1 MANNCSLKFNE
12 TKVYTNLK
20 AEVGNDDVLFNSLMS
35 AVIDGSRPSGFN
47 KEFETY
53 YVNNYGSIPNTND
66 ESKEVA
72 TAIQNFYK
80 NRNFN
85 VNEHTTDSAFISD
98 VKSKGYTSTAA
109 KTCGIRTT
117 GNLML
122 AFYHNDLIKGRLEE
136 HAEDRKDNLA
146 NRVIN
151 RMFGAVAKNILET
164 RKIEATKEE
173 IAKVRKQLM
182 NTKSNDFIKIEEE
195 VSKYTPQLRNQFAT
209 LKDMLSDKVK
219 YFTEVFQGDDRLGEI
234 RFKKDDEISQQE
246 VNWNESYSIEDDEAL
261 NLDDAADNGSNSEKD
276 TTTARWEDNGT
287 KSDFMKDFSFAVRS
301 YLSTIPKLSS
311 TEVSADGKYQYD
323 KSNPLGMVD
332 YMDFKSVDNAIKG
345 DIETTNID
353 AFLKKLEDVAESNKE
368 YAGLAYLAN
377 DLRKKPDFAYKVFQV
392 YRRRTMRKQQA
403 RIDDNTVIPV
413 RSNTRADKLETLR
426 INYLNDIKSTA
437 LNIMIEDTK
446 DILESIKTKI
456 KDYKALQKTKGFDL
470 NKEALSADIINAIA
484 SRLKQYYPSLDKAA
498 IERFAR
504 LNGKVDGKAP
514 NIANNLTQ
522 LYGYLENTAKYAN
535 ETLTNKKYLDNKFKE
550 ANKIEDKKARKEAL
564 DSVREA
570 YKQGYLSTNTKTY
583 ALELAK
589 ALAPYS
595 VVNIDSNSTNALGN
609 QSADQI
615 NDSMIT
621 NFLNAIKATLTE
633 EQKDGTKVST
643 ELINYGKY
651 KFQGVQYNLS
661 GILMEHRNENGA
673 IINYGLFYKDK
684 DGNIQITNYARD
696 MVNISLFD
704 GAGNPNTKDNVL
716 YSGMS
721 KGDYVYTGFA
731 QYFNAEQNPNMLM
744 GDYFMRI
751 PSDAPKNFVVHAP
764 RYKVDGLFS
773 KMHAIRNAKGE
784 VIGKEV
790 SVDDINEN
798 HPIVQQF
805 KNIFK
810 QELLDMA
817 NFINIV
823 FEVKENIE
831 TLEDGTV
838 VDQRG
843 RIVFNNDNTPMF
855 KKGWGLDAESARRVF
870 ANYHIGKGHKHFIEK
885 KGDGWAFNGLLFKDD
900 RFVLTDYKTGTT
912 TKYGDSLLKY
922 LFPSLYGGA
931 RDGFIPFTINANG
944 EVELNLTADQEAMIT
959 RMVKGFVTDY
969 SNNAIARMSEYKDL
983 DINNLINE
991 KNSIDFAL
999 NHRLM
1004 YIAFNDVFEGDTKF
1018 YKDTQ
1023 TFLKRSKESQASGV
1037 PYGFVD
1043 TSLDLR
1049 ENSTIVQGA
1058 FLNTPEVQARLK
1070 AIGLDVQQKTKF
1082 NGITIKNTV
1091 RTSEECK
1098 VAKTYPDGRI
1108 EGEDGILVKDLV
1120 KNAKLTLEQARDLMG
1135 GPILYKP
1142 DGTPELNKDKSCRR
1156 SGGFSNTTVNDAQS
1170 YITFEEWIRRI
1181 AGRGQL
1187 NDYLPLIEAI
1197 QDESKEIPADL
1208 LKKFVQVQK
1217 NFYYDQYYDEKL
1229 NTIAPR
1235 QIKNAE
1241 FVLVPRFIRGTQLE
1255 QVYNAMKDNNIDQL
1269 NTEETSKAG
1278 KARVLTIFD
1287 EKTGEVTEEHLKD
1300 FNNKAEDY
1308 RDEYDYNHLY
1318 TQQETPQHMNAKNK
1332 AGIQI
1337 MKKILDNIAR
1347 NSPLYAYKEDFFN
1360 MYVANIK
1367 DSFNNLVDELKIPID
1382 KDGNIKFDESGNITG
1397 LDMQVFFD
1405 KLKDECMRLGLDSNM
1420 MDFVTLNASMP
1431 IAPNGCPNPVMPTY
1445 LSNVINKL
1453 ESISQAMF
1461 NSAITRQELPGFHA
1475 AQITNVGFKATKD
1488 QVSYS
1493 KELKYHPNGERYIE
1507 IMLPK
1512 SNFGFAKNAD
1522 GTYKDVDEVRDKDGN
1537 LIGGLLKQLQDAH
1550 LDTLIGYRIP
1560 TEGKQSVCVMK
1571 VVGFL
1576 DDAQGSTIVVPDDWV
1591 SQTGSD
1597 FDIDSVYGI
1606 QYNTYIGRD
1615 GNIKRATWK
1624 DTVTENDW
1632 LNYIRRETGLKL
1644 SGIDNET
1651 FENIKTE
1658 AKASTKAE
1666 ARDARK
1672 AEIEEIKNKFDEIES
1687 EAYFNLDDNT
1697 KEVIKL
1703 IHEKINEAYGAKP
1716 SKAKYQEQLEV
1727 EIATLSD
1734 RLEDFKDTY
1743 IEEELDAIKDY
1754 IEAKNQI
1761 LNNVINGF
1769 ELSDD
1774 FDYNAIKS
1782 EKIKSAI
1789 KAYKDEQ
1796 LRLAKQVAKGS
1807 RLLQFEAYKKKFDS
1821 DVIGNNSRQARNNR
1835 LLDDMIHI
1843 LRANESLEENLSRSN
1858 FESIIAARD
1867 KVMNP
1872 IVKEVRESRSPYDFL
1887 DQAAYQEDVMSGAKL
1902 KAFSVTRDTFCSVC
1916 NTVRP
1921 RIADNYVVKIAYSK
1935 DKYNLKELKKRFEKV
1950 EETDEGYVVTHNTLG
1965 WTNDNKNVDGYI
1977 LTAYSSQT
1985 TAHILDA
1992 VKEGAIPN
2000 VNDFTFAVY
2009 KTLVDIGSNYDTAV
2023 GFIMQPAI
2031 TRIVNAYNANKSI
2044 YSDKHNKPI
2053 EEAIASLGKEILNA
2067 YHIKTDKMNLDDI
2080 VARVNALLG
2089 VKYSLDKH
2097 NDITLSP
2104 DELAKRLLNNDSRPV
2119 KENKYIKHNTY
2130 SGLIDYNDNSVF
2142 VFGSNPL
2149 GINGNPSK
2157 GTGGAALVALNQ
2169 GRVQQGEIMDN
2180 TISNN
2185 GRAYGL
2191 TTVKAPNAR
2200 NNKGNQL
2207 SIEEITNNIKKLY
2220 QYANN
2225 NKDKTFKV
2233 AYTDGKLLNGH
2244 SIEELVNA
2252 FINAGEIPN
2261 NVLFSDTLN
2270 KYFVKQTNINKE
2282 NINNIATDWT
2292 VLFAYNDLAKLSNKI
2307 GDTARVCNP
2316 DRFGAKQ
2323 SIFATRKVFN
2333 DIADLIEDENPA
2345 LVVGTSSIVNS
2356 IYAGYDPNKGL
2367 RSYITSDAK
2376 SAYPSLNAF
2385 LKYAS
2390 APSILVNRML
2400 FDTEQDNFRIANRAI
2415 EVINGSNNVTEKD
2428 YKGFTQYILNTA
2440 YKQTD
2445 AVVCNYTYDIEKK
2458 QTVVNKEVDETDEA
2472 LRIMGYGCTPD
2483 FTFNVKDVTNPT
2495 QEEVDTWS
2503 KLSPA
2508 QKISWLKANSVDAGI
2523 FNYINT
2529 NLFNEYEMNRDGQSR
2544 QTIRFN
2550 EDAIDSETAYN
2561 LFDTAFSSDNPL
2573 VKLAAM
2579 DMIKYAFVAEGFKI
2593 GRGAINKCIKND
2605 ALRDENTFVQ
2615 YNGSRT
2621 SVVAQ
2626 IKAQI
2631 DNAVARTDLIEQYL
2645 RTDPG
2650 VTNVPHKFMNK
2661 KYSSMFKTVTR
2672 GMYEFSLNDKNNA
2685 IEFGFARESNSK
2697 VVPIQFND
2705 YIYITKKEGNE
2716 SVTKLYKIVSPAP
2729 GIGFAYPLNSLE
2741 AGEDREVSINNA
2753 NNSVPL
2759 PSYYEAVIENLMSDD
2774 TDYTLEQLNEL
2785 YKKHIA
2791 TTKVNKVKAVTHFD
2805 IMADANND
2813 NGGAKDA
2820 INKIIKTF
2828 NNYEGNRIFIQ
2839 NMYLYGK
2846 TKYDSFTPPIH
2857 VEGETISNDGESIS
2871 INGNFLFRRATKVSI
2886 ESHNIRTGEHIEE
2899 KPQMVEI
2906 VRETPM
2912 ASSREEV
2919 TLGSASSKLEQ
2930 SLRTT
2935 TDSFEKNIVKE
2946 LNRRSGLGDIEAGKL
2961 MRQLRGEGFEQST
2974 KGYKEFKDSVF
2985 YSGYAY
2991 LKHKVNSTLGK
3002 FNQFYRDENGNYFA
3016 INSPEVIE
3024 AIKNNPDLQRQFL
3037 EALADANAIIDK
3049 FGIINQIKADEI
3061 ENPTLKFYIEEM
3073 QKMIKELSNT
3083 SVIDDAEVKFG
3094 IDYLQKLSNDPNIQ
3108 NGIVS
3113 IWDGFHSSGWLDA
3126 WFGDLQEQGNSLVQ
3140 VVTRKVMADIHAK
3153 ESQSKDFA
3161 VAFGKHFEDIKAR
3174 AAKVGASVDLNKIF
3188 DKNGNIVRNYT
3199 DKFVEDIKEL
3209 KRNVAKARVNVQEN
3223 PMEYIQAKHKLD
3235 KFLLDHV
3242 NREYVDSYYQKLYN
3256 EDEFIINN
3264 HPQIYS
3270 EYVKLRETIRQ
3281 INSRR
3286 IDGVLSKE
3294 FEDKLVEL
3302 RTKIDDLT
3310 SQFIGNDYKPAY
3322 EYGFPGIERAPDD
3335 SIIVINQE
3343 LYDNAR
3349 KQSLN
3354 DAIQLDQYLRR
3365 IKDIKEEYT
3374 AKEEKEGFRDM
3385 LDKMLNIIDNA
3396 EVRDSNG
3403 KVTTPASQLDTNKEY
3418 KKAKEWIANNAH
3430 WSVDDILKV
3439 QIEDAYKK
3447 LGITSGKAS
3456 KARKL
3461 IKEKLTKGEQI
3472 YDEFGNID
3480 ASKFTNTEIAK
3491 IKEDVER
3498 NYGTT
3503 NTSLFSDR
3511 NLINS
3516 AELTNEAAPSEFF
3529 KMLNSG
3535 GRSNPEYQKIITKI
3549 NDITRKYYNSAAKIV
3564 ETSKM
3569 SIEDLKTLA
3578 DLYDELDK
3586 TKKKIKTKYG
3596 YDVYEAY
3603 SEYAKE
3609 NVNEKAY
3616 YDEEGEAK
3624 KRTEPEFYTLW
3635 KRVNIRYEVLRDEK
3649 GKIVID
3655 ETTGKAVYDLTKAP
3669 KPNHWLYTT
3678 IAPND
3683 AYWKDLNKRDPKE
3696 AARQKKEVEDKTKAQ
3711 EFLSNTLET
3720 INTPQYY
3727 KAKNAALAKGI
3738 DYYKEWYDNNHVYN
3752 PFTHA
3757 YEALP
3762 IWNRTRVIPS
3772 IDNGEYS
3779 PNWTQTTLT
3788 PKAHYKN
3795 PNYIESYTDNENYK
3809 TVETDDKNG
3818 TTHVPGYDNNLG
3830 LNEYEQEAKQYI
3842 QDTLMQFAK
3851 TETAKRAIAS
3861 GMAPHRVKKAEHDAK
3876 WAAKQAKEFI
3886 GFSDMLP
3893 SGKDSWYEKIDYSE
3907 DRTID
3912 MPMLMTQLKNKE
3924 SVDLDNIRSTKP
3936 KRETYTSDEAYEKD
3950 LEAYQKRMDEAT
3962 KKNEEIHQKLLDRD
3976 YIGAIQDFISAAGH
3990 YNAIQDNKQ
3999 LLFYTHR
4006 MLSKMKAYDTNLGWN
4021 NLRKDSQTSTSDE
4034 TSYIEKAD
4042 TRLQEQFDNWVRR
4055 LVYDQYKIPQNKL
4068 TRNASMLQSFTSAK
4082 FMMLNFT
4089 GAIGNITI
4097 GESAIAG
4104 EYIAKEYF
4112 TPTGWLKGKN
4122 MWRQAV
4128 PSFIRGMA
4136 NEDSTTLADALVK
4149 FMNIVDFDEVNNR
4162 PTVHLDADTI
4172 LNKIRDFMYSPN
4184 SMGEH
4189 FMQNGAMFSMFFDNR
4204 MVKVPD
4210 AESNGRLGY
4219 EAMTWEQY
4227 KNKFHEYAMKNIIGG
4242 NEELL
4247 NKYETFKKNI
4257 LADDNKKKEYIW
4269 NRRDINTEFANLYLT
4284 KEQKK
4289 QFIAER
4295 KKLEKEA
4302 KVKFEELPTVMDQ
4315 LDLKDGRLAFK
4326 EGSILAE
4333 LQAKSQDKEVG
4344 DGYMFLGYMKGK
4356 VISVNK
4362 KIHGVYD
4369 KLGAAQL
4376 EKQWWGSLAMQYH
4389 KHIYPGVMKH
4399 YRRKGY
4405 FNEERGTKEVG
4416 CAPAL
4421 FDFLTTPI
4429 RQLRYE
4435 KEMSD
4440 GQVEALESLQVLLK
4454 GYAEFAMNLQTNW
4467 QLMPKW
4473 QRASI
4478 ERAAGDVVGALGGV
4492 CTALAVRCIWDD
4504 DDLKNSL
4511 WGNLMLYE
4519 ADDLTTQSMM
4529 YNMLFLPQ
4537 QFDQLWSSPIA
4548 GVTAG
4553 KDIMSACNNIAAYVM
4568 DDDYD
4573 PNYTSGRYAG
4583 QNKILVKL
4591 GRQIPIYRSLNNL
4604 ATLDKAN
4611 SYYKTGD
4618 NLLTLINVKDWA
4630 NDIRGTSSLER

>member
-20 AEVGNDDVLFNSLMS
+20 AEVGNNDVLFNSLMS

-53 YVNNYGSIPNTND
+53 YANNYGSIPNTND

-151 RMFGAVAKNILET
+151 RMLGAVAKNILEA
-164 RKIEATKEE
+164 RKVEATKEE

-182 NTKSNDFIKIEEE
+182 NTKSNDFVKLENE

-209 LKDMLSDKVK
+209 LNDMLSDKVK
-219 YFTEVFQGDDRLGEI
+219 YFTQVIQTDDRLGEI
-234 RFKKDDEISQQE
+234 RFKKDDDLSQQE
-246 VNWNESYSIEDDEAL
+246 ADWSESFDIEDDDDL
-261 NLDDAADNGSNSEKD
+261 NLNNAADNASNNEKD

-332 YMDFKSVDNAIKG
+332 YMDFKVVNSAIRG

-353 AFLKKLEDVAESNKE
+353 AFLKKLEDIAESNKE

-377 DLRKKPDFAYKVFQV
+377 DLKKKPDFAYKLFQV
-392 YRRRTMRKQQA
+392 YRRRTIRKQQV
-403 RIDDNTVIPV
+403 RIDDNSVSPT
-413 RSNTRADKLETLR
+413 RSNNRADKLETLR

-437 LNIMIEDTK
+437 LNIMIEDTN
-446 DILESIKTKI
+446 DILGAIKTKI
-456 KDYKALQKTKGFDL
+456 DDYKKLQKTKGFDL
-470 NKEALSADIINAIA
+470 NKQALSADIINAIA

-514 NIANNLTQ
+514 NISNNLTQ

-535 ETLTNKKYLDNKFKE
+535 ETLRNKQYLDNRFKE
-550 ANKIEDKKARKEAL
+550 ANKIKDKKAKKEAL

-570 YKQGYLSTNTKTY
+570 YKQGYLSTNTKAY

-589 ALAPYS
+589 SLAPYS

-621 NFLNAIKATLTE
+621 NFLNAVKATLTE
-633 EQKDGTKVST
+633 QQKDGSKVST
-643 ELINYGKY
+643 ELINYGNY

-673 IINYGLFYKDK
+673 VINYGLFYKDK

-696 MVNISLFD
+696 IVNISLFD

-773 KMHAIRNAKGE
+773 KMRAIKNAKGE

-817 NFINIV
+817 NFINIA
-823 FEVKENIE
+823 FEVKENTE
-831 TLEDGTV
+831 TLEDGTN

-843 RIVFNNDNTPMF
+843 RIVFNNDNTPIF

-900 RFVLTDYKTGTT
+900 RFVLTDYKTGKT
-912 TKYGDSLLKY
+912 TKYGDKLLEY

-931 RDGFIPFTINANG
+931 RDGFIPFTTNANG
-944 EVELNLTADQEAMIT
+944 EVELNLSADQEVMIT

-969 SNNAIARMSEYKDL
+969 SNDAITRMSEYKDL

-1004 YIAFNDVFEGDTKF
+1004 YIAFNDIFEGDTKF

-1049 ENSTIVQGA
+1049 ENSAIVQGA

-1070 AIGLDVQQKTKF
+1070 DIGLDVQQKTKF

-1098 VAKTYPDGRI
+1098 VAKTYPDGKV

-1120 KNAKLTLEQARDLMG
+1120 KNAKLTLDQARDLMG
-1135 GPILYKP
+1135 GPIVYDNNGKP
-1142 DGTPELNKDKSCRR
+1142 KLNDDGSYRR
-1156 SGGFSNTTVNDAQS
+1156 SGGFSNTTINDAQS

-1217 NFYYDQYYDEKL
+1217 NFYYDQYYDKDL

-1241 FVLVPRFIRGTQLE
+1241 FVLVPRFIKGTQLE
-1255 QVYNAMKDNNIDQL
+1255 QVYEAMKANNIDQL

-1308 RDEYDYNHLY
+1308 REEYDYNHLY

-1337 MKKILDNIAR
+1337 MKKILDNIDS
-1347 NSPLYAYKEDFFN
+1347 NSPLHAYKEDFFN

-1367 DSFNNLVDELKIPID
+1367 DSFNKLVDELKIPLD
-1382 KDGNIKFDESGNITG
+1382 KDGNIKFDGAGNITG
-1397 LDMQVFFD
+1397 VDMQVFFD

-1431 IAPNGCPNPVMPTY
+1431 IAANGCPNPVMPTY
-1445 LSNVINKL
+1445 LSNVVNKL

-1475 AQITNVGFKATKD
+1475 AQITNVGFNSKKYTKENPFNLDGIDKTKFDVEVYDREKTPGYKSKALRIYIKGKKKGWFELVKDKEDNNYSVHFKTTTEKIGKVEQDGKVVNPSTKEERDELYTALRNAIPNGANVSTWGSISDGGVYALNKLGKGWKKVGERTIKHKKDDKDIVIPVYQKNGLTTSKTLRYHPATK
-1488 QVSYS
+1488 
-1493 KELKYHPNGERYIE
+1493 EHPEGERYIE
-1507 IMLPK
+1507 IMLPA

-1522 GTYKDVDEVRDKDGN
+1522 GTYKKSKEE
-1537 LIGGLLKQLQDAH
+1537 LLKELQAAG

-1576 DDAQGSTIVVPDDWV
+1576 DDAQGSTIVIPDDWV

-1606 QYNTYIGRD
+1606 QYNTYID
-1615 GNIKRATWK
+1615 KHGNIRKQDYSEKLDIYDYANYVNRHLEKADKIKDKSVKEAFEKLNKEIDEQFEKSRKELANEEEQAFNALSK
-1624 DTVTENDW
+1624 DTQELVRAAHNAFEPQAVRNPETNKLTKDSY
-1632 LNYIRRETGLKL
+1632 LKQLQFVADYIRT
-1644 SGIDNET
+1644 N
-1651 FENIKTE
+1651 KT
-1658 AKASTKAE
+1658 T
-1666 ARDARK
+1666 
-1672 AEIEEIKNKFDEIES
+1672 
-1687 EAYFNLDDNT
+1687 LDDADKNFIS
-1697 KEVIKL
+1697 V
-1703 IHEKINEAYGAKP
+1703 HEDMVDSISNEYIDKKTFK
-1716 SKAKYQEQLEV
+1716 SDKAKEILQARIDKFNKAAKKLGIMSYKQYLAQNV
-1727 EIATLSD
+1727 E
-1734 RLEDFKDTY
+1734 
-1743 IEEELDAIKDY
+1743 DANTR
-1754 IEAKNQI
+1754 E
-1761 LNNVINGF
+1761 
-1769 ELSDD
+1769 
-1774 FDYNAIKS
+1774 
-1782 EKIKSAI
+1782 
-1789 KAYKDEQ
+1789 
-1796 LRLAKQVAKGS
+1796 
-1807 RLLQFEAYKKKFDS
+1807 
-1821 DVIGNNSRQARNNR
+1821 ARNNR

-1843 LRANESLEENLSRSN
+1843 LQANQSLEENLSRSN

-1872 IVKEVRESRSPYDFL
+1872 IVKEVREARSPYDFL

-1916 NTVRP
+1916 NTVHP
-1921 RIADNYVVKIAYSK
+1921 HITDKYTIKVAYSK
-1935 DKYNLKELKKRFEKV
+1935 DKYNLEELQKRFEKV

-2009 KTLVDIGSNYDTAV
+2009 KTLADIGSNYDTAV

-2031 TRIVNAYNANKSI
+2031 TTIVNAYNANKSI

-2053 EEAIASLGKEILNA
+2053 EEAIKSTGRAILET
-2067 YHIKTDKMNLDDI
+2067 YHINTDKMNLGEI
-2080 VARVNALLG
+2080 VDRVNGLLG
-2089 VKYSLDKH
+2089 TKYSLDKH

-2104 DELAKRLLNNDSRPV
+2104 DELAKRLLNDKNRPV
-2119 KENKYIKHNTY
+2119 K
-2130 SGLIDYNDNSVF
+2130 GSV
-2142 VFGSNPL
+2142 
-2149 GINGNPSK
+2149 
-2157 GTGGAALVALNQ
+2157 
-2169 GRVQQGEIMDN
+2169 
-2180 TISNN
+2180 
-2185 GRAYGL
+2185 
-2191 TTVKAPNAR
+2191 
-2200 NNKGNQL
+2200 
-2207 SIEEITNNIKKLY
+2207 Y
-2220 QYANN
+2220 Q
-2225 NKDKTFKV
+2225 
-2233 AYTDGKLLNGH
+2233 H
-2244 SIEELVNA
+2244 
-2252 FINAGEIPN
+2252 
-2261 NVLFSDTLN
+2261 
-2270 KYFVKQTNINKE
+2270 
-2282 NINNIATDWT
+2282 DWA
-2292 VLFAYNDLAKLSNKI
+2292 VLFAYKDIAKLADKI
-2307 GDTARVCNP
+2307 GSTARVCNP

-2356 IYAGYDPNKGL
+2356 IYAGYDPTKGL
-2367 RSYITSDAK
+2367 RNYITSDAK

-2445 AVVCNYTYDIEKK
+2445 AVVNNYTYDVEKK
-2458 QTVVNKEVDETDEA
+2458 ETKVNKEVDETDEA

-2495 QEEVDTWS
+2495 QEEVDAWS

-2550 EDAIDSETAYN
+2550 EDAVDNETAYN
-2561 LFDTAFSSDNPL
+2561 LFDTAFNSDNPL

-2579 DMIKYAFVAEGFKI
+2579 DMVKYAFVAEGFKI
-2593 GRGAINKCIKND
+2593 GRGAINKCIKNT

-2615 YNGSRT
+2615 YNGART
-2621 SVVAQ
+2621 SIIAQ

-2631 DNAVARTDLIEQYL
+2631 DDVVSRTKLVEQYL
-2645 RTDPG
+2645 RSDPG

-2661 KYSSMFKTVTR
+2661 KYSSMFETVTR
-2672 GMYEFSLNDKNNA
+2672 GMYEFSLDDKDNA
-2685 IEFGFARESNSK
+2685 IEFGFARESNAEF
-2697 VVPIQFND
+2697 VPIQFNN

-2716 SVTKLYKIVSPAP
+2716 NVTRLYKIVSPDLGS

-2741 AGEDREVSINNA
+2741 SGEDREVSINNA
-2753 NNSVPL
+2753 NNTVPL
-2759 PSYYEAVIENLMSDD
+2759 PSYYEAVIDNLMNSEVA
-2774 TDYTLEQLNEL
+2774 DYTLDELNEL
-2785 YKKHIA
+2785 YKNHIA

-2820 INKIIKTF
+2820 IDKIIKTF
-2828 NNYEGNRIFIQ
+2828 NDYEGNRIFIQ

-2857 VEGETISNDGESIS
+2857 VEGETISDGGEPIS
-2871 INGNFLFRRATKVSI
+2871 VNGNFLFRRATKVSI

-2899 KPQMVEI
+2899 KPQLVEI

-3002 FNQFYRDENGNYFA
+3002 FSQFYRDENGNYYA

-3024 AIKNNPDLQRQFL
+3024 AIKNNPALQRQFL
-3037 EALADANAIIDK
+3037 ESLADANAIIDK

-3073 QKMIKELSNT
+3073 QKMIKELSNS

-3108 NGIVS
+3108 NGLVS
-3113 IWDGFHSSGWLDA
+3113 IFDGFHSSGWFDA
-3126 WFGDLQEQGNSLVQ
+3126 WVGDLQEQGNSLVQ
-3140 VVTRKVMADIHAK
+3140 VVTRKVMADIRAK
-3153 ESQSKDFA
+3153 ESQAKDFA
-3161 VAFGKHFEDIKAR
+3161 VSFGKHFEDIKAR

-3270 EYVKLRETIRQ
+3270 EYIKLREGIRQ

-3302 RTKIDDLT
+3302 RNKINDLT

-3322 EYGFPGIERAPDD
+3322 EYGFPGTEQAPDG
-3335 SIIVINQE
+3335 SIIVTNQE
-3343 LYDNAR
+3343 VYDNAR

-3354 DAIQLDQYLRR
+3354 DAVQLDQYLRR

-3403 KVTTPASQLDTNKEY
+3403 KVTTPASQLETNKEY

-3430 WSVDDILKV
+3430 WSVDDVLKV
-3439 QIEDAYKK
+3439 RIEDAYKK

-3456 KARKL
+3456 KARAL
-3461 IKEKLTKGEQI
+3461 IKDKLAKGEQI

-3480 ASKFTNTEIAK
+3480 ASKFTNVEIAA
-3491 IKEDVER
+3491 IREDVER
-3498 NYGTT
+3498 NYGTSS
-3503 NTSLFSDR
+3503 TSLFSDR

-3516 AELTNEAAPSEFF
+3516 AEPTSEAAPSEFF
-3529 KMLNSG
+3529 KMLNSNG
-3535 GRSNPEYQKIITKI
+3535 MTNPEYQEIITKI
-3549 NDITRKYYNSAAKIV
+3549 NNITRKYYDSAAKIV

-3569 SIEDLKTLA
+3569 SIKDLKALG

-3586 TKKKIKTKYG
+3586 TKKKKGKGSY
-3596 YDVYEAY
+3596 YAY
-3603 SEYAKE
+3603 QTYSKYAKE

-3616 YDEEGEAK
+3616 YSEEDEAK

-3635 KRVNIRYEVLRDEK
+3635 KRVNDRYEVLRDKK

-3655 ETTGKAVYDLTKAP
+3655 EATGKAVYDLTKAP
-3669 KPNHWLYTT
+3669 TPNHWLYTT

-3683 AYWKDLNKRDPKE
+3683 AYWEDLNKRDPKE
-3696 AARQKKEVEDKTKAQ
+3696 AARQKKEVEDKTNAQ

-3727 KAKNAALAKGI
+3727 KAKNAALAKGKA
-3738 DYYKEWYDNNHVYN
+3738 YYKEWYDNNHVYN

-3795 PNYIESYTDNENYK
+3795 PNYIEGYTDNENYK

-3818 TTHVPGYDNNLG
+3818 TTHVPGYDNDLG

-3842 QDTLMQFAK
+3842 QDTLMSFAK

-3893 SGKDSWYEKIDYSE
+3893 SGKDTWYEKIDYSE

-3924 SVDLDNIRSTKP
+3924 SIDLDNIRSTKP
-3936 KRETYTSDEAYEKD
+3936 KRETYASDEAYEKD
-3950 LEAYQKRMDEAT
+3950 LEAYQKRIDEAT

-4006 MLSKMKAYDTNLGWN
+4006 MLGKMKAYDTNLGWN

-4082 FMMLNFT
+4082 FMMLNIT
-4089 GAIGNITI
+4089 GGIGNITV

-4122 MWRQAV
+4122 MWRQAI

-4162 PTVHLDADTI
+4162 PTVHLDADTV

-4242 NEELL
+4242 NDELL
-4247 NKYETFKKNI
+4247 NKYEEFKKNI

-4302 KVKFEELPTVMDQ
+4302 KAKFEELPTIMDQ
-4315 LDLKDGRLAFK
+4315 VDLKDGRLAFK

-4333 LQAKSQDKEVG
+4333 LQDKSKDKEVG

-4478 ERAAGDVVGALGGV
+4478 ERAAGDVVGALGGI

-4511 WGNLMLYE
+4511 WANLMLYE

-4553 KDIMSACNNIAAYVM
+4553 KDIMAACNNIAAYVM

-4583 QNKILVKL
+4583 QNKIIVKL
-4591 GRQIPIYRSLNNL
+4591 GRQIPIYRSINNL

>member
-35 AVIDGSRPSGFN
+35 AVIDGSRPSDFN

-53 YVNNYGSIPNTND
+53 YANNYGSIPNTND

-151 RMFGAVAKNILET
+151 RMLGAVATNILEA
-164 RKIEATKEE
+164 RKVEATKEE

-182 NTKSNDFIKIEEE
+182 NTKSNDFVKLEDE
-195 VSKYTPQLRNQFAT
+195 VSKTTPQLRNQFAT

-219 YFTEVFQGDDRLGEI
+219 YFTQVIQTDDRLGEI
-234 RFKKDDEISQQE
+234 RFKKDDDLSQQE
-246 VNWNESYSIEDDEAL
+246 ADWSESFDIEDDDDL
-261 NLDDAADNGSNSEKD
+261 NLNNAADNASNNEKD

-311 TEVSADGKYQYD
+311 TEVSANGKYQYD

-332 YMDFKSVDNAIKG
+332 YMDFKVVNSAIRG

-353 AFLKKLEDVAESNKE
+353 AFLKKLEDIAKSNKE

-377 DLRKKPDFAYKVFQV
+377 DLKKKPDFAYKLFQV
-392 YRRRTMRKQQA
+392 YRRRTIRKQQV
-403 RIDDNTVIPV
+403 RIDNNSVSPT
-413 RSNTRADKLETLR
+413 RSNNRADKLETLR

-437 LNIMIEDTK
+437 LNIMIEDTN
-446 DILESIKTKI
+446 DILGAIKTKI
-456 KDYKALQKTKGFDL
+456 DDYKTLQKTKGFDL
-470 NKEALSADIINAIA
+470 NKQALSADIINAIA

-504 LNGKVDGKAP
+504 LNGKVDGKTP

-535 ETLTNKKYLDNKFKE
+535 ETLNNKRNLDNRFKE
-550 ANKIEDKKARKEAL
+550 ANKIKDKKAKKEAL

-570 YKQGYLSTNTKTY
+570 YKQGYLSTNTKAY

-589 ALAPYS
+589 SLAPYS

-621 NFLNAIKATLTE
+621 NFLNAVKATLTE
-633 EQKDGTKVST
+633 QQKDGSKVST

-661 GILMEHRNENGA
+661 GILMEHRDENGSV
-673 IINYGLFYKDK
+673 INYGLFYKDK

-731 QYFNAEQNPNMLM
+731 QYFNAEQNPKMLM

-773 KMHAIRNAKGE
+773 KMHAIKNAKGE
-784 VIGKEV
+784 VIAKEV

-805 KNIFK
+805 RNIFK
-810 QELLDMA
+810 QELLDMV

-823 FEVKENIE
+823 FEVKENTE

-912 TKYGDSLLKY
+912 TKYGDDLLKY

-931 RDGFIPFTINANG
+931 RDGFIPFTTNSNG
-944 EVELNLTADQEAMIT
+944 EVELNLSADQEAMIT

-969 SNNAIARMSEYKDL
+969 SNNAITRMSEYKDL

-1004 YIAFNDVFEGDTKF
+1004 YIAFNDIFEGDTKF
-1018 YKDTQ
+1018 YEDTQ

-1058 FLNTPEVQARLK
+1058 FLNTPEVQTRLK

-1098 VAKTYPDGRI
+1098 VAKTYPDGKV

-1120 KNAKLTLEQARDLMG
+1120 KNAKLTLDQARDLMG
-1135 GPILYKP
+1135 GPIMYDNNGKP
-1142 DGTPELNKDKSCRR
+1142 KLNADGSYRR
-1156 SGGFSNTTVNDAQS
+1156 SGGFSNTTINNAQS

-1217 NFYYDQYYDEKL
+1217 NFYYDQYYDDKL

-1255 QVYNAMKDNNIDQL
+1255 QVYEAMKANKIDQL

-1287 EKTGEVTEEHLKD
+1287 EKTDEVTEEHLKD

-1308 RDEYDYNHLY
+1308 REEYDYNHLY

-1337 MKKILDNIAR
+1337 MKKILDNIDS
-1347 NSPLYAYKEDFFN
+1347 NSPLHAYKEDFFN

-1367 DSFNNLVDELKIPID
+1367 DSFNKLVDELKISLD
-1382 KDGNIKFDESGNITG
+1382 EDGNIKFDESGNITG
-1397 LDMQVFFD
+1397 VDMQVFFD

-1431 IAPNGCPNPVMPTY
+1431 IAANGCPNPVMPTY
-1445 LSNVINKL
+1445 LSNVVNKL

-1507 IMLPK
+1507 IMLPA

-1522 GTYKDVDEVRDKDGN
+1522 GTYKKSKEE
-1537 LIGGLLKQLQDAH
+1537 LLKELQDAG

-1632 LNYIRRETGLKL
+1632 LNYVRRETGLRL
-1644 SGIDNET
+1644 SGIDNEK
-1651 FENIKTE
+1651 FENIKAD

-1672 AEIEEIKNKFDEIES
+1672 AEIAEIKNRFDEIES
-1687 EAYFNLDDNT
+1687 EAYFNLDDDT

-1703 IHEKINEAYGAKP
+1703 IHEKINEAYGPKP
-1716 SKAKYQEQLEV
+1716 YKAKYQEQLEV
-1727 EIATLSD
+1727 EISTLTG
-1734 RLEDFKDTY
+1734 RLEEFKDIY

-1754 IEAKNQI
+1754 IEAKKQI

-1796 LRLAKQVAKGS
+1796 LRLAKQIARSS

-1821 DVIGNNSRQARNNR
+1821 DVIGNNTREARNNR

-1843 LRANESLEENLSRSN
+1843 LQANESLEENLSRSN

-1872 IVKEVRESRSPYDFL
+1872 VVKEVREARSPYDFL

-1916 NTVRP
+1916 NTVHP
-1921 RIADNYVVKIAYSK
+1921 HITDKYTIKVAYSK
-1935 DKYNLKELKKRFEKV
+1935 DKYNLEELQKRFEKV

-1992 VKEGAIPN
+1992 VKEGTIPN

-2009 KTLVDIGSNYDTAV
+2009 KTLADIGSNYDTAV

-2031 TRIVNAYNANKSI
+2031 TKIVNAYNANKSI

-2053 EEAIASLGKEILNA
+2053 EEAIRSLGKEILNT
-2067 YHIKTDKMNLDDI
+2067 YHINTDKMNLGEI
-2080 VARVNALLG
+2080 VARVNGLLG
-2089 VKYSLDKH
+2089 TKYSLDKH

-2104 DELAKRLLNNDSRPV
+2104 DELAKRLLNDKNRPV
-2119 KENKYIKHNTY
+2119 K
-2130 SGLIDYNDNSVF
+2130 
-2142 VFGSNPL
+2142 GS
-2149 GINGNPSK
+2149 I
-2157 GTGGAALVALNQ
+2157 
-2169 GRVQQGEIMDN
+2169 
-2180 TISNN
+2180 
-2185 GRAYGL
+2185 
-2191 TTVKAPNAR
+2191 
-2200 NNKGNQL
+2200 
-2207 SIEEITNNIKKLY
+2207 Y
-2220 QYANN
+2220 Q
-2225 NKDKTFKV
+2225 
-2233 AYTDGKLLNGH
+2233 H
-2244 SIEELVNA
+2244 
-2252 FINAGEIPN
+2252 
-2261 NVLFSDTLN
+2261 
-2270 KYFVKQTNINKE
+2270 
-2282 NINNIATDWT
+2282 DWG
-2292 VLFAYNDLAKLSNKI
+2292 VLFAYNDLAKLSDKI
-2307 GDTARVCNP
+2307 GSTARVCNP

-2356 IYAGYDPNKGL
+2356 IYAGYDPTKGL
-2367 RSYITSDAK
+2367 RSYITSNAK

-2428 YKGFTQYILNTA
+2428 YKGFTQYILNAA

-2445 AVVCNYTYDIEKK
+2445 AVVNNYTYDVEKK
-2458 QTVVNKEVDETDEA
+2458 QTVVNKEFDETDEA

-2495 QEEVDTWS
+2495 QEEVNAWS

-2550 EDAIDSETAYN
+2550 EDAVDNETAYN

-2579 DMIKYAFVAEGFKI
+2579 DMVKYAFVAEGFKI
-2593 GRGAINKCIKND
+2593 GRGAINKCIKNT

-2621 SVVAQ
+2621 SIIAQ
-2626 IKAQI
+2626 IKAQV
-2631 DNAVARTDLIEQYL
+2631 DNAVSRTDLIEQYL
-2645 RTDPG
+2645 RSDPG
-2650 VTNVPHKFMNK
+2650 VSNVPHKFMNK
-2661 KYSSMFKTVTR
+2661 KYSSMFETVTR
-2672 GMYEFSLNDKNNA
+2672 GMYEFSLDDKDNA
-2685 IEFGFARESNSK
+2685 IEFGFARESNAEF
-2697 VVPIQFND
+2697 VPIQFNN

-2716 SVTKLYKIVSPAP
+2716 SVTRLYKIVSPDLGS
-2729 GIGFAYPLNSLE
+2729 GIGFAYPLNGLE

-2759 PSYYEAVIENLMSDD
+2759 PSYYEAVIDNLMNSEVA
-2774 TDYTLEQLNEL
+2774 DYTLDELNEL
-2785 YKKHIA
+2785 YKKHVA

-2805 IMADANND
+2805 IMSDANND

-2857 VEGETISNDGESIS
+2857 VEGETISNGGEPIS

-2899 KPQMVEI
+2899 KPQLVEI

-3002 FNQFYRDENGNYFA
+3002 FSQFYRDENGNYFA
-3016 INSPEVIE
+3016 INSPEVINV
-3024 AIKNNPDLQRQFL
+3024 IKNNPALQRQFL
-3037 EALADANAIIDK
+3037 ETLADANAIVDK

-3061 ENPTLKFYIEEM
+3061 ENPTLKFYIDEM
-3073 QKMIKELSNT
+3073 QKMIKELSN
-3083 SVIDDAEVKFG
+3083 SSIIDDAEVKFG
-3094 IDYLQKLSNDPNIQ
+3094 LDYLQKLSNDPNIQ
-3108 NGIVS
+3108 NGLIS
-3113 IWDGFHSSGWLDA
+3113 IYDGFHSSGWLDA

-3140 VVTRKVMADIHAK
+3140 VVTRKVMADIRAK
-3153 ESQSKDFA
+3153 ESQAKDFA
-3161 VAFGKHFEDIKAR
+3161 IAFGKHFEDIKAR
-3174 AAKVGASVDLNKIF
+3174 AAKVGASVDINKIF

-3270 EYVKLRETIRQ
+3270 EYVKLREAIRQ

-3286 IDGVLSKE
+3286 IDGALSKE

-3302 RTKIDDLT
+3302 RTKINDLT
-3310 SQFIGNDYKPAY
+3310 SQFIGNEYKPDFR
-3322 EYGFPGIERAPDD
+3322 EGFPGTSKAPDE
-3335 SIIVINQE
+3335 SIIITNQE
-3343 LYDNAR
+3343 VYDNAR
-3349 KQSLN
+3349 KLSLN
-3354 DAIQLDQYLRR
+3354 DAVQLNQYLRR

-3430 WSVDDILKV
+3430 WSVDDVLKV
-3439 QIEDAYKK
+3439 RIEDAYKK

-3456 KARKL
+3456 KARAL
-3461 IKEKLTKGEQI
+3461 IKDKLAKGEQI

-3480 ASKFTNTEIAK
+3480 ASKFTNVEIAA
-3491 IKEDVER
+3491 IKEDVEK
-3498 NYGTT
+3498 NYGTSS
-3503 NTSLFSDR
+3503 TSLFSDR

-3516 AELTNEAAPSEFF
+3516 AEPTNEAAPSEFF

-3535 GRSNPEYQKIITKI
+3535 GMSNPEYQKIITDI
-3549 NDITRKYYNSAAKIV
+3549 NNITRKYYNSAAKIV

-3569 SIEDLKTLA
+3569 SIEDLKALG

-3586 TKKKIKTKYG
+3586 TKKKKGKGSY
-3596 YDVYEAY
+3596 YAY
-3603 SEYAKE
+3603 QTYSKYAKE
-3609 NVNEKAY
+3609 NVNKQAY
-3616 YDEEGEAK
+3616 YSEEDEAK

-3635 KRVNIRYEVLRDEK
+3635 KRVNARYEVLRDKK

-3683 AYWKDLNKRDPKE
+3683 AYWEDLNKDNPKE

-3738 DYYKEWYDNNHVYN
+3738 AYYKEWYDNNHVYN

-3795 PNYIESYTDNENYK
+3795 PNYIEGYTDNENYK

-3842 QDTLMQFAK
+3842 QDTLMSFAK

-3861 GMAPHRVKKAEHDAK
+3861 GMAPHRAKKAEHDAK

-3936 KRETYTSDEAYEKD
+3936 KRETYASDEAYEKD
-3950 LEAYQKRMDEAT
+3950 LEAYQKRIDEAT

-4006 MLSKMKAYDTNLGWN
+4006 MLGKMKAYDTNLGWN
-4021 NLRKDSQTSTSDE
+4021 NLRKDSRTSTSDE

-4068 TRNASMLQSFTSAK
+4068 TRTANMLQSFTSAK
-4082 FMMLNFT
+4082 FMMLNIT
-4089 GAIGNITI
+4089 GGIGNITV

-4112 TPTGWLKGKN
+4112 TPIGWLKGKN
-4122 MWRQAV
+4122 MWRHAI

-4162 PTVHLDADTI
+4162 PTVHLDADTV

-4189 FMQNGAMFSMFFDNR
+4189 FIQNGAMFSMFFDNR

-4227 KNKFHEYAMKNIIGG
+4227 KNKFHEYAMRNIIGG

-4247 NKYETFKKNI
+4247 NKYETFKKDI
-4257 LADDNKKKEYIW
+4257 LADDNKKKEYVW

-4289 QFIAER
+4289 QFITER

-4315 LDLKDGRLAFK
+4315 VDLKDGRLAFK

-4333 LQAKSQDKEVG
+4333 LQAKSKDKEVG

-4405 FNEERGTKEVG
+4405 FNEERGTKEIG

-4421 FDFLTTPI
+4421 FDFLTTHI
-4429 RQLRYE
+4429 RKLRYE

-4440 GQVEALESLQVLLK
+4440 GQVEVLESLQVLLK

-4478 ERAAGDVVGALGGV
+4478 ERAAGDVVGALGGI

-4504 DDLKNSL
+4504 NDLKNSL

-4519 ADDLTTQSMM
+4519 ADELTTQSMM

-4548 GVTAG
+4548 GLTAG
-4553 KDIMSACNNIAAYVM
+4553 KDIMAACNNIAAYVM

-4583 QNKILVKL
+4583 QNKIIVKL

-4618 NLLTLINVKDWA
+4618 NLLTLINIKDWA

>member
-53 YVNNYGSIPNTND
+53 YANNYGSIPNTND

-151 RMFGAVAKNILET
+151 RMLGAVAKNILEA
-164 RKIEATKEE
+164 RKVEATKEE

-182 NTKSNDFIKIEEE
+182 NTKSNDFVKLENE

-209 LKDMLSDKVK
+209 LNDMLSNKVK
-219 YFTEVFQGDDRLGEI
+219 YFTQVIQTDDRLGEI
-234 RFKKDDEISQQE
+234 RFKKDDDLSQQE
-246 VNWNESYSIEDDEAL
+246 ADWSESFDIEDDDDL
-261 NLDDAADNGSNSEKD
+261 NLNNAADNASNNEKD

-332 YMDFKSVDNAIKG
+332 YMDFKVVNSAIRG

-353 AFLKKLEDVAESNKE
+353 AFLKKLEDIAESNKE

-377 DLRKKPDFAYKVFQV
+377 DLKKKPDFAYKLFQV
-392 YRRRTMRKQQA
+392 YRRRTIRKQQV
-403 RIDDNTVIPV
+403 RIDDNAVSPT
-413 RSNTRADKLETLR
+413 RSNNRADKLETLR

-437 LNIMIEDTK
+437 LNIMIEDTN
-446 DILESIKTKI
+446 DILGAIKTKI
-456 KDYKALQKTKGFDL
+456 DDYKKLQKTKGFDL

-535 ETLTNKKYLDNKFKE
+535 ETLNNKRNLDNRFKE
-550 ANKIEDKKARKEAL
+550 ANKIKDKKAKKEAL

-570 YKQGYLSTNTKTY
+570 YKQGYLSTNTKAY

-589 ALAPYS
+589 SLAPYS

-621 NFLNAIKATLTE
+621 NFLNAVKATLTE
-633 EQKDGTKVST
+633 QQKDGTKVST

-661 GILMEHRNENGA
+661 GILMEHRDENGA
-673 IINYGLFYKDK
+673 VINYGLFYKDK

-731 QYFNAEQNPNMLM
+731 QYFNAEQNPKMLM

-773 KMHAIRNAKGE
+773 KMHAIRNPKGE

-823 FEVKENIE
+823 FEVKENTE

-838 VDQRG
+838 VEQRG

-900 RFVLTDYKTGTT
+900 RFVLTDYKTGET
-912 TKYGDSLLKY
+912 TKYGDDLLKY

-931 RDGFIPFTINANG
+931 RDGFIAFTTNANG

-969 SNNAIARMSEYKDL
+969 SNNAITRMSEYKDL

-1004 YIAFNDVFEGDTKF
+1004 YIAFNDIFEGDTKF

-1098 VAKTYPDGRI
+1098 VAKTYPDGKV

-1135 GPILYKP
+1135 GPIMYDNNGKP
-1142 DGTPELNKDKSCRR
+1142 KLNADGSYRR
-1156 SGGFSNTTVNDAQS
+1156 SGGFSNTTINDAQS

-1229 NTIAPR
+1229 NIIAPR

-1241 FVLVPRFIRGTQLE
+1241 FVLIPRFIKGTQLE
-1255 QVYNAMKDNNIDQL
+1255 QVYEAMKANNIDQL

-1308 RDEYDYNHLY
+1308 REEYDYNHLY

-1337 MKKILDNIAR
+1337 MKKILDNIDS
-1347 NSPLYAYKEDFFN
+1347 NSTLHAYKEDFFN

-1367 DSFNNLVDELKIPID
+1367 DSFNKLVDELKIPLD
-1382 KDGNIKFDESGNITG
+1382 EDGNIKFDESGNITG
-1397 LDMQVFFD
+1397 VDMQVFFD

-1431 IAPNGCPNPVMPTY
+1431 IAANGCPNPVMPTY
-1445 LSNVINKL
+1445 LSNVVNKL

-1461 NSAITRQELPGFHA
+1461 NSAITRQELSGFHA

-1512 SNFGFAKNAD
+1512 SNFGFTKNAD

-1537 LIGGLLKQLQDAH
+1537 LIGGLLKQLQDAG

-1606 QYNTYIGRD
+1606 QYNTTINANGDIQKVLY
-1615 GNIKRATWK
+1615 
-1624 DTVTENDW
+1624 NDLAGKSYDNYVKSQ
-1632 LNYIRRETGLKL
+1632 LN
-1644 SGIDNET
+1644 S
-1651 FENIKTE
+1651 E
-1658 AKASTKAE
+1658 AKAKL
-1666 ARDARK
+1666 
-1672 AEIEEIKNKFDEIES
+1672 NK
-1687 EAYFNLDDNT
+1687 
-1697 KEVIKL
+1697 
-1703 IHEKINEAYGAKP
+1703 
-1716 SKAKYQEQLEV
+1716 
-1727 EIATLSD
+1727 
-1734 RLEDFKDTY
+1734 
-1743 IEEELDAIKDY
+1743 AIKDGVNETTALSNVATEY
-1754 IEAKNQI
+1754 GLQSREEFSKDKN
-1761 LNNVINGF
+1761 L
-1769 ELSDD
+1769 
-1774 FDYNAIKS
+1774 A
-1782 EKIKSAI
+1782 
-1789 KAYKDEQ
+1789 DENT
-1796 LRLAKQVAKGS
+1796 R
-1807 RLLQFEAYKKKFDS
+1807 E
-1821 DVIGNNSRQARNNR
+1821 ARNNR

-1843 LRANESLEENLSRSN
+1843 LQANESLEENLSRSN

-1872 IVKEVRESRSPYDFL
+1872 IVKEVREARSPYDFL

-1916 NTVRP
+1916 NTVHP
-1921 RIADNYVVKIAYSK
+1921 HITDKYTIKVAYSK
-1935 DKYNLKELKKRFEKV
+1935 DKYNLEELQKRFEKV

-2009 KTLVDIGSNYDTAV
+2009 KTLADIGSNYDTAV

-2031 TRIVNAYNANKSI
+2031 TKIVNAYNANKSI

-2053 EEAIASLGKEILNA
+2053 EEAIKSTGKEILNT
-2067 YHIKTDKMNLDDI
+2067 YHINTDKMNLGEI
-2080 VARVNALLG
+2080 VARVNGLLG
-2089 VKYSLDKH
+2089 TKYSLDKH

-2104 DELAKRLLNNDSRPV
+2104 DELAKRLLNDKSRPV
-2119 KENKYIKHNTY
+2119 K
-2130 SGLIDYNDNSVF
+2130 
-2142 VFGSNPL
+2142 GS
-2149 GINGNPSK
+2149 I
-2157 GTGGAALVALNQ
+2157 
-2169 GRVQQGEIMDN
+2169 
-2180 TISNN
+2180 
-2185 GRAYGL
+2185 
-2191 TTVKAPNAR
+2191 
-2200 NNKGNQL
+2200 
-2207 SIEEITNNIKKLY
+2207 Y
-2220 QYANN
+2220 Q
-2225 NKDKTFKV
+2225 
-2233 AYTDGKLLNGH
+2233 H
-2244 SIEELVNA
+2244 
-2252 FINAGEIPN
+2252 
-2261 NVLFSDTLN
+2261 
-2270 KYFVKQTNINKE
+2270 
-2282 NINNIATDWT
+2282 DWA
-2292 VLFAYNDLAKLSNKI
+2292 VLFAYNDLAKLSDKI
-2307 GDTARVCNP
+2307 GATARVCNP

-2356 IYAGYDPNKGL
+2356 IYAGYDPTKGL
-2367 RSYITSDAK
+2367 RSYITSNAK

-2390 APSILVNRML
+2390 APSILINRML

-2428 YKGFTQYILNTA
+2428 YKGFTQYILNAA

-2445 AVVCNYTYDIEKK
+2445 AVVNNYTYDVEKK

-2483 FTFNVKDVTNPT
+2483 FTFIVKDVTNPT
-2495 QEEVDTWS
+2495 QEEVNAWS

-2544 QTIRFN
+2544 QTIHFN
-2550 EDAIDSETAYN
+2550 EDAVDNETAYN

-2579 DMIKYAFVAEGFKI
+2579 DMVKYAFVAEGFKI
-2593 GRGAINKCIKND
+2593 GRGAINKCIKNT

-2621 SVVAQ
+2621 SIIAQ
-2626 IKAQI
+2626 IKAQV
-2631 DNAVARTDLIEQYL
+2631 DNAVARTDLVEQYL

-2661 KYSSMFKTVTR
+2661 KYSSMFETVTR
-2672 GMYEFSLNDKNNA
+2672 GMYEFSLDDKDNA
-2685 IEFGFARESNSK
+2685 IEFGFARESNAEF
-2697 VVPIQFND
+2697 VPIQFNN

-2716 SVTKLYKIVSPAP
+2716 SVTRLYKIVSPDLGS
-2729 GIGFAYPLNSLE
+2729 GIGFAYPLNGLE

-2759 PSYYEAVIENLMSDD
+2759 PSYYEAVIDNLMNSEVA
-2774 TDYTLEQLNEL
+2774 DYTLDELNEL
-2785 YKKHIA
+2785 YKKHVA

-2805 IMADANND
+2805 IISDANND

-2820 INKIIKTF
+2820 IDKIIKTF
-2828 NNYEGNRIFIQ
+2828 NNFEGNRIFIQ

-2857 VEGETISNDGESIS
+2857 VEGETISNGGEPIS

-2899 KPQMVEI
+2899 KPQLVEI

-3002 FNQFYRDENGNYFA
+3002 FSQFYRDENGNYFA
-3016 INSPEVIE
+3016 INSPEVIN
-3024 AIKNNPDLQRQFL
+3024 AIKNNPALQRQFL

-3073 QKMIKELSNT
+3073 QKMIKELNNS

-3108 NGIVS
+3108 NGLVS
-3113 IWDGFHSSGWLDA
+3113 IFDGFHSSGWFDA
-3126 WFGDLQEQGNSLVQ
+3126 WVGDLQEQGNSLVQ
-3140 VVTRKVMADIHAK
+3140 VVTRKVIADIRAK
-3153 ESQSKDFA
+3153 ESQAKDFA

-3188 DKNGNIVRNYT
+3188 DKNGNIVHDYT

-3270 EYVKLRETIRQ
+3270 EYIKLQEAIRQ

-3302 RTKIDDLT
+3302 RTKINDLT
-3310 SQFIGNDYKPAY
+3310 SQFIGNEYKPAY
-3322 EYGFPGIERAPDD
+3322 EYGLPGTEQAPDG
-3335 SIIVINQE
+3335 SIIVTNQE
-3343 LYDNAR
+3343 VYDNAR

-3354 DAIQLDQYLRR
+3354 DAVQLDQYLRR

-3374 AKEEKEGFRDM
+3374 AKEEKDGFRDM

-3396 EVRDSNG
+3396 EIRDSNG
-3403 KVTTPASQLDTNKEY
+3403 KVTTPTSQLETNKEY

-3430 WSVDDILKV
+3430 YSVDDVLKV
-3439 QIEDAYKK
+3439 RIEDAYKK
-3447 LGITSGKAS
+3447 LGIASGKAS
-3456 KARKL
+3456 KARAL
-3461 IKEKLTKGEQI
+3461 IKEKLAKGEQI

-3480 ASKFTNTEIAK
+3480 ASKFTNTEIAA

-3498 NYGTT
+3498 NYGTS

-3516 AELTNEAAPSEFF
+3516 AEPTNEAAPSEFF

-3535 GRSNPEYQKIITKI
+3535 GMSNPEYQEIITKI
-3549 NDITRKYYNSAAKIV
+3549 NNITRKYYNSAAKIV

-3569 SIEDLKTLA
+3569 SIEDLKALGN
-3578 DLYDELDK
+3578 LYDELDK
-3586 TKKKIKTKYG
+3586 TKKKKGKG
-3596 YDVYEAY
+3596 SYDAYQAY
-3603 SEYAKE
+3603 SKYAKE
-3609 NVNEKAY
+3609 NVNEQAY
-3616 YDEEGEAK
+3616 YSEEDEAK

-3635 KRVNIRYEVLRDEK
+3635 KRVNARYEVLRDKK

-3669 KPNHWLYTT
+3669 TPNHWLYTT

-3683 AYWKDLNKRDPKE
+3683 AYWEDLNKRDPKE

-3738 DYYKEWYDNNHVYN
+3738 AYYKEWYDNNHVYN

-3795 PNYIESYTDNENYK
+3795 PNYIEGYTDNENYK

-3818 TTHVPGYDNNLG
+3818 TTHVLGYDNNLG

-3842 QDTLMQFAK
+3842 QDTLMSFAK

-3861 GMAPHRVKKAEHDAK
+3861 GMAPHRAKKVEHDAK

-3936 KRETYTSDEAYEKD
+3936 KRETYASDEAYEKD
-3950 LEAYQKRMDEAT
+3950 LEAYQKRIDEAT

-4006 MLSKMKAYDTNLGWN
+4006 MLGKMKAYDTNLGWN

-4068 TRNASMLQSFTSAK
+4068 TRTASMLQSFTSAK
-4082 FMMLNFT
+4082 FMMLNIT
-4089 GAIGNITI
+4089 GGIGNITV

-4122 MWRQAV
+4122 MWRHAI

-4162 PTVHLDADTI
+4162 PTVHLDADTV

-4189 FMQNGAMFSMFFDNR
+4189 FMQNGTMFSMFFDNR

-4227 KNKFHEYAMKNIIGG
+4227 KNKFHEYAMRNIIGG
-4242 NEELL
+4242 NEELI
-4247 NKYETFKKNI
+4247 NKYETFKKDI
-4257 LADDNKKKEYIW
+4257 LANDNKKKEYVW

-4289 QFIAER
+4289 QFITER

-4315 LDLKDGRLAFK
+4315 VDLKDGRLTFK

-4333 LQAKSQDKEVG
+4333 LQAKSKDKEVG

-4389 KHIYPGVMKH
+4389 KHIYSGVMKH

-4405 FNEERGTKEVG
+4405 FNEERGTKEIG

-4429 RQLRYE
+4429 KKLRYE

-4440 GQVEALESLQVLLK
+4440 GQVETLESLQVLLK

-4478 ERAAGDVVGALGGV
+4478 ERAAGDVVGALGGI

-4519 ADDLTTQSMM
+4519 ADELTTQSMM

-4553 KDIMSACNNIAAYVM
+4553 KDIMAACNNIAAYVM

-4583 QNKILVKL
+4583 QNKIIVKL
-4591 GRQIPIYRSLNNL
+4591 GRQIPIYRSINNL

-4618 NLLTLINVKDWA
+4618 NLLTLINIKDWA

>member
-53 YVNNYGSIPNTND
+53 YANNYGSIPNTND

-109 KTCGIRTT
+109 KICGIRTT

-151 RMFGAVAKNILET
+151 RMLGAVATNILEA
-164 RKIEATKEE
+164 RKVEATKEE

-182 NTKSNDFIKIEEE
+182 NTKSNDFVKLEDE
-195 VSKYTPQLRNQFAT
+195 VSKTTPQLRNQFAT

-219 YFTEVFQGDDRLGEI
+219 YFTQVIQTDDRLGEI
-234 RFKKDDEISQQE
+234 RFKKDDDLSQQE
-246 VNWNESYSIEDDEAL
+246 ADWSESFDIEDDDDL
-261 NLDDAADNGSNSEKD
+261 NLNNAADNASNNEKD

-332 YMDFKSVDNAIKG
+332 YMDFKVVNSAIRG

-353 AFLKKLEDVAESNKE
+353 AFLKKLEDIAKSNKE

-377 DLRKKPDFAYKVFQV
+377 DLKKKPDFAYKLFQV
-392 YRRRTMRKQQA
+392 YRRRTIRKQQV
-403 RIDDNTVIPV
+403 RIDDNSVSPT
-413 RSNTRADKLETLR
+413 RSNNRADKLETLR

-437 LNIMIEDTK
+437 LNIMIEDTN
-446 DILESIKTKI
+446 DILGAIKTKI
-456 KDYKALQKTKGFDL
+456 DDYKTLQKTKGFDL
-470 NKEALSADIINAIA
+470 NKQALSADIINAIA

-504 LNGKVDGKAP
+504 LNGKVDGKTP

-535 ETLTNKKYLDNKFKE
+535 ETLNNKRNLDNRFKE
-550 ANKIEDKKARKEAL
+550 ANKIKDKKAKKEAL

-570 YKQGYLSTNTKTY
+570 YKQGYLSTNTKAY

-589 ALAPYS
+589 SLAPYS

-621 NFLNAIKATLTE
+621 NFLNAVKATLTE
-633 EQKDGTKVST
+633 QQKDGTKVST

-673 IINYGLFYKDK
+673 VINYGLFYKDK

-731 QYFNAEQNPNMLM
+731 QYFNAEQNPKMLM

-773 KMHAIRNAKGE
+773 KMHAIKNAKGE
-784 VIGKEV
+784 VIAKEV

-805 KNIFK
+805 RNIFK
-810 QELLDMA
+810 QELLDMV

-823 FEVKENIE
+823 FEVKENTE

-900 RFVLTDYKTGTT
+900 RFVLTDYKTGKT
-912 TKYGDSLLKY
+912 TKYGDKLLEY

-931 RDGFIPFTINANG
+931 RDGFISFTTNANG
-944 EVELNLTADQEAMIT
+944 EVELNLSADQEAMIT

-969 SNNAIARMSEYKDL
+969 SNNAITRMSEYKDL

-1004 YIAFNDVFEGDTKF
+1004 YIAFNDIFEGDTKF

-1049 ENSTIVQGA
+1049 ENSTIIQGA

-1098 VAKTYPDGRI
+1098 VAKTYPDGKV

-1120 KNAKLTLEQARDLMG
+1120 KNAKLTLDQARDLMG
-1135 GPILYKP
+1135 GPIMYDNNGKP
-1142 DGTPELNKDKSCRR
+1142 KLNNDGSYRR
-1156 SGGFSNTTVNDAQS
+1156 SGGFSNTTINDAQS

-1217 NFYYDQYYDEKL
+1217 NFYYDQYYDDKL

-1255 QVYNAMKDNNIDQL
+1255 QVYEAMKANKIDQL

-1308 RDEYDYNHLY
+1308 REEYDYNHLY

-1337 MKKILDNIAR
+1337 MKKILDNIDS
-1347 NSPLYAYKEDFFN
+1347 NSPLHAYKEDFFN

-1367 DSFNNLVDELKIPID
+1367 DSFNKLVDELKISLD
-1382 KDGNIKFDESGNITG
+1382 EDGNIKFDESGNITG
-1397 LDMQVFFD
+1397 VDMQVFFD

-1431 IAPNGCPNPVMPTY
+1431 ISANGCPNPVIPTY
-1445 LSNVINKL
+1445 LSNVVNKL

-1507 IMLPK
+1507 IMLPA

-1522 GTYKDVDEVRDKDGN
+1522 GTYKKSKEE
-1537 LIGGLLKQLQDAH
+1537 LLKELQDTG

-1571 VVGFL
+1571 VVGFI

-1606 QYNTYIGRD
+1606 QYNTTINANGDIQKVLY
-1615 GNIKRATWK
+1615 
-1624 DTVTENDW
+1624 NDLAGKSYDNYVKSQ
-1632 LNYIRRETGLKL
+1632 LN
-1644 SGIDNET
+1644 S
-1651 FENIKTE
+1651 E
-1658 AKASTKAE
+1658 AKA
-1666 ARDARK
+1666 
-1672 AEIEEIKNKFDEIES
+1672 
-1687 EAYFNLDDNT
+1687 
-1697 KEVIKL
+1697 KL
-1703 IHEKINEAYGAKP
+1703 KK
-1716 SKAKYQEQLEV
+1716 
-1727 EIATLSD
+1727 
-1734 RLEDFKDTY
+1734 
-1743 IEEELDAIKDY
+1743 AIKDGVNETTALSNVATEY
-1754 IEAKNQI
+1754 GLQSREEFSKDKN
-1761 LNNVINGF
+1761 L
-1769 ELSDD
+1769 
-1774 FDYNAIKS
+1774 A
-1782 EKIKSAI
+1782 
-1789 KAYKDEQ
+1789 DENT
-1796 LRLAKQVAKGS
+1796 R
-1807 RLLQFEAYKKKFDS
+1807 E
-1821 DVIGNNSRQARNNR
+1821 ARNNR

-1843 LRANESLEENLSRSN
+1843 LQANESLEENLSRSN

-1872 IVKEVRESRSPYDFL
+1872 VVKEVREARSPYDFL

-1916 NTVRP
+1916 NTVHP
-1921 RIADNYVVKIAYSK
+1921 HITDKYTIKVAYSK
-1935 DKYNLKELKKRFEKV
+1935 DKYNLEELQKRFEKV

-2009 KTLVDIGSNYDTAV
+2009 KTLADIGSNYDTAV

-2031 TRIVNAYNANKSI
+2031 TKIVNAYNANKSI

-2053 EEAIASLGKEILNA
+2053 EEAIRSLGKEILNT
-2067 YHIKTDKMNLDDI
+2067 YHINTDKMNLGEI
-2080 VARVNALLG
+2080 VARVNGLLG
-2089 VKYSLDKH
+2089 TKYSLDKH
-2097 NDITLSP
+2097 NDIILSP
-2104 DELAKRLLNNDSRPV
+2104 DELAKRLLNDKNRPV
-2119 KENKYIKHNTY
+2119 K
-2130 SGLIDYNDNSVF
+2130 V
-2142 VFGSNPL
+2142 
-2149 GINGNPSK
+2149 
-2157 GTGGAALVALNQ
+2157 
-2169 GRVQQGEIMDN
+2169 
-2180 TISNN
+2180 
-2185 GRAYGL
+2185 
-2191 TTVKAPNAR
+2191 
-2200 NNKGNQL
+2200 
-2207 SIEEITNNIKKLY
+2207 SIY
-2220 QYANN
+2220 Q
-2225 NKDKTFKV
+2225 
-2233 AYTDGKLLNGH
+2233 H
-2244 SIEELVNA
+2244 
-2252 FINAGEIPN
+2252 
-2261 NVLFSDTLN
+2261 
-2270 KYFVKQTNINKE
+2270 
-2282 NINNIATDWT
+2282 DWG
-2292 VLFAYNDLAKLSNKI
+2292 VLFAYKDLAKLSDKI
-2307 GDTARVCNP
+2307 GSTARVCNP

-2356 IYAGYDPNKGL
+2356 IYAGYDPTKGL
-2367 RSYITSDAK
+2367 RSYITSNAK
-2376 SAYPSLNAF
+2376 SVYPSLNAF

-2428 YKGFTQYILNTA
+2428 YKGFTQYILNAA

-2445 AVVCNYTYDIEKK
+2445 AVVNNYTYDVEKK
-2458 QTVVNKEVDETDEA
+2458 QTIVNKEFDKTDEA

-2495 QEEVDTWS
+2495 QEEVNAWS

-2508 QKISWLKANSVDAGI
+2508 QKISWLKSNSVDAGI

-2550 EDAIDSETAYN
+2550 EDAVDNETAYN

-2579 DMIKYAFVAEGFKI
+2579 DMVKYAFVVEGFKI
-2593 GRGAINKCIKND
+2593 GRGAINKCIKNT

-2615 YNGSRT
+2615 FNGART
-2621 SVVAQ
+2621 SIIAQ
-2626 IKAQI
+2626 IKAQV
-2631 DNAVARTDLIEQYL
+2631 DNAVSRTDLVEQYL
-2645 RTDPG
+2645 RSDPG
-2650 VTNVPHKFMNK
+2650 VSNVPHKFMNK
-2661 KYSSMFKTVTR
+2661 KYSSMFETVTR
-2672 GMYEFSLNDKNNA
+2672 GMYEFSLDDKDNA
-2685 IEFGFARESNSK
+2685 IEFGFARESNAEF
-2697 VVPIQFND
+2697 VPIQFNN

-2716 SVTKLYKIVSPAP
+2716 SITRLYKIVSPDLGS

-2759 PSYYEAVIENLMSDD
+2759 PSYYEAVINNLMNSEVA
-2774 TDYTLEQLNEL
+2774 DYTLDELNEL
-2785 YKKHIA
+2785 YKKHVA

-2805 IMADANND
+2805 IMSDANND

-2828 NNYEGNRIFIQ
+2828 NDYEGNRIFIQ

-2857 VEGETISNDGESIS
+2857 VEGETISNGGEPIS

-2899 KPQMVEI
+2899 KPQLVEI

-2961 MRQLRGEGFEQST
+2961 MRQLRGEGFEQSN

-3002 FNQFYRDENGNYFA
+3002 FSQFYRDENGNYFA
-3016 INSPEVIE
+3016 INSPEVINV
-3024 AIKNNPDLQRQFL
+3024 IKNNPALQRQFL
-3037 EALADANAIIDK
+3037 ETLADANAIVDK

-3061 ENPTLKFYIEEM
+3061 ENPTLKFYIDEM
-3073 QKMIKELSNT
+3073 QKMIKELSN
-3083 SVIDDAEVKFG
+3083 SSIIDDAEVKFG
-3094 IDYLQKLSNDPNIQ
+3094 LDYLQKLSNDPNIQ
-3108 NGIVS
+3108 NGLIS
-3113 IWDGFHSSGWLDA
+3113 IYDGFHSSGWLDA

-3140 VVTRKVMADIHAK
+3140 VVTRKVMADIRAK
-3153 ESQSKDFA
+3153 ESQAKDFA
-3161 VAFGKHFEDIKAR
+3161 IAFGKHFEDIKAR
-3174 AAKVGASVDLNKIF
+3174 AAKVGASVDIDKIF

-3270 EYVKLRETIRQ
+3270 EYVKLREAIRQ

-3294 FEDKLVEL
+3294 FEDKLVKL
-3302 RTKIDDLT
+3302 RTKINDLT
-3310 SQFIGNDYKPAY
+3310 SQFIGNEYKPDFR
-3322 EYGFPGIERAPDD
+3322 EGFPGTSKAPDE
-3335 SIIVINQE
+3335 SIIITNQE
-3343 LYDNAR
+3343 VYDNAR
-3349 KQSLN
+3349 KLSLN
-3354 DAIQLDQYLRR
+3354 DAVQLNQYLRR

-3430 WSVDDILKV
+3430 WSVDDVLKV
-3439 QIEDAYKK
+3439 RIEDAYKK

-3456 KARKL
+3456 KARAL
-3461 IKEKLTKGEQI
+3461 IKDKLAKGEQI

-3480 ASKFTNTEIAK
+3480 ASKFTNVEIAA
-3491 IKEDVER
+3491 IKEDVEK
-3498 NYGTT
+3498 NYGTSS
-3503 NTSLFSDR
+3503 TSLFSDR

-3516 AELTNEAAPSEFF
+3516 AEPTNEAAPSEFF

-3535 GRSNPEYQKIITKI
+3535 GMSNPEYQKIITDI
-3549 NDITRKYYNSAAKIV
+3549 NNITRKYYNSAAKIV

-3569 SIEDLKTLA
+3569 SIEDLKALG

-3586 TKKKIKTKYG
+3586 TKKKKGKGSY
-3596 YDVYEAY
+3596 YAY
-3603 SEYAKE
+3603 QTYSKYAKE
-3609 NVNEKAY
+3609 NVNKQAY
-3616 YDEEGEAK
+3616 YSEEDEAK

-3635 KRVNIRYEVLRDEK
+3635 KRVNARYEVLRDKK

-3683 AYWKDLNKRDPKE
+3683 AYWEDLNKDNPKE

-3738 DYYKEWYDNNHVYN
+3738 AYYKEWYDNNHVYN

-3795 PNYIESYTDNENYK
+3795 PNYIEGYTDNENYK

-3842 QDTLMQFAK
+3842 QDTLMSFAK

-3861 GMAPHRVKKAEHDAK
+3861 GMAPHRAKKAEHDAK

-3936 KRETYTSDEAYEKD
+3936 KRETYASDEAYEKD
-3950 LEAYQKRMDEAT
+3950 LEAYQKRIDEAT

-4006 MLSKMKAYDTNLGWN
+4006 MLGKMKAYDTNLGWN

-4068 TRNASMLQSFTSAK
+4068 TRTASMLQSFTSAK
-4082 FMMLNFT
+4082 FMMLNIT
-4089 GAIGNITI
+4089 GGIGNITV

-4122 MWRQAV
+4122 MWRHAI

-4162 PTVHLDADTI
+4162 PTVHLDADTV

-4227 KNKFHEYAMKNIIGG
+4227 KNKFHEYAMRNIIGG

-4247 NKYETFKKNI
+4247 NKYETFKKDI
-4257 LADDNKKKEYIW
+4257 LADDNKKKEYVW

-4289 QFIAER
+4289 QFITER

-4315 LDLKDGRLAFK
+4315 VDLKDGRLAFK

-4333 LQAKSQDKEVG
+4333 LQAKSKDKEVG

-4405 FNEERGTKEVG
+4405 FNEERGTKEIG

-4429 RQLRYE
+4429 RKLRYE

-4440 GQVEALESLQVLLK
+4440 GQVEVLESLQVLLK

-4478 ERAAGDVVGALGGV
+4478 ERAASDVVGALGGI

-4519 ADDLTTQSMM
+4519 ADELTTQSMM

-4553 KDIMSACNNIAAYVM
+4553 KDIMAACNNIAAYVM

-4583 QNKILVKL
+4583 QNKIIVKL

-4618 NLLTLINVKDWA
+4618 NLLTLINIKDWA

>member
-53 YVNNYGSIPNTND
+53 YANNYGYIPNTND
-66 ESKEVA
+66 ESKEVV

-151 RMFGAVAKNILET
+151 RMLGAVATNILEA
-164 RKIEATKEE
+164 RKVEATKEE

-182 NTKSNDFIKIEEE
+182 NTKSNDFVKLEDE
-195 VSKYTPQLRNQFAT
+195 VSKTTPQLRNQFAT

-219 YFTEVFQGDDRLGEI
+219 YFTQVIQTDDRLGEI
-234 RFKKDDEISQQE
+234 RFKKDDDLSQQE
-246 VNWNESYSIEDDEAL
+246 ADWSESFDIEDDDDL
-261 NLDDAADNGSNSEKD
+261 NLNNAADNASNNEKD

-332 YMDFKSVDNAIKG
+332 YMDFKVVNSAIRG

-353 AFLKKLEDVAESNKE
+353 AFLKKLEDIAKSNKE

-377 DLRKKPDFAYKVFQV
+377 DLKKKPDFAYKLFQV
-392 YRRRTMRKQQA
+392 YRRRTIRKQQV
-403 RIDDNTVIPV
+403 RIDDNSVSPT
-413 RSNTRADKLETLR
+413 RSNNRADKLETLR

-437 LNIMIEDTK
+437 LNIMIEDTN
-446 DILESIKTKI
+446 DILGAIKTKI
-456 KDYKALQKTKGFDL
+456 DDYKTLQKTKGFDL
-470 NKEALSADIINAIA
+470 NKQALSADIINAIA

-504 LNGKVDGKAP
+504 LNGKVDGKTP

-535 ETLTNKKYLDNKFKE
+535 ETLNNKRNLDNRFKE
-550 ANKIEDKKARKEAL
+550 ANKIKDKKAKKEAL

-570 YKQGYLSTNTKTY
+570 YKQGYLSTNTKAY

-589 ALAPYS
+589 SLAPYS

-621 NFLNAIKATLTE
+621 NFLNAVKATLTE
-633 EQKDGTKVST
+633 QQKDGSKVST

-661 GILMEHRNENGA
+661 GILMEHRDENGA
-673 IINYGLFYKDK
+673 VINYGLFYKDK

-721 KGDYVYTGFA
+721 KRDYVYTGFA
-731 QYFNAEQNPNMLM
+731 QYFNAEQNPKMLM

-773 KMHAIRNAKGE
+773 KMHAIKNAKGE
-784 VIGKEV
+784 VIAKEV

-805 KNIFK
+805 RNIFK
-810 QELLDMA
+810 QELLDMV

-823 FEVKENIE
+823 FEVKENTE
-831 TLEDGTV
+831 TFKDGTV

-912 TKYGDSLLKY
+912 TKYGDDLLKY

-931 RDGFIPFTINANG
+931 RDGFIPFTTNANG

-969 SNNAIARMSEYKDL
+969 SNNAITRMSEYKDL

-1004 YIAFNDVFEGDTKF
+1004 YIAFNDIFEGDTKF

-1049 ENSTIVQGA
+1049 ENSTIIQGA
-1058 FLNTPEVQARLK
+1058 FLNTPEVQSRLK

-1098 VAKTYPDGRI
+1098 VAKTYPDGKV

-1120 KNAKLTLEQARDLMG
+1120 KNAKLTLDQARDLMG
-1135 GPILYKP
+1135 GPIMYDNNNGKP
-1142 DGTPELNKDKSCRR
+1142 KLNADGSYRR
-1156 SGGFSNTTVNDAQS
+1156 SGGFSNTTINDAQS

-1217 NFYYDQYYDEKL
+1217 NFYYDQYYDDKL

-1255 QVYNAMKDNNIDQL
+1255 QVYEAMKANKIDQL

-1308 RDEYDYNHLY
+1308 REEYDYNHLY

-1337 MKKILDNIAR
+1337 MKKILDNIDS
-1347 NSPLYAYKEDFFN
+1347 NSPLHAYKEDFFN

-1367 DSFNNLVDELKIPID
+1367 DSFNKLVDELKISLD
-1382 KDGNIKFDESGNITG
+1382 ENGNIKFDESGNITG
-1397 LDMQVFFD
+1397 VDMQVFFD

-1431 IAPNGCPNPVMPTY
+1431 IAANGCPNPVMPTY
-1445 LSNVINKL
+1445 LSNVVNKL

-1507 IMLPK
+1507 IMLPA

-1522 GTYKDVDEVRDKDGN
+1522 GTYKKSKEE
-1537 LIGGLLKQLQDAH
+1537 LLKELQDAG

-1632 LNYIRRETGLKL
+1632 LNYVRRETGLRL
-1644 SGIDNET
+1644 SGIDNEK
-1651 FENIKTE
+1651 FENIKAD

-1666 ARDARK
+1666 ARDARN
-1672 AEIEEIKNKFDEIES
+1672 AEIAEIKNRFDEIES
-1687 EAYFNLDDNT
+1687 EAYFNLDDDT

-1703 IHEKINEAYGAKP
+1703 IHEKINEAYGPKP
-1716 SKAKYQEQLEV
+1716 SKAKYQEQLEI
-1727 EIATLSD
+1727 EISTLTG
-1734 RLEDFKDTY
+1734 RLEEFKDIY
-1743 IEEELDAIKDY
+1743 IEEELNAIKDY
-1754 IEAKNQI
+1754 IEAKKQI

-1796 LRLAKQVAKGS
+1796 LRLAKQIARSS

-1821 DVIGNNSRQARNNR
+1821 DVIGNNTREARNNR

-1843 LRANESLEENLSRSN
+1843 LQANESLEENLSRSN

-1872 IVKEVRESRSPYDFL
+1872 VVKEVREARSPYDFL

-1916 NTVRP
+1916 NTVHP
-1921 RIADNYVVKIAYSK
+1921 HITDKYTIKVAYSK
-1935 DKYNLKELKKRFEKV
+1935 DKYNLEELQKRFEKV

-1965 WTNDNKNVDGYI
+1965 WTNDNKNVDGRI
-1977 LTAYSSQT
+1977 LTAYTSQT

-2009 KTLVDIGSNYDTAV
+2009 KTLADIGSNYDTAV

-2031 TRIVNAYNANKSI
+2031 TKIVNAYNANKSI

-2053 EEAIASLGKEILNA
+2053 EEAIRSLGKEILNT
-2067 YHIKTDKMNLDDI
+2067 YHINTDKMNLGEI
-2080 VARVNALLG
+2080 IARVNGLLG
-2089 VKYSLDKH
+2089 TKYSLDKH

-2104 DELAKRLLNNDSRPV
+2104 DELAKRLLNDKNRPV
-2119 KENKYIKHNTY
+2119 K
-2130 SGLIDYNDNSVF
+2130 
-2142 VFGSNPL
+2142 GS
-2149 GINGNPSK
+2149 I
-2157 GTGGAALVALNQ
+2157 
-2169 GRVQQGEIMDN
+2169 
-2180 TISNN
+2180 
-2185 GRAYGL
+2185 
-2191 TTVKAPNAR
+2191 
-2200 NNKGNQL
+2200 
-2207 SIEEITNNIKKLY
+2207 Y
-2220 QYANN
+2220 Q
-2225 NKDKTFKV
+2225 
-2233 AYTDGKLLNGH
+2233 H
-2244 SIEELVNA
+2244 
-2252 FINAGEIPN
+2252 
-2261 NVLFSDTLN
+2261 
-2270 KYFVKQTNINKE
+2270 
-2282 NINNIATDWT
+2282 DWG
-2292 VLFAYNDLAKLSNKI
+2292 VLFAYNDLAKLSDKI
-2307 GDTARVCNP
+2307 GSTARVCNP

-2356 IYAGYDPNKGL
+2356 IYAGYDPTKGL
-2367 RSYITSDAK
+2367 RSYITSNAK

-2428 YKGFTQYILNTA
+2428 YKGFTQYILNAA

-2445 AVVCNYTYDIEKK
+2445 AVVNNYTYDVEKK
-2458 QTVVNKEVDETDEA
+2458 QTVVNKEFDETDEA

-2495 QEEVDTWS
+2495 QEEVNAWS

-2550 EDAIDSETAYN
+2550 EDAVDNETAYN

-2579 DMIKYAFVAEGFKI
+2579 DMVKYAFVAEGFKI
-2593 GRGAINKCIKND
+2593 GRGAINKCIKNT

-2615 YNGSRT
+2615 FNGART
-2621 SVVAQ
+2621 SIIAQ
-2626 IKAQI
+2626 IKAQV
-2631 DNAVARTDLIEQYL
+2631 DNAVSRTDLVEQYL
-2645 RTDPG
+2645 RSDPG
-2650 VTNVPHKFMNK
+2650 VSNVPHKFMNK
-2661 KYSSMFKTVTR
+2661 KYSSMFETVTR
-2672 GMYEFSLNDKNNA
+2672 GMYEFSLDDKDNA
-2685 IEFGFARESNSK
+2685 IEFGFARESNAEF
-2697 VVPIQFND
+2697 VPIQFNN

-2716 SVTKLYKIVSPAP
+2716 SVTRLYKIVSPDLGS
-2729 GIGFAYPLNSLE
+2729 GIGFAYPLNGLE

-2759 PSYYEAVIENLMSDD
+2759 PSYYEAVIDNLMNSEVA
-2774 TDYTLEQLNEL
+2774 DYTLDELNEL
-2785 YKKHIA
+2785 YKKHVA

-2805 IMADANND
+2805 IMSDANND

-2857 VEGETISNDGESIS
+2857 VEGETISNGGEPIS

-2899 KPQMVEI
+2899 KPQLVEI

-3002 FNQFYRDENGNYFA
+3002 FSQFYRDENGNYFA
-3016 INSPEVIE
+3016 INSPEVINV
-3024 AIKNNPDLQRQFL
+3024 IKNNPALQRQFL
-3037 EALADANAIIDK
+3037 ETLADANAIVDK

-3061 ENPTLKFYIEEM
+3061 ENPTLKFYIDEM
-3073 QKMIKELSNT
+3073 QKMIKELSN
-3083 SVIDDAEVKFG
+3083 SSIIDDAEVKFG
-3094 IDYLQKLSNDPNIQ
+3094 LDYLQKLSNDPNIQ
-3108 NGIVS
+3108 NGLIS
-3113 IWDGFHSSGWLDA
+3113 IYDGFHSSGWLDA

-3140 VVTRKVMADIHAK
+3140 VVTRKVMADIRAK
-3153 ESQSKDFA
+3153 ESQAKDFA
-3161 VAFGKHFEDIKAR
+3161 IAFGKHFEDIKAR
-3174 AAKVGASVDLNKIF
+3174 AAKVGASVDINKIF

-3270 EYVKLRETIRQ
+3270 EYVKLREAIRQ

-3286 IDGVLSKE
+3286 IDGVLNKE

-3302 RTKIDDLT
+3302 RTKINDLT
-3310 SQFIGNDYKPAY
+3310 SQFIGNEYKPDFR
-3322 EYGFPGIERAPDD
+3322 EGFPGTSKAPDE
-3335 SIIVINQE
+3335 SIIITNQE
-3343 LYDNAR
+3343 VYDNVR
-3349 KQSLN
+3349 KLSLN
-3354 DAIQLDQYLRR
+3354 DAVQLNQYLRR

-3403 KVTTPASQLDTNKEY
+3403 KVTTPASQLETNKEY

-3430 WSVDDILKV
+3430 WSVDDVLKV

-3456 KARKL
+3456 KARAL
-3461 IKEKLTKGEQI
+3461 IKDKLAKGEQI

-3480 ASKFTNTEIAK
+3480 ASKFTNVEIAA
-3491 IKEDVER
+3491 IKEDVEK
-3498 NYGTT
+3498 NYGTSS
-3503 NTSLFSDR
+3503 TSLFSDR

-3516 AELTNEAAPSEFF
+3516 AEPTNEAAPSEFF

-3535 GRSNPEYQKIITKI
+3535 GMSNPEYQKIITDI
-3549 NDITRKYYNSAAKIV
+3549 NNITRKYYNSAAKIV

-3569 SIEDLKTLA
+3569 SIEDLKALG

-3586 TKKKIKTKYG
+3586 TKKKKGKGSY
-3596 YDVYEAY
+3596 YAY
-3603 SEYAKE
+3603 QTYSKYAKE
-3609 NVNEKAY
+3609 NVNKQAY
-3616 YDEEGEAK
+3616 YSEEDEAK

-3635 KRVNIRYEVLRDEK
+3635 KRVNARYEVLRDKK

-3683 AYWKDLNKRDPKE
+3683 AYWEDLNKRDPKE

-3738 DYYKEWYDNNHVYN
+3738 AYYKEWYDNNHVYN

-3795 PNYIESYTDNENYK
+3795 PNYIEGYTDNENYK

-3842 QDTLMQFAK
+3842 QDTLMSFAK

-3861 GMAPHRVKKAEHDAK
+3861 GMAPHRAKKAEHDAK

-3893 SGKDSWYEKIDYSE
+3893 SGKDSWYEKINYSE

-3912 MPMLMTQLKNKE
+3912 MSMLMTQLKNKE

-3936 KRETYTSDEAYEKD
+3936 KRETYASDEAYEKD
-3950 LEAYQKRMDEAT
+3950 LEAYQKRIDEAT

-4006 MLSKMKAYDTNLGWN
+4006 MLGKMKAYDTNLGWN

-4068 TRNASMLQSFTSAK
+4068 TRTASMLQSFTSAK
-4082 FMMLNFT
+4082 FMMLNIT
-4089 GAIGNITI
+4089 GGIGNITV

-4122 MWRQAV
+4122 MWRHAI

-4162 PTVHLDADTI
+4162 PTVHLDADTV

-4227 KNKFHEYAMKNIIGG
+4227 KNKFHEYAMRNIIGG

-4247 NKYETFKKNI
+4247 NKYETFKKDI
-4257 LADDNKKKEYIW
+4257 LADDNKKKEYVW
-4269 NRRDINTEFANLYLT
+4269 NRRDINSEFANLYLT

-4289 QFIAER
+4289 QFITER

-4315 LDLKDGRLAFK
+4315 VDLKDGRLAFK

-4333 LQAKSQDKEVG
+4333 LQAKSKDKEVG

-4405 FNEERGTKEVG
+4405 FNEERGTKEIG

-4429 RQLRYE
+4429 RKLRYE

-4440 GQVEALESLQVLLK
+4440 GQVEVLESLQVLLK

-4478 ERAAGDVVGALGGV
+4478 ERAAGDVVGALGGI

-4519 ADDLTTQSMM
+4519 ADELTTQSMM

-4553 KDIMSACNNIAAYVM
+4553 KDIMAACNNIAAYVM

-4583 QNKILVKL
+4583 QNKIIVKL

>member
-20 AEVGNDDVLFNSLMS
+20 AEVGNNDVLFNSLMS

-53 YVNNYGSIPNTND
+53 YANNYGSIPNTND

-151 RMFGAVAKNILET
+151 RMLGAVAKNILEA
-164 RKIEATKEE
+164 RKVEATKEE
-173 IAKVRKQLM
+173 ITKVRKQLM
-182 NTKSNDFIKIEEE
+182 NTKSNDFVKLENE

-209 LKDMLSDKVK
+209 LNDMLSDKVK
-219 YFTEVFQGDDRLGEI
+219 YFTQVIQTDDRLGEI
-234 RFKKDDEISQQE
+234 RFKKDDDLSQQE
-246 VNWNESYSIEDDEAL
+246 ADWSESFDIEDDDDL
-261 NLDDAADNGSNSEKD
+261 NLNNAADNASNNEKD

-332 YMDFKSVDNAIKG
+332 YMDFKVVNSAIRG

-353 AFLKKLEDVAESNKE
+353 AFLKKLEDIAESNKE
-368 YAGLAYLAN
+368 YAGLAYLSN
-377 DLRKKPDFAYKVFQV
+377 DLKKKPDFAYKLFQV
-392 YRRRTMRKQQA
+392 YRRRTIRKQQV
-403 RIDDNTVIPV
+403 RIDDNSVSPT
-413 RSNTRADKLETLR
+413 RSNNRADKLETLR
-426 INYLNDIKSTA
+426 INYINDIKSTA
-437 LNIMIEDTK
+437 LNIMIEDTN
-446 DILESIKTKI
+446 DILGAIKTKI
-456 KDYKALQKTKGFDL
+456 DDYKKLQKTKGFDL
-470 NKEALSADIINAIA
+470 NKQALSADIINAIA
-484 SRLKQYYPSLDKAA
+484 NRLKQYYPSLDKTA

-535 ETLTNKKYLDNKFKE
+535 ETLRNKQYLDNRFKE
-550 ANKIEDKKARKEAL
+550 ANKIKDKKAKKEAL

-589 ALAPYS
+589 SLAPYS

-621 NFLNAIKATLTE
+621 NFLNAVKATLTE
-633 EQKDGTKVST
+633 QQKDGSKVST

-661 GILMEHRNENGA
+661 DILMEHRNENGA

-773 KMHAIRNAKGE
+773 KMHAIKNAKGE

-823 FEVKENIE
+823 FEVKENTE
-831 TLEDGTV
+831 TLEDGTN

-912 TKYGDSLLKY
+912 TKYGDKLLNY

-931 RDGFIPFTINANG
+931 RDGFIPFTTNANG

-969 SNNAIARMSEYKDL
+969 SNDAITRMSEYKDL

-1004 YIAFNDVFEGDTKF
+1004 YIAFNDIFEGDTKF

-1049 ENSTIVQGA
+1049 ENSAIVQGA

-1070 AIGLDVQQKTKF
+1070 DIGLDVQQKTKF

-1091 RTSEECK
+1091 KTSEECK
-1098 VAKTYPDGRI
+1098 VAKVYPDGRV

-1120 KNAKLTLEQARDLMG
+1120 KNAKLTLDQARDLMG
-1135 GPILYKP
+1135 GPIIYDNNGKP
-1142 DGTPELNKDKSCRR
+1142 KLNDDGSYRR
-1156 SGGFSNTTVNDAQS
+1156 SGGFSNTTINDAQS

-1217 NFYYDQYYDEKL
+1217 NFYYDQYYDKDL
-1229 NTIAPR
+1229 NTIVPR

-1241 FVLVPRFIRGTQLE
+1241 FVLVPRFIKGTQLE
-1255 QVYNAMKDNNIDQL
+1255 QVYKVMKDNNIDQL

-1287 EKTGEVTEEHLKD
+1287 EKTGEVTDEHLKD

-1308 RDEYDYNHLY
+1308 REEYDYNHLY

-1337 MKKILDNIAR
+1337 MKKILDNIDR
-1347 NSPLYAYKEDFFN
+1347 NSPLYDYKEDFFN

-1367 DSFNNLVDELKIPID
+1367 DSFNKLVDELKIPLD
-1382 KDGNIKFDESGNITG
+1382 KDGNIEFDAAGNITG
-1397 LDMQVFFD
+1397 VDMQVFFD

-1420 MDFVTLNASMP
+1420 MDFVTLNASAP
-1431 IAPNGCPNPVMPTY
+1431 IAANGCPNPVMPTY

-1493 KELKYHPNGERYIE
+1493 KQLKYHPNGERYIE

-1537 LIGGLLKQLQDAH
+1537 LIGGLLKQLQDAG

-1606 QYNTYIGRD
+1606 QYNTTINAD
-1615 GNIKRATWK
+1615 GNIQK
-1624 DTVTENDW
+1624 VIYNDLAGKSYDDYVKSQ
-1632 LNYIRRETGLKL
+1632 LN
-1644 SGIDNET
+1644 
-1651 FENIKTE
+1651 TE
-1658 AKASTKAE
+1658 AK
-1666 ARDARK
+1666 
-1672 AEIEEIKNKFDEIES
+1672 
-1687 EAYFNLDDNT
+1687 
-1697 KEVIKL
+1697 VKL
-1703 IHEKINEAYGAKP
+1703 KK
-1716 SKAKYQEQLEV
+1716 
-1727 EIATLSD
+1727 
-1734 RLEDFKDTY
+1734 
-1743 IEEELDAIKDY
+1743 AIKEGVNETTALSNVATEY
-1754 IEAKNQI
+1754 GLQSREEFSKGKN
-1761 LNNVINGF
+1761 L
-1769 ELSDD
+1769 
-1774 FDYNAIKS
+1774 A
-1782 EKIKSAI
+1782 
-1789 KAYKDEQ
+1789 DE
-1796 LRLAKQVAKGS
+1796 
-1807 RLLQFEAYKKKFDS
+1807 
-1821 DVIGNNSRQARNNR
+1821 NSRQARNNR

-1843 LRANESLEENLSRSN
+1843 LQSNESLEENLSRSN

-1872 IVKEVRESRSPYDFL
+1872 IVKEVREARSPYDFL

-1916 NTVRP
+1916 NTVHP
-1921 RIADNYVVKIAYSK
+1921 HITDKYTIKVAYSK
-1935 DKYNLKELKKRFEKV
+1935 DKYNLEELQKRFEKV

-1965 WTNDNKNVDGYI
+1965 WTKDNKNVDGYI

-2009 KTLVDIGSNYDTAV
+2009 KTLADIGSNYDTAV

-2031 TRIVNAYNANKSI
+2031 TIIVNAYNANKSI

-2053 EEAIASLGKEILNA
+2053 EEAIKSMGRAILET
-2067 YHIKTDKMNLDDI
+2067 YHIKTDKMNLGEIID
-2080 VARVNALLG
+2080 RVNALLG
-2089 VKYSLDKH
+2089 TKYSLNKH

-2104 DELAKRLLNNDSRPV
+2104 DELAKRLLNDKNRPV
-2119 KENKYIKHNTY
+2119 K
-2130 SGLIDYNDNSVF
+2130 GSV
-2142 VFGSNPL
+2142 
-2149 GINGNPSK
+2149 
-2157 GTGGAALVALNQ
+2157 
-2169 GRVQQGEIMDN
+2169 
-2180 TISNN
+2180 
-2185 GRAYGL
+2185 
-2191 TTVKAPNAR
+2191 
-2200 NNKGNQL
+2200 
-2207 SIEEITNNIKKLY
+2207 Y
-2220 QYANN
+2220 Q
-2225 NKDKTFKV
+2225 
-2233 AYTDGKLLNGH
+2233 H
-2244 SIEELVNA
+2244 
-2252 FINAGEIPN
+2252 
-2261 NVLFSDTLN
+2261 
-2270 KYFVKQTNINKE
+2270 
-2282 NINNIATDWT
+2282 DWA
-2292 VLFAYNDLAKLSNKI
+2292 VLFAYNDIAKLADKI
-2307 GDTARVCNP
+2307 GSTARVCNP

-2333 DIADLIEDENPA
+2333 DIADLIEDEHPA

-2356 IYAGYDPNKGL
+2356 IYAGYDPTKGL

-2445 AVVCNYTYDIEKK
+2445 AVVNNYTYDVEKK
-2458 QTVVNKEVDETDEA
+2458 ETKVNKEFDETDEA

-2495 QEEVDTWS
+2495 QEEVDAWS

-2508 QKISWLKANSVDAGI
+2508 QKISWLKANSIDAGI
-2523 FNYINT
+2523 FNYIST

-2550 EDAIDSETAYN
+2550 EDAVDNETAYN
-2561 LFDTAFSSDNPL
+2561 LFDTAFNSDNPL

-2579 DMIKYAFVAEGFKI
+2579 DMVKYAFVAEGFKI
-2593 GRGAINKCIKND
+2593 GRGAINKCIKNTT
-2605 ALRDENTFVQ
+2605 LRDENTFVQ

-2621 SVVAQ
+2621 SIIAQ
-2626 IKAQI
+2626 IKAQV
-2631 DNAVARTDLIEQYL
+2631 DNAVARTDLVEQYL
-2645 RTDPG
+2645 RSDPG

-2672 GMYEFSLNDKNNA
+2672 GMYEFSLDDKDNA

-2697 VVPIQFND
+2697 FVPIQFNN
-2705 YIYITKKEGNE
+2705 YIYITNKEGNE
-2716 SVTKLYKIVSPAP
+2716 TVTRLYKIVSPDLGS
-2729 GIGFAYPLNSLE
+2729 GIGFAYPLNGLE
-2741 AGEDREVSINNA
+2741 AGENRELSINNA
-2753 NNSVPL
+2753 NNTVPL
-2759 PSYYEAVIENLMSDD
+2759 PSYYEAVIDNLMNSEVA
-2774 TDYTLEQLNEL
+2774 DYTLDELNEL
-2785 YKKHIA
+2785 YKNHIA

-2820 INKIIKTF
+2820 IDKIIKTF
-2828 NNYEGNRIFIQ
+2828 NDYEGNRIFIQ

-2857 VEGETISNDGESIS
+2857 VEGETISDGGEPIS
-2871 INGNFLFRRATKVSI
+2871 VNGNFLFRRATKVSI

-2899 KPQMVEI
+2899 KPQLVEI
-2906 VRETPM
+2906 VKEAPM

-3002 FNQFYRDENGNYFA
+3002 FSQFYRDENGNYYA

-3024 AIKNNPDLQRQFL
+3024 AIKNNPALQRQFL
-3037 EALADANAIIDK
+3037 ESLADANAIIDK

-3073 QKMIKELSNT
+3073 QKMIKELSNS

-3108 NGIVS
+3108 NGLVS
-3113 IWDGFHSSGWLDA
+3113 IFDGFHSSGWFDA
-3126 WFGDLQEQGNSLVQ
+3126 WVGDLQEQGNSLVQ
-3140 VVTRKVMADIHAK
+3140 VVTRKVMADIRAK
-3153 ESQSKDFA
+3153 ESQAKDFA
-3161 VAFGKHFEDIKAR
+3161 VSFGKHFEDIKAR

-3270 EYVKLRETIRQ
+3270 EYIKLREGIRQ

-3302 RTKIDDLT
+3302 RNKINDLT

-3322 EYGFPGIERAPDD
+3322 EYGFPGTERAPDD
-3335 SIIVINQE
+3335 SIIVTNQE
-3343 LYDNAR
+3343 VYDNAR

-3354 DAIQLDQYLRR
+3354 DAVQLDQYLRR

-3430 WSVDDILKV
+3430 WSVDDVLKV
-3439 QIEDAYKK
+3439 RIEDAYKK

-3456 KARKL
+3456 KARAL
-3461 IKEKLTKGEQI
+3461 IKDKLAKGEQI

-3480 ASKFTNTEIAK
+3480 ASKFTNVEIAA

-3498 NYGTT
+3498 NYGTS

-3516 AELTNEAAPSEFF
+3516 AEPTNEAAPSEFF

-3535 GRSNPEYQKIITKI
+3535 GMTNPEYQKIITNI
-3549 NDITRKYYNSAAKIV
+3549 NNITRKYYNSAAKVV

-3569 SIEDLKTLA
+3569 SIEDLKALG

-3586 TKKKIKTKYG
+3586 TKKKKGKGSY
-3596 YDVYEAY
+3596 YAY
-3603 SEYAKE
+3603 QTYSKYAKE

-3635 KRVNIRYEVLRDEK
+3635 KRVNARYEVLRDKK

-3655 ETTGKAVYDLTKAP
+3655 EATGKAVYDLTKAP

-3683 AYWKDLNKRDPKE
+3683 AYWEDLNKRDPKE
-3696 AARQKKEVEDKTKAQ
+3696 AARKKKEVEDKTNAQ
-3711 EFLSNTLET
+3711 EFLSNTIET

-3727 KAKNAALAKGI
+3727 KAKNAALAKGKA
-3738 DYYKEWYDNNHVYN
+3738 YYKEWYDNNHVYN

-3795 PNYIESYTDNENYK
+3795 PNYIEGYTDNENYK

-3818 TTHVPGYDNNLG
+3818 TNHVPGYDNDLG

-3842 QDTLMQFAK
+3842 QDTLMSFAK

-3861 GMAPHRVKKAEHDAK
+3861 GMAPHRAKKAEHDAK

-3893 SGKDSWYEKIDYSE
+3893 SGKDTWYEKIDYSE

-3936 KRETYTSDEAYEKD
+3936 KRETYASDEAYEKD
-3950 LEAYQKRMDEAT
+3950 LEAYQKRIDEAT

-4006 MLSKMKAYDTNLGWN
+4006 MLGKMKAYDTNLGWN

-4082 FMMLNFT
+4082 FMMLNIT
-4089 GAIGNITI
+4089 GGIGNITV

-4122 MWRQAV
+4122 MWRQAI

-4136 NEDSTTLADALVK
+4136 NEDSTTLADAIVK

-4162 PTVHLDADTI
+4162 PTVHLDADSV

-4204 MVKVPD
+4204 MIKVPD

-4242 NEELL
+4242 NDELL
-4247 NKYETFKKNI
+4247 NKYEEFKKNI

-4289 QFIAER
+4289 QFISER
-4295 KKLEKEA
+4295 NKLEKEA
-4302 KVKFEELPTVMDQ
+4302 KVKFEELPTIMDQ

-4478 ERAAGDVVGALGGV
+4478 ERAAGDVVGALGGI

-4511 WGNLMLYE
+4511 WANLMLYE

-4553 KDIMSACNNIAAYVM
+4553 KDIMAACNNIAAYVM

>member
-53 YVNNYGSIPNTND
+53 YANNYGSIPNTND

-151 RMFGAVAKNILET
+151 RMLGAVATNILEA
-164 RKIEATKEE
+164 RKVEATKEE

-182 NTKSNDFIKIEEE
+182 NTKSNDFVKLEDE
-195 VSKYTPQLRNQFAT
+195 VSKTTPQLRNQFAT

-219 YFTEVFQGDDRLGEI
+219 YFTQVIQTDDRLGEI
-234 RFKKDDEISQQE
+234 RFKKDDDLSQQE
-246 VNWNESYSIEDDEAL
+246 ADWSESFDIEDDDDL
-261 NLDDAADNGSNSEKD
+261 NLNNAADNASNNEKD

-332 YMDFKSVDNAIKG
+332 YMDFKVVNSAIRG

-353 AFLKKLEDVAESNKE
+353 AFLKKLEDIAESNKE

-377 DLRKKPDFAYKVFQV
+377 DLKKKPDFAYKLFQV
-392 YRRRTMRKQQA
+392 YRRRTIRKQQV
-403 RIDDNTVIPV
+403 RIDDNSVSPT
-413 RSNTRADKLETLR
+413 RSNNRADKLETLR

-437 LNIMIEDTK
+437 LNIMIEDTN
-446 DILESIKTKI
+446 DILGAIKTKI
-456 KDYKALQKTKGFDL
+456 DDYKKLQKTKGFDL
-470 NKEALSADIINAIA
+470 NKQALSADIINAIA
-484 SRLKQYYPSLDKAA
+484 TRLKQYYPSLDKAA

-535 ETLTNKKYLDNKFKE
+535 ETLNNKRNLDNRFKE
-550 ANKIEDKKARKEAL
+550 ANKIKDKKAKKEAL

-570 YKQGYLSTNTKTY
+570 YKQGYLSTNTKAY

-589 ALAPYS
+589 SLAPYS

-621 NFLNAIKATLTE
+621 NFLNAVKATLTE
-633 EQKDGTKVST
+633 QQKDGTKVST

-661 GILMEHRNENGA
+661 GILMEHRDENGA
-673 IINYGLFYKDK
+673 VINYGLFYKDK

-731 QYFNAEQNPNMLM
+731 QYFNAEQNPKMLM

-773 KMHAIRNAKGE
+773 KMHAIRNPKGE

-823 FEVKENIE
+823 FEVKENTE

-900 RFVLTDYKTGTT
+900 RFVLTDYKTGNT
-912 TKYGDSLLKY
+912 TKYGDDLLKY
-922 LFPSLYGGA
+922 VFPSLYGGA
-931 RDGFIPFTINANG
+931 RDGFIPFTTNANG
-944 EVELNLTADQEAMIT
+944 EVELNLSADQEAMIT

-969 SNNAIARMSEYKDL
+969 SNNAITRMSEYKDL

-1004 YIAFNDVFEGDTKF
+1004 YIAFNDIFEGDTKF

-1058 FLNTPEVQARLK
+1058 FLNTPEVQSRLK

-1098 VAKTYPDGRI
+1098 VAKVYPDGRV

-1120 KNAKLTLEQARDLMG
+1120 KNAKLTLDQARDLMG
-1135 GPILYKP
+1135 GPIMYDNNGKP
-1142 DGTPELNKDKSCRR
+1142 KLNDDGSYRR
-1156 SGGFSNTTVNDAQS
+1156 SGGFSNTTINDAQS

-1241 FVLVPRFIRGTQLE
+1241 FVLVPRFIKGTQLE
-1255 QVYNAMKDNNIDQL
+1255 QVYEAMKANKIDQL

-1308 RDEYDYNHLY
+1308 REEYDYNHLY

-1337 MKKILDNIAR
+1337 MKKILDNIDS
-1347 NSPLYAYKEDFFN
+1347 NSPLHAYKEDFFN

-1367 DSFNNLVDELKIPID
+1367 DSFNKLVDELKIPLD
-1382 KDGNIKFDESGNITG
+1382 EDGNIKFDESGNITG
-1397 LDMQVFFD
+1397 VDMQVFFD

-1431 IAPNGCPNPVMPTY
+1431 IAANGCPNPVMPTY

-1475 AQITNVGFKATKD
+1475 AQITNIGFKATKD

-1507 IMLPK
+1507 IMLPA

-1522 GTYKDVDEVRDKDGN
+1522 GTYKKSKEE
-1537 LIGGLLKQLQDAH
+1537 LLKELQDAG

-1571 VVGFL
+1571 VVGFI

-1632 LNYIRRETGLKL
+1632 LNYVRRETGLRL
-1644 SGIDNET
+1644 SGIDNEK
-1651 FENIKTE
+1651 FENIKAD

-1672 AEIEEIKNKFDEIES
+1672 AEIAEIKNRFDEIES
-1687 EAYFNLDDNT
+1687 EAYFNLDDDT

-1703 IHEKINEAYGAKP
+1703 IHEKINEAYGPKP

-1727 EIATLSD
+1727 EISTLTG
-1734 RLEDFKDTY
+1734 RLEEFKDIY

-1754 IEAKNQI
+1754 IEAKKQI

-1796 LRLAKQVAKGS
+1796 LRLAKQIARRS

-1821 DVIGNNSRQARNNR
+1821 DVIGNNTREARNNR

-1843 LRANESLEENLSRSN
+1843 LQANESLEENLSRSN

-1872 IVKEVRESRSPYDFL
+1872 VVKEVREARSPYDFL

-1916 NTVRP
+1916 NTVHP
-1921 RIADNYVVKIAYSK
+1921 HITDKYTIKIAYSK
-1935 DKYNLKELKKRFEKV
+1935 DKYNLEELQKRFEKV

-2009 KTLVDIGSNYDTAV
+2009 KTLADIGSNYDTAV

-2053 EEAIASLGKEILNA
+2053 EEAIRSLGKEILNA
-2067 YHIKTDKMNLDDI
+2067 YHINTDKMNLGEI
-2080 VARVNALLG
+2080 VARVNGLLG
-2089 VKYSLDKH
+2089 TKYSLDKH

-2104 DELAKRLLNNDSRPV
+2104 DELAKRLLNDKNRPV
-2119 KENKYIKHNTY
+2119 K
-2130 SGLIDYNDNSVF
+2130 
-2142 VFGSNPL
+2142 GS
-2149 GINGNPSK
+2149 I
-2157 GTGGAALVALNQ
+2157 
-2169 GRVQQGEIMDN
+2169 
-2180 TISNN
+2180 
-2185 GRAYGL
+2185 
-2191 TTVKAPNAR
+2191 
-2200 NNKGNQL
+2200 
-2207 SIEEITNNIKKLY
+2207 Y
-2220 QYANN
+2220 Q
-2225 NKDKTFKV
+2225 
-2233 AYTDGKLLNGH
+2233 H
-2244 SIEELVNA
+2244 
-2252 FINAGEIPN
+2252 
-2261 NVLFSDTLN
+2261 
-2270 KYFVKQTNINKE
+2270 
-2282 NINNIATDWT
+2282 DWA
-2292 VLFAYNDLAKLSNKI
+2292 VLFAYNDLAKLSDKI
-2307 GDTARVCNP
+2307 GATARVCNP

-2356 IYAGYDPNKGL
+2356 IYAGYDPTKGL
-2367 RSYITSDAK
+2367 RSYITSNAK

-2445 AVVCNYTYDIEKK
+2445 AVVNNYTYDVEKK
-2458 QTVVNKEVDETDEA
+2458 QTVVNKEFDETDEA

-2550 EDAIDSETAYN
+2550 EDAVDNETAYN
-2561 LFDTAFSSDNPL
+2561 LFDTAFNSDNPL

-2579 DMIKYAFVAEGFKI
+2579 DMVKYAFVAEGFKI
-2593 GRGAINKCIKND
+2593 GRGAINKCIKNT

-2621 SVVAQ
+2621 SIIAQ
-2626 IKAQI
+2626 IKAQV
-2631 DNAVARTDLIEQYL
+2631 DNAVARTDLVEQYL
-2645 RTDPG
+2645 RSDPG
-2650 VTNVPHKFMNK
+2650 VSNVPHKFMSK
-2661 KYSSMFKTVTR
+2661 KYSSMFETVTR
-2672 GMYEFSLNDKNNA
+2672 GMYEFSLDDKDNA
-2685 IEFGFARESNSK
+2685 IEFGFARESNAEF
-2697 VVPIQFND
+2697 VPIQFNN

-2716 SVTKLYKIVSPAP
+2716 SVTRLYKIVSPDLGS
-2729 GIGFAYPLNSLE
+2729 GIGFAYPLNGLE

-2759 PSYYEAVIENLMSDD
+2759 PSYYEAVIDNLMNSEVA
-2774 TDYTLEQLNEL
+2774 DYTLDELNEL
-2785 YKKHIA
+2785 YKKHVA

-2805 IMADANND
+2805 IMSDANND

-2820 INKIIKTF
+2820 IDKIIKTF
-2828 NNYEGNRIFIQ
+2828 NDYEGNRIFIQ
-2839 NMYLYGK
+2839 NMYLYDK

-2857 VEGETISNDGESIS
+2857 VEGETISNGGEPIS

-2899 KPQMVEI
+2899 KPQLVEI

-3002 FNQFYRDENGNYFA
+3002 FSQFYRDENGNYFA
-3016 INSPEVIE
+3016 INSPEVINV
-3024 AIKNNPDLQRQFL
+3024 IKNNPALQRQFL
-3037 EALADANAIIDK
+3037 ETLADANAIVDK

-3061 ENPTLKFYIEEM
+3061 ENPTLKFYIDEM
-3073 QKMIKELSNT
+3073 QKMIKELSNS

-3108 NGIVS
+3108 NGLIS
-3113 IWDGFHSSGWLDA
+3113 IYDGFHSSGWLDA

-3140 VVTRKVMADIHAK
+3140 VVTRKVMADIRAK
-3153 ESQSKDFA
+3153 ESQAKDFA

-3223 PMEYIQAKHKLD
+3223 PMEYIQTKHKLD

-3242 NREYVDSYYQKLYN
+3242 NREYVDSYYQKLYD

-3270 EYVKLRETIRQ
+3270 EYIKLREAIRQ

-3302 RTKIDDLT
+3302 RTKINDLT
-3310 SQFIGNDYKPAY
+3310 SQFIGNEYKPTY
-3322 EYGFPGIERAPDD
+3322 EYGFPGTERAPDD
-3335 SIIVINQE
+3335 SIIVTNQE
-3343 LYDNAR
+3343 VYDNAR

-3354 DAIQLDQYLRR
+3354 DAVQLDQYLRR

-3396 EVRDSNG
+3396 EIRDSNG
-3403 KVTTPASQLDTNKEY
+3403 KVTTPASQLNTNKEY

-3430 WSVDDILKV
+3430 WSVDDVLKV
-3439 QIEDAYKK
+3439 RIEDAYKK
-3447 LGITSGKAS
+3447 LGITNFKAS
-3456 KARKL
+3456 KARAFIKDKL
-3461 IKEKLTKGEQI
+3461 AKGEQI

-3480 ASKFTNTEIAK
+3480 ASKFTNTEIAA
-3491 IKEDVER
+3491 IKKDVER

-3516 AELTNEAAPSEFF
+3516 AEPTNEAAPSEFF

-3535 GRSNPEYQKIITKI
+3535 GMTNPEYQEIITKI
-3549 NDITRKYYNSAAKIV
+3549 NNITRKYYNSAAKIV

-3569 SIEDLKTLA
+3569 SIEDLKALG

-3586 TKKKIKTKYG
+3586 TKKHKGKG
-3596 YDVYEAY
+3596 SYDAYQVY
-3603 SEYAKE
+3603 SKYAKE
-3609 NVNEKAY
+3609 NVNEQAY
-3616 YDEEGEAK
+3616 YSEEDEAK

-3635 KRVNIRYEVLRDEK
+3635 KRVNARYEVLRDKK

-3683 AYWKDLNKRDPKE
+3683 AYWEDLNKDNPKE

-3738 DYYKEWYDNNHVYN
+3738 AYYKEWYDSNHVYN

-3795 PNYIESYTDNENYK
+3795 PNYIEGYTDNENYK

-3842 QDTLMQFAK
+3842 QDTLMSFAK

-3861 GMAPHRVKKAEHDAK
+3861 GMAPHRAKKAEHDAK

-3950 LEAYQKRMDEAT
+3950 LEAYQKRIDEAT

-4006 MLSKMKAYDTNLGWN
+4006 MLGKMKAYDTNLGWN

-4068 TRNASMLQSFTSAK
+4068 TRTASMLQSFTSAK
-4082 FMMLNFT
+4082 FMMLNIT
-4089 GAIGNITI
+4089 GGIGNITV

-4122 MWRQAV
+4122 MWRHAI

-4162 PTVHLDADTI
+4162 PTIHLDADTV

-4189 FMQNGAMFSMFFDNR
+4189 FMQNGTMFSMFFDNR

-4227 KNKFHEYAMKNIIGG
+4227 KNKFHEYAMRNIIGG
-4242 NEELL
+4242 NEELI
-4247 NKYETFKKNI
+4247 NKYETFKKDI
-4257 LADDNKKKEYIW
+4257 LADDNKKKEYVW

-4289 QFIAER
+4289 QFITER

-4315 LDLKDGRLAFK
+4315 VDLKDGRLTFK

-4333 LQAKSQDKEVG
+4333 LQAKSKDKEVG

-4405 FNEERGTKEVG
+4405 FNEERGTKEIG

-4429 RQLRYE
+4429 RKLRYE

-4440 GQVEALESLQVLLK
+4440 GQVEVLESLQVLLK
-4454 GYAEFAMNLQTNW
+4454 DYTEFAMNLQTNW

-4478 ERAAGDVVGALGGV
+4478 ERAAGDVVGALSGI

-4519 ADDLTTQSMM
+4519 ADELTTQSMM

-4553 KDIMSACNNIAAYVM
+4553 KDIMAACNNIAAYIM

-4583 QNKILVKL
+4583 QNKIIVKL

>member
-53 YVNNYGSIPNTND
+53 YANNYGSIPNTND

-151 RMFGAVAKNILET
+151 RMLGAVATNILEA
-164 RKIEATKEE
+164 RKVEATKEE

-182 NTKSNDFIKIEEE
+182 NTKSNDFVKLEDE
-195 VSKYTPQLRNQFAT
+195 VSKTTPQLRNQFAT

-219 YFTEVFQGDDRLGEI
+219 YFTQVIQTDDRLGEI
-234 RFKKDDEISQQE
+234 RFKKDDDLSQQE
-246 VNWNESYSIEDDEAL
+246 ADWSESFDIEDDDDL
-261 NLDDAADNGSNSEKD
+261 NLNNAADNASNNEKD

-287 KSDFMKDFSFAVRS
+287 KSDFMKDFSFAIRS

-311 TEVSADGKYQYD
+311 TEVSANGKYQYD

-332 YMDFKSVDNAIKG
+332 YMDFKVVNSAIRG

-353 AFLKKLEDVAESNKE
+353 AFLKKLEDIAKSNKE

-377 DLRKKPDFAYKVFQV
+377 DLKKKPDFAYKLFQV
-392 YRRRTMRKQQA
+392 YRRRTIRKQQV
-403 RIDDNTVIPV
+403 RIDNNSVSPT
-413 RSNTRADKLETLR
+413 RSNNRADKLETLR

-437 LNIMIEDTK
+437 LNIMIEDTN
-446 DILESIKTKI
+446 DILGAIKTKI
-456 KDYKALQKTKGFDL
+456 DDYKTLQKTKGFDL
-470 NKEALSADIINAIA
+470 NKQALSADIINAIA

-504 LNGKVDGKAP
+504 LNGKVDGKTP

-535 ETLTNKKYLDNKFKE
+535 ETLNNKRNLDNRFKE
-550 ANKIEDKKARKEAL
+550 ANKIKDKKAKKEAL

-570 YKQGYLSTNTKTY
+570 YKQGYLSTNTKAY

-589 ALAPYS
+589 SLAPYS

-621 NFLNAIKATLTE
+621 NFLNAVKATLTE
-633 EQKDGTKVST
+633 QQKDGSKVST

-661 GILMEHRNENGA
+661 GILMEHRDENGSV
-673 IINYGLFYKDK
+673 INYGLFYKDK

-731 QYFNAEQNPNMLM
+731 QYFNAEQNPKMLM

-773 KMHAIRNAKGE
+773 KMHAIKNAKGE
-784 VIGKEV
+784 VIAKEV

-805 KNIFK
+805 RNIFK
-810 QELLDMA
+810 QELLDMV

-823 FEVKENIE
+823 FEVKENTE

-912 TKYGDSLLKY
+912 TKYGDDLLKY

-931 RDGFIPFTINANG
+931 RDGFIPFTTNSNG
-944 EVELNLTADQEAMIT
+944 EVELNLSADQEAMIT

-969 SNNAIARMSEYKDL
+969 SNNAITRMSEYKDL

-1004 YIAFNDVFEGDTKF
+1004 YIAFNDIFEGDTKF

-1058 FLNTPEVQARLK
+1058 FLNTPEVQSRLK

-1098 VAKTYPDGRI
+1098 VAKTYPDGKV

-1120 KNAKLTLEQARDLMG
+1120 KNAKLTLDQARDLMG
-1135 GPILYKP
+1135 GPIMYDNNGKP
-1142 DGTPELNKDKSCRR
+1142 KLNADGSYRR
-1156 SGGFSNTTVNDAQS
+1156 SGGFSNTTINDAQS

-1217 NFYYDQYYDEKL
+1217 NFYYDQYYDDKL

-1255 QVYNAMKDNNIDQL
+1255 QVYEAMKANKIDQL

-1308 RDEYDYNHLY
+1308 REEYDYNHLY

-1337 MKKILDNIAR
+1337 MKKILDNIDS
-1347 NSPLYAYKEDFFN
+1347 NSPLHAYKEDFFN

-1367 DSFNNLVDELKIPID
+1367 DSFNKLVDELKISLD
-1382 KDGNIKFDESGNITG
+1382 EDGNIKFDESGNITG
-1397 LDMQVFFD
+1397 VDMQVFFN

-1431 IAPNGCPNPVMPTY
+1431 IAANGCPNPVMPTY
-1445 LSNVINKL
+1445 LSNVVNKL

-1507 IMLPK
+1507 IMLPA

-1522 GTYKDVDEVRDKDGN
+1522 GTYKKSKEE
-1537 LIGGLLKQLQDAH
+1537 LLKELQDAG

-1606 QYNTYIGRD
+1606 QYNTTINANGDIQKVLY
-1615 GNIKRATWK
+1615 
-1624 DTVTENDW
+1624 NDLAGKSYDNYVKSQ
-1632 LNYIRRETGLKL
+1632 LN
-1644 SGIDNET
+1644 S
-1651 FENIKTE
+1651 E
-1658 AKASTKAE
+1658 AKA
-1666 ARDARK
+1666 
-1672 AEIEEIKNKFDEIES
+1672 
-1687 EAYFNLDDNT
+1687 
-1697 KEVIKL
+1697 KL
-1703 IHEKINEAYGAKP
+1703 KK
-1716 SKAKYQEQLEV
+1716 
-1727 EIATLSD
+1727 
-1734 RLEDFKDTY
+1734 
-1743 IEEELDAIKDY
+1743 AIKDGVNETTALSNVATEY
-1754 IEAKNQI
+1754 GLQSREEFSKDKN
-1761 LNNVINGF
+1761 L
-1769 ELSDD
+1769 
-1774 FDYNAIKS
+1774 A
-1782 EKIKSAI
+1782 
-1789 KAYKDEQ
+1789 DENT
-1796 LRLAKQVAKGS
+1796 R
-1807 RLLQFEAYKKKFDS
+1807 E
-1821 DVIGNNSRQARNNR
+1821 ARNNR

-1843 LRANESLEENLSRSN
+1843 LQANESLEENLSRSN

-1872 IVKEVRESRSPYDFL
+1872 IVKEVREARSPYDFL

-1916 NTVRP
+1916 NTVHP
-1921 RIADNYVVKIAYSK
+1921 HITDKYTIKVAYSK
-1935 DKYNLKELKKRFEKV
+1935 DKYNLEELQKRFEKV

-2009 KTLVDIGSNYDTAV
+2009 KTLADIGSNYDTAV

-2031 TRIVNAYNANKSI
+2031 AKIVNAYNANKSI

-2053 EEAIASLGKEILNA
+2053 EEAIRSLGKEILNT
-2067 YHIKTDKMNLDDI
+2067 YHINTDKMNLGEI
-2080 VARVNALLG
+2080 VARVNGLLG
-2089 VKYSLDKH
+2089 TKYSLDKH

-2104 DELAKRLLNNDSRPV
+2104 DELAKRLLNDKNRPV
-2119 KENKYIKHNTY
+2119 K
-2130 SGLIDYNDNSVF
+2130 
-2142 VFGSNPL
+2142 GS
-2149 GINGNPSK
+2149 I
-2157 GTGGAALVALNQ
+2157 
-2169 GRVQQGEIMDN
+2169 
-2180 TISNN
+2180 
-2185 GRAYGL
+2185 
-2191 TTVKAPNAR
+2191 
-2200 NNKGNQL
+2200 
-2207 SIEEITNNIKKLY
+2207 Y
-2220 QYANN
+2220 Q
-2225 NKDKTFKV
+2225 
-2233 AYTDGKLLNGH
+2233 H
-2244 SIEELVNA
+2244 
-2252 FINAGEIPN
+2252 
-2261 NVLFSDTLN
+2261 
-2270 KYFVKQTNINKE
+2270 
-2282 NINNIATDWT
+2282 DWG
-2292 VLFAYNDLAKLSNKI
+2292 VLFAYNDLAKLSDKI
-2307 GDTARVCNP
+2307 GSTARVCNP

-2356 IYAGYDPNKGL
+2356 IYAGYDPTKGL
-2367 RSYITSDAK
+2367 RSYITSNAK

-2428 YKGFTQYILNTA
+2428 YKGFTQYILNAA

-2445 AVVCNYTYDIEKK
+2445 AVVNNYTYDVEKK
-2458 QTVVNKEVDETDEA
+2458 QTIVNKEFDETDEA

-2495 QEEVDTWS
+2495 QEEVNAWS

-2508 QKISWLKANSVDAGI
+2508 QKISWLKSNSVDAGI

-2550 EDAIDSETAYN
+2550 EDAVDNETAYN

-2579 DMIKYAFVAEGFKI
+2579 DMVKYAFVAEGFKI
-2593 GRGAINKCIKND
+2593 GRGAINKCIKNT

-2615 YNGSRT
+2615 FNGART
-2621 SVVAQ
+2621 SIIAQ
-2626 IKAQI
+2626 IKAQV
-2631 DNAVARTDLIEQYL
+2631 DNAVSRTDLVEQYL
-2645 RTDPG
+2645 RSDPG
-2650 VTNVPHKFMNK
+2650 VSNVPHKFMNK
-2661 KYSSMFKTVTR
+2661 KYSSMFETVTR
-2672 GMYEFSLNDKNNA
+2672 GMYEFSLDDKDNA
-2685 IEFGFARESNSK
+2685 IEFGFARESNAEF
-2697 VVPIQFND
+2697 VPIQFNN

-2716 SVTKLYKIVSPAP
+2716 SVTRLYKIVSPDLGS

-2759 PSYYEAVIENLMSDD
+2759 PSYYEAVIDNLMNSEVA
-2774 TDYTLEQLNEL
+2774 DYTLDELNEL
-2785 YKKHIA
+2785 YKKHVA

-2805 IMADANND
+2805 IMSDANND

-2857 VEGETISNDGESIS
+2857 VEGETISNGGEPIS

-2899 KPQMVEI
+2899 KPQLVEI

-3002 FNQFYRDENGNYFA
+3002 FSQFYRDENGNYFA
-3016 INSPEVIE
+3016 INSPEVINV
-3024 AIKNNPDLQRQFL
+3024 IKNNPALQRQFL
-3037 EALADANAIIDK
+3037 ETLADANAIVDK

-3061 ENPTLKFYIEEM
+3061 ENPTLKFYIDEM
-3073 QKMIKELSNT
+3073 QKMIKELSN
-3083 SVIDDAEVKFG
+3083 SSIIDDAEVKFG
-3094 IDYLQKLSNDPNIQ
+3094 LDYLQKLSNDPNIQ
-3108 NGIVS
+3108 NGLIS
-3113 IWDGFHSSGWLDA
+3113 IYDGFHSSGWLDA

-3140 VVTRKVMADIHAK
+3140 VVTRKVMADIRAK
-3153 ESQSKDFA
+3153 ESQAKDFA
-3161 VAFGKHFEDIKAR
+3161 IAFGKHFEDIKAR
-3174 AAKVGASVDLNKIF
+3174 AAKVGASVDINKIF

-3270 EYVKLRETIRQ
+3270 EYIKLREAIRQ

-3302 RTKIDDLT
+3302 RTKINDLT
-3310 SQFIGNDYKPAY
+3310 SQFIGNEYKPDFR
-3322 EYGFPGIERAPDD
+3322 EGFPGTSKAPDE
-3335 SIIVINQE
+3335 SIIITNQE
-3343 LYDNAR
+3343 VYDNAR
-3349 KQSLN
+3349 KLSLN
-3354 DAIQLDQYLRR
+3354 DAVQLNQYLRR

-3430 WSVDDILKV
+3430 WSVDDVLKV
-3439 QIEDAYKK
+3439 RIEDAYKK

-3456 KARKL
+3456 KARAL
-3461 IKEKLTKGEQI
+3461 IKDKLAKGEQI

-3480 ASKFTNTEIAK
+3480 ASKFTNVEIAA
-3491 IKEDVER
+3491 IKEDVEK
-3498 NYGTT
+3498 NYGTSS
-3503 NTSLFSDR
+3503 TSLFSDR

-3516 AELTNEAAPSEFF
+3516 AEPTNEAAPSEFF

-3535 GRSNPEYQKIITKI
+3535 GMSNPEYQKIITDI
-3549 NDITRKYYNSAAKIV
+3549 NNITRKYYNSAAKIV

-3569 SIEDLKTLA
+3569 SIEDLKALG

-3586 TKKKIKTKYG
+3586 TKKKKGKGSY
-3596 YDVYEAY
+3596 YAY
-3603 SEYAKE
+3603 QTYSKYAKE
-3609 NVNEKAY
+3609 NVNKQAY
-3616 YDEEGEAK
+3616 YSEEDEAK

-3635 KRVNIRYEVLRDEK
+3635 KRVNARYEVLRDKK

-3669 KPNHWLYTT
+3669 TPNHWLYTT

-3683 AYWKDLNKRDPKE
+3683 AYWEDLNKRDPKE

-3738 DYYKEWYDNNHVYN
+3738 VYYKEWYDNNHVYN

-3795 PNYIESYTDNENYK
+3795 PNYIEGYTDNENYK

-3842 QDTLMQFAK
+3842 QDTLMSFAK

-3861 GMAPHRVKKAEHDAK
+3861 GMAPHRAKKAEHDAK

-3936 KRETYTSDEAYEKD
+3936 KRETYASDEAYEKD
-3950 LEAYQKRMDEAT
+3950 LEAYQKRIDEAT

-4006 MLSKMKAYDTNLGWN
+4006 MLGKMKAYDTNLGWN

-4068 TRNASMLQSFTSAK
+4068 TRTASMLQSFTSAK
-4082 FMMLNFT
+4082 FMMLNIT
-4089 GAIGNITI
+4089 GGIGNITV

-4122 MWRQAV
+4122 MWRHAI

-4162 PTVHLDADTI
+4162 PTVHLDADTV

-4189 FMQNGAMFSMFFDNR
+4189 FMQNGAMFSIFFDNR

-4247 NKYETFKKNI
+4247 NKYETFKKDI
-4257 LADDNKKKEYIW
+4257 LADDNKKKEYVW

-4289 QFIAER
+4289 QFITER

-4315 LDLKDGRLAFK
+4315 VDLKDGRLAFK

-4333 LQAKSQDKEVG
+4333 LQAKSKDKEVG

-4405 FNEERGTKEVG
+4405 FNEERGTKEIG

-4429 RQLRYE
+4429 RKLRYE

-4440 GQVEALESLQVLLK
+4440 GQVEVLESLQVLLK

-4478 ERAAGDVVGALGGV
+4478 ERAAGDVVGALGGI

-4519 ADDLTTQSMM
+4519 ADELTTQSMM

-4553 KDIMSACNNIAAYVM
+4553 KDIMAACNNIAAYVM

>member
-53 YVNNYGSIPNTND
+53 YANNYGSIPNTND

-72 TAIQNFYK
+72 TAIKNFYK

-85 VNEHTTDSAFISD
+85 VNEHTADSAFISD

-151 RMFGAVAKNILET
+151 RMLGAVATNILEA
-164 RKIEATKEE
+164 RKVEATKEE

-182 NTKSNDFIKIEEE
+182 NTKSNDFVKLEDE
-195 VSKYTPQLRNQFAT
+195 VSKTTPQLRNQFAT

-219 YFTEVFQGDDRLGEI
+219 YFTQVIQTDDRLGEI
-234 RFKKDDEISQQE
+234 RFKKDDDLSQQE
-246 VNWNESYSIEDDEAL
+246 ADWSESFDIEDDDDL
-261 NLDDAADNGSNSEKD
+261 NLNNAADNASNNEKD
-276 TTTARWEDNGT
+276 TTTASWEDNGT

-332 YMDFKSVDNAIKG
+332 YMDFKVVNSAIRG

-353 AFLKKLEDVAESNKE
+353 AFLKKLEDIAKSNKE

-377 DLRKKPDFAYKVFQV
+377 DLKKKPDFAYKLFQV
-392 YRRRTMRKQQA
+392 YRRRTIRKQQV
-403 RIDDNTVIPV
+403 RIDDNSVSPT
-413 RSNTRADKLETLR
+413 RSNNRADKLETLR

-437 LNIMIEDTK
+437 LNIMIEDTN
-446 DILESIKTKI
+446 DILGAIKTKI
-456 KDYKALQKTKGFDL
+456 DDYKTLQKTKGFDL
-470 NKEALSADIINAIA
+470 NKQALSADIINAIA

-504 LNGKVDGKAP
+504 LNGKVDGKTP

-535 ETLTNKKYLDNKFKE
+535 ETLNNKRNLDNRFKE
-550 ANKIEDKKARKEAL
+550 ANKIKDKKAKKEAL

-570 YKQGYLSTNTKTY
+570 YKQGYLSTNTKAY

-589 ALAPYS
+589 SLAPYS

-621 NFLNAIKATLTE
+621 NFLNAVKATLTE
-633 EQKDGTKVST
+633 QQKDGSKVST

-661 GILMEHRNENGA
+661 GILMEHRDENGA
-673 IINYGLFYKDK
+673 VINYGLFYKDK

-731 QYFNAEQNPNMLM
+731 QYFNTEQNPKMLM

-773 KMHAIRNAKGE
+773 KMHAIKNAKGE
-784 VIGKEV
+784 VIAKEV

-805 KNIFK
+805 RNIFK
-810 QELLDMA
+810 QELLDMV

-823 FEVKENIE
+823 FEVKENTE
-831 TLEDGTV
+831 TLKDGTV

-912 TKYGDSLLKY
+912 TKYGDDLLKY

-931 RDGFIPFTINANG
+931 RDGFIPFTTNANG

-969 SNNAIARMSEYKDL
+969 SNNAITRMSEYKDL

-1004 YIAFNDVFEGDTKF
+1004 YIAFNDIFEGDTKF

-1049 ENSTIVQGA
+1049 ENSTIIQGA
-1058 FLNTPEVQARLK
+1058 FLNTPEVQSRLK

-1098 VAKTYPDGRI
+1098 VAKTYPDGKV
-1108 EGEDGILVKDLV
+1108 EGEDGILIKDLV
-1120 KNAKLTLEQARDLMG
+1120 KNAKLTLDQARDLMG
-1135 GPILYKP
+1135 GPIMYDNNGKP
-1142 DGTPELNKDKSCRR
+1142 KLNADGSYRR
-1156 SGGFSNTTVNDAQS
+1156 SGGFSNTTINDAQS

-1217 NFYYDQYYDEKL
+1217 NFYYDQYYDDKL

-1255 QVYNAMKDNNIDQL
+1255 QVYEAMKANKIDQL

-1308 RDEYDYNHLY
+1308 REEYDYNHLY

-1337 MKKILDNIAR
+1337 MKKILDNIDS
-1347 NSPLYAYKEDFFN
+1347 NSPLHAYKEDFFN

-1367 DSFNNLVDELKIPID
+1367 DSFNKLVDELKISLD
-1382 KDGNIKFDESGNITG
+1382 EDGNIKFDESGNITG
-1397 LDMQVFFD
+1397 VDMQVFFD

-1431 IAPNGCPNPVMPTY
+1431 IAANGCPNPVMPTY
-1445 LSNVINKL
+1445 LSNVVNKL

-1507 IMLPK
+1507 IMLPA

-1522 GTYKDVDEVRDKDGN
+1522 GTYKKSKEE
-1537 LIGGLLKQLQDAH
+1537 LLKELQDAG

-1632 LNYIRRETGLKL
+1632 LNYVRRETGLRL
-1644 SGIDNET
+1644 SGIDNEK
-1651 FENIKTE
+1651 FENIKAD

-1672 AEIEEIKNKFDEIES
+1672 AEIAEIKNRFDEIES
-1687 EAYFNLDDNT
+1687 EAYFNLDDDT

-1703 IHEKINEAYGAKP
+1703 IHEKINEAYGPKP

-1727 EIATLSD
+1727 EISTLTG
-1734 RLEDFKDTY
+1734 RLEEFKDIY

-1754 IEAKNQI
+1754 IEAKKQI

-1796 LRLAKQVAKGS
+1796 LRLAKQIARSS

-1821 DVIGNNSRQARNNR
+1821 DVIGNNTREARNNR

-1843 LRANESLEENLSRSN
+1843 LQANESLEENLSRSN

-1872 IVKEVRESRSPYDFL
+1872 VVKEVREARSPYDFF

-1916 NTVRP
+1916 NTVHP
-1921 RIADNYVVKIAYSK
+1921 HITDKYTIKVAYSK
-1935 DKYNLKELKKRFEKV
+1935 DKYNLEELQKRFEKV

-2009 KTLVDIGSNYDTAV
+2009 KTLADIGSNYDTAV

-2031 TRIVNAYNANKSI
+2031 TKIVNAYNANKSI

-2053 EEAIASLGKEILNA
+2053 EEAIKSTGKEILNT
-2067 YHIKTDKMNLDDI
+2067 YHINTDKMNLGEI
-2080 VARVNALLG
+2080 VARVNGLLG
-2089 VKYSLDKH
+2089 TKYSLDKH
-2097 NDITLSP
+2097 NDIILSP
-2104 DELAKRLLNNDSRPV
+2104 DELAKRLLNDKNRPV
-2119 KENKYIKHNTY
+2119 K
-2130 SGLIDYNDNSVF
+2130 V
-2142 VFGSNPL
+2142 
-2149 GINGNPSK
+2149 
-2157 GTGGAALVALNQ
+2157 
-2169 GRVQQGEIMDN
+2169 
-2180 TISNN
+2180 
-2185 GRAYGL
+2185 
-2191 TTVKAPNAR
+2191 
-2200 NNKGNQL
+2200 
-2207 SIEEITNNIKKLY
+2207 SIY
-2220 QYANN
+2220 Q
-2225 NKDKTFKV
+2225 
-2233 AYTDGKLLNGH
+2233 H
-2244 SIEELVNA
+2244 
-2252 FINAGEIPN
+2252 
-2261 NVLFSDTLN
+2261 
-2270 KYFVKQTNINKE
+2270 
-2282 NINNIATDWT
+2282 DWG
-2292 VLFAYNDLAKLSNKI
+2292 VLFAYNDLAKLSDKI
-2307 GDTARVCNP
+2307 GSTARVCNP

-2356 IYAGYDPNKGL
+2356 IYAGYDPTKGL
-2367 RSYITSDAK
+2367 RSYITSNAK

-2428 YKGFTQYILNTA
+2428 YKGFTQYILNSA

-2445 AVVCNYTYDIEKK
+2445 AVVNNYTYDVEKK
-2458 QTVVNKEVDETDEA
+2458 QTIVNKEFDETDEA

-2495 QEEVDTWS
+2495 QEEVNAWS

-2550 EDAIDSETAYN
+2550 EDAVDNETAYN

-2579 DMIKYAFVAEGFKI
+2579 DMVKYAFVAEGFKI
-2593 GRGAINKCIKND
+2593 GRGAINKCIKNT

-2615 YNGSRT
+2615 FNGART
-2621 SVVAQ
+2621 SIIAQ
-2626 IKAQI
+2626 IKAQV
-2631 DNAVARTDLIEQYL
+2631 DNAVSRTDLVEQYL
-2645 RTDPG
+2645 RSDPG
-2650 VTNVPHKFMNK
+2650 VSNVPHKFMNK
-2661 KYSSMFKTVTR
+2661 KYSSMFETVTR
-2672 GMYEFSLNDKNNA
+2672 GMYEFSLDDKDNA
-2685 IEFGFARESNSK
+2685 IEFGFARESNAEF
-2697 VVPIQFND
+2697 VPIQFNN

-2716 SVTKLYKIVSPAP
+2716 SVTRLYKIVSPDLGS

-2759 PSYYEAVIENLMSDD
+2759 PSYYEAVIDNLMTSEVA
-2774 TDYTLEQLNEL
+2774 DYTLDELNEL
-2785 YKKHIA
+2785 YKKHVA

-2805 IMADANND
+2805 IMSDANND

-2820 INKIIKTF
+2820 IDKIIKTF
-2828 NNYEGNRIFIQ
+2828 NDYEGNRIFIQ
-2839 NMYLYGK
+2839 NMYLYDK

-2857 VEGETISNDGESIS
+2857 VEGETISNGGEPIS

-2899 KPQMVEI
+2899 KPQLVEI

-3002 FNQFYRDENGNYFA
+3002 FSQFYRDENGNYFA
-3016 INSPEVIE
+3016 INSPEVINV
-3024 AIKNNPDLQRQFL
+3024 IKNNPALQRQFL
-3037 EALADANAIIDK
+3037 ETLADANAIVDK

-3061 ENPTLKFYIEEM
+3061 ENPTLKFYIDEM
-3073 QKMIKELSNT
+3073 QKMIKELSN
-3083 SVIDDAEVKFG
+3083 SSIIDDAEVKFG
-3094 IDYLQKLSNDPNIQ
+3094 LDYLQKLSNDPNIQ
-3108 NGIVS
+3108 NGLIN
-3113 IWDGFHSSGWLDA
+3113 IYDGFHSSGWLDA

-3140 VVTRKVMADIHAK
+3140 VVTRKVMADIRAK
-3153 ESQSKDFA
+3153 ESQAKDFA

-3270 EYVKLRETIRQ
+3270 EYVKLREAIRQ

-3286 IDGVLSKE
+3286 IDGILSKE

-3302 RTKIDDLT
+3302 RTKINDLT
-3310 SQFIGNDYKPAY
+3310 SQFIGNEYKPAY
-3322 EYGFPGIERAPDD
+3322 EYGFPGTEQAPDG
-3335 SIIVINQE
+3335 SIIVTNQE
-3343 LYDNAR
+3343 VYDNAR

-3354 DAIQLDQYLRR
+3354 DAVQLDQYLRR

-3396 EVRDSNG
+3396 EIRDSNG
-3403 KVTTPASQLDTNKEY
+3403 KVTTPTSQLETNKEY

-3430 WSVDDILKV
+3430 WSVDDVLKV
-3439 QIEDAYKK
+3439 RIEDAYKK

-3456 KARKL
+3456 KARAL
-3461 IKEKLTKGEQI
+3461 IKEKLAKGEQI

-3480 ASKFTNTEIAK
+3480 ASKFTNTEIAA

-3498 NYGTT
+3498 NYGTS

-3516 AELTNEAAPSEFF
+3516 AEPTNEAAPSEFF

-3535 GRSNPEYQKIITKI
+3535 GMTNPEYQEIITKI
-3549 NDITRKYYNSAAKIV
+3549 NNITRKYYNSAAKIV

-3569 SIEDLKTLA
+3569 SIEDLKALG

-3586 TKKKIKTKYG
+3586 TKKHKGKG
-3596 YDVYEAY
+3596 SYDAYQAY
-3603 SEYAKE
+3603 SKYAKE
-3609 NVNEKAY
+3609 NVNEQAY
-3616 YDEEGEAK
+3616 YSEEDEAK

-3635 KRVNIRYEVLRDEK
+3635 KRVNARYEVLRDKK

-3669 KPNHWLYTT
+3669 TPNHWLYTT

-3683 AYWKDLNKRDPKE
+3683 AYWEDLNKDNTKE

-3738 DYYKEWYDNNHVYN
+3738 AYYKEWYDNNHVYN

-3795 PNYIESYTDNENYK
+3795 PNYIEGYTDNENYK

-3842 QDTLMQFAK
+3842 QDTLMSFAK

-3861 GMAPHRVKKAEHDAK
+3861 GMAPHRAKKAEHDVK

-3950 LEAYQKRMDEAT
+3950 LEAYQKRIDEAT

-4006 MLSKMKAYDTNLGWN
+4006 MLGKMKAYDTNLGWN

-4034 TSYIEKAD
+4034 TSYIEKVD

-4068 TRNASMLQSFTSAK
+4068 TRTASMLQSFTSAK
-4082 FMMLNFT
+4082 FMMLNIT
-4089 GAIGNITI
+4089 GGIGNITV

-4112 TPTGWLKGKN
+4112 TSTGWLKGKN
-4122 MWRQAV
+4122 MWRHAI

-4162 PTVHLDADTI
+4162 PTVHLDADTV

-4189 FMQNGAMFSMFFDNR
+4189 FMQNGTMFSMFFDNR

-4247 NKYETFKKNI
+4247 NKYETFKKDI
-4257 LADDNKKKEYIW
+4257 LADDNKKKEYVW

-4289 QFIAER
+4289 QFITER

-4315 LDLKDGRLAFK
+4315 VDLKDGRLAFK

-4333 LQAKSQDKEVG
+4333 LQAKSKDKEVG

-4405 FNEERGTKEVG
+4405 FNEERGTKEIG

-4440 GQVEALESLQVLLK
+4440 GQVEVLESLQVLLK

-4478 ERAAGDVVGALGGV
+4478 ERAAGDVVGALGGI

-4519 ADDLTTQSMM
+4519 ADELTTQSMM

-4553 KDIMSACNNIAAYVM
+4553 KDIMAACNNIAAYIM

-4583 QNKILVKL
+4583 QNKIIVKL

>member
-53 YVNNYGSIPNTND
+53 YANNYGSIPNTND

-109 KTCGIRTT
+109 KTCGIRIT

-151 RMFGAVAKNILET
+151 RMLGAVATNILEA
-164 RKIEATKEE
+164 RKVEATKEE

-182 NTKSNDFIKIEEE
+182 NTKSNDFVKLEDE
-195 VSKYTPQLRNQFAT
+195 VSKTTPQLRNQFAT

-219 YFTEVFQGDDRLGEI
+219 YFTQVIQTDDRLGEI
-234 RFKKDDEISQQE
+234 RFKKDDDLSQQE
-246 VNWNESYSIEDDEAL
+246 ADWSESFDIEDDDDL
-261 NLDDAADNGSNSEKD
+261 NLNNAADNASNNEKD

-311 TEVSADGKYQYD
+311 TEVSVDGKYQYD

-332 YMDFKSVDNAIKG
+332 YMDFKVVNSVIRG

-353 AFLKKLEDVAESNKE
+353 AFLKKLEDIAESNKE
-368 YAGLAYLAN
+368 YAGLSYLAN
-377 DLRKKPDFAYKVFQV
+377 DLKKKPDFAYKLFQV
-392 YRRRTMRKQQA
+392 YRRRTIRKQQV
-403 RIDDNTVIPV
+403 RIDDNSVSPT
-413 RSNTRADKLETLR
+413 RSNNRADKLETLR

-437 LNIMIEDTK
+437 LNIMIEDTN
-446 DILESIKTKI
+446 DILGAIKTKI
-456 KDYKALQKTKGFDL
+456 DDYKTLQKTKGFDL
-470 NKEALSADIINAIA
+470 NKQALSADIINAIA

-504 LNGKVDGKAP
+504 LNGKVDGKTP

-535 ETLTNKKYLDNKFKE
+535 ETLNNKRNLDNRFKE
-550 ANKIEDKKARKEAL
+550 ANKIKDKKAKKEAL

-570 YKQGYLSTNTKTY
+570 YKQGYLSTNTKAY

-589 ALAPYS
+589 SLAPYS

-621 NFLNAIKATLTE
+621 NFLNALKATLTE
-633 EQKDGTKVST
+633 QQKDGSKIST

-696 MVNISLFD
+696 IVNISLFD

-773 KMHAIRNAKGE
+773 KMHAIKNAKGE
-784 VIGKEV
+784 VIAKEV

-805 KNIFK
+805 RNIFK
-810 QELLDMA
+810 QELLDMV

-823 FEVKENIE
+823 FEVKENTE
-831 TLEDGTV
+831 TLKDGTV

-900 RFVLTDYKTGTT
+900 RFVLTDYKTGKT
-912 TKYGDSLLKY
+912 TKYGNKLLEY

-931 RDGFIPFTINANG
+931 RDGFIPFTTNANG

-969 SNNAIARMSEYKDL
+969 SNNAITRMSEYKDL

-1004 YIAFNDVFEGDTKF
+1004 YIAFNDIFEGDTKF

-1049 ENSTIVQGA
+1049 ENSAIVQGA
-1058 FLNTPEVQARLK
+1058 FLNTPEVQSRLK

-1098 VAKTYPDGRI
+1098 VAKTYPDGKV

-1120 KNAKLTLEQARDLMG
+1120 KNAKLTLDQARDLMG
-1135 GPILYKP
+1135 GPIVYDNNGKP
-1142 DGTPELNKDKSCRR
+1142 KLNNDGSYRR

-1217 NFYYDQYYDEKL
+1217 NFYYDQYYDKDL

-1255 QVYNAMKDNNIDQL
+1255 QVYGAMKANKIDQL

-1308 RDEYDYNHLY
+1308 REEYDYNHLY

-1337 MKKILDNIAR
+1337 MKKILDNIDS
-1347 NSPLYAYKEDFFN
+1347 NSPLHSYKEDFFN

-1367 DSFNNLVDELKIPID
+1367 DSFNKLVDELKIPLD
-1382 KDGNIKFDESGNITG
+1382 EDGNIKFDEAGNITG
-1397 LDMQVFFD
+1397 VDMQVFFD

-1431 IAPNGCPNPVMPTY
+1431 IATNGCPNPVMPTY
-1445 LSNVINKL
+1445 LSNVVNKL

-1507 IMLPK
+1507 IMLPA

-1522 GTYKDVDEVRDKDGN
+1522 GTYKKSKEE
-1537 LIGGLLKQLQDAH
+1537 LLKELQDAG

-1606 QYNTYIGRD
+1606 QYSTTINADGDIQKIIYNDLAGKSYDDYI
-1615 GNIKRATWK
+1615 KSQ
-1624 DTVTENDW
+1624 
-1632 LNYIRRETGLKL
+1632 LN
-1644 SGIDNET
+1644 
-1651 FENIKTE
+1651 TE
-1658 AKASTKAE
+1658 AKA
-1666 ARDARK
+1666 
-1672 AEIEEIKNKFDEIES
+1672 
-1687 EAYFNLDDNT
+1687 
-1697 KEVIKL
+1697 KL
-1703 IHEKINEAYGAKP
+1703 KK
-1716 SKAKYQEQLEV
+1716 
-1727 EIATLSD
+1727 
-1734 RLEDFKDTY
+1734 
-1743 IEEELDAIKDY
+1743 AIKEEVNETTALSNVATEY
-1754 IEAKNQI
+1754 GLQSREEFSKGKN
-1761 LNNVINGF
+1761 L
-1769 ELSDD
+1769 
-1774 FDYNAIKS
+1774 A
-1782 EKIKSAI
+1782 
-1789 KAYKDEQ
+1789 DENT
-1796 LRLAKQVAKGS
+1796 R
-1807 RLLQFEAYKKKFDS
+1807 E
-1821 DVIGNNSRQARNNR
+1821 ARNNR

-1843 LRANESLEENLSRSN
+1843 LQANESLEENLSRSN

-1872 IVKEVRESRSPYDFL
+1872 VVKEVREARSPYDFL

-1916 NTVRP
+1916 NTVHP
-1921 RIADNYVVKIAYSK
+1921 HITDKYTIKVAYSK
-1935 DKYNLKELKKRFEKV
+1935 DKYNLEELQKRFEKV

-2009 KTLVDIGSNYDTAV
+2009 KTLADIGSNYDTVV

-2031 TRIVNAYNANKSI
+2031 TKIVNAYNANKSI

-2053 EEAIASLGKEILNA
+2053 EEAIKSTGKEILNT
-2067 YHIKTDKMNLDDI
+2067 YHINTDKMNLGEI
-2080 VARVNALLG
+2080 VARVNGLLG
-2089 VKYSLDKH
+2089 TKYSLDKH

-2104 DELAKRLLNNDSRPV
+2104 DELAKRLLNDKNRPV
-2119 KENKYIKHNTY
+2119 K
-2130 SGLIDYNDNSVF
+2130 
-2142 VFGSNPL
+2142 GS
-2149 GINGNPSK
+2149 I
-2157 GTGGAALVALNQ
+2157 
-2169 GRVQQGEIMDN
+2169 
-2180 TISNN
+2180 
-2185 GRAYGL
+2185 
-2191 TTVKAPNAR
+2191 
-2200 NNKGNQL
+2200 
-2207 SIEEITNNIKKLY
+2207 Y
-2220 QYANN
+2220 Q
-2225 NKDKTFKV
+2225 
-2233 AYTDGKLLNGH
+2233 H
-2244 SIEELVNA
+2244 
-2252 FINAGEIPN
+2252 
-2261 NVLFSDTLN
+2261 
-2270 KYFVKQTNINKE
+2270 
-2282 NINNIATDWT
+2282 DWA
-2292 VLFAYNDLAKLSNKI
+2292 VLFAYNDLAKLSDKI
-2307 GDTARVCNP
+2307 GATARVCNP

-2333 DIADLIEDENPA
+2333 DIADLIEDENPT
-2345 LVVGTSSIVNS
+2345 LVVGTSSIVSS
-2356 IYAGYDPNKGL
+2356 IYAGYDPTKGL

-2376 SAYPSLNAF
+2376 SAYPSLNSF

-2445 AVVCNYTYDIEKK
+2445 AVVNNYTYNVEKK
-2458 QTVVNKEVDETDEA
+2458 ETKVNKEVDDTDEA

-2483 FTFNVKDVTNPT
+2483 FTFNVKDITNPT

-2544 QTIRFN
+2544 QTIHFN
-2550 EDAIDSETAYN
+2550 EDAVDNETAYN
-2561 LFDTAFSSDNPL
+2561 LFDTAFNSDNPL

-2579 DMIKYAFVAEGFKI
+2579 DMVKYAFVAEGFKI
-2593 GRGAINKCIKND
+2593 GRGAINKCIKNT

-2621 SVVAQ
+2621 SIIAQ

-2631 DNAVARTDLIEQYL
+2631 DDVVARTELVEQYL
-2645 RTDPG
+2645 RSDPG

-2672 GMYEFSLNDKNNA
+2672 GMYEFSLDDKDNA
-2685 IEFGFARESNSK
+2685 IEFGFARESNAK
-2697 VVPIQFND
+2697 FVPIQFNN

-2716 SVTKLYKIVSPAP
+2716 NVTRLYKIVSPDLGS

-2741 AGEDREVSINNA
+2741 SGEDREVSINNA

-2759 PSYYEAVIENLMSDD
+2759 PSYYEAVIDNLMNSEVA
-2774 TDYTLEQLNEL
+2774 DYTLDELNEL
-2785 YKKHIA
+2785 YKKHVA

-2805 IMADANND
+2805 IMSDANND

-2820 INKIIKTF
+2820 IDKIIKTF
-2828 NNYEGNRIFIQ
+2828 NDYEGNRIFIQ

-2846 TKYDSFTPPIH
+2846 TKYDSFTSPIH
-2857 VEGETISNDGESIS
+2857 VEGETISNGGEPIS

-2899 KPQMVEI
+2899 KPQLVEI

-2912 ASSREEV
+2912 ASSRGEV
-2919 TLGSASSKLEQ
+2919 TLDSASSKLEQ

-2946 LNRRSGLGDIEAGKL
+2946 LNRRNGLGDIEAGKL
-2961 MRQLRGEGFEQST
+2961 MSQLRGEGFEQST

-3002 FNQFYRDENGNYFA
+3002 FSQFYRDENGNYYA

-3024 AIKNNPDLQRQFL
+3024 AIKNNPALQRQFL
-3037 EALADANAIIDK
+3037 ESLADANAIIDK

-3073 QKMIKELSNT
+3073 QKMIKELSNS

-3108 NGIVS
+3108 NGLVS
-3113 IWDGFHSSGWLDA
+3113 IFDGFHSSGWFDA
-3126 WFGDLQEQGNSLVQ
+3126 WVGDLQEQGNSLVQ
-3140 VVTRKVMADIHAK
+3140 VVTRKVMADIRAK
-3153 ESQSKDFA
+3153 ESQAKDFA
-3161 VAFGKHFEDIKAR
+3161 VAFEKHFEDIKAR

-3270 EYVKLRETIRQ
+3270 EYVKLREGIRQ

-3302 RTKIDDLT
+3302 RTKINDLT

-3322 EYGFPGIERAPDD
+3322 EYGFPGTEQAPDG
-3335 SIIVINQE
+3335 SIVVTNQE
-3343 LYDNAR
+3343 VYDNAR

-3354 DAIQLDQYLRR
+3354 DAVQLDQYLRR
-3365 IKDIKEEYT
+3365 IKDIKEEYN

-3403 KVTTPASQLDTNKEY
+3403 KVTTPASQLETNKEY

-3430 WSVDDILKV
+3430 WSVDDVLKV
-3439 QIEDAYKK
+3439 RIEDAYKK
-3447 LGITSGKAS
+3447 LGITSSKVS
-3456 KARKL
+3456 KARAL
-3461 IKEKLTKGEQI
+3461 IKDKLAKGEQI
-3472 YDEFGNID
+3472 YDAFGNID
-3480 ASKFTNTEIAK
+3480 ASKFTNVEIAT

-3498 NYGTT
+3498 NYGTS

-3516 AELTNEAAPSEFF
+3516 AEPTNEAAPSEFF
-3529 KMLNSG
+3529 KMLNSDG
-3535 GRSNPEYQKIITKI
+3535 MTNPEYQKIITNI
-3549 NDITRKYYNSAAKIV
+3549 NNITRKYYNSATKIV

-3569 SIEDLKTLA
+3569 SIEDLKALG

-3586 TKKKIKTKYG
+3586 TKKKKGKGSY
-3596 YDVYEAY
+3596 YAY
-3603 SEYAKE
+3603 QTYSKYAKE

-3635 KRVNIRYEVLRDEK
+3635 KRVNARYEVLRDKK

-3655 ETTGKAVYDLTKAP
+3655 EATGKAVYDLTKAP

-3683 AYWKDLNKRDPKE
+3683 AYWEDLNKRDPKE
-3696 AARQKKEVEDKTKAQ
+3696 AARQKKEVEDKTNAQ

-3727 KAKNAALAKGI
+3727 KAKNAALAKGNA
-3738 DYYKEWYDNNHVYN
+3738 YYKEWYDNNHVYN

-3795 PNYIESYTDNENYK
+3795 PNYIEGYTDNENYK

-3818 TTHVPGYDNNLG
+3818 TTHVPGYDNDLG

-3842 QDTLMQFAK
+3842 QDTLMSFAK

-3861 GMAPHRVKKAEHDAK
+3861 GMAPHRAKKAEHDAK

-3893 SGKDSWYEKIDYSE
+3893 SGKDTWYEKIDYSE

-3924 SVDLDNIRSTKP
+3924 SVDLNNIRSTKP
-3936 KRETYTSDEAYEKD
+3936 KRETYASDEAYEKD
-3950 LEAYQKRMDEAT
+3950 LEAYQKRIDEAT
-3962 KKNEEIHQKLLDRD
+3962 KKNEEIHQKLLDKD

-4006 MLSKMKAYDTNLGWN
+4006 MLGKMKAYDTNLGWN

-4082 FMMLNFT
+4082 FMMLNIT
-4089 GAIGNITI
+4089 GGIGNITV

-4122 MWRQAV
+4122 MWRQAI

-4162 PTVHLDADTI
+4162 PTVHLDADTV

-4184 SMGEH
+4184 SIGEH

-4210 AESNGRLGY
+4210 AESNGKLGY

-4242 NEELL
+4242 NNELL
-4247 NKYETFKKNI
+4247 NKYEEFKKNI

-4289 QFIAER
+4289 QFIVER

-4302 KVKFEELPTVMDQ
+4302 KAKFEELPTIMDQ
-4315 LDLKDGRLAFK
+4315 VDLKDGRLAFK

-4478 ERAAGDVVGALGGV
+4478 ERAAGDVVGALGGI

-4519 ADDLTTQSMM
+4519 ADELTTQSMM

-4553 KDIMSACNNIAAYVM
+4553 KDIMAACNNIAAYVM

-4583 QNKILVKL
+4583 QNKIIVKL

-4618 NLLTLINVKDWA
+4618 NLLTLINIKDWA

>member
-53 YVNNYGSIPNTND
+53 YANNYGSIPNTND

-151 RMFGAVAKNILET
+151 RMLGAVATNILEA
-164 RKIEATKEE
+164 RKVEATKEE

-182 NTKSNDFIKIEEE
+182 NTKSNDFVKLENE

-209 LKDMLSDKVK
+209 LNDMLSDKVK
-219 YFTEVFQGDDRLGEI
+219 YFTQVIQTDDRLGEI
-234 RFKKDDEISQQE
+234 RFKKDDDLSQQE
-246 VNWNESYSIEDDEAL
+246 ADWSESFDIEDDDDL
-261 NLDDAADNGSNSEKD
+261 NLNNAADNASNNEKD

-332 YMDFKSVDNAIKG
+332 YMDFKVVNSAIRG

-353 AFLKKLEDVAESNKE
+353 AFLKKLEDIAESNKE

-377 DLRKKPDFAYKVFQV
+377 DLKKKPDFAYKLFQV
-392 YRRRTMRKQQA
+392 YRRRTIRKQQV
-403 RIDDNTVIPV
+403 RIDDNSVSPT
-413 RSNTRADKLETLR
+413 RSNNRADKLETLR

-437 LNIMIEDTK
+437 LNIMIEDTN
-446 DILESIKTKI
+446 DILGVIKTKI
-456 KDYKALQKTKGFDL
+456 DDYKTLQKTKGFDL
-470 NKEALSADIINAIA
+470 NKQALSADIINAIA

-504 LNGKVDGKAP
+504 LNGKVNGKAP

-535 ETLTNKKYLDNKFKE
+535 ETLNNKRNLDNRFKE
-550 ANKIEDKKARKEAL
+550 ANKIKDKKAKKEAL

-570 YKQGYLSTNTKTY
+570 YKQGYLSTNTKAY

-589 ALAPYS
+589 SLAPYS

-621 NFLNAIKATLTE
+621 NFLNAVKATLTE
-633 EQKDGTKVST
+633 QQKDGTKVST

-661 GILMEHRNENGA
+661 GILMEHRDENGA
-673 IINYGLFYKDK
+673 VINYGLFYKDK
-684 DGNIQITNYARD
+684 DDNIQITNYARD

-731 QYFNAEQNPNMLM
+731 QYFNAEQNPKMLM

-773 KMHAIRNAKGE
+773 KMHAIKNPKGE

-823 FEVKENIE
+823 FEVKENTE

-912 TKYGDSLLKY
+912 TKYGDDLLKY

-931 RDGFIPFTINANG
+931 RVGFIPFTTNSNG
-944 EVELNLTADQEAMIT
+944 EVELNLSADQEAMIT

-969 SNNAIARMSEYKDL
+969 SNNAITRMSEYKDL

-1004 YIAFNDVFEGDTKF
+1004 YIAFNDIFEGDTKF

-1098 VAKTYPDGRI
+1098 IDTEDTTGKLTDK
-1108 EGEDGILVKDLV
+1108 DGILVRDLV
-1120 KNAKLTLEQARDLMG
+1120 NNAKLTVKQARNLM
-1135 GPILYKP
+1135 K
-1142 DGTPELNKDKSCRR
+1142 
-1156 SGGFSNTTVNDAQS
+1156 GFSGTTVNDAQS

-1255 QVYNAMKDNNIDQL
+1255 QVYKAMKANKIDQL

-1308 RDEYDYNHLY
+1308 REEYDYNHLY

-1337 MKKILDNIAR
+1337 MKKILDNIDS
-1347 NSPLYAYKEDFFN
+1347 NSPLHDYKEDFFN

-1367 DSFNNLVDELKIPID
+1367 DSFNNLVDELKIPLD
-1382 KDGNIKFDESGNITG
+1382 EDGNIKFDEAGNITG
-1397 LDMQVFFD
+1397 VDMQVFFD

-1431 IAPNGCPNPVMPTY
+1431 IAANGCPNPVMPTY
-1445 LSNVINKL
+1445 LSNVVNKL

-1507 IMLPK
+1507 IMLPT
-1512 SNFGFAKNAD
+1512 SNFGFSKNAD
-1522 GTYKDVDEVRDKDGN
+1522 GTYKNSKEE
-1537 LIGGLLKQLQDAH
+1537 LLKELQDAG

-1606 QYNTYIGRD
+1606 QYNTYID
-1615 GNIKRATWK
+1615 KHGNI
-1624 DTVTENDW
+1624 
-1632 LNYIRRETGLKL
+1632 
-1644 SGIDNET
+1644 
-1651 FENIKTE
+1651 
-1658 AKASTKAE
+1658 
-1666 ARDARK
+1666 RK
-1672 AEIEEIKNKFDEIES
+1672 QDYS
-1687 EAYFNLDDNT
+1687 
-1697 KEVIKL
+1697 
-1703 IHEKINEAYGAKP
+1703 
-1716 SKAKYQEQLEV
+1716 
-1727 EIATLSD
+1727 
-1734 RLEDFKDTY
+1734 
-1743 IEEELDAIKDY
+1743 EELDIYDYANYVNRHLEKADKIKDKSVK
-1754 IEAKNQI
+1754 EAFEK
-1761 LNNVINGF
+1761 LNKEIDEQF
-1769 ELSDD
+1769 EKSRKELAEEETQDYDVLSDETKELVKAAHKD
-1774 FDYNAIKS
+1774 FESQAVKNPETGKLT
-1782 EKIKSAI
+1782 
-1789 KAYKDEQ
+1789 KDSY
-1796 LRLAKQVAKGS
+1796 LKQ
-1807 RLLQFEAYKKKFDS
+1807 LQFVVDYIRTNKTNLDAADDNFISVHEDMVDSISNEYIDKKTFKSDKAKEILQARIDKFNKAAKKLGIMSYKQYLAQNVEDA
-1821 DVIGNNSRQARNNR
+1821 NSREARNNR

-1843 LRANESLEENLSRSN
+1843 LQANESLEENLSRSN

-1872 IVKEVRESRSPYDFL
+1872 IVKEVREARSPYDFL

-1916 NTVRP
+1916 NTVHP
-1921 RIADNYVVKIAYSK
+1921 HITDKYTVKVAYSK
-1935 DKYNLKELKKRFEKV
+1935 DKYNLEELQKRFEKV

-2009 KTLVDIGSNYDTAV
+2009 KTLADIGSNYDTAV

-2031 TRIVNAYNANKSI
+2031 TKIVNAYNANKSI

-2053 EEAIASLGKEILNA
+2053 EETIRSLGKEILNT
-2067 YHIKTDKMNLDDI
+2067 YHINTDKMNLGEI
-2080 VARVNALLG
+2080 VARVNGLLG
-2089 VKYSLDKH
+2089 TKYSLDKH

-2104 DELAKRLLNNDSRPV
+2104 DELAKRLLNDKNRPV
-2119 KENKYIKHNTY
+2119 K
-2130 SGLIDYNDNSVF
+2130 
-2142 VFGSNPL
+2142 GS
-2149 GINGNPSK
+2149 I
-2157 GTGGAALVALNQ
+2157 
-2169 GRVQQGEIMDN
+2169 
-2180 TISNN
+2180 
-2185 GRAYGL
+2185 
-2191 TTVKAPNAR
+2191 
-2200 NNKGNQL
+2200 
-2207 SIEEITNNIKKLY
+2207 Y
-2220 QYANN
+2220 Q
-2225 NKDKTFKV
+2225 
-2233 AYTDGKLLNGH
+2233 H
-2244 SIEELVNA
+2244 
-2252 FINAGEIPN
+2252 
-2261 NVLFSDTLN
+2261 
-2270 KYFVKQTNINKE
+2270 
-2282 NINNIATDWT
+2282 DWA
-2292 VLFAYNDLAKLSNKI
+2292 VLFAYNDLAKLSDKI
-2307 GDTARVCNP
+2307 GATARVCNP

-2356 IYAGYDPNKGL
+2356 IYAGYDPTKGL
-2367 RSYITSDAK
+2367 RSYITSNAK
-2376 SAYPSLNAF
+2376 SVYPSLNAF

-2428 YKGFTQYILNTA
+2428 YKGFTQYILNAA

-2445 AVVCNYTYDIEKK
+2445 AVVNNYTYDVEKK
-2458 QTVVNKEVDETDEA
+2458 QTVVNKEFDETDEA

-2483 FTFNVKDVTNPT
+2483 FTFNVKDITNPT
-2495 QEEVDTWS
+2495 QEEVNAWS

-2550 EDAIDSETAYN
+2550 EDAVDNETAYN

-2579 DMIKYAFVAEGFKI
+2579 DMVKYAFVVEGFKI
-2593 GRGAINKCIKND
+2593 GRGAINKCIKNT

-2621 SVVAQ
+2621 SIIAQ
-2626 IKAQI
+2626 IKAQV
-2631 DNAVARTDLIEQYL
+2631 DNVVARTDLIEQYL
-2645 RTDPG
+2645 RSDPG
-2650 VTNVPHKFMNK
+2650 VSNVPHKFMNK
-2661 KYSSMFKTVTR
+2661 KYSSMFETVTR
-2672 GMYEFSLNDKNNA
+2672 GMYEFSLDDKDNA
-2685 IEFGFARESNSK
+2685 IEFGFARESNAEF
-2697 VVPIQFND
+2697 VPIQFNN

-2716 SVTKLYKIVSPAP
+2716 SVTRLYKIVSPDLGS

-2759 PSYYEAVIENLMSDD
+2759 PSYYEAVIDNLMNSEVA
-2774 TDYTLEQLNEL
+2774 DYTLDELNEL
-2785 YKKHIA
+2785 YKKHVA
-2791 TTKVNKVKAVTHFD
+2791 TTKINKVKAVTHFD
-2805 IMADANND
+2805 IMSDVNND

-2820 INKIIKTF
+2820 IDKIIKTF
-2828 NNYEGNRIFIQ
+2828 NDYEGNRIFIQ
-2839 NMYLYGK
+2839 NMYLYDK

-2857 VEGETISNDGESIS
+2857 VEGETISNGGEPIS

-2899 KPQMVEI
+2899 KPQLVEI

-3002 FNQFYRDENGNYFA
+3002 FSQFYRDENGNYFA
-3016 INSPEVIE
+3016 INSPEVINV
-3024 AIKNNPDLQRQFL
+3024 IKNNPALQRQFL
-3037 EALADANAIIDK
+3037 ETLADANAIVDK

-3061 ENPTLKFYIEEM
+3061 ENPTLKFYIDEM
-3073 QKMIKELSNT
+3073 QKMIKELSN
-3083 SVIDDAEVKFG
+3083 SSIIDDAEVKFG
-3094 IDYLQKLSNDPNIQ
+3094 LDYLQKLSNDPNIQ
-3108 NGIVS
+3108 NGLIS
-3113 IWDGFHSSGWLDA
+3113 IYDGFHSSGWLDA

-3140 VVTRKVMADIHAK
+3140 VVTRKVMADIRAK
-3153 ESQSKDFA
+3153 ESQAKDFA

-3270 EYVKLRETIRQ
+3270 EYVKLREAIRQ

-3286 IDGVLSKE
+3286 IDGILSKE

-3302 RTKIDDLT
+3302 RTKINDLT
-3310 SQFIGNDYKPAY
+3310 SQFIGNEYKPAY
-3322 EYGFPGIERAPDD
+3322 EYGFPGTEQAPDG
-3335 SIIVINQE
+3335 SIIVTNQE
-3343 LYDNAR
+3343 VYDNAR

-3354 DAIQLDQYLRR
+3354 DAVQLDQYLRR

-3374 AKEEKEGFRDM
+3374 TKEEKEGFRDM

-3430 WSVDDILKV
+3430 WSVDDVLKV
-3439 QIEDAYKK
+3439 RIEDAYKK
-3447 LGITSGKAS
+3447 LGITNFKAS
-3456 KARKL
+3456 KARAFIKDKL
-3461 IKEKLTKGEQI
+3461 AKGEQI

-3480 ASKFTNTEIAK
+3480 ASKFTNTEIAA

-3516 AELTNEAAPSEFF
+3516 AEPTNEAAPSEFF

-3535 GRSNPEYQKIITKI
+3535 GMTNPEYQEIITKI
-3549 NDITRKYYNSAAKIV
+3549 NNITRKYYNSAAKIV

-3569 SIEDLKTLA
+3569 SIEDLKALG

-3586 TKKKIKTKYG
+3586 TKKHKGKG
-3596 YDVYEAY
+3596 SYDAYQAY
-3603 SEYAKE
+3603 SKYAKE
-3609 NVNEKAY
+3609 NVNEQAY
-3616 YDEEGEAK
+3616 YSEEDEAK

-3635 KRVNIRYEVLRDEK
+3635 KRVNARYEVLRDKK

-3669 KPNHWLYTT
+3669 TPNHWLYTT

-3683 AYWKDLNKRDPKE
+3683 AYWEDLNKRDPKE

-3738 DYYKEWYDNNHVYN
+3738 AYYKEWYDNNHVYN

-3795 PNYIESYTDNENYK
+3795 PNYIEGYTDNENYK

-3842 QDTLMQFAK
+3842 QDTLMSFAK

-3861 GMAPHRVKKAEHDAK
+3861 GMAPHRAKKSEHDAK

-3936 KRETYTSDEAYEKD
+3936 KRETYASNEAYEKD
-3950 LEAYQKRMDEAT
+3950 LEAYQKRIDEAT

-3976 YIGAIQDFISAAGH
+3976 YISAIQDFISAAGH

-4006 MLSKMKAYDTNLGWN
+4006 MLGKMKAYDTNLGWN

-4068 TRNASMLQSFTSAK
+4068 TRTASMLQSFTSAK
-4082 FMMLNFT
+4082 FMMLNIT
-4089 GAIGNITI
+4089 GGIGNITV

-4122 MWRQAV
+4122 MWRHAI

-4162 PTVHLDADTI
+4162 PTVHLDADTV

-4189 FMQNGAMFSMFFDNR
+4189 FMQNGTMFSMFFDNR

-4227 KNKFHEYAMKNIIGG
+4227 KNKFHEYAMRNIIGG

-4247 NKYETFKKNI
+4247 NKYETFKKDI
-4257 LADDNKKKEYIW
+4257 LADDNKKKEYVW

-4289 QFIAER
+4289 QFITER

-4315 LDLKDGRLAFK
+4315 VDLKDGRLAFK

-4333 LQAKSQDKEVG
+4333 LQAKSKDKEVG

-4405 FNEERGTKEVG
+4405 FNEERGTKEIG

-4440 GQVEALESLQVLLK
+4440 GQVEVLESLQVLLK

-4478 ERAAGDVVGALGGV
+4478 ERAAGDVVGALGGI

-4519 ADDLTTQSMM
+4519 ADELTTQSMM

-4553 KDIMSACNNIAAYVM
+4553 KDIMAACNNIAAYVM

-4583 QNKILVKL
+4583 QNKIIVKL

>member
-12 TKVYTNLK
+12 TKVYTNLR

-72 TAIQNFYK
+72 IAIQNFYK

-109 KTCGIRTT
+109 KTCGIRIA

-151 RMFGAVAKNILET
+151 RMLGAVATNILEA
-164 RKIEATKEE
+164 RKVEATKEE

-182 NTKSNDFIKIEEE
+182 NVNSNDFIKIEEE
-195 VSKYTPQLRNQFAT
+195 VSKATPQLRNQFAT

-219 YFTEVFQGDDRLGEI
+219 YFTQVIQTDQRLGEI
-234 RFKKDDEISQQE
+234 RFKKDDDLSQQE
-246 VNWNESYSIEDDEAL
+246 VDWNESFDIEDDDDL
-261 NLDDAADNGSNSEKD
+261 NLNNAADNGSNNEKD

-311 TEVSADGKYQYD
+311 AEVSADGKYQYD

-332 YMDFKSVDNAIKG
+332 YMDFKVVNSAIRG

-353 AFLKKLEDVAESNKE
+353 AFLKKLEDIAESNKE

-377 DLRKKPDFAYKVFQV
+377 DLKKKPDFVYKVFQV
-392 YRRRTMRKQQA
+392 YRRRTIRKQQV
-403 RIDDNTVIPV
+403 RIDDTSVAPT

-437 LNIMIEDTK
+437 LNIMIEDTN
-446 DILESIKTKI
+446 DILRGIKTKI
-456 KDYKALQKTKGFDL
+456 DDYKKLQKTKGFDL
-470 NKEALSADIINAIA
+470 NKQALSADIINAIA

-514 NIANNLTQ
+514 NIGNNLTQ
-522 LYGYLENTAKYAN
+522 LYGYIENTAKYAN
-535 ETLTNKKYLDNKFKE
+535 ETLANKKYLDNRFKE
-550 ANKIEDKKARKEAL
+550 ANKIEDKKAKKEAL

-589 ALAPYS
+589 VLAPYS

-621 NFLNAIKATLTE
+621 NFLNAVKATLTE

-643 ELINYGKY
+643 EIINYGKY

-684 DGNIQITNYARD
+684 EGNIQITNYARD
-696 MVNISLFD
+696 MINISLFD

-773 KMHAIRNAKGE
+773 KMYAIRNAKGE

-798 HPIVQQF
+798 HSIVQQF
-805 KNIFK
+805 RNIFK

-823 FEVKENIE
+823 FEVKENTE

-885 KGDGWAFNGLLFKDD
+885 EGDGWTFNGLLFKDD

-912 TKYGDSLLKY
+912 TKYGDKLLKY

-931 RDGFIPFTINANG
+931 RDGFIPFTTNANG
-944 EVELNLTADQEAMIT
+944 EVELNLSADQEAMIT

-969 SNNAIARMSEYKDL
+969 SNNAITRMSEYKDL

-1049 ENSTIVQGA
+1049 ENSAIVQGA
-1058 FLNTPEVQARLK
+1058 FLNTPEIQARLK
-1070 AIGLDVQQKTKF
+1070 VIGLDVQQKTKF

-1098 VAKTYPDGRI
+1098 VAKVYPDGRV

-1255 QVYNAMKDNNIDQL
+1255 QVYKAMKDNNIDQL

-1300 FNNKAEDY
+1300 FNNKAKDY
-1308 RDEYDYNHLY
+1308 REEYDYNHLY

-1337 MKKILDNIAR
+1337 MKKILDNID
-1347 NSPLYAYKEDFFN
+1347 SKSSLYKYKEDFFN

-1367 DSFNNLVDELKIPID
+1367 DSFNKLVDELKIPLD

-1397 LDMQVFFD
+1397 VDMQVFFD

-1431 IAPNGCPNPVMPTY
+1431 IAANGCPNPVMPTY

-1475 AQITNVGFKATKD
+1475 AQITNVGFNSKKYTKENPFNLDGIDKNKFNVEVYDREKTPGYKSKALRIYIKGKKKGWFELVKDKEDNNYSVHFKTTTEKIGKVEQDGKVVNPSTKEERD
-1488 QVSYS
+1488 ELYTALRNAIPNGANVSTWGSISDGGVYALNKLGKGWKKVGERTIKHKKDDKDIVIPIYQKNGLTTS
-1493 KELKYHPNGERYIE
+1493 KTLRYHPKTKEHPEGERYIE
-1507 IMLPK
+1507 IMIPA
-1512 SNFGFAKNAD
+1512 SNFGFDKNAD
-1522 GTYKDVDEVRDKDGN
+1522 GTYKKSKEE
-1537 LIGGLLKQLQDAH
+1537 LLKELQDAH

-1606 QYNTYIGRD
+1606 QYNTTINAD
-1615 GNIKRATWK
+1615 GNIQK
-1624 DTVTENDW
+1624 VLYNDLAGKSYDDYVKSQ
-1632 LNYIRRETGLKL
+1632 LNSEAKTKLKKAIKE
-1644 SGIDNET
+1644 GVNET
-1651 FENIKTE
+1651 T
-1658 AKASTKAE
+1658 A
-1666 ARDARK
+1666 
-1672 AEIEEIKNKFDEIES
+1672 
-1687 EAYFNLDDNT
+1687 
-1697 KEVIKL
+1697 
-1703 IHEKINEAYGAKP
+1703 
-1716 SKAKYQEQLEV
+1716 
-1727 EIATLSD
+1727 
-1734 RLEDFKDTY
+1734 
-1743 IEEELDAIKDY
+1743 
-1754 IEAKNQI
+1754 
-1761 LNNVINGF
+1761 LNNVATEYGLQSREEFSKGKN
-1769 ELSDD
+1769 L
-1774 FDYNAIKS
+1774 A
-1782 EKIKSAI
+1782 
-1789 KAYKDEQ
+1789 DE
-1796 LRLAKQVAKGS
+1796 
-1807 RLLQFEAYKKKFDS
+1807 
-1821 DVIGNNSRQARNNR
+1821 NSRESRNNR

-1843 LRANESLEENLSRSN
+1843 LQDNESLEENLSRSN

-1872 IVKEVRESRSPYDFL
+1872 IVKQIRDDRSPYDFL
-1887 DQAAYQEDVMSGAKL
+1887 DQAAYQEDVISGLKL

-1935 DKYNLKELKKRFEKV
+1935 DKYNLEELKKRFEKV
-1950 EETDEGYVVTHNTLG
+1950 DETDDSYVVTHNTLG
-1965 WTNDNKNVDGYI
+1965 WTKDNKNVDGYI
-1977 LTAYSSQT
+1977 LTSYSSQT

-2009 KTLVDIGSNYDTAV
+2009 KTLADIGSNYDTAV

-2067 YHIKTDKMNLDDI
+2067 YHIKTDKMNLGDI
-2080 VARVNALLG
+2080 ITRVNALLG

-2104 DELAKRLLNNDSRPV
+2104 DELAKRLLNDNSRPV
-2119 KENKYIKHNTY
+2119 K
-2130 SGLIDYNDNSVF
+2130 GSV
-2142 VFGSNPL
+2142 
-2149 GINGNPSK
+2149 
-2157 GTGGAALVALNQ
+2157 
-2169 GRVQQGEIMDN
+2169 
-2180 TISNN
+2180 
-2185 GRAYGL
+2185 
-2191 TTVKAPNAR
+2191 
-2200 NNKGNQL
+2200 
-2207 SIEEITNNIKKLY
+2207 Y
-2220 QYANN
+2220 Q
-2225 NKDKTFKV
+2225 
-2233 AYTDGKLLNGH
+2233 H
-2244 SIEELVNA
+2244 
-2252 FINAGEIPN
+2252 
-2261 NVLFSDTLN
+2261 
-2270 KYFVKQTNINKE
+2270 
-2282 NINNIATDWT
+2282 DWS
-2292 VLFAYNDLAKLSNKI
+2292 VLFAYNDLSKLSNKI

-2333 DIADLIEDENPA
+2333 DIADLIEDEHPA
-2345 LVVGTSSIVNS
+2345 LVVGSSSIVSS

-2367 RSYITSDAK
+2367 RSYITSNAK

-2445 AVVCNYTYDIEKK
+2445 AVVCNYTYDVEKK
-2458 QTVVNKEVDETDEA
+2458 QTVVNKEVEEEDEA

-2495 QEEVDTWS
+2495 QEEVDAWS

-2550 EDAIDSETAYN
+2550 EDAIDNETAYN
-2561 LFDTAFSSDNPL
+2561 LFDTAFNSNNPL

-2593 GRGAINKCIKND
+2593 GRGAINKCIKNT

-2621 SVVAQ
+2621 SIVAQ
-2626 IKAQI
+2626 IKAQV

-2661 KYSSMFKTVTR
+2661 KYSSIFKTVTR
-2672 GMYEFSLNDKNNA
+2672 GMYEFGLEDKDNA
-2685 IEFGFARESNSK
+2685 IKFGFARESNSK
-2697 VVPIQFND
+2697 LVPIKFND

-2716 SVTKLYKIVSPAP
+2716 SVTRLYKIVSPAP

-2741 AGEDREVSINNA
+2741 PGEDREVSINNA

-2759 PSYYEAVIENLMSDD
+2759 PSYYEAVISNLMNSDVA
-2774 TDYTLEQLNEL
+2774 DYTLPELNEL
-2785 YKKHIA
+2785 YKNHIA

-2805 IMADANND
+2805 IMQDANND

-2820 INKIIKTF
+2820 INKIIKIF

-2857 VEGETISNDGESIS
+2857 IEGETISNGGEPIS

-2899 KPQMVEI
+2899 KPQLVEI

-2946 LNRRSGLGDIEAGKL
+2946 LNRRSSLGDIEAGKL

-2991 LKHKVNSTLGK
+2991 LKHKVNNTLGK

-3024 AIKNNPDLQRQFL
+3024 AIKNNPALQRQFL

-3049 FGIINQIKADEI
+3049 FGIINQIKSDEI

-3073 QKMIKELSNT
+3073 QKMIKELSNS

-3108 NGIVS
+3108 NGITS
-3113 IWDGFHSSGWLDA
+3113 IFDGFHSSGWFDA
-3126 WFGDLQEQGNSLVQ
+3126 WVGDLQEQGNSLVQ
-3140 VVTRKVMADIHAK
+3140 VVTRKVMADIRAK
-3153 ESQSKDFA
+3153 ESQAKDFA
-3161 VAFGKHFEDIKAR
+3161 VAFGKHFEEIKAR

-3270 EYVKLRETIRQ
+3270 EYVKLREAIRQ
-3281 INSRR
+3281 INSHR

-3322 EYGFPGIERAPDD
+3322 EYGFPGTEQAPDG
-3335 SIIVINQE
+3335 SIIVRNQE
-3343 LYDNAR
+3343 VYDNAR

-3354 DAIQLDQYLRR
+3354 DAIQLDQYLKR

-3403 KVTTPASQLDTNKEY
+3403 KVTTPASQLETNKEY
-3418 KKAKEWIANNAH
+3418 KKAKEWIANNAY
-3430 WSVDDILKV
+3430 WSVDDTIKV

-3447 LGITSGKAS
+3447 LGITSNKAS
-3456 KARKL
+3456 KARKI
-3461 IKEKLTKGEQI
+3461 IKEKLAKGEQI

-3480 ASKFTNTEIAK
+3480 ASKFTNVEIAA

-3516 AELTNEAAPSEFF
+3516 AEPTNEAAPSEFF

-3535 GRSNPEYQKIITKI
+3535 GMTNPEYQKIITKI
-3549 NDITRKYYNSAAKIV
+3549 NNITRKYYNSAAKIV

-3569 SIEDLKTLA
+3569 SIEDLKALG

-3603 SEYAKE
+3603 SKYAKE
-3609 NVNEKAY
+3609 NVNEQAY
-3616 YDEEGEAK
+3616 YSEEDEAK

-3635 KRVNIRYEVLRDEK
+3635 KRVNSRYEVLRDEK
-3649 GKIVID
+3649 GKIIID

-3683 AYWKDLNKRDPKE
+3683 AYWEDLNKRDHKE

-3795 PNYIESYTDNENYK
+3795 PNYIEGYTDNENYK

-3842 QDTLMQFAK
+3842 QDTIMQFAK

-3861 GMAPHRVKKAEHDAK
+3861 GMAPHRAKKAEHDAK

-4006 MLSKMKAYDTNLGWN
+4006 ILGKMKAYDTNLGWN

-4055 LVYDQYKIPQNKL
+4055 LVYDQYKIPQNNL
-4068 TRNASMLQSFTSAK
+4068 TKNASMLQSFTSAK

-4257 LADDNKKKEYIW
+4257 LVDDNKKKEYIW

-4284 KEQKK
+4284 KKQKK
-4289 QFIAER
+4289 QFITER

-4326 EGSILAE
+4326 DGSILAE

-4568 DDDYD
+4568 DDDYE

-4630 NDIRGTSSLER
+4630 NDIRGTSSLEH

>member
-53 YVNNYGSIPNTND
+53 YANNYGSIPNTND

-72 TAIQNFYK
+72 TAIKNFYK

-109 KTCGIRTT
+109 KTCGIRIT

-136 HAEDRKDNLA
+136 HAEGRKDNLA

-151 RMFGAVAKNILET
+151 RMLGAVATNILEA
-164 RKIEATKEE
+164 RKVEATKEE

-182 NTKSNDFIKIEEE
+182 NTKSNDFVKLEDE
-195 VSKYTPQLRNQFAT
+195 VSKTTPQLRNQFAT

-219 YFTEVFQGDDRLGEI
+219 YFTQVIQTDDRLGEI
-234 RFKKDDEISQQE
+234 RFKKDDDLSQQE
-246 VNWNESYSIEDDEAL
+246 ADWSESFDIEDDDDL
-261 NLDDAADNGSNSEKD
+261 NLNNAADNASNNEKD

-332 YMDFKSVDNAIKG
+332 YMDFKVVNSAIRG

-353 AFLKKLEDVAESNKE
+353 AFLKKLEDIAESNKE
-368 YAGLAYLAN
+368 YAGLTYLAN
-377 DLRKKPDFAYKVFQV
+377 DLKKKPDFAYKLFQV
-392 YRRRTMRKQQA
+392 YRRRTIRKQQV
-403 RIDDNTVIPV
+403 RIDDNSVSPT
-413 RSNTRADKLETLR
+413 RSNNRADKLETLR

-437 LNIMIEDTK
+437 LNIMIEDTN
-446 DILESIKTKI
+446 DILGAIKTKI
-456 KDYKALQKTKGFDL
+456 DDYKTLQKTKGFDL
-470 NKEALSADIINAIA
+470 NKQALSADIINAIA

-535 ETLTNKKYLDNKFKE
+535 ETLNNKRNLDNRFKE
-550 ANKIEDKKARKEAL
+550 ANKIKDKKAKKEAL

-570 YKQGYLSTNTKTY
+570 YKQGYLSTNTKAY

-589 ALAPYS
+589 SLAPYS

-621 NFLNAIKATLTE
+621 NFLNAVKATLTE
-633 EQKDGTKVST
+633 QQKDGTKVST

-661 GILMEHRNENGA
+661 GILMEHRDDNGA
-673 IINYGLFYKDK
+673 VINYGLFYKDK

-731 QYFNAEQNPNMLM
+731 QYFNAEQNPKMLM

-773 KMHAIRNAKGE
+773 KMHAIRNPKGE

-805 KNIFK
+805 RNIFK

-823 FEVKENIE
+823 FEVKENTE

-855 KKGWGLDAESARRVF
+855 KKGWGLDVESARRVF

-912 TKYGDSLLKY
+912 TKYGDDLLKY

-931 RDGFIPFTINANG
+931 RDGFIPFTTNSNG
-944 EVELNLTADQEAMIT
+944 EVELNLSADQEAMIT

-969 SNNAIARMSEYKDL
+969 SNNAITRMSEYKDL

-1004 YIAFNDVFEGDTKF
+1004 YIAFNDIFEGDTKF

-1098 VAKTYPDGRI
+1098 VAKIYPDGKV

-1135 GPILYKP
+1135 GPIMYDNNGKP
-1142 DGTPELNKDKSCRR
+1142 KLNNDGSYRR
-1156 SGGFSNTTVNDAQS
+1156 SGGFSNTTINDAQS

-1255 QVYNAMKDNNIDQL
+1255 QVYKAMKANKIDQL

-1278 KARVLTIFD
+1278 KTRVLTIFD

-1308 RDEYDYNHLY
+1308 REEYDYNHLY

-1337 MKKILDNIAR
+1337 MKKILDNIDS
-1347 NSPLYAYKEDFFN
+1347 NSPLHAYKEDFFN

-1367 DSFNNLVDELKIPID
+1367 DSFNNLVDELKIPLD
-1382 KDGNIKFDESGNITG
+1382 EDGNIKFDEAGNITG
-1397 LDMQVFFD
+1397 VDMQVFFD

-1431 IAPNGCPNPVMPTY
+1431 IAANGCPNPVMPTY
-1445 LSNVINKL
+1445 LSNVVNKL

-1507 IMLPK
+1507 IMLPA
-1512 SNFGFAKNAD
+1512 SNFGFSKNAD
-1522 GTYKDVDEVRDKDGN
+1522 GTYKNSKEE
-1537 LIGGLLKQLQDAH
+1537 LLKELQDAG

-1606 QYNTYIGRD
+1606 QYNTTINANGDIQKVLY
-1615 GNIKRATWK
+1615 
-1624 DTVTENDW
+1624 NDLAGKSYDNYVKSQ
-1632 LNYIRRETGLKL
+1632 LN
-1644 SGIDNET
+1644 S
-1651 FENIKTE
+1651 E
-1658 AKASTKAE
+1658 AKAKL
-1666 ARDARK
+1666 
-1672 AEIEEIKNKFDEIES
+1672 NK
-1687 EAYFNLDDNT
+1687 
-1697 KEVIKL
+1697 
-1703 IHEKINEAYGAKP
+1703 
-1716 SKAKYQEQLEV
+1716 
-1727 EIATLSD
+1727 
-1734 RLEDFKDTY
+1734 
-1743 IEEELDAIKDY
+1743 AIKDGVNETTALSNVATEY
-1754 IEAKNQI
+1754 GLQSREEFSKDKN
-1761 LNNVINGF
+1761 L
-1769 ELSDD
+1769 
-1774 FDYNAIKS
+1774 A
-1782 EKIKSAI
+1782 
-1789 KAYKDEQ
+1789 DENT
-1796 LRLAKQVAKGS
+1796 R
-1807 RLLQFEAYKKKFDS
+1807 E
-1821 DVIGNNSRQARNNR
+1821 ARNNR

-1843 LRANESLEENLSRSN
+1843 LQANESLEENLSRSN

-1872 IVKEVRESRSPYDFL
+1872 VVKEVREARSPYDFL

-1916 NTVRP
+1916 NTVHP
-1921 RIADNYVVKIAYSK
+1921 HITDKYTVKVAYSK
-1935 DKYNLKELKKRFEKV
+1935 DKYNLEELQKRFEKV

-2009 KTLVDIGSNYDTAV
+2009 KTLADIGSNYDTAV

-2031 TRIVNAYNANKSI
+2031 TKIVNAYNANKSI

-2053 EEAIASLGKEILNA
+2053 EEAIKSTGKEILNT
-2067 YHIKTDKMNLDDI
+2067 YHINTDKMNLGEI
-2080 VARVNALLG
+2080 VARVNGLLG
-2089 VKYSLDKH
+2089 TKYSLDKH

-2104 DELAKRLLNNDSRPV
+2104 DELAKRLLNDKNRPV
-2119 KENKYIKHNTY
+2119 K
-2130 SGLIDYNDNSVF
+2130 
-2142 VFGSNPL
+2142 GS
-2149 GINGNPSK
+2149 I
-2157 GTGGAALVALNQ
+2157 
-2169 GRVQQGEIMDN
+2169 
-2180 TISNN
+2180 
-2185 GRAYGL
+2185 
-2191 TTVKAPNAR
+2191 
-2200 NNKGNQL
+2200 
-2207 SIEEITNNIKKLY
+2207 Y
-2220 QYANN
+2220 Q
-2225 NKDKTFKV
+2225 
-2233 AYTDGKLLNGH
+2233 H
-2244 SIEELVNA
+2244 
-2252 FINAGEIPN
+2252 
-2261 NVLFSDTLN
+2261 
-2270 KYFVKQTNINKE
+2270 
-2282 NINNIATDWT
+2282 DWA
-2292 VLFAYNDLAKLSNKI
+2292 VLFAYNDLAKLSDKI
-2307 GDTARVCNP
+2307 GSTARVCNP

-2356 IYAGYDPNKGL
+2356 IYAGYDPTKGL
-2367 RSYITSDAK
+2367 RSYITSNAK
-2376 SAYPSLNAF
+2376 SVYPSLNAF

-2428 YKGFTQYILNTA
+2428 YKGFTQYILNAA

-2445 AVVCNYTYDIEKK
+2445 AVVNNYTYDVEKK
-2458 QTVVNKEVDETDEA
+2458 QTVVNKEFDETDEA

-2495 QEEVDTWS
+2495 QEEVNVWS

-2550 EDAIDSETAYN
+2550 EDAVDNETAYN

-2579 DMIKYAFVAEGFKI
+2579 DMVKYAFVAEGFKI
-2593 GRGAINKCIKND
+2593 GRGAINKCIKNT

-2615 YNGSRT
+2615 FNGART
-2621 SVVAQ
+2621 SIIAQ
-2626 IKAQI
+2626 IKAQV
-2631 DNAVARTDLIEQYL
+2631 DNVVSRTDLIEQYL
-2645 RTDPG
+2645 RSDPG
-2650 VTNVPHKFMNK
+2650 VSNVPHKFMNK
-2661 KYSSMFKTVTR
+2661 KYSSIFETVTR
-2672 GMYEFSLNDKNNA
+2672 GMYEFSLDDKDNA
-2685 IEFGFARESNSK
+2685 IEFGFARESNAEF
-2697 VVPIQFND
+2697 VPIQFNN

-2716 SVTKLYKIVSPAP
+2716 SVTRLYKIVSPDLGS
-2729 GIGFAYPLNSLE
+2729 GIGFAYPLNGLE

-2759 PSYYEAVIENLMSDD
+2759 PSYYEAVIDNLMNSEVA
-2774 TDYTLEQLNEL
+2774 DYTLDELNEL
-2785 YKKHIA
+2785 YKKHVA
-2791 TTKVNKVKAVTHFD
+2791 TTKINKVKAVTHFD
-2805 IMADANND
+2805 IMSDVNND

-2820 INKIIKTF
+2820 IDKIIKTF
-2828 NNYEGNRIFIQ
+2828 NDYEGNRIFIQ
-2839 NMYLYGK
+2839 NMYLYDK

-2857 VEGETISNDGESIS
+2857 VEGETISNGGEPIS

-2899 KPQMVEI
+2899 KPQLVEI

-3002 FNQFYRDENGNYFA
+3002 FSQFYRDENGNYFA
-3016 INSPEVIE
+3016 INSPEVINV
-3024 AIKNNPDLQRQFL
+3024 IKNNPALQRQFL
-3037 EALADANAIIDK
+3037 ETLADANAIVDK

-3061 ENPTLKFYIEEM
+3061 ENPTLKFYIDEM
-3073 QKMIKELSNT
+3073 QKMIKELSN
-3083 SVIDDAEVKFG
+3083 SSIIDDAEVKFG
-3094 IDYLQKLSNDPNIQ
+3094 LDYLQKLSNDPNIQ
-3108 NGIVS
+3108 NGLIS
-3113 IWDGFHSSGWLDA
+3113 IYDGFHSSGWLDA

-3140 VVTRKVMADIHAK
+3140 VVTRKVMADIRAK
-3153 ESQSKDFA
+3153 ESQAKDFA

-3242 NREYVDSYYQKLYN
+3242 NREYVDSYYQKLYD

-3270 EYVKLRETIRQ
+3270 EYIKLREAIRQ

-3302 RTKIDDLT
+3302 RTKINDLT
-3310 SQFIGNDYKPAY
+3310 SQFIGNEYKPAY
-3322 EYGFPGIERAPDD
+3322 EYGFPGTERAPDD
-3335 SIIVINQE
+3335 SIIVTNQE
-3343 LYDNAR
+3343 VYDNAR

-3354 DAIQLDQYLRR
+3354 DAVQLDQYLRR

-3430 WSVDDILKV
+3430 WSVDDVLKV
-3439 QIEDAYKK
+3439 RIEDAYKK
-3447 LGITSGKAS
+3447 LGITNFKAS
-3456 KARKL
+3456 KARAFIKDKL
-3461 IKEKLTKGEQI
+3461 AKGEQI

-3480 ASKFTNTEIAK
+3480 ASKFTNTEIAA

-3516 AELTNEAAPSEFF
+3516 AEPTNEAAPSEFF

-3535 GRSNPEYQKIITKI
+3535 GMTNPEYQEIITKI
-3549 NDITRKYYNSAAKIV
+3549 NNITRKYYNSAAKIV

-3569 SIEDLKTLA
+3569 SIEDLKALG

-3586 TKKKIKTKYG
+3586 TKKHKGKG
-3596 YDVYEAY
+3596 SYDAYQAY
-3603 SEYAKE
+3603 SKYAKE
-3609 NVNEKAY
+3609 NVNEQAY
-3616 YDEEGEAK
+3616 YSEEDEAK

-3635 KRVNIRYEVLRDEK
+3635 KRVNARYEVLRDKK

-3683 AYWKDLNKRDPKE
+3683 AYWEDLNKRDPKE

-3738 DYYKEWYDNNHVYN
+3738 AYYKEWYNNNHVYN

-3795 PNYIESYTDNENYK
+3795 PNYIEGYTDNENYK

-3842 QDTLMQFAK
+3842 QDTLMSFAK

-3861 GMAPHRVKKAEHDAK
+3861 GMAPHRAKKAEHDAK

-3950 LEAYQKRMDEAT
+3950 LEAYQKRIDEAT

-4006 MLSKMKAYDTNLGWN
+4006 MLGKMKAYDTNLGWN
-4021 NLRKDSQTSTSDE
+4021 NLRKDSQTSTSNE

-4068 TRNASMLQSFTSAK
+4068 TRTASMLQSFTSAK
-4082 FMMLNFT
+4082 FMMLNIT
-4089 GAIGNITI
+4089 GGIGNITV

-4122 MWRQAV
+4122 MWRHAI

-4162 PTVHLDADTI
+4162 PTVHLDADTV

-4227 KNKFHEYAMKNIIGG
+4227 KNKFHEYAMRNIIGG

-4247 NKYETFKKNI
+4247 NKYETFKKDI
-4257 LADDNKKKEYIW
+4257 LADDNKKKEYVW

-4289 QFIAER
+4289 QFITER

-4315 LDLKDGRLAFK
+4315 VDLKDGRLAFK

-4333 LQAKSQDKEVG
+4333 LQAKSKDKEVG

-4405 FNEERGTKEVG
+4405 FNEERGTKEIG

-4429 RQLRYE
+4429 RKLRYE

-4440 GQVEALESLQVLLK
+4440 GQVEVLESLQVLLK

-4478 ERAAGDVVGALGGV
+4478 ERAAGDVVGALGGI

-4519 ADDLTTQSMM
+4519 ADELTTQSMM

-4553 KDIMSACNNIAAYVM
+4553 KDIMAACNNIAAYVM

-4583 QNKILVKL
+4583 QNKIIVKL

>member
-35 AVIDGSRPSGFN
+35 TVIDGSRPSGFN

-53 YVNNYGSIPNTND
+53 YANNYGSIPNTND

-151 RMFGAVAKNILET
+151 RMLGAVAKNILEA
-164 RKIEATKEE
+164 RKVEATKEE

-182 NTKSNDFIKIEEE
+182 NTKSNDFVKLENE

-209 LKDMLSDKVK
+209 LNDMLSDKVK
-219 YFTEVFQGDDRLGEI
+219 YFTQVIQTDDRLGEI
-234 RFKKDDEISQQE
+234 RFKKDDDLSQQE
-246 VNWNESYSIEDDEAL
+246 ADWSESFDIEDDDDL
-261 NLDDAADNGSNSEKD
+261 NLNNAADNASNNEKD

-332 YMDFKSVDNAIKG
+332 YMDFKVVNSAIRG

-353 AFLKKLEDVAESNKE
+353 AFLKKLEDIAESNKE

-377 DLRKKPDFAYKVFQV
+377 DLKKKPDFAYKLFQV
-392 YRRRTMRKQQA
+392 YRRRTIRKQQV
-403 RIDDNTVIPV
+403 RIDDTAVSPT
-413 RSNTRADKLETLR
+413 RSNNRADKLETLR

-437 LNIMIEDTK
+437 LNIMIEDTN
-446 DILESIKTKI
+446 DILRAIKTKI
-456 KDYKALQKTKGFDL
+456 DDYKTLQKTKGFDL
-470 NKEALSADIINAIA
+470 NKQALSADIINAIA
-484 SRLKQYYPSLDKAA
+484 TRLKQYYPSLDKAA

-504 LNGKVDGKAP
+504 LNGKVDGKSP

-522 LYGYLENTAKYAN
+522 LYGYLENTAKHAN
-535 ETLTNKKYLDNKFKE
+535 VTLNNKRNLDNRFKE
-550 ANKIEDKKARKEAL
+550 AIKIKDKKDRKEAL

-570 YKQGYLSTNTKTY
+570 YKQGYLSTSTKTY

-589 ALAPYS
+589 SLAPYS

-621 NFLNAIKATLTE
+621 NFLNAVKATLTE
-633 EQKDGTKVST
+633 QQKDGTKVST

-673 IINYGLFYKDK
+673 VINYGLFYKDK

-731 QYFNAEQNPNMLM
+731 QYFNAEQNPKMLM

-773 KMHAIRNAKGE
+773 KMHAIKNAKGE

-790 SVDDINEN
+790 NVDDINEN

-823 FEVKENIE
+823 FEVKENTE
-831 TLEDGTV
+831 TLEDGTN

-843 RIVFNNDNTPMF
+843 RIVFNNDNTPIF

-900 RFVLTDYKTGTT
+900 RFVLTDYKTGKT
-912 TKYGDSLLKY
+912 TKYGDKLLEY

-931 RDGFIPFTINANG
+931 RDGFIPFTTNANG
-944 EVELNLTADQEAMIT
+944 EVELNLSADQEVMIT

-969 SNNAIARMSEYKDL
+969 SNDAITRMSEYKDL

-1004 YIAFNDVFEGDTKF
+1004 YIAFNDIFEGDTKF

-1049 ENSTIVQGA
+1049 ENSAIVQGA

-1070 AIGLDVQQKTKF
+1070 DIGLDVQQKTKF

-1098 VAKTYPDGRI
+1098 VAKTYPDGKV

-1120 KNAKLTLEQARDLMG
+1120 KNAKLTLDQARDLMG
-1135 GPILYKP
+1135 GPIVYDNNGKP
-1142 DGTPELNKDKSCRR
+1142 KLNDDGSYRR
-1156 SGGFSNTTVNDAQS
+1156 SGGFSNTTINDAQS

-1217 NFYYDQYYDEKL
+1217 NFYYDQYYDKDL

-1241 FVLVPRFIRGTQLE
+1241 FVLVPRFIKGTQLE
-1255 QVYNAMKDNNIDQL
+1255 QVYEAMKANNIDQL

-1308 RDEYDYNHLY
+1308 REEYDYNHLY

-1337 MKKILDNIAR
+1337 MKKILDNIDS
-1347 NSPLYAYKEDFFN
+1347 NSPLHAYKEDFFN

-1367 DSFNNLVDELKIPID
+1367 DSFNKLVDELKIPLD
-1382 KDGNIKFDESGNITG
+1382 KDGNIKFDGAGNITG
-1397 LDMQVFFD
+1397 VDMQVFFD

-1431 IAPNGCPNPVMPTY
+1431 IAANGCPNPVMPTY
-1445 LSNVINKL
+1445 LSNVVNKL

-1475 AQITNVGFKATKD
+1475 AQITNVGFNSKKYTKENPFNLDGIDKTKFDVEVYDREKTPGYKSKALRIYIKGKKKGWFELVKDKEDNNYSVHFKTTTEKIGKVEQDGKVVNPSTKEERDELYTALRNAIPNGANVSTWGSISDGGVYALNKLGKGWKKVGERTIKHKKDDKDIVIPVYQKNGLTTSKTLRYHPATK
-1488 QVSYS
+1488 
-1493 KELKYHPNGERYIE
+1493 EHPEGERYIE
-1507 IMLPK
+1507 IMLPA

-1522 GTYKDVDEVRDKDGN
+1522 GTYKKSKEE
-1537 LIGGLLKQLQDAH
+1537 LLKELQAAG

-1606 QYNTYIGRD
+1606 QYNTYID
-1615 GNIKRATWK
+1615 KHGNIRKQDYSEKLDIYDYANYVNRHLEKADKIKDKSVKEAFEKLNKEIDEQFEKSRKELSEEEEQAFNALSEDTQNLVRAAHKAFEPQAVRNPETNKLTK
-1624 DTVTENDW
+1624 DSYLKQLQFVAD
-1632 LNYIRRETGLKL
+1632 YIRT
-1644 SGIDNET
+1644 N
-1651 FENIKTE
+1651 KT
-1658 AKASTKAE
+1658 T
-1666 ARDARK
+1666 
-1672 AEIEEIKNKFDEIES
+1672 
-1687 EAYFNLDDNT
+1687 LDDADKNFIS
-1697 KEVIKL
+1697 V
-1703 IHEKINEAYGAKP
+1703 HEDMVDSISNEYIDKKTFK
-1716 SKAKYQEQLEV
+1716 SDKAK
-1727 EIATLSD
+1727 EILQARIDKFNKAAKKLGIMSYKQY
-1734 RLEDFKDTY
+1734 LAQNIEDANTR
-1743 IEEELDAIKDY
+1743 E
-1754 IEAKNQI
+1754 
-1761 LNNVINGF
+1761 
-1769 ELSDD
+1769 
-1774 FDYNAIKS
+1774 
-1782 EKIKSAI
+1782 
-1789 KAYKDEQ
+1789 
-1796 LRLAKQVAKGS
+1796 
-1807 RLLQFEAYKKKFDS
+1807 
-1821 DVIGNNSRQARNNR
+1821 ARNNR

-1843 LRANESLEENLSRSN
+1843 LKANESLEENLSRSN

-1872 IVKEVRESRSPYDFL
+1872 IVKEVREARSPYDFL

-1916 NTVRP
+1916 NTVHP
-1921 RIADNYVVKIAYSK
+1921 HITDKYTIKVSYSK
-1935 DKYNLKELKKRFEKV
+1935 DKYNLEELQKRFEKV
-1950 EETDEGYVVTHNTLG
+1950 EETNEGYVVTHNTLG

-2009 KTLVDIGSNYDTAV
+2009 KTLADIGSNYDTAV

-2031 TRIVNAYNANKSI
+2031 TTIVNAYNANKSI

-2053 EEAIASLGKEILNA
+2053 EEAIKSTGRAILETYHINSDKMSLGEIV
-2067 YHIKTDKMNLDDI
+2067 D
-2080 VARVNALLG
+2080 RVNGLLG
-2089 VKYSLDKH
+2089 TKYSLDKH

-2104 DELAKRLLNNDSRPV
+2104 DELAKRLLNDKNRPV
-2119 KENKYIKHNTY
+2119 K
-2130 SGLIDYNDNSVF
+2130 GSV
-2142 VFGSNPL
+2142 
-2149 GINGNPSK
+2149 
-2157 GTGGAALVALNQ
+2157 
-2169 GRVQQGEIMDN
+2169 
-2180 TISNN
+2180 
-2185 GRAYGL
+2185 
-2191 TTVKAPNAR
+2191 
-2200 NNKGNQL
+2200 
-2207 SIEEITNNIKKLY
+2207 Y
-2220 QYANN
+2220 Q
-2225 NKDKTFKV
+2225 
-2233 AYTDGKLLNGH
+2233 H
-2244 SIEELVNA
+2244 
-2252 FINAGEIPN
+2252 
-2261 NVLFSDTLN
+2261 
-2270 KYFVKQTNINKE
+2270 
-2282 NINNIATDWT
+2282 DWA
-2292 VLFAYNDLAKLSNKI
+2292 VLFAYKDIAKLADKI
-2307 GDTARVCNP
+2307 GSTARVCNP

-2345 LVVGTSSIVNS
+2345 LVVGTSSIVSS
-2356 IYAGYDPNKGL
+2356 IYAGYDPTKGL

-2445 AVVCNYTYDIEKK
+2445 AVVNNYTYDVEKK

-2483 FTFNVKDVTNPT
+2483 FTFDVKDVTNPT
-2495 QEEVDTWS
+2495 QEEVDAWS

-2508 QKISWLKANSVDAGI
+2508 QKISWFKANSVDAGI
-2523 FNYINT
+2523 FDYINT

-2550 EDAIDSETAYN
+2550 EDAVDNETAYN
-2561 LFDTAFSSDNPL
+2561 LFDTAFNSDNPL

-2593 GRGAINKCIKND
+2593 GRGAINKCIKNT

-2615 YNGSRT
+2615 YNGART
-2621 SVVAQ
+2621 SIIAQ
-2626 IKAQI
+2626 IKTQV

-2645 RTDPG
+2645 RSDPG
-2650 VTNVPHKFMNK
+2650 VSNVPHKFMNK

-2672 GMYEFSLNDKNNA
+2672 GMYEFSLDDKDNA

-2697 VVPIQFND
+2697 FVPIQFND

-2716 SVTKLYKIVSPAP
+2716 SVTRLYKIVSPDLGS

-2741 AGEDREVSINNA
+2741 TGEDRELSINNI

-2759 PSYYEAVIENLMSDD
+2759 PSYYEEVIDNLMNNEVA
-2774 TDYTLEQLNEL
+2774 DYTLDELNEL
-2785 YKKHIA
+2785 YKKNVA

-2805 IMADANND
+2805 IMSDANND

-2846 TKYDSFTPPIH
+2846 TKYDLFTPPIH
-2857 VEGETISNDGESIS
+2857 VEGETISNDGEPIS

-2899 KPQMVEI
+2899 KPQLVEI

-3002 FNQFYRDENGNYFA
+3002 FSQFYRDENGNYFA
-3016 INSPEVIE
+3016 INSPEVID
-3024 AIKNNPDLQRQFL
+3024 AIKNNPALQRQFL
-3037 EALADANAIIDK
+3037 ETLADANAIVDK

-3061 ENPTLKFYIEEM
+3061 ENPTLKFYIDEM
-3073 QKMIKELSNT
+3073 QKMIKELSNS

-3113 IWDGFHSSGWLDA
+3113 IFDGFHSSGWFDA
-3126 WFGDLQEQGNSLVQ
+3126 WVGDLQEQGNSLVQ
-3140 VVTRKVMADIHAK
+3140 VVTRKVMADIRAK
-3153 ESQSKDFA
+3153 ESQAKDFA
-3161 VAFGKHFEDIKAR
+3161 VAFGKHFENIKAR

-3188 DKNGNIVRNYT
+3188 DKNGNIVHDYT

-3209 KRNVAKARVNVQEN
+3209 KRNVAKTRVNVQEN

-3270 EYVKLRETIRQ
+3270 EYIKLREGIRQ

-3302 RTKIDDLT
+3302 RNKINDLT

-3322 EYGFPGIERAPDD
+3322 EYGFPGTEQAPDG
-3335 SIIVINQE
+3335 SIIVTNQE
-3343 LYDNAR
+3343 VYDNAR

-3354 DAIQLDQYLRR
+3354 DAVQLDQYLRR

-3403 KVTTPASQLDTNKEY
+3403 KVTTPASQLETNKEY

-3430 WSVDDILKV
+3430 WSVDDVLKV
-3439 QIEDAYKK
+3439 RIEDAYKK

-3456 KARKL
+3456 KARAL
-3461 IKEKLTKGEQI
+3461 IKDKLAKGEQI

-3480 ASKFTNTEIAK
+3480 ASKFTNTEIAA

-3498 NYGTT
+3498 NYGTS

-3516 AELTNEAAPSEFF
+3516 AEPTNEAAPSEFF

-3535 GRSNPEYQKIITKI
+3535 GMTNPEYQEIVTKI
-3549 NDITRKYYNSAAKIV
+3549 NNITRKYYDSAAKIV

-3569 SIEDLKTLA
+3569 SIEDLKALG

-3586 TKKKIKTKYG
+3586 TKKKKGKGSY
-3596 YDVYEAY
+3596 YAY
-3603 SEYAKE
+3603 QTYSKYAKE
-3609 NVNEKAY
+3609 NVNKKAY

-3635 KRVNIRYEVLRDEK
+3635 KRVNDRYEVLRDKK

-3655 ETTGKAVYDLTKAP
+3655 EATGKAVYDLTKAP
-3669 KPNHWLYTT
+3669 TPNHWLYTT

-3683 AYWKDLNKRDPKE
+3683 AYWEDLNKRDPKE
-3696 AARQKKEVEDKTKAQ
+3696 AARQKKEVEDKTNAQ

-3727 KAKNAALAKGI
+3727 KAKNAALAKGKA
-3738 DYYKEWYDNNHVYN
+3738 YYKEWYDNNHVYN

-3795 PNYIESYTDNENYK
+3795 PNYIEGYTDNENYK

-3818 TTHVPGYDNNLG
+3818 TTHVPGYDNDLE
-3830 LNEYEQEAKQYI
+3830 LNEYEQEAKKYI
-3842 QDTLMQFAK
+3842 QDTLMSFAK

-3861 GMAPHRVKKAEHDAK
+3861 GMVPHRVKKAEHDAK

-3893 SGKDSWYEKIDYSE
+3893 SGKDTWYEKIDYSE

-3912 MPMLMTQLKNKE
+3912 MPMLMNQLKNKE
-3924 SVDLDNIRSTKP
+3924 SIDLDNIRSTKP

-3950 LEAYQKRMDEAT
+3950 LEAYQKRIDEAT

-3999 LLFYTHR
+3999 LLLYTHR
-4006 MLSKMKAYDTNLGWN
+4006 MLGKMKAYDTNLGWN

-4055 LVYDQYKIPQNKL
+4055 LLYDQYKIPQNKL
-4068 TRNASMLQSFTSAK
+4068 TRTASMLQSFTSAK
-4082 FMMLNFT
+4082 FMMLNIT
-4089 GAIGNITI
+4089 GGIGNITI

-4122 MWRQAV
+4122 MWRHAI

-4162 PTVHLDADTI
+4162 PTVHLDADTV

-4247 NKYETFKKNI
+4247 NKYETFKKDI

-4289 QFIAER
+4289 QFITER

-4315 LDLKDGRLAFK
+4315 VDLKDGRLAFK

-4333 LQAKSQDKEVG
+4333 LQAKSKDKEVG

-4421 FDFLTTPI
+4421 FDFLTTPV
-4429 RQLRYE
+4429 RKLRYE

-4553 KDIMSACNNIAAYVM
+4553 KDIMAACNNIAAYVM

-4583 QNKILVKL
+4583 QNKIIVKL
-4591 GRQIPIYRSLNNL
+4591 GRQIPIYRSINNL

>member
-20 AEVGNDDVLFNSLMS
+20 AEVGNDNVLFNSLMS

-53 YVNNYGSIPNTND
+53 YANNYGSIPNTND

-151 RMFGAVAKNILET
+151 RMLGAVATNILEA
-164 RKIEATKEE
+164 RKVEATKEE

-182 NTKSNDFIKIEEE
+182 NTKSNDFVKLEDE
-195 VSKYTPQLRNQFAT
+195 VSKTTPQLRNQFAT

-219 YFTEVFQGDDRLGEI
+219 YFTQVIQTDDRLGEI
-234 RFKKDDEISQQE
+234 RFKKDDDLSQQE
-246 VNWNESYSIEDDEAL
+246 ADWSESFDIEDDDDL
-261 NLDDAADNGSNSEKD
+261 NLNNAADNASNNEKD

-332 YMDFKSVDNAIKG
+332 YMDFKVVNSAIRG

-353 AFLKKLEDVAESNKE
+353 AFLKKLEDIAKSNKE

-377 DLRKKPDFAYKVFQV
+377 DLKKKPDFAYKLFQV
-392 YRRRTMRKQQA
+392 YRRRTIRKQQV
-403 RIDDNTVIPV
+403 RIDDNSVSPT
-413 RSNTRADKLETLR
+413 RSNNRADKLETLR

-437 LNIMIEDTK
+437 LNIMIEDTN
-446 DILESIKTKI
+446 DILGAIKTKI
-456 KDYKALQKTKGFDL
+456 DDYKTLQKTKGFDL
-470 NKEALSADIINAIA
+470 NKQALSADIINAIA

-504 LNGKVDGKAP
+504 LNGKVDGKTP

-535 ETLTNKKYLDNKFKE
+535 ETLNNKRNLDNRFKE
-550 ANKIEDKKARKEAL
+550 ANKIKDKKAKKEAL

-570 YKQGYLSTNTKTY
+570 YKQGYLSTNTKAY

-589 ALAPYS
+589 SLAPYS

-621 NFLNAIKATLTE
+621 NFLNAVKATLTE
-633 EQKDGTKVST
+633 QQKDGSKVST

-661 GILMEHRNENGA
+661 GILMEHRDENGA
-673 IINYGLFYKDK
+673 VINYGLFYKDK

-731 QYFNAEQNPNMLM
+731 QYFNTEQNPKMLM

-773 KMHAIRNAKGE
+773 KMHAIKNAKGE
-784 VIGKEV
+784 VIAKEV

-805 KNIFK
+805 RNIFK
-810 QELLDMA
+810 QELLDMV

-823 FEVKENIE
+823 FEVKENTE
-831 TLEDGTV
+831 TLKDGTV

-912 TKYGDSLLKY
+912 TKYGDDLLKY

-931 RDGFIPFTINANG
+931 RDGFIPFTTNSNG
-944 EVELNLTADQEAMIT
+944 EVELNLSADQEAMIT

-969 SNNAIARMSEYKDL
+969 SNNAITRMSEYKDL

-1004 YIAFNDVFEGDTKF
+1004 YIAFNDIFEGDTKF

-1058 FLNTPEVQARLK
+1058 FLNTPEVQTRLK

-1098 VAKTYPDGRI
+1098 VAKTYPDGKV

-1120 KNAKLTLEQARDLMG
+1120 KNAKLTLDQARDLMG
-1135 GPILYKP
+1135 GPIMYDNNGKP
-1142 DGTPELNKDKSCRR
+1142 KLNADGSYRR
-1156 SGGFSNTTVNDAQS
+1156 SGGFSNTTINDAQS

-1217 NFYYDQYYDEKL
+1217 NFYYDQYYDDKL

-1255 QVYNAMKDNNIDQL
+1255 QVYEAMKANKIDQL

-1300 FNNKAEDY
+1300 FNNKAKDY
-1308 RDEYDYNHLY
+1308 REEYDYNHLY
-1318 TQQETPQHMNAKNK
+1318 TQQETPQYMNAKNK

-1337 MKKILDNIAR
+1337 MKKILDNIDS
-1347 NSPLYAYKEDFFN
+1347 NSPLHAYKEDFFN

-1367 DSFNNLVDELKIPID
+1367 DSFNKLVDELKISLD
-1382 KDGNIKFDESGNITG
+1382 EDGNIKFDESGNITG
-1397 LDMQVFFD
+1397 VDMQVFFD

-1431 IAPNGCPNPVMPTY
+1431 IAANGCPNPVMPTY
-1445 LSNVINKL
+1445 LSNVVNKL

-1507 IMLPK
+1507 IMLPA

-1522 GTYKDVDEVRDKDGN
+1522 GTYKKSKEE
-1537 LIGGLLKQLQDAH
+1537 LLKELQDAG

-1632 LNYIRRETGLKL
+1632 LNYVRRETGLRL
-1644 SGIDNET
+1644 SGIDNEK
-1651 FENIKTE
+1651 FENIKAD

-1672 AEIEEIKNKFDEIES
+1672 AEIAEIKNRFDEIES
-1687 EAYFNLDDNT
+1687 EAYFNLDDDT

-1703 IHEKINEAYGAKP
+1703 IHEKINEAYGPKP

-1727 EIATLSD
+1727 EISTLTG
-1734 RLEDFKDTY
+1734 RLEEFKDIY

-1754 IEAKNQI
+1754 IEAKKQI

-1796 LRLAKQVAKGS
+1796 LRLAKQIARSS

-1821 DVIGNNSRQARNNR
+1821 DVIDNNTREARNNR

-1843 LRANESLEENLSRSN
+1843 LQANESLEENLSRSN

-1872 IVKEVRESRSPYDFL
+1872 VVKEVREARSPYDFL

-1916 NTVRP
+1916 NTVHP
-1921 RIADNYVVKIAYSK
+1921 HITDKYTIKVAYSK
-1935 DKYNLKELKKRFEKV
+1935 DKYNLEELQKRFEKV

-2009 KTLVDIGSNYDTAV
+2009 KTLADIGSNYDTAV

-2031 TRIVNAYNANKSI
+2031 TKIVNAYNANKSI

-2053 EEAIASLGKEILNA
+2053 EEAIRSLGKEILNT
-2067 YHIKTDKMNLDDI
+2067 YHINTDKMNLGEI
-2080 VARVNALLG
+2080 VARVNGLLG
-2089 VKYSLDKH
+2089 TKYSLDKH
-2097 NDITLSP
+2097 NDIILSP
-2104 DELAKRLLNNDSRPV
+2104 DELAKRLLNDKNRPV
-2119 KENKYIKHNTY
+2119 K
-2130 SGLIDYNDNSVF
+2130 V
-2142 VFGSNPL
+2142 
-2149 GINGNPSK
+2149 
-2157 GTGGAALVALNQ
+2157 
-2169 GRVQQGEIMDN
+2169 
-2180 TISNN
+2180 
-2185 GRAYGL
+2185 
-2191 TTVKAPNAR
+2191 
-2200 NNKGNQL
+2200 
-2207 SIEEITNNIKKLY
+2207 SIY
-2220 QYANN
+2220 Q
-2225 NKDKTFKV
+2225 
-2233 AYTDGKLLNGH
+2233 H
-2244 SIEELVNA
+2244 
-2252 FINAGEIPN
+2252 
-2261 NVLFSDTLN
+2261 
-2270 KYFVKQTNINKE
+2270 
-2282 NINNIATDWT
+2282 DWG
-2292 VLFAYNDLAKLSNKI
+2292 VLFAYNDLAKLSDKI
-2307 GDTARVCNP
+2307 GSTARVCNP

-2356 IYAGYDPNKGL
+2356 IYAGYDPTKGL
-2367 RSYITSDAK
+2367 RSYITSNAK

-2428 YKGFTQYILNTA
+2428 YKGFTQYILNAA

-2445 AVVCNYTYDIEKK
+2445 AVVNNYTYDVEKK
-2458 QTVVNKEVDETDEA
+2458 QTIVNKEFDETDEA

-2495 QEEVDTWS
+2495 QEEVNAWS

-2508 QKISWLKANSVDAGI
+2508 QKISWLKSNSVDAGI

-2550 EDAIDSETAYN
+2550 EDAVDNETAYN

-2579 DMIKYAFVAEGFKI
+2579 DMVKYAFVAEGFKI
-2593 GRGAINKCIKND
+2593 GRGAINKCIKNT

-2615 YNGSRT
+2615 FNGART
-2621 SVVAQ
+2621 SIIAQ
-2626 IKAQI
+2626 IKAQV
-2631 DNAVARTDLIEQYL
+2631 DNAVSRTDLVEQYL
-2645 RTDPG
+2645 RSDPG
-2650 VTNVPHKFMNK
+2650 VSNVPHKFMNK
-2661 KYSSMFKTVTR
+2661 KYSSMFETVTR
-2672 GMYEFSLNDKNNA
+2672 GMYEFSLDDKDNA
-2685 IEFGFARESNSK
+2685 IEFGFARESNAEF
-2697 VVPIQFND
+2697 VPIQFNN

-2716 SVTKLYKIVSPAP
+2716 SVTRLYKIVSPDLGS
-2729 GIGFAYPLNSLE
+2729 GIGFAYPLNGLE

-2759 PSYYEAVIENLMSDD
+2759 PSYYEAVIDNLMNSEVA
-2774 TDYTLEQLNEL
+2774 DYTLDELNEL
-2785 YKKHIA
+2785 YKKHVA

-2805 IMADANND
+2805 IMSDANND

-2839 NMYLYGK
+2839 NMYLYDK

-2857 VEGETISNDGESIS
+2857 VEGETISNGGEPIS

-2899 KPQMVEI
+2899 KPQLVEI

-3002 FNQFYRDENGNYFA
+3002 FSQFYRDENGNYFA
-3016 INSPEVIE
+3016 INSPEVINV
-3024 AIKNNPDLQRQFL
+3024 IKNNPALQRQFL
-3037 EALADANAIIDK
+3037 ETLADANAIVDK

-3061 ENPTLKFYIEEM
+3061 ENPTLKFYIDEM
-3073 QKMIKELSNT
+3073 QKMIKELSN
-3083 SVIDDAEVKFG
+3083 SSIIDDAEVKFG
-3094 IDYLQKLSNDPNIQ
+3094 LDYLQKLSNDPNIQ
-3108 NGIVS
+3108 NGLIS
-3113 IWDGFHSSGWLDA
+3113 IYDGFHSSGWLDA

-3140 VVTRKVMADIHAK
+3140 VVTRKVMADIRAK
-3153 ESQSKDFA
+3153 ESQAKDFA
-3161 VAFGKHFEDIKAR
+3161 IAFGKHFEDIKAR
-3174 AAKVGASVDLNKIF
+3174 AAKVGASVDINKIF

-3270 EYVKLRETIRQ
+3270 EYVKLREAIRQ

-3286 IDGVLSKE
+3286 IDGALSKE

-3302 RTKIDDLT
+3302 RTKINDLT
-3310 SQFIGNDYKPAY
+3310 SQFIGNEYKPDFR
-3322 EYGFPGIERAPDD
+3322 EGFPGTSKAPDE
-3335 SIIVINQE
+3335 SIIITNQE
-3343 LYDNAR
+3343 VYDNAR
-3349 KQSLN
+3349 KLSLN
-3354 DAIQLDQYLRR
+3354 DAVQLNQYLRR

-3430 WSVDDILKV
+3430 WSVDDVLKV
-3439 QIEDAYKK
+3439 RIEDAYKK

-3456 KARKL
+3456 KARAL
-3461 IKEKLTKGEQI
+3461 IKDKLAKGEQI

-3480 ASKFTNTEIAK
+3480 ASKFTNVEIAA
-3491 IKEDVER
+3491 IKEDVEK
-3498 NYGTT
+3498 NYGTSS
-3503 NTSLFSDR
+3503 TSLFSDR

-3516 AELTNEAAPSEFF
+3516 AEPTNEAAPSEFF

-3535 GRSNPEYQKIITKI
+3535 GMSNPEYQKIITDI
-3549 NDITRKYYNSAAKIV
+3549 NNITRKYYNSAAKIV

-3569 SIEDLKTLA
+3569 SIEDLKALG

-3586 TKKKIKTKYG
+3586 TKKKKGKGSY
-3596 YDVYEAY
+3596 YAY
-3603 SEYAKE
+3603 QTYSKYAKE
-3609 NVNEKAY
+3609 NVNKQAY
-3616 YDEEGEAK
+3616 YSEEDEAK

-3635 KRVNIRYEVLRDEK
+3635 KRVNARYEVLRDKK

-3669 KPNHWLYTT
+3669 TPNHWLYTT

-3683 AYWKDLNKRDPKE
+3683 AYWEDLNKRDPKE

-3738 DYYKEWYDNNHVYN
+3738 AYYKEWYDNNHVYN

-3795 PNYIESYTDNENYK
+3795 PNYIEGYTDNENYK

-3842 QDTLMQFAK
+3842 QDTLMSFAK

-3861 GMAPHRVKKAEHDAK
+3861 GMAPHRAKKAEHDAK

-3936 KRETYTSDEAYEKD
+3936 KRETYASDEAYEKD
-3950 LEAYQKRMDEAT
+3950 LEAYQKRIDEAT

-4006 MLSKMKAYDTNLGWN
+4006 MLGKMKAYDTNLGWN

-4068 TRNASMLQSFTSAK
+4068 TRTASMLQSFTSAK
-4082 FMMLNFT
+4082 FMMLNIT
-4089 GAIGNITI
+4089 GGIGNITV

-4122 MWRQAV
+4122 MWRHAI

-4162 PTVHLDADTI
+4162 PTVHLDADTV

-4247 NKYETFKKNI
+4247 NKYETFKKDI
-4257 LADDNKKKEYIW
+4257 LADDNKKKEYVW

-4289 QFIAER
+4289 QFITER

-4315 LDLKDGRLAFK
+4315 VDLKDGRLAFK

-4333 LQAKSQDKEVG
+4333 LQAKSKDKEVG

-4405 FNEERGTKEVG
+4405 FNEERGTKEIG

-4429 RQLRYE
+4429 RKLRYE

-4440 GQVEALESLQVLLK
+4440 GQVEVLESLQVLLK

-4478 ERAAGDVVGALGGV
+4478 ERAAGDVVGALGGI

-4519 ADDLTTQSMM
+4519 ADELTTQSMM

-4553 KDIMSACNNIAAYVM
+4553 KDIMAACNNIAAYVM

>member
-53 YVNNYGSIPNTND
+53 YANNYGSIPNTND
-66 ESKEVA
+66 ENKEVA

-109 KTCGIRTT
+109 KTCGIRIT

-151 RMFGAVAKNILET
+151 RMLGAVATNILEA
-164 RKIEATKEE
+164 RKVEATKEE

-182 NTKSNDFIKIEEE
+182 NTKSNDFVKLEDE
-195 VSKYTPQLRNQFAT
+195 VSKTTPQLRNQFAT

-219 YFTEVFQGDDRLGEI
+219 YFTQVIQTDDRLGEI
-234 RFKKDDEISQQE
+234 RFKKDDDLSQQE
-246 VNWNESYSIEDDEAL
+246 ADWSESFDIEDDDDL
-261 NLDDAADNGSNSEKD
+261 NLNNAADNASNNEKD

-332 YMDFKSVDNAIKG
+332 YMDFKVVNSAIRG

-353 AFLKKLEDVAESNKE
+353 AFLKKLEDIAESNKE

-377 DLRKKPDFAYKVFQV
+377 DLKKKPDFAYKLFQV
-392 YRRRTMRKQQA
+392 YRRRTIRKQQV
-403 RIDDNTVIPV
+403 RIDDNSVSPT
-413 RSNTRADKLETLR
+413 RSNNRADKLETLR

-437 LNIMIEDTK
+437 LNIMIEDTN
-446 DILESIKTKI
+446 DILGAIKTKI
-456 KDYKALQKTKGFDL
+456 DDYKTLQKTKGFDL
-470 NKEALSADIINAIA
+470 NKEALSGDIINAIA
-484 SRLKQYYPSLDKAA
+484 TRLKQYYPSLDKAA

-535 ETLTNKKYLDNKFKE
+535 ETLNNKRNLDNRFKE
-550 ANKIEDKKARKEAL
+550 ANKIKDKKAKKEAL

-570 YKQGYLSTNTKTY
+570 YKQGYLSTNTKAY

-589 ALAPYS
+589 SLAPYS

-621 NFLNAIKATLTE
+621 NFLNAVKATLTE
-633 EQKDGTKVST
+633 QQKDGTKVST

-661 GILMEHRNENGA
+661 GILMEHRDENGA
-673 IINYGLFYKDK
+673 VINYGLFYKDK

-731 QYFNAEQNPNMLM
+731 QYFNAEQNPKMLM

-773 KMHAIRNAKGE
+773 KMHAIKNPKGE

-805 KNIFK
+805 RNIFK

-823 FEVKENIE
+823 FEVKENTE
-831 TLEDGTV
+831 TLKDGTV

-912 TKYGDSLLKY
+912 TKYGDDLLKY

-931 RDGFIPFTINANG
+931 RDGFIPFTTNANG
-944 EVELNLTADQEAMIT
+944 EVELNLSADQEAMIT

-969 SNNAIARMSEYKDL
+969 SNNAITRMSEYKDL

-1004 YIAFNDVFEGDTKF
+1004 YIAFNDIFEGDTKF

-1098 VAKTYPDGRI
+1098 VAKTYPDGKV

-1120 KNAKLTLEQARDLMG
+1120 KNSKLTLEQARDLMG
-1135 GPILYKP
+1135 GPIMYDNNGKP
-1142 DGTPELNKDKSCRR
+1142 KLNADGSYRR
-1156 SGGFSNTTVNDAQS
+1156 SGGFSNTTINDAQS

-1229 NTIAPR
+1229 NTITPR

-1255 QVYNAMKDNNIDQL
+1255 QVYEAMKANKIDQL

-1308 RDEYDYNHLY
+1308 REEYDYNHLY

-1337 MKKILDNIAR
+1337 MKKILDNIDS
-1347 NSPLYAYKEDFFN
+1347 NSPLHAYKEDFFN

-1367 DSFNNLVDELKIPID
+1367 DSFNKLVDELKISLD
-1382 KDGNIKFDESGNITG
+1382 EDGNIKFDESGNITG
-1397 LDMQVFFD
+1397 VDMQVFFD

-1431 IAPNGCPNPVMPTY
+1431 IAANGCPNPVMPTY
-1445 LSNVINKL
+1445 LSNVVNKL

-1488 QVSYS
+1488 QVGYS

-1507 IMLPK
+1507 IMLPA

-1522 GTYKDVDEVRDKDGN
+1522 GTYKKSKEE
-1537 LIGGLLKQLQDAH
+1537 LLKELQASG

-1606 QYNTYIGRD
+1606 QYNTYID
-1615 GNIKRATWK
+1615 KHGNIRKQ
-1624 DTVTENDW
+1624 
-1632 LNYIRRETGLKL
+1632 NY
-1644 SGIDNET
+1644 S
-1651 FENIKTE
+1651 
-1658 AKASTKAE
+1658 
-1666 ARDARK
+1666 
-1672 AEIEEIKNKFDEIES
+1672 
-1687 EAYFNLDDNT
+1687 
-1697 KEVIKL
+1697 
-1703 IHEKINEAYGAKP
+1703 
-1716 SKAKYQEQLEV
+1716 
-1727 EIATLSD
+1727 
-1734 RLEDFKDTY
+1734 
-1743 IEEELDAIKDY
+1743 EELDIYDYANYVNRHLEKADKIKDKSVK
-1754 IEAKNQI
+1754 EAFEK
-1761 LNNVINGF
+1761 LNKEIDEQF
-1769 ELSDD
+1769 EKSRKELAEEETQAYDVLSDETKELVKAAHKD
-1774 FDYNAIKS
+1774 FESQAVKNPETGKLT
-1782 EKIKSAI
+1782 
-1789 KAYKDEQ
+1789 KDSY
-1796 LRLAKQVAKGS
+1796 LKQ
-1807 RLLQFEAYKKKFDS
+1807 LQFVADYIRTNKTNLDAADDNFISVHEDMVDSISNEYLDKKTFKSDKAKEILQARIDKFNKAAKKLGIMSYKQYLAQNVEDA
-1821 DVIGNNSRQARNNR
+1821 NSREARNNR

-1843 LRANESLEENLSRSN
+1843 LQANESLEENLSRSN

-1872 IVKEVRESRSPYDFL
+1872 VVKEVREARSPYDFL

-1916 NTVRP
+1916 NTVHP
-1921 RIADNYVVKIAYSK
+1921 HITDKYTVKVAYSK
-1935 DKYNLKELKKRFEKV
+1935 DKYNLEELQKRFEKV

-2009 KTLVDIGSNYDTAV
+2009 KTLADIGSNYDTAV

-2031 TRIVNAYNANKSI
+2031 TKIVNAYNANKSI

-2053 EEAIASLGKEILNA
+2053 EEAIKSTGKEILNT
-2067 YHIKTDKMNLDDI
+2067 YHINTDKMNLGEI
-2080 VARVNALLG
+2080 VARVNGLLG
-2089 VKYSLDKH
+2089 TKYSLDKH

-2104 DELAKRLLNNDSRPV
+2104 DELAKRLLNNKNRPV
-2119 KENKYIKHNTY
+2119 K
-2130 SGLIDYNDNSVF
+2130 
-2142 VFGSNPL
+2142 GS
-2149 GINGNPSK
+2149 I
-2157 GTGGAALVALNQ
+2157 
-2169 GRVQQGEIMDN
+2169 
-2180 TISNN
+2180 
-2185 GRAYGL
+2185 
-2191 TTVKAPNAR
+2191 
-2200 NNKGNQL
+2200 
-2207 SIEEITNNIKKLY
+2207 Y
-2220 QYANN
+2220 Q
-2225 NKDKTFKV
+2225 
-2233 AYTDGKLLNGH
+2233 H
-2244 SIEELVNA
+2244 
-2252 FINAGEIPN
+2252 
-2261 NVLFSDTLN
+2261 
-2270 KYFVKQTNINKE
+2270 
-2282 NINNIATDWT
+2282 DWA
-2292 VLFAYNDLAKLSNKI
+2292 VLFAYNDLAKLSDKI
-2307 GDTARVCNP
+2307 GATARVCNP

-2356 IYAGYDPNKGL
+2356 IYAGYDPTKGL
-2367 RSYITSDAK
+2367 RSYITSNAK

-2428 YKGFTQYILNTA
+2428 YKGFTQYILNAA

-2445 AVVCNYTYDIEKK
+2445 AVVNNYTYDVEKK
-2458 QTVVNKEVDETDEA
+2458 QTVVNKEFDETDEA

-2495 QEEVDTWS
+2495 QEEVNVWS

-2550 EDAIDSETAYN
+2550 EDAVDNETAYN

-2579 DMIKYAFVAEGFKI
+2579 DMVKYAFVAEGFKI
-2593 GRGAINKCIKND
+2593 GRGAINKCIKNT

-2615 YNGSRT
+2615 FNGART
-2621 SVVAQ
+2621 SIIAQ
-2626 IKAQI
+2626 IKAQV
-2631 DNAVARTDLIEQYL
+2631 DNVVSRTDLIEQYL
-2645 RTDPG
+2645 RSDPG
-2650 VTNVPHKFMNK
+2650 VSNVPHKFMNK
-2661 KYSSMFKTVTR
+2661 KYSSMFETVTR
-2672 GMYEFSLNDKNNA
+2672 GMYEFSLDDKDNA
-2685 IEFGFARESNSK
+2685 IEFGFARESNAEF
-2697 VVPIQFND
+2697 VPIQFNN

-2716 SVTKLYKIVSPAP
+2716 SVTRLYKIVSPDLGS
-2729 GIGFAYPLNSLE
+2729 GIGFAYPLNGLE

-2759 PSYYEAVIENLMSDD
+2759 PSYYEAVIDNLMNSEVA
-2774 TDYTLEQLNEL
+2774 DYTLDELNEL
-2785 YKKHIA
+2785 YKKHVA
-2791 TTKVNKVKAVTHFD
+2791 TTKINKVKAVTHFD
-2805 IMADANND
+2805 IMSDANND

-2828 NNYEGNRIFIQ
+2828 NDYEGNRIFIQ

-2857 VEGETISNDGESIS
+2857 VEGETISNGGEPIS

-2899 KPQMVEI
+2899 KPQLVEI

-3002 FNQFYRDENGNYFA
+3002 FSQFYRDENGNYFA
-3016 INSPEVIE
+3016 INSPEVINV
-3024 AIKNNPDLQRQFL
+3024 IKNNPALQRQFL
-3037 EALADANAIIDK
+3037 ETLADANAIVDK

-3061 ENPTLKFYIEEM
+3061 ENPTLKFYIDEM
-3073 QKMIKELSNT
+3073 QKMIKELSN
-3083 SVIDDAEVKFG
+3083 SSIIDDAEVKFG
-3094 IDYLQKLSNDPNIQ
+3094 LDYLQKLSNDPNIQ
-3108 NGIVS
+3108 NGLIS
-3113 IWDGFHSSGWLDA
+3113 IYDGFHSSGWLDA

-3140 VVTRKVMADIHAK
+3140 VVTRKVMADIRAK
-3153 ESQSKDFA
+3153 ESQAKDFA

-3270 EYVKLRETIRQ
+3270 EYVKLREAIRQ

-3286 IDGVLSKE
+3286 IDGILSKE

-3302 RTKIDDLT
+3302 RTKINDLT
-3310 SQFIGNDYKPAY
+3310 SQFIGNEYKPDFR
-3322 EYGFPGIERAPDD
+3322 EGFPGTSKAPDE
-3335 SIIVINQE
+3335 SIIITNQE
-3343 LYDNAR
+3343 VYDNAR

-3354 DAIQLDQYLRR
+3354 DAVQLDQYLRR

-3374 AKEEKEGFRDM
+3374 TKEEKEGFRDM

-3430 WSVDDILKV
+3430 WSVDDVLKV
-3439 QIEDAYKK
+3439 RIEDAYKK
-3447 LGITSGKAS
+3447 LGITNFKAS
-3456 KARKL
+3456 KARAFIKDKL
-3461 IKEKLTKGEQI
+3461 AKGEQI

-3480 ASKFTNTEIAK
+3480 ASKFTNTEIAA

-3516 AELTNEAAPSEFF
+3516 AEPTNEAAPSEFF

-3535 GRSNPEYQKIITKI
+3535 GMTNPEYQEIITKI
-3549 NDITRKYYNSAAKIV
+3549 NNITRKYYNSAAKIV

-3569 SIEDLKTLA
+3569 SIEDLKALG

-3586 TKKKIKTKYG
+3586 TKKHKGKG
-3596 YDVYEAY
+3596 SYDAYQAY
-3603 SEYAKE
+3603 SKYTKE
-3609 NVNEKAY
+3609 NVNEQAY
-3616 YDEEGEAK
+3616 YSEEDEAK

-3635 KRVNIRYEVLRDEK
+3635 KRVNSRYEVLRDKK

-3683 AYWKDLNKRDPKE
+3683 AYWEDLNKRDPKE
-3696 AARQKKEVEDKTKAQ
+3696 AAKQKKEVEDKTKAQ

-3738 DYYKEWYDNNHVYN
+3738 AYYKEWYNNNHVYN

-3795 PNYIESYTDNENYK
+3795 PNYIEGYTDNENYK

-3842 QDTLMQFAK
+3842 QDTLMSFAK

-3861 GMAPHRVKKAEHDAK
+3861 GMAPHRAKKAEHDAK

-3936 KRETYTSDEAYEKD
+3936 KRETYSSDEAYEKD
-3950 LEAYQKRMDEAT
+3950 LEAYQKRIDEAT

-4006 MLSKMKAYDTNLGWN
+4006 MLGKMKAYDTNLGWN

-4034 TSYIEKAD
+4034 TSYIEKVD

-4055 LVYDQYKIPQNKL
+4055 LVYNQYKIPQNKL
-4068 TRNASMLQSFTSAK
+4068 TRTASMLQSFTSAK
-4082 FMMLNFT
+4082 FMMLNIT
-4089 GAIGNITI
+4089 GGIGNITV
-4097 GESAIAG
+4097 GESAISG

-4122 MWRQAV
+4122 MWRHAI

-4162 PTVHLDADTI
+4162 PTVHLDADTV

-4189 FMQNGAMFSMFFDNR
+4189 FMQNGTMFSMFFDNR

-4210 AESNGRLGY
+4210 SESNGRLGY

-4227 KNKFHEYAMKNIIGG
+4227 KNKFHEYAMRNIIGG

-4247 NKYETFKKNI
+4247 NKYETFKKDI
-4257 LADDNKKKEYIW
+4257 LADDNKKKEYVW

-4289 QFIAER
+4289 QFITER
-4295 KKLEKEA
+4295 KKLEKKA

-4315 LDLKDGRLAFK
+4315 VDLKDGRLAFK

-4333 LQAKSQDKEVG
+4333 LQAKSKDKEVG

-4399 YRRKGY
+4399 YRKKGY
-4405 FNEERGTKEVG
+4405 FNEERGTKEIG

-4429 RQLRYE
+4429 RKLRYE

-4440 GQVEALESLQVLLK
+4440 GQVEVLESLQVLLK

-4478 ERAAGDVVGALGGV
+4478 ERAAGDVVGALGGI

-4519 ADDLTTQSMM
+4519 ADELTTQSMM

-4553 KDIMSACNNIAAYVM
+4553 KDIMAACNNIAAYVM

-4583 QNKILVKL
+4583 QNKIIVKL

-4630 NDIRGTSSLER
+4630 NDIRGTSSLEH

>member
-12 TKVYTNLK
+12 TKVGTNLK
-20 AEVGNDDVLFNSLMS
+20 AEVGNNDVLFNSLMS
-35 AVIDGSRPSGFN
+35 NVIDGSRPSGFN

-53 YVNNYGSIPNTND
+53 YANNYGSIPNVND
-66 ESKEVA
+66 ENKEVV
-72 TAIQNFYK
+72 TAIQNFYA
-80 NRNFN
+80 NANFD
-85 VNEHTTDSAFISD
+85 VNAHTNNSAFISD
-98 VKSKGYTSTAA
+98 VISKGYTSTAA
-109 KTCGIRTT
+109 KSCGIRMA
-117 GNLML
+117 GNQMLM
-122 AFYHNDLIKGRLEE
+122 FYHDDLIKGRLDE
-136 HAEDRKDNLA
+136 HADDRKNNLA
-146 NRVIN
+146 DRVIN
-151 RMFGAVAKNILET
+151 RMLSGVAVGVLIN
-164 RKIEATKEE
+164 RKTKPTPAE
-173 IAKVRKQLM
+173 IDKVRKQLM
-182 NTKSNDFIKIEEE
+182 NINDNDFIKIEEE
-195 VSKYTPQLRNQFAT
+195 VAKATPQLRNQFAT

-219 YFTEVFQGDDRLGEI
+219 YFTQVIQTDDRLGEI
-234 RFKKDDEISQQE
+234 RFKKDDDLSQQD
-246 VNWNESYSIEDDEAL
+246 VNWNESYSIEDDETL
-261 NLDDAADNGSNSEKD
+261 NLDDSADNGSNNEKD

-287 KSDFMKDFSFAVRS
+287 KSDFTKDFSFAVRS

-311 TEVSADGKYQYD
+311 AEVSADGKYQYD

-332 YMDFKSVDNAIKG
+332 YMDFKVVNSAIRG

-353 AFLKKLEDVAESNKE
+353 AFLKKLEDIAESNKE

-377 DLRKKPDFAYKVFQV
+377 DLRKKPDFAYKLFQV
-392 YRRRTMRKQQA
+392 YRRRTIRKQQV
-403 RIDDNTVIPV
+403 RIDDTAVAPA

-437 LNIMIEDTK
+437 LNIMIEDTN
-446 DILESIKTKI
+446 DILGAIKTKLD
-456 KDYKALQKTKGFDL
+456 DYKKLQKTKGFDL
-470 NKEALSADIINAIA
+470 NKQALSADIINAIA

-522 LYGYLENTAKYAN
+522 LYAYLENTAKHAN
-535 ETLTNKKYLDNKFKE
+535 ITLNNKRNLDNRFKE
-550 ANKIEDKKARKEAL
+550 ANKIKDKKARKEAL

-570 YKQGYLSTNTKTY
+570 YKQGYLSTNTKAY

-589 ALAPYS
+589 SLAPYS

-621 NFLNAIKATLTE
+621 NFLNAVKGTLME
-633 EQKDGTKVST
+633 QQKDGSKVST
-643 ELINYGKY
+643 ELVNYGKY

-673 IINYGLFYKDK
+673 ITNYGLFYKDK
-684 DGNIQITNYARD
+684 DGNIQITSYARD
-696 MVNISLFD
+696 MINISLFD

-721 KGDYVYTGFA
+721 KGDYVYTGIA
-731 QYFNAEQNPNMLM
+731 QYFNAEQNPKMLM

-773 KMHAIRNAKGE
+773 KMHAIKNAKGE
-784 VIGKEV
+784 VIAKEV
-790 SVDDINEN
+790 NVDDINEN

-810 QELLDMA
+810 QELLDMI

-823 FEVKENIE
+823 FETNSLGQIKYND
-831 TLEDGTV
+831 DGS
-838 VDQRG
+838 
-843 RIVFNNDNTPMF
+843 PMF

-912 TKYGDSLLKY
+912 TKYGDKLLNY

-931 RDGFIPFTINANG
+931 RDGFIPFTTNANG
-944 EVELNLTADQEAMIT
+944 EIELNLTADQEAMIT

-969 SNNAIARMSEYKDL
+969 SNDAITRMSEYKDL
-983 DINNLINE
+983 DINNIINE

-1049 ENSTIVQGA
+1049 ENSAIVQGA
-1058 FLNTPEVQARLK
+1058 FLNTPEIQAKLK
-1070 AIGLDVQQKTKF
+1070 GIGLDVKQKTKF

-1098 VAKTYPDGRI
+1098 VAKVYPDGRV

-1120 KNAKLTLEQARDLMG
+1120 KNAKLTLDQARDLMG
-1135 GPILYKP
+1135 GPIMYDNNGKP
-1142 DGTPELNKDKSCRR
+1142 KLNNDGSYRR
-1156 SGGFSNTTVNDAQS
+1156 SGGFSNTTINDAQS

-1255 QVYNAMKDNNIDQL
+1255 QVYKAMKDNNIDQL

-1308 RDEYDYNHLY
+1308 REEYDYNHLY

-1337 MKKILDNIAR
+1337 MKKILDNIDR
-1347 NSPLYAYKEDFFN
+1347 TSPLYGYKEDFFN

-1367 DSFNNLVDELKIPID
+1367 DSFNSLVDELKIPLD
-1382 KDGNIKFDESGNITG
+1382 KDGNIKFDAAGNITG
-1397 LDMQVFFD
+1397 VDMQVFFD

-1420 MDFVTLNASMP
+1420 MDFVTLNASAP
-1431 IAPNGCPNPVMPTY
+1431 IATNGCPNPVMPTY

-1488 QVSYS
+1488 QISYS

-1507 IMLPK
+1507 VMLPK

-1550 LDTLIGYRIP
+1550 LDTFIGYRIP

-1615 GNIKRATWK
+1615 GNIKKATWK

-1632 LNYIRRETGLKL
+1632 LNYVRRETGLKL
-1644 SGIDNET
+1644 SGIDNEK
-1651 FENIKTE
+1651 FENIKAD

-1666 ARDARK
+1666 AKDARK
-1672 AEIEEIKNKFDEIES
+1672 AEIAEIKNRLDTIES
-1687 EAYFNLDDNT
+1687 EAYYYLDDDT

-1703 IHEKINEAYGAKP
+1703 IHEKINEAYGQKS

-1727 EIATLSD
+1727 EISTLTK

-1754 IEAKNQI
+1754 IEAKKQI

-1807 RLLQFEAYKKKFDS
+1807 RLLQFDDYKKKFDS

-1843 LRANESLEENLSRSN
+1843 LQDNESLEENLSRSN

-1872 IVKEVRESRSPYDFL
+1872 IVKEVREARSPYDFL

-1916 NTVRP
+1916 NTVQP
-1921 RIADNYVVKIAYSK
+1921 HIADNYVVKVAYSK
-1935 DKYNLKELKKRFEKV
+1935 DKYNLKELQKRFEKV

-2009 KTLVDIGSNYDTAV
+2009 KTLADIGSNYDTAV

-2053 EEAIASLGKEILNA
+2053 EEAISSLGKEILNT
-2067 YHIKTDKMNLDDI
+2067 YHIKTDKMNLGEI

-2097 NDITLSP
+2097 NNITLSP
-2104 DELAKRLLNNDSRPV
+2104 DELAKRLLNDKNRPV
-2119 KENKYIKHNTY
+2119 K
-2130 SGLIDYNDNSVF
+2130 
-2142 VFGSNPL
+2142 GS
-2149 GINGNPSK
+2149 I
-2157 GTGGAALVALNQ
+2157 
-2169 GRVQQGEIMDN
+2169 
-2180 TISNN
+2180 
-2185 GRAYGL
+2185 
-2191 TTVKAPNAR
+2191 
-2200 NNKGNQL
+2200 
-2207 SIEEITNNIKKLY
+2207 Y
-2220 QYANN
+2220 Q
-2225 NKDKTFKV
+2225 
-2233 AYTDGKLLNGH
+2233 H
-2244 SIEELVNA
+2244 
-2252 FINAGEIPN
+2252 
-2261 NVLFSDTLN
+2261 
-2270 KYFVKQTNINKE
+2270 
-2282 NINNIATDWT
+2282 DWS
-2292 VLFAYNDLAKLSNKI
+2292 VLFAYNDIAKLADKI
-2307 GDTARVCNP
+2307 GSTARVCNP

-2333 DIADLIEDENPA
+2333 DIADLLIEEHPA
-2345 LVVGTSSIVNS
+2345 LVVGTSSIVSS
-2356 IYAGYDPNKGL
+2356 IYAGYQPGKGL
-2367 RSYITSDAK
+2367 RSYITSNNK
-2376 SAYPSLNAF
+2376 SSYPSLNAF

-2390 APSILVNRML
+2390 APSILINRML

-2415 EVINGSNNVTEKD
+2415 EVINGSNNITEKD
-2428 YKGFTQYILNTA
+2428 YKGFTQYILNTS

-2445 AVVCNYTYDIEKK
+2445 AIVCNYTYNVEKK
-2458 QTVVNKEVDETDEA
+2458 QTVVNKEVEEDNEA

-2495 QEEVDTWS
+2495 QEEVDAWS

-2550 EDAIDSETAYN
+2550 EDAVDNETAYN
-2561 LFDTAFSSDNPL
+2561 LFETAFNSDNPL

-2593 GRGAINKCIKND
+2593 GRGAINKCIKNTT
-2605 ALRDENTFVQ
+2605 LRDENTFVQ
-2615 YNGSRT
+2615 YNGART
-2621 SVVAQ
+2621 SIVAQ

-2631 DNAVARTDLIEQYL
+2631 DNAVARTDLVEQYL

-2672 GMYEFSLNDKNNA
+2672 GMYELSLNNEDDA
-2685 IEFGFARESNSK
+2685 IEFGFARKTNSK
-2697 VVPIQFND
+2697 FVPVQFND

-2716 SVTKLYKIVSPAP
+2716 NVTRLYKIDSPEQ
-2729 GIGFAYPLNSLE
+2729 GIAFAYPLNSLE
-2741 AGEDREVSINNA
+2741 PGEDREVSINNA

-2759 PSYYEAVIENLMSDD
+2759 PSYYEAVIDNLMNPDIA
-2774 TDYTLEQLNEL
+2774 DYTIDELNKL
-2785 YKKHIA
+2785 YQEHIA
-2791 TTKVNKVKAVTHFD
+2791 RTKVNRVNVAAHFD
-2805 IMADANND
+2805 IMEDAKKD

-2820 INKIIKTF
+2820 INKIIKAF
-2828 NNYEGNRIFIQ
+2828 NNTTASKVFIQ
-2839 NMYLYGK
+2839 NMYLHNNSDYRR
-2846 TKYDSFTPPIH
+2846 FTAPIH
-2857 VEGETISNDGESIS
+2857 VEGETTDDSGNKID
-2871 INGNFLFRRATKVSI
+2871 INGDFIFRQATKSNVAL
-2886 ESHNIRTGEHIEE
+2886 HNKITKDNVEF
-2899 KPQMVEI
+2899 KPQMVE
-2906 VRETPM
+2906 VSMMPSM
-2912 ASSREEV
+2912 ASSREEI

-2961 MRQLRGEGFEQST
+2961 MRQLRGEGFDQST

-2991 LKHKVNSTLGK
+2991 LKHKVNSTIGK
-3002 FNQFYRDENGNYFA
+3002 FSQFYRDDDGNYFA
-3016 INSPEVIE
+3016 INSPEVID
-3024 AIKNNPDLQRQFL
+3024 AIKNNPALQRQFL
-3037 EALADANAIIDK
+3037 ETLADANAIIDK

-3073 QKMIKELSNT
+3073 QKMIKELSN
-3083 SVIDDAEVKFG
+3083 SSIIDDAEVKFG

-3108 NGIVS
+3108 NGLVS
-3113 IWDGFHSSGWLDA
+3113 IFDGFHSSGWFDA
-3126 WFGDLQEQGNSLVQ
+3126 WVGDLQEQGNSLVQ
-3140 VVTRKVMADIHAK
+3140 VVTRKVMADIRAK
-3153 ESQSKDFA
+3153 ESQAKDFA

-3199 DKFVEDIKEL
+3199 DKFVEDVKEL

-3242 NREYVDSYYQKLYN
+3242 NREYVDSYYQKLYD

-3270 EYVKLRETIRQ
+3270 EYVKLREGIRQ

-3302 RTKIDDLT
+3302 RTKINDLT
-3310 SQFIGNDYKPAY
+3310 SQFIGNEYKPAY
-3322 EYGFPGIERAPDD
+3322 EYGFPGTEQAPDG
-3335 SIIVINQE
+3335 SIIVTNQE
-3343 LYDNAR
+3343 VYDNAR

-3354 DAIQLDQYLRR
+3354 DAVQLDQYLKR
-3365 IKDIKEEYT
+3365 IKDIKEKYT
-3374 AKEEKEGFRDM
+3374 AKEEKDGFRDM
-3385 LDKMLNIIDNA
+3385 LEKMLNIIDNA

-3403 KVTTPASQLDTNKEY
+3403 KVTTPASQLENNKEY

-3430 WSVDDILKV
+3430 WSVDDVLKV
-3439 QIEDAYKK
+3439 RIEDAYKK

-3456 KARKL
+3456 KARAL
-3461 IKEKLTKGEQI
+3461 IKEKLAKGEQI

-3480 ASKFTNTEIAK
+3480 ASKFTNVEIAA

-3498 NYGTT
+3498 NYGTS

-3516 AELTNEAAPSEFF
+3516 AEPTNEAAPSEFF

-3535 GRSNPEYQKIITKI
+3535 GMTNPEYQKIITKI
-3549 NDITRKYYNSAAKIV
+3549 NDITRKYYNSASKIV

-3569 SIEDLKTLA
+3569 SIEDLKALA
-3578 DLYDELDK
+3578 EFYDELDK
-3586 TKKKIKTKYG
+3586 TKKKVRAKYG
-3596 YDVYEAY
+3596 YDAYKAY
-3603 SEYAKE
+3603 SKYAKE
-3609 NVNEKAY
+3609 TVNTQAY
-3616 YDEEGEAK
+3616 YTEEGEAK
-3624 KRTEPEFYTLW
+3624 KRSEPEFYELW
-3635 KRVNIRYEVLRDEK
+3635 KRVNNRYEVLRDKE

-3655 ETTGKAVYDLTKAP
+3655 EVTGKPVYDTTKAA

-3683 AYWKDLNKRDPKE
+3683 AYWEDLNKRDPKE
-3696 AARQKKEVEDKTKAQ
+3696 AARQKKEVEDKTNAQ
-3711 EFLSNTLET
+3711 EFISNTLET

-3727 KAKNAALAKGI
+3727 AARDAAAKQGEVA
-3738 DYYKEWYDNNHVYN
+3738 YKEWYDNNHVYN

-3795 PNYIESYTDNENYK
+3795 PNYIEGYTDNENYK

-3842 QDTLMQFAK
+3842 QDTLMSFAK
-3851 TETAKRAIAS
+3851 TETAKRAIGS
-3861 GMAPHRVKKAEHDAK
+3861 GMAPHKAKKAEHDAK

-3893 SGKDSWYEKIDYSE
+3893 SGKDTWYEKIDYSE

-3912 MPMLMTQLKNKE
+3912 MPMLITQLKNKE

-3950 LEAYQKRMDEAT
+3950 LEAYQKRMDEAI

-4006 MLSKMKAYDTNLGWN
+4006 MLGKMKAYDTNLGWN

-4068 TRNASMLQSFTSAK
+4068 TRTASMLQSFTSAK
-4082 FMMLNFT
+4082 FMMLNIT
-4089 GAIGNITI
+4089 GGIGNITI

-4122 MWRQAV
+4122 MWRQAI

-4162 PTVHLDADTI
+4162 PTVHLDADTV

-4242 NEELL
+4242 NDELL
-4247 NKYETFKKNI
+4247 NKYEEFKKNI

-4269 NRRDINTEFANLYLT
+4269 NRRDINTEFANIYLT

-4302 KVKFEELPTVMDQ
+4302 KAKFEELPTVMDQ
-4315 LDLKDGRLAFK
+4315 VDLKDGRLGFK
-4326 EGSILAE
+4326 DGSILAE
-4333 LQAKSQDKEVG
+4333 LQAKSKDKEVG

-4356 VISVNK
+4356 VISTNK

-4405 FNEERGTKEVG
+4405 FNEERGSKEVG

-4440 GQVEALESLQVLLK
+4440 SQVEALESLQVLLK

-4478 ERAAGDVVGALGGV
+4478 ERAAGDVVGALGGI

-4529 YNMLFLPQ
+4529 YNLLFLPQ

-4553 KDIMSACNNIAAYVM
+4553 KDIMAACNNIAAYVM

-4618 NLLTLINVKDWA
+4618 NLLTLIDVKDWA

>member
-12 TKVYTNLK
+12 TKVGTNLK
-20 AEVGNDDVLFNSLMS
+20 AEVGNNDVLFNSLMS

-53 YVNNYGSIPNTND
+53 YSNNYGSIPNTND
-66 ESKEVA
+66 ESKKVA
-72 TAIQNFYK
+72 TAIQNFYN

-109 KTCGIRTT
+109 KTCGIRMAA
-117 GNLML
+117 NQMLM
-122 AFYHNDLIKGRLEE
+122 FYHDDLIKGRLDE
-136 HAEDRKDNLA
+136 HADDRKNNLA
-146 NRVIN
+146 DRVIN
-151 RMFGAVAKNILET
+151 RMLSGVAVGILIN
-164 RKIEATKEE
+164 RKTKPTPAE
-173 IAKVRKQLM
+173 IDKIRKQLM
-182 NTKSNDFIKIEEE
+182 NIDGNDFVNLEDE
-195 VSKYTPQLRNQFAT
+195 VSKATPQLRNQFAT
-209 LKDMLSDKVK
+209 LKDMISDKVK
-219 YFTEVFQGDDRLGEI
+219 YFTEVFQGDNRLGEI

-246 VNWNESYSIEDDEAL
+246 INWNESYSIEDDEAL

-287 KSDFMKDFSFAVRS
+287 KSDFTKDFSFAVRS

-377 DLRKKPDFAYKVFQV
+377 DLKKKPDFAYKVFQV

-403 RIDDNTVIPV
+403 RIDDNTVVPV

-446 DILESIKTKI
+446 DILEAIKTKI

-470 NKEALSADIINAIA
+470 NKEALSDDIINAIA

-498 IERFAR
+498 IERFAK
-504 LNGKVDGKAP
+504 LNGKVDGKAL

-535 ETLTNKKYLDNKFKE
+535 ETLANKKYLDNRFKE

-621 NFLNAIKATLTE
+621 NFLNAVKATLTE

-696 MVNISLFD
+696 IVNISLFD

-773 KMHAIRNAKGE
+773 KMHAIKNAKGE
-784 VIGKEV
+784 VVSKEV
-790 SVDDINEN
+790 NVEDINEN

-805 KNIFK
+805 RNIFK

-817 NFINIV
+817 NFINII
-823 FEVKENIE
+823 FETNSLGQIKYND
-831 TLEDGTV
+831 DGS
-838 VDQRG
+838 
-843 RIVFNNDNTPMF
+843 PMF
-855 KKGWGLDAESARRVF
+855 KKGWGLDVESARRVF
-870 ANYHIGKGHKHFIEK
+870 DNYHISKGHKHFIEK
-885 KGDGWAFNGLLFKDD
+885 EGDGWAFNGLLFKDD
-900 RFVLTDYKTGTT
+900 RFVLTDYKTGKT
-912 TKYGDSLLKY
+912 TKYGDELLKY

-931 RDGFIPFTINANG
+931 RDSFIPFTTNANG
-944 EVELNLTADQEAMIT
+944 EVELNLNEDQEAMIT

-969 SNNAIARMSEYKDL
+969 SNNAITRMSEYKDL

-1058 FLNTPEVQARLK
+1058 FLNTPEIQARLK

-1098 VAKTYPDGRI
+1098 VAKTYPDGRV

-1217 NFYYDQYYDEKL
+1217 NFYYDQYYDKDL

-1300 FNNKAEDY
+1300 FNNKAKDY
-1308 RDEYDYNHLY
+1308 REEYDYNHLY

-1337 MKKILDNIAR
+1337 MKKILDNIDR
-1347 NSPLYAYKEDFFN
+1347 NSPLYKYKEDFFD

-1367 DSFNNLVDELKIPID
+1367 DSFNKLVDELKIPLD
-1382 KDGNIKFDESGNITG
+1382 KDGNIKFDEAGNITG
-1397 LDMQVFFD
+1397 VDMQVFFD

-1431 IAPNGCPNPVMPTY
+1431 IALNGCPNPVMPTY

-1475 AQITNVGFKATKD
+1475 AQITNVGFNSKKYTKENPFNLDGIDKTKFDIEVYDREKTPGYKSKALRIYIKGKKKGWFELVKDKEDNNYSVHFKTTTEKIGKVEKDGKVVNPSTKEERDELYTALRNAIPNGANVSTWGSISDGGIYALNKLGKGWKKVGERTIKHKKDDKDIVIPVYQKNGLTTSKTLRYHPATKE
-1488 QVSYS
+1488 YP
-1493 KELKYHPNGERYIE
+1493 EGERYIE
-1507 IMLPK
+1507 IMLPA

-1522 GTYKDVDEVRDKDGN
+1522 GTYKKSKEE
-1537 LIGGLLKQLQDAH
+1537 LLKELQDAG

-1606 QYNTYIGRD
+1606 QYNTTINANGDIQKVLY
-1615 GNIKRATWK
+1615 
-1624 DTVTENDW
+1624 NDLAGKSYDDYVKSQ
-1632 LNYIRRETGLKL
+1632 LN
-1644 SGIDNET
+1644 S
-1651 FENIKTE
+1651 E
-1658 AKASTKAE
+1658 AKA
-1666 ARDARK
+1666 
-1672 AEIEEIKNKFDEIES
+1672 
-1687 EAYFNLDDNT
+1687 
-1697 KEVIKL
+1697 KL
-1703 IHEKINEAYGAKP
+1703 KK
-1716 SKAKYQEQLEV
+1716 
-1727 EIATLSD
+1727 
-1734 RLEDFKDTY
+1734 
-1743 IEEELDAIKDY
+1743 AIK
-1754 IEAKNQI
+1754 EGVNETTA
-1761 LNNVINGF
+1761 LNNVATEYGLQSREEF
-1769 ELSDD
+1769 S
-1774 FDYNAIKS
+1774 
-1782 EKIKSAI
+1782 
-1789 KAYKDEQ
+1789 KDKN
-1796 LRLAKQVAKGS
+1796 LAD
-1807 RLLQFEAYKKKFDS
+1807 E
-1821 DVIGNNSRQARNNR
+1821 NSREARNNR

-1872 IVKEVRESRSPYDFL
+1872 IVKEVREARSPYDFL

-1921 RIADNYVVKIAYSK
+1921 RIADNYVVKIVYSK
-1935 DKYNLKELKKRFEKV
+1935 YKYNLEELQKRFEKV

-2009 KTLVDIGSNYDTAV
+2009 KTLADIGSNYDTAV

-2067 YHIKTDKMNLDDI
+2067 YHIKTDKLNLSEI
-2080 VARVNALLG
+2080 VAKVNALLG
-2089 VKYSLDKH
+2089 AKYDLDRH
-2097 NDITLSP
+2097 NNITLSP
-2104 DELAKRLLNNDSRPV
+2104 DELSKRLLNDENRPV
-2119 KENKYIKHNTY
+2119 N
-2130 SGLIDYNDNSVF
+2130 
-2142 VFGSNPL
+2142 GS
-2149 GINGNPSK
+2149 I
-2157 GTGGAALVALNQ
+2157 
-2169 GRVQQGEIMDN
+2169 
-2180 TISNN
+2180 
-2185 GRAYGL
+2185 
-2191 TTVKAPNAR
+2191 
-2200 NNKGNQL
+2200 
-2207 SIEEITNNIKKLY
+2207 Y
-2220 QYANN
+2220 Q
-2225 NKDKTFKV
+2225 
-2233 AYTDGKLLNGH
+2233 H
-2244 SIEELVNA
+2244 
-2252 FINAGEIPN
+2252 
-2261 NVLFSDTLN
+2261 
-2270 KYFVKQTNINKE
+2270 
-2282 NINNIATDWT
+2282 DWT

-2333 DIADLIEDENPA
+2333 DIADLLEDVYPA
-2345 LVVGTSSIVNS
+2345 LVVGSSSIVNS

-2445 AVVCNYTYDIEKK
+2445 AVVCNYTYDVEKK

-2495 QEEVDTWS
+2495 QKEVDAWS

-2508 QKISWLKANSVDAGI
+2508 QKISWLKSNSVDAGI

-2550 EDAIDSETAYN
+2550 EDAVDNETAYN
-2561 LFDTAFSSDNPL
+2561 LFDTAFNSNNPL

-2579 DMIKYAFVAEGFKI
+2579 DMVKYAFVAEGFKI
-2593 GRGAINKCIKND
+2593 GRGAINKCIKNT
-2605 ALRDENTFVQ
+2605 ALRDENIFVQ
-2615 YNGSRT
+2615 YNGART
-2621 SVVAQ
+2621 SVVDQ

-2631 DNAVARTDLIEQYL
+2631 NNATARTELVEQYL

-2697 VVPIQFND
+2697 VVPIRFND

-2716 SVTKLYKIVSPAP
+2716 NVTRLYKIVSPAP

-2741 AGEDREVSINNA
+2741 PGEDREVSINNA
-2753 NNSVPL
+2753 NNSIPL
-2759 PSYYEAVIENLMSDD
+2759 PSYYEAVIENLMSDE

-2820 INKIIKTF
+2820 ITKIIKTF

-2857 VEGETISNDGESIS
+2857 VEGETISNDGEPIS

-2899 KPQMVEI
+2899 KPQLVEI
-2906 VRETPM
+2906 VKETPM
-2912 ASSREEV
+2912 ASSRGEI

-3002 FNQFYRDENGNYFA
+3002 FNQFYRYENGNYFA

-3024 AIKNNPDLQRQFL
+3024 AIKNNPALQRQFL

-3073 QKMIKELSNT
+3073 QKMVKELSNS

-3108 NGIVS
+3108 NGLVS
-3113 IWDGFHSSGWLDA
+3113 IFDGFHSSGWFDA
-3126 WFGDLQEQGNSLVQ
+3126 WVGDLQEQGNSLVQ
-3140 VVTRKVMADIHAK
+3140 IVTRKVMADIRAK
-3153 ESQSKDFA
+3153 ESQAKDFA
-3161 VAFGKHFEDIKAR
+3161 VSFGKHFEDIKAR

-3242 NREYVDSYYQKLYN
+3242 NREYVDSYYQKLYD

-3270 EYVKLRETIRQ
+3270 EYVKLREAIRQ

-3286 IDGVLSKE
+3286 IDGVLSEE

-3302 RTKIDDLT
+3302 RTKINDLT

-3322 EYGFPGIERAPDD
+3322 EYGFPGTEQAPDG
-3335 SIIVINQE
+3335 SVIVINQE
-3343 LYDNAR
+3343 VYDNAR

-3354 DAIQLDQYLRR
+3354 DAVQLDQYLRR

-3430 WSVDDILKV
+3430 WSVDDTIKI

-3447 LGITSGKAS
+3447 LGITSSKAS
-3456 KARKL
+3456 EARRL
-3461 IKEKLTKGEQI
+3461 IKEKLAKGEQI

-3480 ASKFTNTEIAK
+3480 ASKFTNVEIAA
-3491 IKEDVER
+3491 IKKDVER
-3498 NYGTT
+3498 NYGTI

-3516 AELTNEAAPSEFF
+3516 AEPTNEAAPSEFF

-3569 SIEDLKTLA
+3569 SIEDLKALA
-3578 DLYDELDK
+3578 NLYDELDK
-3586 TKKKIKTKYG
+3586 TKKKIGGPHG
-3596 YDVYEAY
+3596 YDAYKAY
-3603 SEYAKE
+3603 SKYAK
-3609 NVNEKAY
+3609 VNENTKAY

-3635 KRVNIRYEVLRDEK
+3635 KRVNTRYEVLRDKK
-3649 GKIVID
+3649 GKIIVD
-3655 ETTGKAVYDLTKAP
+3655 ETTGKAVYDLTKVA
-3669 KPNHWLYTT
+3669 KPNPWLYAS
-3678 IAPND
+3678 ISPND
-3683 AYWKDLNKRDPKE
+3683 AYWEDLNKRDPKE

-3727 KAKNAALAKGI
+3727 KAKNAALAKGNA
-3738 DYYKEWYDNNHVYN
+3738 YYKEWYDNNHVYN

-3795 PNYIESYTDNENYK
+3795 PNYIEGYTDNENYK

-3842 QDTLMQFAK
+3842 QDTLMSFAK

-3861 GMAPHRVKKAEHDAK
+3861 GMAPHRANKPEHDAK
-3876 WAAKQAKEFI
+3876 WAIKQAKEFI

-3912 MPMLMTQLKNKE
+3912 MPMLMSQLKNKE

-3950 LEAYQKRMDEAT
+3950 LEAYQKRIDEAT

-3976 YIGAIQDFISAAGH
+3976 YIGAIQDFISVAGH

-4006 MLSKMKAYDTNLGWN
+4006 MLGKMKAYDTNLGWN

-4068 TRNASMLQSFTSAK
+4068 TRTASMLQSFTSAK
-4082 FMMLNFT
+4082 FMMLNIT

-4122 MWRQAV
+4122 MWRQAI

-4227 KNKFHEYAMKNIIGG
+4227 KNKFHEYAMKNIIGD

-4247 NKYETFKKNI
+4247 NKYEEFKNNI

-4302 KVKFEELPTVMDQ
+4302 KVKFEELPTIMDQ

-4553 KDIMSACNNIAAYVM
+4553 KDIMAACNNIAAYVM

>member
-53 YVNNYGSIPNTND
+53 YANNYGSIPNTND

-122 AFYHNDLIKGRLEE
+122 AFYHNDLIKGRLDE

-151 RMFGAVAKNILET
+151 RMLGAVATNILEA
-164 RKIEATKEE
+164 RKVEATKEE

-182 NTKSNDFIKIEEE
+182 NTKSNDFIKLENE

-219 YFTEVFQGDDRLGEI
+219 YFTQVIQTDDRLGEI
-234 RFKKDDEISQQE
+234 RFKKDDDLSQQE
-246 VNWNESYSIEDDEAL
+246 ADWSESFDIEDDDDL
-261 NLDDAADNGSNSEKD
+261 NLNNAADNASNNEKD

-332 YMDFKSVDNAIKG
+332 YMDFKVVNSAIRG

-353 AFLKKLEDVAESNKE
+353 AFLKKLEDIAESNKE

-377 DLRKKPDFAYKVFQV
+377 DLKKKPDFAYKLFQV
-392 YRRRTMRKQQA
+392 YRRRTIRKQQV
-403 RIDDNTVIPV
+403 RIDDNSVSPT
-413 RSNTRADKLETLR
+413 RSNNRADKLETLK

-437 LNIMIEDTK
+437 LNIMIEDTN
-446 DILESIKTKI
+446 DILEAIKTKI
-456 KDYKALQKTKGFDL
+456 DDYKTLQKTKGFDL
-470 NKEALSADIINAIA
+470 NKQALSADIINAIA

-535 ETLTNKKYLDNKFKE
+535 ETLNNKRNLDNRFKE
-550 ANKIEDKKARKEAL
+550 ANKIKDKKAKKEAL
-564 DSVREA
+564 DNVREA
-570 YKQGYLSTNTKTY
+570 YKQGYLSTNTKAY

-589 ALAPYS
+589 SLAPYS

-621 NFLNAIKATLTE
+621 NFLNAVKATLTE
-633 EQKDGTKVST
+633 QQKDGSKVST

-661 GILMEHRNENGA
+661 GILMEHRDENGA
-673 IINYGLFYKDK
+673 VINYGLFYKDK

-731 QYFNAEQNPNMLM
+731 QYFNAEQNPKMLM

-773 KMHAIRNAKGE
+773 KMHVIRNPKGE

-817 NFINIV
+817 NFINII
-823 FEVKENIE
+823 FEVKENTE

-855 KKGWGLDAESARRVF
+855 KKGWGLDTESARRVF

-900 RFVLTDYKTGTT
+900 RFVLTDYKTGKT
-912 TKYGDSLLKY
+912 TKYGNKLLEY

-931 RDGFIPFTINANG
+931 RDGFIPFTTNTNG
-944 EVELNLTADQEAMIT
+944 EVELNLSADQEAMIT
-959 RMVKGFVTDY
+959 RMAKGFITDY
-969 SNNAIARMSEYKDL
+969 SNNAITRMSEYKDL

-991 KNSIDFAL
+991 RNSIDFAL

-1004 YIAFNDVFEGDTKF
+1004 YIAFNDIFEGDTKF

-1098 VAKTYPDGRI
+1098 VAKTYPDGKV

-1120 KNAKLTLEQARDLMG
+1120 KNAKLTLDQARDLMG
-1135 GPILYKP
+1135 GPIVYDNNGKP
-1142 DGTPELNKDKSCRR
+1142 KLNNDGSYRR

-1187 NDYLPLIEAI
+1187 NNYLPLIEAI

-1255 QVYNAMKDNNIDQL
+1255 QVYKAMKDNNIDQL

-1287 EKTGEVTEEHLKD
+1287 EKTGEITEEHLKD

-1308 RDEYDYNHLY
+1308 REEYDYNHLY

-1337 MKKILDNIAR
+1337 MKKILDNIDS
-1347 NSPLYAYKEDFFN
+1347 NSPLHAYKEDFFN

-1367 DSFNNLVDELKIPID
+1367 DSFNKLVDELKIPLD
-1382 KDGNIKFDESGNITG
+1382 EDGNIKFDEAGNITG
-1397 LDMQVFFD
+1397 VDMQVFFD

-1431 IAPNGCPNPVMPTY
+1431 IAANGCPNPVMPTY

-1537 LIGGLLKQLQDAH
+1537 LIGGLLKQLQDAG

-1606 QYNTYIGRD
+1606 QYNTTINANGDIQKIIY
-1615 GNIKRATWK
+1615 
-1624 DTVTENDW
+1624 NDLAGKSYDNYVKSQ
-1632 LNYIRRETGLKL
+1632 LNSE
-1644 SGIDNET
+1644 
-1651 FENIKTE
+1651 
-1658 AKASTKAE
+1658 TKA
-1666 ARDARK
+1666 
-1672 AEIEEIKNKFDEIES
+1672 
-1687 EAYFNLDDNT
+1687 
-1697 KEVIKL
+1697 KL
-1703 IHEKINEAYGAKP
+1703 KK
-1716 SKAKYQEQLEV
+1716 
-1727 EIATLSD
+1727 
-1734 RLEDFKDTY
+1734 
-1743 IEEELDAIKDY
+1743 AIKDGVNETTALSNVATEY
-1754 IEAKNQI
+1754 GLQSREEFSKDKN
-1761 LNNVINGF
+1761 L
-1769 ELSDD
+1769 
-1774 FDYNAIKS
+1774 A
-1782 EKIKSAI
+1782 
-1789 KAYKDEQ
+1789 DENT
-1796 LRLAKQVAKGS
+1796 R
-1807 RLLQFEAYKKKFDS
+1807 E
-1821 DVIGNNSRQARNNR
+1821 ARNNR

-1843 LRANESLEENLSRSN
+1843 LQANESLEENLSRSN

-1872 IVKEVRESRSPYDFL
+1872 VVKEVREARSPYDFL

-1916 NTVRP
+1916 NTVHP
-1921 RIADNYVVKIAYSK
+1921 HITDKYTIKVAYSK
-1935 DKYNLKELKKRFEKV
+1935 DKYNLEELQKRFEKV

-2009 KTLVDIGSNYDTAV
+2009 KTLADIGSNYDTAV

-2053 EEAIASLGKEILNA
+2053 EEAIRSLGKEILNT
-2067 YHIKTDKMNLDDI
+2067 YHINTDKINLGEI
-2080 VARVNALLG
+2080 VARVNGLLG
-2089 VKYSLDKH
+2089 TKYSLDKH

-2104 DELAKRLLNNDSRPV
+2104 DELAKRLLNDKNRPV
-2119 KENKYIKHNTY
+2119 K
-2130 SGLIDYNDNSVF
+2130 
-2142 VFGSNPL
+2142 GS
-2149 GINGNPSK
+2149 I
-2157 GTGGAALVALNQ
+2157 
-2169 GRVQQGEIMDN
+2169 
-2180 TISNN
+2180 
-2185 GRAYGL
+2185 
-2191 TTVKAPNAR
+2191 
-2200 NNKGNQL
+2200 
-2207 SIEEITNNIKKLY
+2207 Y
-2220 QYANN
+2220 Q
-2225 NKDKTFKV
+2225 
-2233 AYTDGKLLNGH
+2233 H
-2244 SIEELVNA
+2244 
-2252 FINAGEIPN
+2252 
-2261 NVLFSDTLN
+2261 
-2270 KYFVKQTNINKE
+2270 
-2282 NINNIATDWT
+2282 DWA
-2292 VLFAYNDLAKLSNKI
+2292 VLFAYNDLAKLSDKI
-2307 GDTARVCNP
+2307 GATARVCNP

-2356 IYAGYDPNKGL
+2356 IYAGYDPTKGL
-2367 RSYITSDAK
+2367 RSYITSNAK
-2376 SAYPSLNAF
+2376 SVYPSLNAF

-2400 FDTEQDNFRIANRAI
+2400 FDTEQDNFRIVNRAI

-2428 YKGFTQYILNTA
+2428 YKGFTQYILNAA

-2445 AVVCNYTYDIEKK
+2445 AVVNNYTYDVEKK

-2472 LRIMGYGCTPD
+2472 LRIMGYGCTPN
-2483 FTFNVKDVTNPT
+2483 FTFDVKDVTNPT
-2495 QEEVDTWS
+2495 QEEVNAWS

-2550 EDAIDSETAYN
+2550 EDAVDNETAYN

-2579 DMIKYAFVAEGFKI
+2579 DMVKYAFVAEGFKI
-2593 GRGAINKCIKND
+2593 GRGAINKCIKNT

-2615 YNGSRT
+2615 FNGART
-2621 SVVAQ
+2621 SIIAQ
-2626 IKAQI
+2626 IKAKV
-2631 DNAVARTDLIEQYL
+2631 DNTVARTDLVEQYL

-2661 KYSSMFKTVTR
+2661 KYSSMFETVTR
-2672 GMYEFSLNDKNNA
+2672 GMYEFSLDDKDNA

-2697 VVPIQFND
+2697 LVPIQFNN

-2716 SVTKLYKIVSPAP
+2716 NVTRLYKIVSPDLGS

-2759 PSYYEAVIENLMSDD
+2759 PSYYEAVIDNLMNSEVA
-2774 TDYTLEQLNEL
+2774 DYTLDELNEL
-2785 YKKHIA
+2785 YKKHVA

-2805 IMADANND
+2805 IMSDANND

-2839 NMYLYGK
+2839 NMYLYDK

-2857 VEGETISNDGESIS
+2857 VEGETISNGGEPIS
-2871 INGNFLFRRATKVSI
+2871 VNGNFLFRRATKVSI

-2899 KPQMVEI
+2899 KPQLVEI

-3002 FNQFYRDENGNYFA
+3002 FSQFYRDENGNYYA
-3016 INSPEVIE
+3016 INSPEVINV
-3024 AIKNNPDLQRQFL
+3024 IKNNPALQRQFL
-3037 EALADANAIIDK
+3037 ETLADANAIVDK

-3061 ENPTLKFYIEEM
+3061 ENPTLKFYIDEM
-3073 QKMIKELSNT
+3073 QKMIKELSN
-3083 SVIDDAEVKFG
+3083 SSIIDDAEVKFG
-3094 IDYLQKLSNDPNIQ
+3094 LDYLQKLSNDPNIQ
-3108 NGIVS
+3108 NGLVS
-3113 IWDGFHSSGWLDA
+3113 IYDGFHSSGWLDA

-3140 VVTRKVMADIHAK
+3140 VVTRKVMADIRAK
-3153 ESQSKDFA
+3153 ESQAKDFA

-3242 NREYVDSYYQKLYN
+3242 NREYVDSYYQKLYD

-3270 EYVKLRETIRQ
+3270 EYVKLREGIRQ

-3302 RTKIDDLT
+3302 RTKINDLT

-3322 EYGFPGIERAPDD
+3322 EYGFPGTEQAPDG
-3335 SIIVINQE
+3335 SIIVTNQE
-3343 LYDNAR
+3343 VYDNAR

-3354 DAIQLDQYLRR
+3354 DAVQLDQYLRR

-3430 WSVDDILKV
+3430 WSVDDVLKV
-3439 QIEDAYKK
+3439 RIEDAYKK
-3447 LGITSGKAS
+3447 LGITNFKAS
-3456 KARKL
+3456 KARAFIKDKL
-3461 IKEKLTKGEQI
+3461 AKGEQI
-3472 YDEFGNID
+3472 YDAFGNID
-3480 ASKFTNTEIAK
+3480 ASKFTNTEIAA
-3491 IKEDVER
+3491 IKKDVER

-3516 AELTNEAAPSEFF
+3516 AEPTNEAAPSEFF

-3535 GRSNPEYQKIITKI
+3535 GMTNPEYQKIITNI
-3549 NDITRKYYNSAAKIV
+3549 NNITRKYYNSATKIV

-3569 SIEDLKTLA
+3569 SIEDLKALG

-3586 TKKKIKTKYG
+3586 TKKKKGKGSYYAYQTYIK
-3596 YDVYEAY
+3596 
-3603 SEYAKE
+3603 YAKE

-3635 KRVNIRYEVLRDEK
+3635 KRVNARYEVLRDKK

-3655 ETTGKAVYDLTKAP
+3655 EATGKAVYDLTKSP
-3669 KPNHWLYTT
+3669 TPNHWLYTT

-3683 AYWKDLNKRDPKE
+3683 AYWEDLNKRDPKE
-3696 AARQKKEVEDKTKAQ
+3696 AARQKKEVEDKTNAQ

-3727 KAKNAALAKGI
+3727 KAKNAALAKGNA
-3738 DYYKEWYDNNHVYN
+3738 YYKEWYDNNHVYN

-3795 PNYIESYTDNENYK
+3795 PNYIEGYTDNENYK

-3842 QDTLMQFAK
+3842 QDTLMSFAK

-3861 GMAPHRVKKAEHDAK
+3861 GIAPHRAKKAEHDAK

-3893 SGKDSWYEKIDYSE
+3893 SGKDTWYEKIDYSE

-3912 MPMLMTQLKNKE
+3912 MPMLMTKLKNKE

-3936 KRETYTSDEAYEKD
+3936 KRETYASDEAYEKD
-3950 LEAYQKRMDEAT
+3950 LEAYQKRIDEAT

-4006 MLSKMKAYDTNLGWN
+4006 MLGKMKAYDTNLGWN

-4082 FMMLNFT
+4082 FMMLNIT
-4089 GAIGNITI
+4089 GGIGNITV

-4122 MWRQAV
+4122 MWRQAI

-4136 NEDSTTLADALVK
+4136 NEDSTTLADAIVK
-4149 FMNIVDFDEVNNR
+4149 FMNIVDFNEVNNR
-4162 PTVHLDADTI
+4162 PTVHLDADTV

-4204 MVKVPD
+4204 MIKVPD

-4242 NEELL
+4242 NDELL
-4247 NKYETFKKNI
+4247 NKYEEFKKDI

-4289 QFIAER
+4289 QFISER
-4295 KKLEKEA
+4295 NKLEKEA
-4302 KVKFEELPTVMDQ
+4302 KVKFEELPTIMDQ

-4405 FNEERGTKEVG
+4405 FNEERGTKEIG

-4429 RQLRYE
+4429 RKLRYE

-4478 ERAAGDVVGALGGV
+4478 ERAAGDVVGALGGI

-4519 ADDLTTQSMM
+4519 ADELTTQSMM

-4553 KDIMSACNNIAAYVM
+4553 KDIMAACNNIAAYVM

-4591 GRQIPIYRSLNNL
+4591 GRQIPIYRSINNL

>member
-35 AVIDGSRPSGFN
+35 TVIDGSRPSGFN

-53 YVNNYGSIPNTND
+53 YANNYGSIPNTND

-136 HAEDRKDNLA
+136 HADDRKDNLA

-151 RMFGAVAKNILET
+151 RMLGAVAKNILEA
-164 RKIEATKEE
+164 RKVEATKEE

-182 NTKSNDFIKIEEE
+182 NIKSNDFVKLENE

-209 LKDMLSDKVK
+209 LNDMLSDKVK
-219 YFTEVFQGDDRLGEI
+219 YFTQVIQTDDRLGEI
-234 RFKKDDEISQQE
+234 RFKKDDDLSQQE
-246 VNWNESYSIEDDEAL
+246 ADWSESFDIEDDDDL
-261 NLDDAADNGSNSEKD
+261 NLNNAADNASNNEKD

-332 YMDFKSVDNAIKG
+332 YMDFKVVNSAIRG

-353 AFLKKLEDVAESNKE
+353 AFLKKLEDIAESNKE

-377 DLRKKPDFAYKVFQV
+377 DLKKKPDFAYKLFQV
-392 YRRRTMRKQQA
+392 YRRRTIRKQQV
-403 RIDDNTVIPV
+403 RIDDNSVSPT
-413 RSNTRADKLETLR
+413 RSNNRADKLETLR

-437 LNIMIEDTK
+437 LNIMIEDTN
-446 DILESIKTKI
+446 DILGAIKTKI
-456 KDYKALQKTKGFDL
+456 DDYKKLQKTKGFDL
-470 NKEALSADIINAIA
+470 NKQALSADIINAIA
-484 SRLKQYYPSLDKAA
+484 SRLKQYYPSLNKAA

-514 NIANNLTQ
+514 NISNNLTQ

-535 ETLTNKKYLDNKFKE
+535 ETLRNKQYLDNRFKE
-550 ANKIEDKKARKEAL
+550 ANKIKDKKAKKEAL

-570 YKQGYLSTNTKTY
+570 YKQGYLSTNTKAY

-589 ALAPYS
+589 SLAPYS

-621 NFLNAIKATLTE
+621 NFLNAVKATLTE
-633 EQKDGTKVST
+633 QQKDGSKVST
-643 ELINYGKY
+643 ELINYGNY

-673 IINYGLFYKDK
+673 VINYGLFYKDK

-696 MVNISLFD
+696 IVNISLFD

-773 KMHAIRNAKGE
+773 KMRDIKNAKGE

-823 FEVKENIE
+823 FEVKENTE
-831 TLEDGTV
+831 TLEDGTN

-843 RIVFNNDNTPMF
+843 RIVFNNDNTPIF

-900 RFVLTDYKTGTT
+900 RFVLTDYKTGKT
-912 TKYGDSLLKY
+912 TKYGDKLLEY

-931 RDGFIPFTINANG
+931 RDGFIPFTTNANG
-944 EVELNLTADQEAMIT
+944 EVELNLSADQEVMIT
-959 RMVKGFVTDY
+959 RMVKDFVTDY
-969 SNNAIARMSEYKDL
+969 SNDAITRMSEYKDL

-1004 YIAFNDVFEGDTKF
+1004 YIAFNDIFEGDTKF

-1098 VAKTYPDGRI
+1098 VAKTYPDGRV

-1135 GPILYKP
+1135 GPIVYDNNGKP
-1142 DGTPELNKDKSCRR
+1142 KLNDDGSYRR
-1156 SGGFSNTTVNDAQS
+1156 SGGFSNTTINDAQS

-1197 QDESKEIPADL
+1197 QDESKEIPTDL

-1229 NTIAPR
+1229 NTFNPR

-1241 FVLVPRFIRGTQLE
+1241 FVLVPRFIKGTQLE
-1255 QVYNAMKDNNIDQL
+1255 QVYKAMKDNNIDQL

-1300 FNNKAEDY
+1300 FNNKAKDY
-1308 RDEYDYNHLY
+1308 REEYDYNHLY

-1337 MKKILDNIAR
+1337 MKKILDNIDS
-1347 NSPLYAYKEDFFN
+1347 NNPLHAYKEDFFN

-1367 DSFNNLVDELKIPID
+1367 DSFNKLVDELKIPLD
-1382 KDGNIKFDESGNITG
+1382 KDGNIKFDETGNITG
-1397 LDMQVFFD
+1397 VDMQVFFD

-1431 IAPNGCPNPVMPTY
+1431 IAANGCPNPVMPTY
-1445 LSNVINKL
+1445 LSNVVNKL

-1493 KELKYHPNGERYIE
+1493 KQLKYHPNGERYIE

-1537 LIGGLLKQLQDAH
+1537 LIGGLLKQLQDAG

-1606 QYNTYIGRD
+1606 QYNTYID
-1615 GNIKRATWK
+1615 KHGNIRKQDYSEKLDIYDYANYVNRHLEKADKIKDKSVKEAFEKLNKEIDEQFEKSRKELSEEEEQAFNALSEDTQNLVRAAHKAFEPQAVRNPETNKLTK
-1624 DTVTENDW
+1624 DSYLKQLQFVAD
-1632 LNYIRRETGLKL
+1632 YIRT
-1644 SGIDNET
+1644 N
-1651 FENIKTE
+1651 KT
-1658 AKASTKAE
+1658 T
-1666 ARDARK
+1666 
-1672 AEIEEIKNKFDEIES
+1672 
-1687 EAYFNLDDNT
+1687 LDDADKNFIS
-1697 KEVIKL
+1697 V
-1703 IHEKINEAYGAKP
+1703 HEDMIDSISNEYIDKKTFK
-1716 SKAKYQEQLEV
+1716 SDKAKEILQARIDKFNKAAKKLGIMSYKQYLAQNV
-1727 EIATLSD
+1727 E
-1734 RLEDFKDTY
+1734 
-1743 IEEELDAIKDY
+1743 DANTR
-1754 IEAKNQI
+1754 E
-1761 LNNVINGF
+1761 
-1769 ELSDD
+1769 
-1774 FDYNAIKS
+1774 
-1782 EKIKSAI
+1782 
-1789 KAYKDEQ
+1789 
-1796 LRLAKQVAKGS
+1796 
-1807 RLLQFEAYKKKFDS
+1807 
-1821 DVIGNNSRQARNNR
+1821 ARNNR

-1843 LRANESLEENLSRSN
+1843 LKANESLEENLSRSN

-1872 IVKEVRESRSPYDFL
+1872 IVKEVREARSPYDFL

-1916 NTVRP
+1916 NTVHP
-1921 RIADNYVVKIAYSK
+1921 HITDKYTIKVSYSK
-1935 DKYNLKELKKRFEKV
+1935 DKYNLEELQKRFEKV
-1950 EETDEGYVVTHNTLG
+1950 EETNEGYVVTHNTLG

-2009 KTLVDIGSNYDTAV
+2009 KTLADIGSNYDTAI

-2031 TRIVNAYNANKSI
+2031 TTIVNAYNANKSI

-2053 EEAIASLGKEILNA
+2053 EEAIKSTGRAILETYHINSDKMSLGEIV
-2067 YHIKTDKMNLDDI
+2067 D
-2080 VARVNALLG
+2080 RVNGLLG
-2089 VKYSLDKH
+2089 TKYSLDKH

-2104 DELAKRLLNNDSRPV
+2104 DELAKRLLNDKNRPV
-2119 KENKYIKHNTY
+2119 K
-2130 SGLIDYNDNSVF
+2130 GSV
-2142 VFGSNPL
+2142 
-2149 GINGNPSK
+2149 
-2157 GTGGAALVALNQ
+2157 
-2169 GRVQQGEIMDN
+2169 
-2180 TISNN
+2180 
-2185 GRAYGL
+2185 
-2191 TTVKAPNAR
+2191 
-2200 NNKGNQL
+2200 
-2207 SIEEITNNIKKLY
+2207 Y
-2220 QYANN
+2220 Q
-2225 NKDKTFKV
+2225 
-2233 AYTDGKLLNGH
+2233 H
-2244 SIEELVNA
+2244 
-2252 FINAGEIPN
+2252 
-2261 NVLFSDTLN
+2261 
-2270 KYFVKQTNINKE
+2270 
-2282 NINNIATDWT
+2282 DWA
-2292 VLFAYNDLAKLSNKI
+2292 VLFAYKDIAKLADKI
-2307 GDTARVCNP
+2307 GSTARVCNP

-2345 LVVGTSSIVNS
+2345 LVVGTSSIVSS
-2356 IYAGYDPNKGL
+2356 IYAGYDPTKGL

-2445 AVVCNYTYDIEKK
+2445 AVVNNYTYDVEKK

-2483 FTFNVKDVTNPT
+2483 FTFDVKDVTNPT
-2495 QEEVDTWS
+2495 QEEVDAWS

-2508 QKISWLKANSVDAGI
+2508 QKISWFKANSVDAGI
-2523 FNYINT
+2523 FDYINT

-2550 EDAIDSETAYN
+2550 EDAVDNETAYN
-2561 LFDTAFSSDNPL
+2561 LFDTAFNSDNPL

-2593 GRGAINKCIKND
+2593 GRGAINKCIKNT

-2615 YNGSRT
+2615 YNGART
-2621 SVVAQ
+2621 SIIAQ
-2626 IKAQI
+2626 IKTQV

-2645 RTDPG
+2645 RSDQG
-2650 VTNVPHKFMNK
+2650 VSNVPHKFMNK

-2672 GMYEFSLNDKNNA
+2672 GMYEFSLDDKDNA

-2697 VVPIQFND
+2697 FVPIQFND

-2716 SVTKLYKIVSPAP
+2716 SVTRLYKIVSPDLGS

-2741 AGEDREVSINNA
+2741 TGEDRELSINNI

-2759 PSYYEAVIENLMSDD
+2759 PSYYEEVIDNLMNNEVA
-2774 TDYTLEQLNEL
+2774 DYTLDELNEL
-2785 YKKHIA
+2785 YKKNVA

-2805 IMADANND
+2805 IMSDANND

-2846 TKYDSFTPPIH
+2846 TKYDLFTPPIH
-2857 VEGETISNDGESIS
+2857 VEGETISNDGEPIS

-2899 KPQMVEI
+2899 KPQLVEI

-3002 FNQFYRDENGNYFA
+3002 FSQFYRDENGNYFA
-3016 INSPEVIE
+3016 INSPEVID
-3024 AIKNNPDLQRQFL
+3024 AIKNNPALQRQFL
-3037 EALADANAIIDK
+3037 ETLADANAIVDK

-3061 ENPTLKFYIEEM
+3061 ENPTLKFYIDEM
-3073 QKMIKELSNT
+3073 QKMIKELSNS

-3113 IWDGFHSSGWLDA
+3113 IFDGFHSSGWFDA
-3126 WFGDLQEQGNSLVQ
+3126 WVGDLQEQGNSLVQ
-3140 VVTRKVMADIHAK
+3140 VVTRKVMADIRAK
-3153 ESQSKDFA
+3153 ESQAKDFA

-3188 DKNGNIVRNYT
+3188 DKNGNIVHDYT

-3209 KRNVAKARVNVQEN
+3209 KRNVAKTRVNVQEN

-3270 EYVKLRETIRQ
+3270 EYVKLREAIRQ

-3286 IDGVLSKE
+3286 SDGVLSKE

-3302 RTKIDDLT
+3302 RTKINDLT
-3310 SQFIGNDYKPAY
+3310 SQFIGDDYKPAY
-3322 EYGFPGIERAPDD
+3322 EYGFPGTEQAPDG
-3335 SIIVINQE
+3335 SIIVTNQE
-3343 LYDNAR
+3343 VYDNAR

-3354 DAIQLDQYLRR
+3354 DAVQLDQYLRR

-3396 EVRDSNG
+3396 EVRDSNN
-3403 KVTTPASQLDTNKEY
+3403 KVTTPASQLETNKEY

-3430 WSVDDILKV
+3430 WSVDDVLKV
-3439 QIEDAYKK
+3439 RIEDAYKK

-3456 KARKL
+3456 KARAL
-3461 IKEKLTKGEQI
+3461 IKDKLAKGEQI

-3480 ASKFTNTEIAK
+3480 ASKFTNTEIAA

-3498 NYGTT
+3498 NYGTS

-3516 AELTNEAAPSEFF
+3516 AEPTNEAAPSEFF

-3535 GRSNPEYQKIITKI
+3535 GMTNPEYQEIVTKI
-3549 NDITRKYYNSAAKIV
+3549 NNITRKYYDSAAKIV

-3569 SIEDLKTLA
+3569 SIEDLKALG

-3586 TKKKIKTKYG
+3586 TKKKKGKGSY
-3596 YDVYEAY
+3596 YAY
-3603 SEYAKE
+3603 QTYSKYAKE
-3609 NVNEKAY
+3609 NVNKKAY

-3635 KRVNIRYEVLRDEK
+3635 KRVDARYEVLRDKK

-3655 ETTGKAVYDLTKAP
+3655 ETTGKAVYDLTKVP
-3669 KPNHWLYTT
+3669 TPNHWLYTT

-3683 AYWKDLNKRDPKE
+3683 AYWEDLNKRDPKE

-3738 DYYKEWYDNNHVYN
+3738 AYYKEWYDNNHVYN

-3795 PNYIESYTDNENYK
+3795 PNYIEGYTDNENYK

-3818 TTHVPGYDNNLG
+3818 TTHVPGYDNDLE
-3830 LNEYEQEAKQYI
+3830 LNEYEQEAKKYI
-3842 QDTLMQFAK
+3842 QDTLMSFAK

-3861 GMAPHRVKKAEHDAK
+3861 GMVPHRVKKAEHDAK

-3893 SGKDSWYEKIDYSE
+3893 SGKDTWYEKIDYSE

-3912 MPMLMTQLKNKE
+3912 MPMLMNQLKNKE
-3924 SVDLDNIRSTKP
+3924 SIDLDNIRSTKP

-3950 LEAYQKRMDEAT
+3950 LEAYQKRIDEAT

-3999 LLFYTHR
+3999 LLLYTHR
-4006 MLSKMKAYDTNLGWN
+4006 MLGKMKAYDTNLGWN

-4055 LVYDQYKIPQNKL
+4055 LLYDQYKIPQNKL
-4068 TRNASMLQSFTSAK
+4068 TRTASMLQSFTSAK
-4082 FMMLNFT
+4082 FMMLNIT
-4089 GAIGNITI
+4089 GGIGNITV

-4122 MWRQAV
+4122 MWRHAI

-4162 PTVHLDADTI
+4162 PTVHLDADTV

-4247 NKYETFKKNI
+4247 NKYETFKKDI

-4289 QFIAER
+4289 QFITER

-4315 LDLKDGRLAFK
+4315 VDLKDGRLAFK

-4333 LQAKSQDKEVG
+4333 LQAKSKDKEVG

-4421 FDFLTTPI
+4421 FDFLTTPV
-4429 RQLRYE
+4429 RKLRYE

-4478 ERAAGDVVGALGGV
+4478 ERAAGDVVGALGGI

-4511 WGNLMLYE
+4511 WANLMLYE

-4553 KDIMSACNNIAAYVM
+4553 KDIMAACNNIAAYVM

-4583 QNKILVKL
+4583 QNKIIVKL
-4591 GRQIPIYRSLNNL
+4591 GRQIPIYRSINNL

>member
-1 MANNCSLKFNE
+1 MKSL
-12 TKVYTNLK
+12 TLK
-20 AEVGNDDVLFNSLMS
+20 
-35 AVIDGSRPSGFN
+35 
-47 KEFETY
+47 
-53 YVNNYGSIPNTND
+53 
-66 ESKEVA
+66 
-72 TAIQNFYK
+72 
-80 NRNFN
+80 
-85 VNEHTTDSAFISD
+85 
-98 VKSKGYTSTAA
+98 
-109 KTCGIRTT
+109 
-117 GNLML
+117 
-122 AFYHNDLIKGRLEE
+122 
-136 HAEDRKDNLA
+136 NLA
-146 NRVIN
+146 N
-151 RMFGAVAKNILET
+151 
-164 RKIEATKEE
+164 
-173 IAKVRKQLM
+173 
-182 NTKSNDFIKIEEE
+182 
-195 VSKYTPQLRNQFAT
+195 
-209 LKDMLSDKVK
+209 
-219 YFTEVFQGDDRLGEI
+219 
-234 RFKKDDEISQQE
+234 
-246 VNWNESYSIEDDEAL
+246 
-261 NLDDAADNGSNSEKD
+261 
-276 TTTARWEDNGT
+276 
-287 KSDFMKDFSFAVRS
+287 
-301 YLSTIPKLSS
+301 
-311 TEVSADGKYQYD
+311 
-323 KSNPLGMVD
+323 
-332 YMDFKSVDNAIKG
+332 
-345 DIETTNID
+345 
-353 AFLKKLEDVAESNKE
+353 
-368 YAGLAYLAN
+368 
-377 DLRKKPDFAYKVFQV
+377 
-392 YRRRTMRKQQA
+392 
-403 RIDDNTVIPV
+403 
-413 RSNTRADKLETLR
+413 
-426 INYLNDIKSTA
+426 
-437 LNIMIEDTK
+437 
-446 DILESIKTKI
+446 KI
-456 KDYKALQKTKGFDL
+456 KD
-470 NKEALSADIINAIA
+470 
-484 SRLKQYYPSLDKAA
+484 
-498 IERFAR
+498 
-504 LNGKVDGKAP
+504 
-514 NIANNLTQ
+514 
-522 LYGYLENTAKYAN
+522 
-535 ETLTNKKYLDNKFKE
+535 
-550 ANKIEDKKARKEAL
+550 KKAKKEAL

-570 YKQGYLSTNTKTY
+570 YKQGYLSTNTKAY

-595 VVNIDSNSTNALGN
+595 VVNIDSNSTNVLGN

-621 NFLNAIKATLTE
+621 NFLNAVKATLTE

-773 KMHAIRNAKGE
+773 KMHAIRNDKGE
-784 VIGKEV
+784 VVAKEV
-790 SVDDINEN
+790 NVEDINEN

-823 FEVKENIE
+823 FEVKENKE

-838 VDQRG
+838 VDKRG
-843 RIVFNNDNTPMF
+843 KIVFNNDNTPMF

-870 ANYHIGKGHKHFIEK
+870 ANYHIAKGHKHFIEK
-885 KGDGWAFNGLLFKDD
+885 EGDGWAFNGLLFKDD

-912 TKYGDSLLKY
+912 TKYGDKLLKY
-922 LFPSLYGGA
+922 LFPDLYGGA
-931 RDGFIPFTINANG
+931 RDGFIPFTTNANG
-944 EVELNLTADQEAMIT
+944 EVELNLSADQEAMIT

-969 SNNAIARMSEYKDL
+969 SNNAITRMSEYKDL

-1004 YIAFNDVFEGDTKF
+1004 YIAFNDIFEGDTKF

-1098 VAKTYPDGRI
+1098 VAKVYPDGRV

-1120 KNAKLTLEQARDLMG
+1120 KNAKLTLEQARDLIG

-1255 QVYNAMKDNNIDQL
+1255 QVYNAMKDNGIDQL

-1300 FNNKAEDY
+1300 FNNKAKDY
-1308 RDEYDYNHLY
+1308 REEYDYNHLY

-1337 MKKILDNIAR
+1337 MKKILDNIDR
-1347 NSPLYAYKEDFFN
+1347 SSPLYKYKEDFFN

-1367 DSFNNLVDELKIPID
+1367 DSFNKLVDELKIPLD

-1397 LDMQVFFD
+1397 IDMQVFFD

-1431 IAPNGCPNPVMPTY
+1431 IAANGCPNPVMPTY

-1522 GTYKDVDEVRDKDGN
+1522 GTYKDADEVRDKDGN
-1537 LIGGLLKQLQDAH
+1537 LIGGLLKQLQDAG

-1571 VVGFL
+1571 VVGFI

-1644 SGIDNET
+1644 SGIDNEK
-1651 FENIKTE
+1651 FENIKAG

-1687 EAYFNLDDNT
+1687 EAYFNLDDDT

-1703 IHEKINEAYGAKP
+1703 IHEKINEAYGTKP

-1727 EIATLSD
+1727 EISTLTK

-1754 IEAKNQI
+1754 IEAKKQI

-1796 LRLAKQVAKGS
+1796 LRLAKQVAKSS

-1821 DVIGNNSRQARNNR
+1821 DVIGNNSRAARNNR

-1843 LRANESLEENLSRSN
+1843 LQANESLEENLSRSN

-1872 IVKEVRESRSPYDFL
+1872 IVKEVREARSPYDFL
-1887 DQAAYQEDVMSGAKL
+1887 DQAAYQEDVISGLKL

-1921 RIADNYVVKIAYSK
+1921 HIADNYVVKIAYSK
-1935 DKYNLKELKKRFEKV
+1935 DKYNLEELKKRFEKV

-2053 EEAIASLGKEILNA
+2053 EEAIRSLGKEILNA
-2067 YHIKTDKMNLDDI
+2067 YHINTDKMNLGEI
-2080 VARVNALLG
+2080 IARVNGLLG

-2104 DELAKRLLNNDSRPV
+2104 DKLAKRLLNNDSRPV
-2119 KENKYIKHNTY
+2119 KGNEYIKHNTY

-2157 GTGGAALVALNQ
+2157 GTGGAALVALTQ

-2200 NNKGNQL
+2200 NNKLNQL

-2220 QYANN
+2220 QYANTH
-2225 NKDKTFKV
+2225 KDKTFKV
-2233 AYTDGKLLNGH
+2233 AYTDSKLLNGH

-2270 KYFVKQTNINKE
+2270 KYFVKQMNINKE
-2282 NINNIATDWT
+2282 NINNIATDWA

-2415 EVINGSNNVTEKD
+2415 EFINGSNNVTEKD

-2445 AVVCNYTYDIEKK
+2445 AIVCNYTYDVEKK

-2495 QEEVDTWS
+2495 QEEVNTWS

-2523 FNYINT
+2523 FDYINT

-2550 EDAIDSETAYN
+2550 EDAVDNETAYN
-2561 LFDTAFSSDNPL
+2561 LFDTAFNSNNPL

-2579 DMIKYAFVAEGFKI
+2579 DMVKYAFVVEGFKI
-2593 GRGAINKCIKND
+2593 GRGAINKCIKNT

-2615 YNGSRT
+2615 YNGART

-2631 DNAVARTDLIEQYL
+2631 DNAVARTDLVEQYL

-2650 VTNVPHKFMNK
+2650 VTNVPHKFMSK
-2661 KYSSMFKTVTR
+2661 KYSSMFEPITR
-2672 GMYEFSLNDKNNA
+2672 GMYEFGLEDKNNA

-2697 VVPIQFND
+2697 FVPMQFNN

-2716 SVTKLYKIVSPAP
+2716 SVTRLYKIVSPAP

-2741 AGEDREVSINNA
+2741 PGEDREVSINNS

-2759 PSYYEAVIENLMSDD
+2759 PSYYEAVISNLMNSDVVN
-2774 TDYTLEQLNEL
+2774 YTLPELNEL
-2785 YKKHIA
+2785 YKNHIA

-2805 IMADANND
+2805 IMSDANND

-2857 VEGETISNDGESIS
+2857 VEGETISNGGEPIS

-2899 KPQMVEI
+2899 KPQLVEI

-2912 ASSREEV
+2912 ASSREEI

-2991 LKHKVNSTLGK
+2991 LKHKVNNTLGK
-3002 FNQFYRDENGNYFA
+3002 FNQFYRNENGNYFA

-3024 AIKNNPDLQRQFL
+3024 AIKNNPALQRQFL
-3037 EALADANAIIDK
+3037 ETLADANAIIDK

-3073 QKMIKELSNT
+3073 QKMIKELSNS

-3108 NGIVS
+3108 NGLVS
-3113 IWDGFHSSGWLDA
+3113 IFDGFHSSGWFDA
-3126 WFGDLQEQGNSLVQ
+3126 WVGDLQEQGNSLVQ
-3140 VVTRKVMADIHAK
+3140 VVTRKVMADIRAK
-3153 ESQSKDFA
+3153 ESQAKDFA

-3209 KRNVAKARVNVQEN
+3209 KRNVAKTRVNVQEN

-3242 NREYVDSYYQKLYN
+3242 NREFVDSYYQKLYD

-3270 EYVKLRETIRQ
+3270 EYVKLQEAIRQ

-3302 RTKIDDLT
+3302 RTKINDLT
-3310 SQFIGNDYKPAY
+3310 SQFIGNEYKPDFR
-3322 EYGFPGIERAPDD
+3322 EGFPGTEKAPDD
-3335 SIIVINQE
+3335 SIIVTNQE
-3343 LYDNAR
+3343 VYNNAR

-3354 DAIQLDQYLRR
+3354 DAVQLDQYLRR

-3430 WSVDDILKV
+3430 WSVDDTIKV

-3447 LGITSGKAS
+3447 LGIANSKAS
-3456 KARKL
+3456 EARRL
-3461 IKEKLTKGEQI
+3461 IKEKLAKGEQI

-3516 AELTNEAAPSEFF
+3516 AEPTNEAAPSEFF

-3535 GRSNPEYQKIITKI
+3535 GMSNPEYQKIITKI
-3549 NDITRKYYNSAAKIV
+3549 NNITRKYYNSAAKIV

-3569 SIEDLKTLA
+3569 SIEDLKALG

-3586 TKKKIKTKYG
+3586 TKKHKGKGSY
-3596 YDVYEAY
+3596 YAY
-3603 SEYAKE
+3603 QTYSKYAKE

-3616 YDEEGEAK
+3616 DDEEGEAK

-3635 KRVNIRYEVLRDEK
+3635 KRVNSRYEVLRDKE

-3669 KPNHWLYTT
+3669 TPNHWLYTT

-3683 AYWKDLNKRDPKE
+3683 AYWEDLNKRYPKE

-3738 DYYKEWYDNNHVYN
+3738 AYYKEWYDNNHVYN

-3795 PNYIESYTDNENYK
+3795 PNYIEGYTDNENYK

-3861 GMAPHRVKKAEHDAK
+3861 GMAPHRVKKAEHDVK

-3912 MPMLMTQLKNKE
+3912 MPMLMAQLKNKE

-3936 KRETYTSDEAYEKD
+3936 KRETYASDEAYEKD

-4006 MLSKMKAYDTNLGWN
+4006 ILGKMKAYDTNLGWN

-4162 PTVHLDADTI
+4162 PTVHLDADTV

-4247 NKYETFKKNI
+4247 NKYEEFKNNI

-4315 LDLKDGRLAFK
+4315 VDLKDGRLAFK

-4333 LQAKSQDKEVG
+4333 LQAKSKDKEVG

-4454 GYAEFAMNLQTNW
+4454 GYTEFAMNLQTNW

-4583 QNKILVKL
+4583 QNKIIVKL

>member
-53 YVNNYGSIPNTND
+53 YANNYGSIPNTND

-151 RMFGAVAKNILET
+151 RMLGAVATNILEA
-164 RKIEATKEE
+164 RKVEATKEE

-182 NTKSNDFIKIEEE
+182 NTKSNDFVKLEDE
-195 VSKYTPQLRNQFAT
+195 VSKTTPQLRNQFAT

-219 YFTEVFQGDDRLGEI
+219 YFTQVIQTDDRLGEI
-234 RFKKDDEISQQE
+234 RFKKDDDLSQQE
-246 VNWNESYSIEDDEAL
+246 ADWSESFDIEDDDDL
-261 NLDDAADNGSNSEKD
+261 NLNNAADNASNNEKD

-332 YMDFKSVDNAIKG
+332 YMDFKVVNSAIRG

-353 AFLKKLEDVAESNKE
+353 AFLKKLEDIAKSNKE

-377 DLRKKPDFAYKVFQV
+377 DLKKKPDFAYKLFQV
-392 YRRRTMRKQQA
+392 YRRRTIRKQQV
-403 RIDDNTVIPV
+403 RIDDNSVSPT
-413 RSNTRADKLETLR
+413 RSNNRADKLETLR

-437 LNIMIEDTK
+437 LNIMIEDTN
-446 DILESIKTKI
+446 DILGAIKTKI
-456 KDYKALQKTKGFDL
+456 DDYKTLQKTKGFDL
-470 NKEALSADIINAIA
+470 NKQALSADIINAIA

-504 LNGKVDGKAP
+504 LNGKVDGKTP

-535 ETLTNKKYLDNKFKE
+535 ETLNNKRNLDNRFKE
-550 ANKIEDKKARKEAL
+550 ANKIKDKKAKKEAL

-570 YKQGYLSTNTKTY
+570 YKQGYLSTNTKAY

-589 ALAPYS
+589 SLAPYS

-621 NFLNAIKATLTE
+621 NFLNAVKATLTE
-633 EQKDGTKVST
+633 QQKDGSKVST

-661 GILMEHRNENGA
+661 GILMEHRDENGA
-673 IINYGLFYKDK
+673 VINYGLFYKDK

-731 QYFNAEQNPNMLM
+731 QYFNTEQNPKMLM

-773 KMHAIRNAKGE
+773 KMHAIKNAKGE
-784 VIGKEV
+784 VIAKEV

-805 KNIFK
+805 RNIFK
-810 QELLDMA
+810 QELLDMV

-823 FEVKENIE
+823 FEVKENTE
-831 TLEDGTV
+831 TLKDGTV

-912 TKYGDSLLKY
+912 TKYGDDLLKY

-931 RDGFIPFTINANG
+931 RDGFIPFTTNANG

-959 RMVKGFVTDY
+959 KMVKGFVTDY
-969 SNNAIARMSEYKDL
+969 SNNAITRMSEYKDL

-1004 YIAFNDVFEGDTKF
+1004 YIAFNDIFEGDTKF

-1049 ENSTIVQGA
+1049 ENSTIIQGA
-1058 FLNTPEVQARLK
+1058 FLNTPEVQSRLK

-1098 VAKTYPDGRI
+1098 VAKTYPDGKV

-1120 KNAKLTLEQARDLMG
+1120 KNAKLTLDQARDLMG
-1135 GPILYKP
+1135 GPIMYDNNGKP
-1142 DGTPELNKDKSCRR
+1142 KLNADGSYRR
-1156 SGGFSNTTVNDAQS
+1156 SGGFSNTTINDAQS

-1217 NFYYDQYYDEKL
+1217 NFYYDQYYDDKL

-1255 QVYNAMKDNNIDQL
+1255 QVYEAMKANKIDQL

-1308 RDEYDYNHLY
+1308 REEYDYNHLY

-1337 MKKILDNIAR
+1337 MKKILDNIDS
-1347 NSPLYAYKEDFFN
+1347 NSPLHAYKEDFFN

-1367 DSFNNLVDELKIPID
+1367 DSFNKLVDELKISLD
-1382 KDGNIKFDESGNITG
+1382 EDGNIKFDESGNITG
-1397 LDMQVFFD
+1397 VDMQVFFD

-1431 IAPNGCPNPVMPTY
+1431 IADNGCPNPVMPTY
-1445 LSNVINKL
+1445 LSNVVNKL

-1507 IMLPK
+1507 IMLPA

-1522 GTYKDVDEVRDKDGN
+1522 GTYKKSKEE
-1537 LIGGLLKQLQDAH
+1537 LLKELQDAG

-1632 LNYIRRETGLKL
+1632 LNYVRRETGLRL
-1644 SGIDNET
+1644 SGIDNEK
-1651 FENIKTE
+1651 FENIKAD

-1672 AEIEEIKNKFDEIES
+1672 AEIAEIKNRFDEIES
-1687 EAYFNLDDNT
+1687 EAYFNLDDDT

-1703 IHEKINEAYGAKP
+1703 IHEKINEAYGPKP

-1727 EIATLSD
+1727 EISTLTG
-1734 RLEDFKDTY
+1734 RLEEFKDIY

-1754 IEAKNQI
+1754 IEAKKQI

-1796 LRLAKQVAKGS
+1796 LRLAKQIARSS

-1821 DVIGNNSRQARNNR
+1821 DVIGNNTREARNNR

-1843 LRANESLEENLSRSN
+1843 LQANESLEENLSRSN

-1872 IVKEVRESRSPYDFL
+1872 VVKEVREARSPYDFL

-1916 NTVRP
+1916 NTVHP
-1921 RIADNYVVKIAYSK
+1921 HITDKYTIKVAYSK
-1935 DKYNLKELKKRFEKV
+1935 DKYNLEELQKRFEKV

-2009 KTLVDIGSNYDTAV
+2009 KTLADIGSNYDTAV

-2031 TRIVNAYNANKSI
+2031 TKIVNAYNANKSI

-2053 EEAIASLGKEILNA
+2053 EEAIRSLGKEILNT
-2067 YHIKTDKMNLDDI
+2067 YHINTDKMNLGEI
-2080 VARVNALLG
+2080 VARVNGLLG
-2089 VKYSLDKH
+2089 TKYSLDKH
-2097 NDITLSP
+2097 NDIILSP
-2104 DELAKRLLNNDSRPV
+2104 DELAKRLLNDKNRPV
-2119 KENKYIKHNTY
+2119 K
-2130 SGLIDYNDNSVF
+2130 V
-2142 VFGSNPL
+2142 
-2149 GINGNPSK
+2149 
-2157 GTGGAALVALNQ
+2157 
-2169 GRVQQGEIMDN
+2169 
-2180 TISNN
+2180 
-2185 GRAYGL
+2185 
-2191 TTVKAPNAR
+2191 
-2200 NNKGNQL
+2200 
-2207 SIEEITNNIKKLY
+2207 SIY
-2220 QYANN
+2220 Q
-2225 NKDKTFKV
+2225 
-2233 AYTDGKLLNGH
+2233 H
-2244 SIEELVNA
+2244 
-2252 FINAGEIPN
+2252 
-2261 NVLFSDTLN
+2261 
-2270 KYFVKQTNINKE
+2270 
-2282 NINNIATDWT
+2282 DWG
-2292 VLFAYNDLAKLSNKI
+2292 VLFAYNNLAKLSDKI
-2307 GDTARVCNP
+2307 GSTARVCNP

-2356 IYAGYDPNKGL
+2356 IYAGYDPTKGL
-2367 RSYITSDAK
+2367 RSYITSNAK

-2428 YKGFTQYILNTA
+2428 YKGFTQYILNAA

-2445 AVVCNYTYDIEKK
+2445 AVVNNYTYDVEKK
-2458 QTVVNKEVDETDEA
+2458 QTIVNKEFDETDEA

-2495 QEEVDTWS
+2495 QEEVNAWS

-2508 QKISWLKANSVDAGI
+2508 QKISWLKSNSVDAGI

-2550 EDAIDSETAYN
+2550 EDAVDNETAYN

-2579 DMIKYAFVAEGFKI
+2579 DMVKYAFVAEGFKI
-2593 GRGAINKCIKND
+2593 GRGAINKCIKNT

-2615 YNGSRT
+2615 FNGART
-2621 SVVAQ
+2621 SIIAQ
-2626 IKAQI
+2626 IKAQV
-2631 DNAVARTDLIEQYL
+2631 DNAVSRTDLVEQYL
-2645 RTDPG
+2645 RSDPG
-2650 VTNVPHKFMNK
+2650 VSNVPHKFMNK
-2661 KYSSMFKTVTR
+2661 KYSSMFETVTR
-2672 GMYEFSLNDKNNA
+2672 GMYEFSLDDKDNA
-2685 IEFGFARESNSK
+2685 IEFGFARESNAEF
-2697 VVPIQFND
+2697 VPIQFNN

-2716 SVTKLYKIVSPAP
+2716 SVTRLYKIVSPDLGS
-2729 GIGFAYPLNSLE
+2729 GIGFAYPLNGLE

-2759 PSYYEAVIENLMSDD
+2759 PSYYEAVIDNLMNSEVA
-2774 TDYTLEQLNEL
+2774 DYTLDELNEL
-2785 YKKHIA
+2785 YKKHVA

-2805 IMADANND
+2805 IMSDANND

-2857 VEGETISNDGESIS
+2857 VEGETISNGGEPIS

-2899 KPQMVEI
+2899 KPQLVEI

-3002 FNQFYRDENGNYFA
+3002 FSQFYRDENGNYFA
-3016 INSPEVIE
+3016 INSPEVINV
-3024 AIKNNPDLQRQFL
+3024 IKNNPALQRQFL
-3037 EALADANAIIDK
+3037 ETLADANAIVDK

-3061 ENPTLKFYIEEM
+3061 ENPTLKFYIDEM
-3073 QKMIKELSNT
+3073 QKMIKELSN
-3083 SVIDDAEVKFG
+3083 SSIIDDAEVKFG
-3094 IDYLQKLSNDPNIQ
+3094 LDYLQKLSNDPNIQ
-3108 NGIVS
+3108 NGLIS
-3113 IWDGFHSSGWLDA
+3113 IYDGFHSSGWLDA

-3140 VVTRKVMADIHAK
+3140 VVTRKVMADIRAK
-3153 ESQSKDFA
+3153 ESQAKDFA
-3161 VAFGKHFEDIKAR
+3161 IAFGKNFEDIKAR
-3174 AAKVGASVDLNKIF
+3174 AAKVGASVDINKIF

-3270 EYVKLRETIRQ
+3270 EYVKLREAIRQ

-3286 IDGVLSKE
+3286 IDGVLNKE

-3302 RTKIDDLT
+3302 RTKINDLT
-3310 SQFIGNDYKPAY
+3310 SQFIGNEYKPDFR
-3322 EYGFPGIERAPDD
+3322 EGFPGTSKAPDE
-3335 SIIVINQE
+3335 SIIITNQE
-3343 LYDNAR
+3343 VYDNAR
-3349 KQSLN
+3349 KLSLN
-3354 DAIQLDQYLRR
+3354 DAVQLNQYLRR

-3430 WSVDDILKV
+3430 WSVDDVLKV
-3439 QIEDAYKK
+3439 RIEDAYKK
-3447 LGITSGKAS
+3447 LGITNFKAS
-3456 KARKL
+3456 KARAFIKDKL
-3461 IKEKLTKGEQI
+3461 AKGEQI

-3480 ASKFTNTEIAK
+3480 ASKFTNTEIAA

-3498 NYGTT
+3498 NYGTN

-3516 AELTNEAAPSEFF
+3516 AEPTNEAAPSEFF

-3535 GRSNPEYQKIITKI
+3535 GMTNPEYQEIITKI
-3549 NDITRKYYNSAAKIV
+3549 NNITRKYYNSAAKIV

-3569 SIEDLKTLA
+3569 SIEDLKALG

-3586 TKKKIKTKYG
+3586 TKKHKGKG
-3596 YDVYEAY
+3596 SYDAYQAY
-3603 SEYAKE
+3603 SKYAKE
-3609 NVNEKAY
+3609 NVNEQAY
-3616 YDEEGEAK
+3616 YSEEDEAK

-3635 KRVNIRYEVLRDEK
+3635 KRVNARYEVLRDKK

-3669 KPNHWLYTT
+3669 TPNHWLYTT

-3683 AYWKDLNKRDPKE
+3683 AYWEDLNKDNPKE

-3738 DYYKEWYDNNHVYN
+3738 AYYKEWYDNNHVYN

-3795 PNYIESYTDNENYK
+3795 PNYIEGYTDNENYK

-3842 QDTLMQFAK
+3842 QDTLMSFAK

-3861 GMAPHRVKKAEHDAK
+3861 GMAPHRAKKAEHDAK

-3936 KRETYTSDEAYEKD
+3936 KRETYASDEAYEKD
-3950 LEAYQKRMDEAT
+3950 LEAYQKRIDEAI

-4006 MLSKMKAYDTNLGWN
+4006 MLGKMKAYDTNLGWN

-4068 TRNASMLQSFTSAK
+4068 TRTASMLQSFTSAK
-4082 FMMLNFT
+4082 FMMLNIT
-4089 GAIGNITI
+4089 GGIGNITV

-4112 TPTGWLKGKN
+4112 TSTGWLKGKN
-4122 MWRQAV
+4122 MWRHAI

-4162 PTVHLDADTI
+4162 PTVHLDADTV

-4247 NKYETFKKNI
+4247 NKYETFKKDI
-4257 LADDNKKKEYIW
+4257 LADDNKKKEYVW

-4289 QFIAER
+4289 QFITER

-4315 LDLKDGRLAFK
+4315 VDLKDGRLAFK

-4333 LQAKSQDKEVG
+4333 LQAKSKDKEVG

-4405 FNEERGTKEVG
+4405 FNEERGTKEIG

-4429 RQLRYE
+4429 RKLRYE

-4440 GQVEALESLQVLLK
+4440 GQVEVLESLQVLLK

-4478 ERAAGDVVGALGGV
+4478 ERAAGDVVGALGGI

-4519 ADDLTTQSMM
+4519 ADELTTQSMM

-4553 KDIMSACNNIAAYVM
+4553 KDIMAACNNIAAYVM

-4583 QNKILVKL
+4583 QNKIIVKL

>member
-53 YVNNYGSIPNTND
+53 YANNYGSIPNTND

-151 RMFGAVAKNILET
+151 RMLGAVATNILEA
-164 RKIEATKEE
+164 RKVEATKEE

-182 NTKSNDFIKIEEE
+182 NTKSNDFVKLEDE
-195 VSKYTPQLRNQFAT
+195 VSKTTPQLRNQFAT

-219 YFTEVFQGDDRLGEI
+219 YFTQVIQTDDRLGEI
-234 RFKKDDEISQQE
+234 RFKKDDDLSQQE
-246 VNWNESYSIEDDEAL
+246 ADWSESFDIEDDDDL
-261 NLDDAADNGSNSEKD
+261 NLNNAADNASNNEKD

-332 YMDFKSVDNAIKG
+332 YMDFKVVNSAIRG

-353 AFLKKLEDVAESNKE
+353 AFLKKLEDIAKSNKE

-377 DLRKKPDFAYKVFQV
+377 DLKKKPDFAYKLFQV
-392 YRRRTMRKQQA
+392 YRRRTIRKQQV
-403 RIDDNTVIPV
+403 RIDDNSVSPT
-413 RSNTRADKLETLR
+413 RSNNRADKLETLR

-437 LNIMIEDTK
+437 LNIMIEDTN
-446 DILESIKTKI
+446 DILGAIKTKI
-456 KDYKALQKTKGFDL
+456 DDYKTLQKTKGFDL
-470 NKEALSADIINAIA
+470 NKQALSADIINAIA

-504 LNGKVDGKAP
+504 LNGKVDGKTP

-535 ETLTNKKYLDNKFKE
+535 ETLNNKRNLDNRFKE
-550 ANKIEDKKARKEAL
+550 ANKIKDKKAKKEAL

-570 YKQGYLSTNTKTY
+570 YKQGYLSTNTKAY

-589 ALAPYS
+589 SLAPYS

-621 NFLNAIKATLTE
+621 NFLNAVKATLTE
-633 EQKDGTKVST
+633 QQKDGSKVST

-661 GILMEHRNENGA
+661 GILMEHRDENGA
-673 IINYGLFYKDK
+673 VINYGLFYKDK

-731 QYFNAEQNPNMLM
+731 QYFNTEQNPKMLM

-773 KMHAIRNAKGE
+773 KMHAIKNAKGE
-784 VIGKEV
+784 VIAKEV

-805 KNIFK
+805 RNIFK
-810 QELLDMA
+810 QELLDMV

-823 FEVKENIE
+823 FEVKENTE
-831 TLEDGTV
+831 TLKDGTV

-870 ANYHIGKGHKHFIEK
+870 DNYHIGKGHKHFIEK

-912 TKYGDSLLKY
+912 TKYGDDLLKY

-931 RDGFIPFTINANG
+931 RDGFIPFTTNANG

-969 SNNAIARMSEYKDL
+969 SNNAITRMSEYKDL

-1004 YIAFNDVFEGDTKF
+1004 YIAFNDIFEGDTKF

-1049 ENSTIVQGA
+1049 ENSTIIQGA
-1058 FLNTPEVQARLK
+1058 FLNTPEVQSRLK

-1098 VAKTYPDGRI
+1098 VAKTYPDGKV

-1120 KNAKLTLEQARDLMG
+1120 KNAKLTLDQARDLMG
-1135 GPILYKP
+1135 GPIMYDNNGKP
-1142 DGTPELNKDKSCRR
+1142 KLNADGSYRR
-1156 SGGFSNTTVNDAQS
+1156 SGGFSNTTINDAQS

-1217 NFYYDQYYDEKL
+1217 NFYYDQYYDDKL

-1255 QVYNAMKDNNIDQL
+1255 QVYEAMKANKIDQL

-1308 RDEYDYNHLY
+1308 REEYDYNHLY

-1337 MKKILDNIAR
+1337 MKKILDNIDS
-1347 NSPLYAYKEDFFN
+1347 NSPLHAYKEDFFN

-1367 DSFNNLVDELKIPID
+1367 DSFNKLVDELKISLD
-1382 KDGNIKFDESGNITG
+1382 EDGNIKFDESGNITG
-1397 LDMQVFFD
+1397 VDMQVFFD

-1431 IAPNGCPNPVMPTY
+1431 IAANGCPNPVMPTY
-1445 LSNVINKL
+1445 LSNVVNKL

-1507 IMLPK
+1507 IMLPA

-1522 GTYKDVDEVRDKDGN
+1522 GTYKKSKEE
-1537 LIGGLLKQLQDAH
+1537 LLKELQDAG

-1632 LNYIRRETGLKL
+1632 LNYVRRETGLRF
-1644 SGIDNET
+1644 SGIDNEK
-1651 FENIKTE
+1651 FENIKAD

-1672 AEIEEIKNKFDEIES
+1672 AEIAEIKNRFDEIES
-1687 EAYFNLDDNT
+1687 EAYFNLDDDT

-1703 IHEKINEAYGAKP
+1703 IHEKINEAYGPKP

-1727 EIATLSD
+1727 EISTLTG
-1734 RLEDFKDTY
+1734 RLEEFKDIY

-1754 IEAKNQI
+1754 IEAKKQI

-1796 LRLAKQVAKGS
+1796 LRLAKQIARSS

-1821 DVIGNNSRQARNNR
+1821 DVIGNNTREARNNR

-1843 LRANESLEENLSRSN
+1843 LQANESLEENLSRSN

-1872 IVKEVRESRSPYDFL
+1872 VVKEVREARSPYDFL

-1916 NTVRP
+1916 NTVHP
-1921 RIADNYVVKIAYSK
+1921 HITDKYTIKVAYSK
-1935 DKYNLKELKKRFEKV
+1935 DKYNLEELQKRFEKV

-2009 KTLVDIGSNYDTAV
+2009 KTLADIGSNYDTAV

-2031 TRIVNAYNANKSI
+2031 TKIVNAYNANKSI

-2053 EEAIASLGKEILNA
+2053 EEAIRSLGKEILNT
-2067 YHIKTDKMNLDDI
+2067 YHINTDKMNLGEI
-2080 VARVNALLG
+2080 VARVNGLLG
-2089 VKYSLDKH
+2089 TKYSLDKH
-2097 NDITLSP
+2097 NDIILSP
-2104 DELAKRLLNNDSRPV
+2104 DELAKRLLNDKNRPV
-2119 KENKYIKHNTY
+2119 K
-2130 SGLIDYNDNSVF
+2130 V
-2142 VFGSNPL
+2142 
-2149 GINGNPSK
+2149 
-2157 GTGGAALVALNQ
+2157 
-2169 GRVQQGEIMDN
+2169 
-2180 TISNN
+2180 
-2185 GRAYGL
+2185 
-2191 TTVKAPNAR
+2191 
-2200 NNKGNQL
+2200 
-2207 SIEEITNNIKKLY
+2207 SIY
-2220 QYANN
+2220 Q
-2225 NKDKTFKV
+2225 
-2233 AYTDGKLLNGH
+2233 H
-2244 SIEELVNA
+2244 
-2252 FINAGEIPN
+2252 
-2261 NVLFSDTLN
+2261 
-2270 KYFVKQTNINKE
+2270 
-2282 NINNIATDWT
+2282 DWG
-2292 VLFAYNDLAKLSNKI
+2292 VLFAYNDLAKLSDKI
-2307 GDTARVCNP
+2307 GSTARVCNP

-2356 IYAGYDPNKGL
+2356 IYAGYDPTKGL
-2367 RSYITSDAK
+2367 RSYITSNAK

-2428 YKGFTQYILNTA
+2428 YKGFTQYILNAA

-2445 AVVCNYTYDIEKK
+2445 AVVNNYTYDVEKK
-2458 QTVVNKEVDETDEA
+2458 QTIVNKEFDETDEA

-2495 QEEVDTWS
+2495 QEEVNAWS

-2508 QKISWLKANSVDAGI
+2508 QKISWLKSNSVDAGI

-2550 EDAIDSETAYN
+2550 EDAVDNETAYN

-2579 DMIKYAFVAEGFKI
+2579 DMVKYAFVAEGFKI
-2593 GRGAINKCIKND
+2593 GRGAINKCIKNT

-2615 YNGSRT
+2615 FNGART
-2621 SVVAQ
+2621 SIIAQ
-2626 IKAQI
+2626 IKAQV
-2631 DNAVARTDLIEQYL
+2631 DNAVSRTDLVEQYL
-2645 RTDPG
+2645 RSDPG
-2650 VTNVPHKFMNK
+2650 VSNVPHKFMNK
-2661 KYSSMFKTVTR
+2661 KYSSMFETVTR
-2672 GMYEFSLNDKNNA
+2672 GMYEFSLDDKDNA
-2685 IEFGFARESNSK
+2685 IEFGFARESNAEF
-2697 VVPIQFND
+2697 VPIQFNN

-2716 SVTKLYKIVSPAP
+2716 SVTRLYKIVSPDLGS
-2729 GIGFAYPLNSLE
+2729 GIGFAYPLNGLE

-2759 PSYYEAVIENLMSDD
+2759 PSYYEAVIDNLMNSEVA
-2774 TDYTLEQLNEL
+2774 DYTLDELNEL
-2785 YKKHIA
+2785 YKKHVA

-2805 IMADANND
+2805 IMSDANND

-2857 VEGETISNDGESIS
+2857 VEGETISNGGEPIS

-2899 KPQMVEI
+2899 KPQLVEI

-3002 FNQFYRDENGNYFA
+3002 FSQFYRDENGNYFA
-3016 INSPEVIE
+3016 INSPEVINV
-3024 AIKNNPDLQRQFL
+3024 IKNNPALQRQFL
-3037 EALADANAIIDK
+3037 ETLADANAIVDK

-3061 ENPTLKFYIEEM
+3061 ENPTLKFYIDEM
-3073 QKMIKELSNT
+3073 QKMIKELSN
-3083 SVIDDAEVKFG
+3083 SSIIDDAEVKFG
-3094 IDYLQKLSNDPNIQ
+3094 LDYLQKLSNDPNIQ
-3108 NGIVS
+3108 NGLIS
-3113 IWDGFHSSGWLDA
+3113 IYDGFHSSGWLDA

-3140 VVTRKVMADIHAK
+3140 VVTRKVMADIRAK
-3153 ESQSKDFA
+3153 ESQAKDFA
-3161 VAFGKHFEDIKAR
+3161 IAFGKHFEDIKAR
-3174 AAKVGASVDLNKIF
+3174 AAKVGASVDINKIF

-3270 EYVKLRETIRQ
+3270 EYVKLREAIRQ

-3286 IDGVLSKE
+3286 IDGVLNKE

-3302 RTKIDDLT
+3302 RTKINDLT
-3310 SQFIGNDYKPAY
+3310 SQFIGNEYKPDFR
-3322 EYGFPGIERAPDD
+3322 EGFPGTSKAPDE
-3335 SIIVINQE
+3335 SIIITNQE
-3343 LYDNAR
+3343 VYDNAR
-3349 KQSLN
+3349 KLSLN
-3354 DAIQLDQYLRR
+3354 DAVQLNQYLRR

-3385 LDKMLNIIDNA
+3385 VDKMLNIIDNA

-3430 WSVDDILKV
+3430 WSVDDVLKV
-3439 QIEDAYKK
+3439 RIEDAYKK
-3447 LGITSGKAS
+3447 LGITNFKAS
-3456 KARKL
+3456 KARAFIKDKL
-3461 IKEKLTKGEQI
+3461 AKGEQI

-3480 ASKFTNTEIAK
+3480 ASKFTNTEIAA

-3498 NYGTT
+3498 NYGTN

-3516 AELTNEAAPSEFF
+3516 AEPTNEAAPSEFF

-3535 GRSNPEYQKIITKI
+3535 GMTNPEYQEIITKI
-3549 NDITRKYYNSAAKIV
+3549 NNITRKYYNSAAKIV

-3569 SIEDLKTLA
+3569 SIEDLKALG

-3586 TKKKIKTKYG
+3586 TKKHKGKG
-3596 YDVYEAY
+3596 SYDAYQAY
-3603 SEYAKE
+3603 SKYAKE
-3609 NVNEKAY
+3609 NVNEQAY
-3616 YDEEGEAK
+3616 YSEEDEAK

-3635 KRVNIRYEVLRDEK
+3635 KRVNARYEVLRDKK

-3669 KPNHWLYTT
+3669 TTNHWLYTT

-3683 AYWKDLNKRDPKE
+3683 AYWEDLNKDNPKE

-3727 KAKNAALAKGI
+3727 KAKNAAIAKGI
-3738 DYYKEWYDNNHVYN
+3738 AYYKEWYDNNHVYN

-3795 PNYIESYTDNENYK
+3795 PNYIEGYTDNENYK

-3842 QDTLMQFAK
+3842 QDTLMSFAK

-3861 GMAPHRVKKAEHDAK
+3861 GMAPHRAKKAEHDAK

-3936 KRETYTSDEAYEKD
+3936 KRETYASDEAYEKD
-3950 LEAYQKRMDEAT
+3950 LEAYQKRIDEAT

-4006 MLSKMKAYDTNLGWN
+4006 MLGKMKAYDTNLGWN

-4068 TRNASMLQSFTSAK
+4068 TRTASMLQSFTSAK
-4082 FMMLNFT
+4082 FMMLNIT
-4089 GAIGNITI
+4089 GGIGNITV

-4122 MWRQAV
+4122 MWRHAI

-4162 PTVHLDADTI
+4162 PTVHLDADTV

-4227 KNKFHEYAMKNIIGG
+4227 KNKFHEYAMRNIIGG

-4247 NKYETFKKNI
+4247 NKYETFKKDI
-4257 LADDNKKKEYIW
+4257 LADDNKKKEYVW

-4289 QFIAER
+4289 QFITER

-4315 LDLKDGRLAFK
+4315 VDLKDGRLAFK

-4333 LQAKSQDKEVG
+4333 LQAKSKDKEVG

-4405 FNEERGTKEVG
+4405 FNEERGTKEIG

-4429 RQLRYE
+4429 RKLRYE

-4440 GQVEALESLQVLLK
+4440 GQVEVLESLQVLLK

-4478 ERAAGDVVGALGGV
+4478 ERAAGDVVGALGGI

-4519 ADDLTTQSMM
+4519 ADELTTQSMM

-4553 KDIMSACNNIAAYVM
+4553 KDIMAACNNIAAYVM

-4583 QNKILVKL
+4583 QNKIIVKL

>member
-1 MANNCSLKFNE
+1 M
-12 TKVYTNLK
+12 
-20 AEVGNDDVLFNSLMS
+20 
-35 AVIDGSRPSGFN
+35 
-47 KEFETY
+47 
-53 YVNNYGSIPNTND
+53 
-66 ESKEVA
+66 
-72 TAIQNFYK
+72 
-80 NRNFN
+80 
-85 VNEHTTDSAFISD
+85 
-98 VKSKGYTSTAA
+98 
-109 KTCGIRTT
+109 
-117 GNLML
+117 
-122 AFYHNDLIKGRLEE
+122 
-136 HAEDRKDNLA
+136 
-146 NRVIN
+146 
-151 RMFGAVAKNILET
+151 
-164 RKIEATKEE
+164 
-173 IAKVRKQLM
+173 
-182 NTKSNDFIKIEEE
+182 
-195 VSKYTPQLRNQFAT
+195 
-209 LKDMLSDKVK
+209 
-219 YFTEVFQGDDRLGEI
+219 
-234 RFKKDDEISQQE
+234 
-246 VNWNESYSIEDDEAL
+246 
-261 NLDDAADNGSNSEKD
+261 
-276 TTTARWEDNGT
+276 
-287 KSDFMKDFSFAVRS
+287 
-301 YLSTIPKLSS
+301 
-311 TEVSADGKYQYD
+311 
-323 KSNPLGMVD
+323 
-332 YMDFKSVDNAIKG
+332 
-345 DIETTNID
+345 
-353 AFLKKLEDVAESNKE
+353 
-368 YAGLAYLAN
+368 
-377 DLRKKPDFAYKVFQV
+377 
-392 YRRRTMRKQQA
+392 
-403 RIDDNTVIPV
+403 
-413 RSNTRADKLETLR
+413 
-426 INYLNDIKSTA
+426 
-437 LNIMIEDTK
+437 
-446 DILESIKTKI
+446 
-456 KDYKALQKTKGFDL
+456 
-470 NKEALSADIINAIA
+470 
-484 SRLKQYYPSLDKAA
+484 
-498 IERFAR
+498 
-504 LNGKVDGKAP
+504 
-514 NIANNLTQ
+514 
-522 LYGYLENTAKYAN
+522 
-535 ETLTNKKYLDNKFKE
+535 
-550 ANKIEDKKARKEAL
+550 
-564 DSVREA
+564 
-570 YKQGYLSTNTKTY
+570 
-583 ALELAK
+583 
-589 ALAPYS
+589 
-595 VVNIDSNSTNALGN
+595 
-609 QSADQI
+609 
-615 NDSMIT
+615 
-621 NFLNAIKATLTE
+621 
-633 EQKDGTKVST
+633 
-643 ELINYGKY
+643 
-651 KFQGVQYNLS
+651 
-661 GILMEHRNENGA
+661 
-673 IINYGLFYKDK
+673 
-684 DGNIQITNYARD
+684 
-696 MVNISLFD
+696 
-704 GAGNPNTKDNVL
+704 
-716 YSGMS
+716 
-721 KGDYVYTGFA
+721 
-731 QYFNAEQNPNMLM
+731 
-744 GDYFMRI
+744 
-751 PSDAPKNFVVHAP
+751 
-764 RYKVDGLFS
+764 
-773 KMHAIRNAKGE
+773 
-784 VIGKEV
+784 
-790 SVDDINEN
+790 
-798 HPIVQQF
+798 
-805 KNIFK
+805 
-810 QELLDMA
+810 
-817 NFINIV
+817 
-823 FEVKENIE
+823 
-831 TLEDGTV
+831 
-838 VDQRG
+838 
-843 RIVFNNDNTPMF
+843 
-855 KKGWGLDAESARRVF
+855 
-870 ANYHIGKGHKHFIEK
+870 
-885 KGDGWAFNGLLFKDD
+885 
-900 RFVLTDYKTGTT
+900 
-912 TKYGDSLLKY
+912 
-922 LFPSLYGGA
+922 
-931 RDGFIPFTINANG
+931 
-944 EVELNLTADQEAMIT
+944 
-959 RMVKGFVTDY
+959 
-969 SNNAIARMSEYKDL
+969 
-983 DINNLINE
+983 
-991 KNSIDFAL
+991 
-999 NHRLM
+999 
-1004 YIAFNDVFEGDTKF
+1004 
-1018 YKDTQ
+1018 
-1023 TFLKRSKESQASGV
+1023 
-1037 PYGFVD
+1037 
-1043 TSLDLR
+1043 
-1049 ENSTIVQGA
+1049 
-1058 FLNTPEVQARLK
+1058 
-1070 AIGLDVQQKTKF
+1070 
-1082 NGITIKNTV
+1082 
-1091 RTSEECK
+1091 
-1098 VAKTYPDGRI
+1098 
-1108 EGEDGILVKDLV
+1108 
-1120 KNAKLTLEQARDLMG
+1120 
-1135 GPILYKP
+1135 
-1142 DGTPELNKDKSCRR
+1142 
-1156 SGGFSNTTVNDAQS
+1156 
-1170 YITFEEWIRRI
+1170 
-1181 AGRGQL
+1181 
-1187 NDYLPLIEAI
+1187 
-1197 QDESKEIPADL
+1197 

-1217 NFYYDQYYDEKL
+1217 NFYYDQYYDKDL

-1255 QVYNAMKDNNIDQL
+1255 QVYEAMKDNNIDQL

-1300 FNNKAEDY
+1300 FNNKAKDY
-1308 RDEYDYNHLY
+1308 REEYDYNHLY

-1337 MKKILDNIAR
+1337 MKKILDNIDSK
-1347 NSPLYAYKEDFFN
+1347 SPLYKYKEDFFN

-1367 DSFNNLVDELKIPID
+1367 DSFNKLVDELKIPLD

-1397 LDMQVFFD
+1397 VDMQVFFD

-1431 IAPNGCPNPVMPTY
+1431 IAANGCPNPVMPTY

-1493 KELKYHPNGERYIE
+1493 KQLKYHPNGERYIE

-1537 LIGGLLKQLQDAH
+1537 LIGGLLKQLQDAG

-1606 QYNTYIGRD
+1606 QYNTTINAD
-1615 GNIKRATWK
+1615 GNIQK
-1624 DTVTENDW
+1624 VLYNDLAGKSYDDYVKSK
-1632 LNYIRRETGLKL
+1632 LN
-1644 SGIDNET
+1644 S
-1651 FENIKTE
+1651 E
-1658 AKASTKAE
+1658 AKA
-1666 ARDARK
+1666 
-1672 AEIEEIKNKFDEIES
+1672 
-1687 EAYFNLDDNT
+1687 
-1697 KEVIKL
+1697 KL
-1703 IHEKINEAYGAKP
+1703 KK
-1716 SKAKYQEQLEV
+1716 
-1727 EIATLSD
+1727 
-1734 RLEDFKDTY
+1734 
-1743 IEEELDAIKDY
+1743 AIK
-1754 IEAKNQI
+1754 EGVNETTA
-1761 LNNVINGF
+1761 LNNVATEYGLQSREEF
-1769 ELSDD
+1769 S
-1774 FDYNAIKS
+1774 
-1782 EKIKSAI
+1782 
-1789 KAYKDEQ
+1789 KDKN
-1796 LRLAKQVAKGS
+1796 LAN
-1807 RLLQFEAYKKKFDS
+1807 E
-1821 DVIGNNSRQARNNR
+1821 NSREARNNR
-1835 LLDDMIHI
+1835 LLDDMIRI

-1872 IVKEVRESRSPYDFL
+1872 IVKEVREARSPYDFL

-1921 RIADNYVVKIAYSK
+1921 HIADKYTIKVAYSK
-1935 DKYNLKELKKRFEKV
+1935 DKYNLEELRKRFEKV

-2009 KTLVDIGSNYDTAV
+2009 KTLADIGSNYDTAV

-2067 YHIKTDKMNLDDI
+2067 YHIKTDKMNLGDI

-2089 VKYSLDKH
+2089 VKYNLDKH

-2104 DELAKRLLNNDSRPV
+2104 DELAKRLLNDNSRPV
-2119 KENKYIKHNTY
+2119 K
-2130 SGLIDYNDNSVF
+2130 
-2142 VFGSNPL
+2142 GS
-2149 GINGNPSK
+2149 I
-2157 GTGGAALVALNQ
+2157 
-2169 GRVQQGEIMDN
+2169 
-2180 TISNN
+2180 
-2185 GRAYGL
+2185 
-2191 TTVKAPNAR
+2191 
-2200 NNKGNQL
+2200 
-2207 SIEEITNNIKKLY
+2207 Y
-2220 QYANN
+2220 Q
-2225 NKDKTFKV
+2225 
-2233 AYTDGKLLNGH
+2233 H
-2244 SIEELVNA
+2244 
-2252 FINAGEIPN
+2252 
-2261 NVLFSDTLN
+2261 
-2270 KYFVKQTNINKE
+2270 
-2282 NINNIATDWT
+2282 DWA
-2292 VLFAYNDLAKLSNKI
+2292 VLFAYKDLAKLSDKI
-2307 GDTARVCNP
+2307 GATARVCNP

-2345 LVVGTSSIVNS
+2345 LVVGTSSIVSS
-2356 IYAGYDPNKGL
+2356 IYAGYDPTKGL

-2415 EVINGSNNVTEKD
+2415 EVINGGNNVTEKD

-2445 AVVCNYTYDIEKK
+2445 AVVCNYTYDVEKK
-2458 QTVVNKEVDETDEA
+2458 QTVVNKEVEEEDEA
-2472 LRIMGYGCTPD
+2472 LRIMGYGCSPD

-2495 QEEVDTWS
+2495 QEEVDAWS

-2508 QKISWLKANSVDAGI
+2508 QKISWLKANSVDSGI

-2550 EDAIDSETAYN
+2550 EDAVDNETAYN
-2561 LFDTAFSSDNPL
+2561 LFDTAFNSNNPL

-2579 DMIKYAFVAEGFKI
+2579 DMVKYSFVAEGFKI

-2631 DNAVARTDLIEQYL
+2631 DNAVARTDLVEQYL

-2661 KYSSMFKTVTR
+2661 KYSSMFKTLTR
-2672 GMYEFSLNDKNNA
+2672 GMYELGLTDNNVL
-2685 IEFGFARESNSK
+2685 IDFGFARESNSK
-2697 VVPIQFND
+2697 LFPIQFND

-2716 SVTKLYKIVSPAP
+2716 SVTRLYKIVSPAP
-2729 GIGFAYPLNSLE
+2729 SIAFAYPLNSLE
-2741 AGEDREVSINNA
+2741 PGEDREVSINNA

-2759 PSYYEAVIENLMSDD
+2759 PSYYETVIENLMSDE

-2805 IMADANND
+2805 IMQDANND

-2839 NMYLYGK
+2839 NMYLYDRI
-2846 TKYDSFTPPIH
+2846 KYNSFTPPIH
-2857 VEGETISNDGESIS
+2857 VEGETISNDGELIS

-2899 KPQMVEI
+2899 KPQLVEI

-3024 AIKNNPDLQRQFL
+3024 AIKNNPALQRQFL

-3061 ENPTLKFYIEEM
+3061 ENPTLKFYIEEI
-3073 QKMIKELSNT
+3073 QKMIKELSNS

-3108 NGIVS
+3108 NGIAS
-3113 IWDGFHSSGWLDA
+3113 IFDGFHSSGWFDA
-3126 WFGDLQEQGNSLVQ
+3126 WVGDLQEQGNSLVQ
-3140 VVTRKVMADIHAK
+3140 VVTRKVMADIRAK
-3153 ESQSKDFA
+3153 ESQAKDFA

-3270 EYVKLRETIRQ
+3270 EYVKLREAIRQ

-3322 EYGFPGIERAPDD
+3322 ENGFPGTEQVPDG
-3335 SIIVINQE
+3335 SIIVRNQE
-3343 LYDNAR
+3343 VYDNAR

-3403 KVTTPASQLDTNKEY
+3403 KVTTPASQLETNKEY

-3430 WSVDDILKV
+3430 WSVDDTIKV

-3447 LGITSGKAS
+3447 LGITSSKAS
-3456 KARKL
+3456 KARRI
-3461 IKEKLTKGEQI
+3461 IKEKLIKGEQI

-3480 ASKFTNTEIAK
+3480 GSKFTNEEIAA

-3516 AELTNEAAPSEFF
+3516 AEPTNEAAPSEFF

-3535 GRSNPEYQKIITKI
+3535 GMTNPEYQKIITKI
-3549 NDITRKYYNSAAKIV
+3549 NNITRKYYNSAAKIV

-3569 SIEDLKTLA
+3569 SIEDLKALG
-3578 DLYDELDK
+3578 DLYDELDI

-3603 SEYAKE
+3603 SKYAKE
-3609 NVNEKAY
+3609 NVNKQAY
-3616 YDEEGEAK
+3616 YSEEDEAK

-3635 KRVNIRYEVLRDEK
+3635 KRVNARYEVLRDEK
-3649 GKIVID
+3649 GKIIID

-3669 KPNHWLYTT
+3669 TPNHWLYTT

-3683 AYWKDLNKRDPKE
+3683 AYWEDLNKRDPKE

-3727 KAKNAALAKGI
+3727 KAKNAALAKGN

-3795 PNYIESYTDNENYK
+3795 PNYIEGYTDNENYK

-3842 QDTLMQFAK
+3842 QDTLIQFAK

-3912 MPMLMTQLKNKE
+3912 MPMLMAQLKNKE

-3936 KRETYTSDEAYEKD
+3936 KRETYASDEAYEKD
-3950 LEAYQKRMDEAT
+3950 LEAYQKRIDEAT

-4006 MLSKMKAYDTNLGWN
+4006 MLGKMKAYDTNLGWN

-4122 MWRQAV
+4122 MWRQAI

-4149 FMNIVDFDEVNNR
+4149 FMNIIDFDEVNNR
-4162 PTVHLDADTI
+4162 PTVHLDADTV

-4247 NKYETFKKNI
+4247 NKYEEFKNNI
-4257 LADDNKKKEYIW
+4257 LADDNKRKEYIW

-4302 KVKFEELPTVMDQ
+4302 KSKFEELPTVMDQ

-4454 GYAEFAMNLQTNW
+4454 GYTEFAMNLQTNW

-4537 QFDQLWSSPIA
+4537 QFNQLWSSPIA

-4611 SYYKTGD
+4611 SYYKIGD
-4618 NLLTLINVKDWA
+4618 NLLTLINVKDWT

>member
-20 AEVGNDDVLFNSLMS
+20 AEVGNNDVLFNSLMS

-53 YVNNYGSIPNTND
+53 YANNYGSIPNTND
-66 ESKEVA
+66 ENKEVVN
-72 TAIQNFYK
+72 AIQNFYK

-109 KTCGIRTT
+109 KVCGIRTS

-122 AFYHNDLIKGRLEE
+122 AFYHNDLIKGRLDE
-136 HAEDRKDNLA
+136 HADDRKDNLA

-151 RMFGAVAKNILET
+151 RMLGAVATNILEA
-164 RKIEATKEE
+164 RNVEATKEE
-173 IAKVRKQLM
+173 LTKLRKQLM
-182 NTKSNDFIKIEEE
+182 NTKSNDFVKLENE

-209 LKDMLSDKVK
+209 LNDMLSDKVK
-219 YFTEVFQGDDRLGEI
+219 YFTQVIQTDDRLGEI
-234 RFKKDDEISQQE
+234 RFNKDDDLSQQE
-246 VNWNESYSIEDDEAL
+246 VDWNESYFIEDDEAL
-261 NLDDAADNGSNSEKD
+261 NLDEAADNGSNSEKD

-287 KSDFMKDFSFAVRS
+287 KSDFTKDFSFAVRS

-311 TEVSADGKYQYD
+311 AEISADGKYQYD

-332 YMDFKSVDNAIKG
+332 YMDFKVVNSAIRG

-353 AFLKKLEDVAESNKE
+353 AFLKKLEDIAESNKE

-392 YRRRTMRKQQA
+392 YQRSTIRKQQV
-403 RIDDNTVIPV
+403 RIDDNNVSPA
-413 RSNTRADKLETLR
+413 RSNSRADKLETLR

-437 LNIMIEDTK
+437 LNIMVEDTN
-446 DILESIKTKI
+446 DILEVIKTKI
-456 KDYKALQKTKGFDL
+456 SDYKQLQKSKGFEL

-522 LYGYLENTAKYAN
+522 LYSYLENTAKHAN
-535 ETLTNKKYLDNKFKE
+535 ITLNNKRNLDNRFKE
-550 ANKIEDKKARKEAL
+550 ANKIKDKKSRKEAL

-570 YKQGYLSTNTKTY
+570 YKQGYLSTNTKAY

-621 NFLNAIKATLTE
+621 NFLNAVKGTLME
-633 EQKDGTKVST
+633 QQKDGSKVST

-661 GILMEHRNENGA
+661 GILMEHRDENGTV
-673 IINYGLFYKDK
+673 INYGLFYKDK

-696 MVNISLFD
+696 MINISLFD

-721 KGDYVYTGFA
+721 KGDYVYTGIA

-773 KMHAIRNAKGE
+773 KMHAIKNAKGE
-784 VIGKEV
+784 VIAKEV
-790 SVDDINEN
+790 NVDDINEN

-805 KNIFK
+805 RNIFK

-823 FEVKENIE
+823 FETNSLGQIKYND
-831 TLEDGTV
+831 DGS
-838 VDQRG
+838 
-843 RIVFNNDNTPMF
+843 PMF

-870 ANYHIGKGHKHFIEK
+870 ANYHIAKGHKHFIEK

-912 TKYGDSLLKY
+912 TKYCDKLLNY

-931 RDGFIPFTINANG
+931 RDGFIPFTTNANG
-944 EVELNLTADQEAMIT
+944 EVELNLNADQEAMIT

-969 SNNAIARMSEYKDL
+969 SNNAITRMSEYKDL

-1004 YIAFNDVFEGDTKF
+1004 YIAFNDIFEGDTKF

-1049 ENSTIVQGA
+1049 ENSAIVQGA

-1098 VAKTYPDGRI
+1098 IAKTYPDGKV

-1120 KNAKLTLEQARDLMG
+1120 KNAKLTLDQARDLMG
-1135 GPILYKP
+1135 GPIMYDNNGEPKLND
-1142 DGTPELNKDKSCRR
+1142 DGSYRR
-1156 SGGFSNTTVNDAQS
+1156 SGGFSNTTINDAQS

-1241 FVLVPRFIRGTQLE
+1241 FVLVPRFIKGTQLE
-1255 QVYNAMKDNNIDQL
+1255 QVYKAMKDNNIDQL

-1308 RDEYDYNHLY
+1308 REEYDYNHLY

-1337 MKKILDNIAR
+1337 MKKILDNIDSK
-1347 NSPLYAYKEDFFN
+1347 SPLYKYKEDFFN

-1367 DSFNNLVDELKIPID
+1367 DSFNTLVDELKIPLD
-1382 KDGNIKFDESGNITG
+1382 KDDNIKFDTDGNITG
-1397 LDMQVFFD
+1397 IDMQVFFD

-1420 MDFVTLNASMP
+1420 MDFVTLNASSP
-1431 IAPNGCPNPVMPTY
+1431 IAINGCPNPVMPTY

-1488 QVSYS
+1488 QISCS

-1507 IMLPK
+1507 IMLPA

-1522 GTYKDVDEVRDKDGN
+1522 GTYKKSKEE
-1537 LIGGLLKQLQDAH
+1537 LLKELQDAH

-1606 QYNTYIGRD
+1606 QYSTTINAD
-1615 GNIKRATWK
+1615 DNIQKVLYNNLAGKSYDDYVKSQLNSEAK
-1624 DTVTENDW
+1624 DK
-1632 LNYIRRETGLKL
+1632 LKKAIKE
-1644 SGIDNET
+1644 GVNET
-1651 FENIKTE
+1651 T
-1658 AKASTKAE
+1658 A
-1666 ARDARK
+1666 
-1672 AEIEEIKNKFDEIES
+1672 
-1687 EAYFNLDDNT
+1687 
-1697 KEVIKL
+1697 
-1703 IHEKINEAYGAKP
+1703 
-1716 SKAKYQEQLEV
+1716 
-1727 EIATLSD
+1727 
-1734 RLEDFKDTY
+1734 
-1743 IEEELDAIKDY
+1743 
-1754 IEAKNQI
+1754 
-1761 LNNVINGF
+1761 LNNVATEYGLQSREEF
-1769 ELSDD
+1769 S
-1774 FDYNAIKS
+1774 
-1782 EKIKSAI
+1782 
-1789 KAYKDEQ
+1789 KDKN
-1796 LRLAKQVAKGS
+1796 LADENT
-1807 RLLQFEAYKKKFDS
+1807 RE
-1821 DVIGNNSRQARNNR
+1821 ARNNR

-1843 LRANESLEENLSRSN
+1843 LQANESLEENLSRSN

-1872 IVKEVRESRSPYDFL
+1872 IVKEVREARSPYDFL

-1921 RIADNYVVKIAYSK
+1921 HIADNYVVKVAYSK
-1935 DKYNLKELKKRFEKV
+1935 DKYNLEELQKRFEKV

-2009 KTLVDIGSNYDTAV
+2009 KTLADIGSNYDTAV

-2053 EEAIASLGKEILNA
+2053 EEAIKSLGEEILNA
-2067 YHIKTDKMNLDDI
+2067 YHIKTDKMNLKQI
-2080 VARVNALLG
+2080 VDKVNALIG
-2089 VKYSLDKH
+2089 TKYDLDKH
-2097 NDITLSP
+2097 NNITLSP
-2104 DELAKRLLNNDSRPV
+2104 DELAKRLLNDKNRPV
-2119 KENKYIKHNTY
+2119 KV
-2130 SGLIDYNDNSVF
+2130 SV
-2142 VFGSNPL
+2142 
-2149 GINGNPSK
+2149 
-2157 GTGGAALVALNQ
+2157 
-2169 GRVQQGEIMDN
+2169 
-2180 TISNN
+2180 
-2185 GRAYGL
+2185 
-2191 TTVKAPNAR
+2191 
-2200 NNKGNQL
+2200 
-2207 SIEEITNNIKKLY
+2207 Y
-2220 QYANN
+2220 Q
-2225 NKDKTFKV
+2225 
-2233 AYTDGKLLNGH
+2233 H
-2244 SIEELVNA
+2244 
-2252 FINAGEIPN
+2252 
-2261 NVLFSDTLN
+2261 
-2270 KYFVKQTNINKE
+2270 
-2282 NINNIATDWT
+2282 DWS
-2292 VLFAYNDLAKLSNKI
+2292 VLFAYNDLAKLSDKI
-2307 GDTARVCNP
+2307 GSTARVCNP

-2333 DIADLIEDENPA
+2333 DIADLIEDEHPA

-2367 RSYITSDAK
+2367 RSYITSTAK

-2400 FDTEQDNFRIANRAI
+2400 FDTEQDDFRIANRAI
-2415 EVINGSNNVTEKD
+2415 EAINGSNNVTEKD

-2445 AVVCNYTYDIEKK
+2445 AVINSYTYDVEKK
-2458 QTVVNKEVDETDEA
+2458 QTVVNKEVEEEDEA

-2495 QEEVDTWS
+2495 QEEVDAWS

-2550 EDAIDSETAYN
+2550 EDAVDNETAYN
-2561 LFDTAFSSDNPL
+2561 LFDTAFNSDNPL

-2579 DMIKYAFVAEGFKI
+2579 DMVKYAFVVEGFKI
-2593 GRGAINKCIKND
+2593 GRGAINKCIKNT
-2605 ALRDENTFVQ
+2605 ALRDENTFIQ
-2615 YNGSRT
+2615 LDGSRT
-2621 SVVAQ
+2621 SIVDQ

-2631 DNAVARTDLIEQYL
+2631 TNAVARTDLVEQYL

-2661 KYSSMFKTVTR
+2661 KYNSMFKTVTR

-2697 VVPIQFND
+2697 LVPIQFND

-2716 SVTKLYKIVSPAP
+2716 NVTRLYKIVSPAP

-2741 AGEDREVSINNA
+2741 VGEDREISINNA
-2753 NNSVPL
+2753 NNNVPL
-2759 PSYYEAVIENLMSDD
+2759 PSYYETVIENLMSDE

-2828 NNYEGNRIFIQ
+2828 NNYDGNRIFIQ
-2839 NMYLYGK
+2839 NMYLYSK
-2846 TKYDSFTPPIH
+2846 TKYDSFTPAIH
-2857 VEGETISNDGESIS
+2857 VEGETNSDTGEPIS

-2899 KPQMVEI
+2899 KPQLVEI

-2930 SLRTT
+2930 NLRTT

-3002 FNQFYRDENGNYFA
+3002 FSQFYKDDNSNGNYFA
-3016 INSPEVIE
+3016 INSPEVIN
-3024 AIKNNPDLQRQFL
+3024 AIKNNPALQRQFL
-3037 EALADANAIIDK
+3037 ETLADANAIIDK

-3073 QKMIKELSNT
+3073 QKMIKELSNS

-3094 IDYLQKLSNDPNIQ
+3094 LDYLQKLSNDPNIQ
-3108 NGIVS
+3108 NGLVS
-3113 IWDGFHSSGWLDA
+3113 IFDGFHSSGWFDA
-3126 WFGDLQEQGNSLVQ
+3126 WVGDLQEQGNSLVQ
-3140 VVTRKVMADIHAK
+3140 VVTRKVMADIRAK
-3153 ESQSKDFA
+3153 ESQAKDFA

-3242 NREYVDSYYQKLYN
+3242 NREYVDSYYQKLYD

-3270 EYVKLRETIRQ
+3270 EYVKLREAIRQ

-3302 RTKIDDLT
+3302 RTKINDLT

-3322 EYGFPGIERAPDD
+3322 EYGFPGTEQAPDG
-3335 SIIVINQE
+3335 SIIVTNQE
-3343 LYDNAR
+3343 VYDNAR

-3354 DAIQLDQYLRR
+3354 DAVQLDQYLRR

-3403 KVTTPASQLDTNKEY
+3403 KVTTPASQLETNKEY

-3430 WSVDDILKV
+3430 WSVDDVLKV
-3439 QIEDAYKK
+3439 RIEDAYKK

-3456 KARKL
+3456 KARAL
-3461 IKEKLTKGEQI
+3461 IKDKLAKGEQI

-3480 ASKFTNTEIAK
+3480 ASKFTNVEIAA

-3498 NYGTT
+3498 NYGTSS
-3503 NTSLFSDR
+3503 TSLFSDR

-3516 AELTNEAAPSEFF
+3516 AEPTSEAAPSEFF
-3529 KMLNSG
+3529 KMLNSNG
-3535 GRSNPEYQKIITKI
+3535 MTNPEYQEIITKI
-3549 NDITRKYYNSAAKIV
+3549 NNITRKYYDSAAKIV

-3569 SIEDLKTLA
+3569 SIEDLKALG

-3586 TKKKIKTKYG
+3586 TKKKKGKGSY
-3596 YDVYEAY
+3596 YAY
-3603 SEYAKE
+3603 QTYSKYAKE

-3616 YDEEGEAK
+3616 YSEEDEAK

-3635 KRVNIRYEVLRDEK
+3635 KRVNARYEVLRDKK

-3669 KPNHWLYTT
+3669 TPNHWLYTT

-3683 AYWKDLNKRDPKE
+3683 AYWEDLTKRDPKE
-3696 AARQKKEVEDKTKAQ
+3696 AARQKKEVEDKTNAQ

-3738 DYYKEWYDNNHVYN
+3738 AYYKEWYDNNHVYN

-3795 PNYIESYTDNENYK
+3795 PNYIEGYTDNENYK

-3830 LNEYEQEAKQYI
+3830 LNEYEQEAKKYI
-3842 QDTLMQFAK
+3842 QDTLMSFAK

-3861 GMAPHRVKKAEHDAK
+3861 GMAPHRAKKAEHDTK

-3912 MPMLMTQLKNKE
+3912 MPMLITQLKNKE
-3924 SVDLDNIRSTKP
+3924 SIDLDNIRSTKP
-3936 KRETYTSDEAYEKD
+3936 KRETYASDEAYEKD
-3950 LEAYQKRMDEAT
+3950 LEAYQKRIDEAT

-4006 MLSKMKAYDTNLGWN
+4006 MLGKMKAYDTNLGWN

-4068 TRNASMLQSFTSAK
+4068 TRTASMLQSFTSAK
-4082 FMMLNFT
+4082 FMMLNIT
-4089 GAIGNITI
+4089 GGIGNITV

-4122 MWRQAV
+4122 MWRQAI

-4162 PTVHLDADTI
+4162 PTVHLDADTV

-4242 NEELL
+4242 NDELL
-4247 NKYETFKKNI
+4247 NKYEEFKKNI

-4269 NRRDINTEFANLYLT
+4269 NRRDINTEFANVYLT

-4295 KKLEKEA
+4295 KRLEKEA

-4315 LDLKDGRLAFK
+4315 VDLKDGRLAFK

-4333 LQAKSQDKEVG
+4333 LQAKSKDKEVG

-4478 ERAAGDVVGALGGV
+4478 ERAAGDVVGALGGI

-4553 KDIMSACNNIAAYVM
+4553 KDIMAACNNIAAYVM

-4591 GRQIPIYRSLNNL
+4591 GRQIPIYRSINNL

>member
-53 YVNNYGSIPNTND
+53 YANNYGSIPNTND

-151 RMFGAVAKNILET
+151 RMLGAVATNILEA
-164 RKIEATKEE
+164 RKVEATKEE

-182 NTKSNDFIKIEEE
+182 NTKSNDFVKLEDE
-195 VSKYTPQLRNQFAT
+195 VSKTTPQLRNQFAT

-219 YFTEVFQGDDRLGEI
+219 YFTQVIQTDYRLGEI
-234 RFKKDDEISQQE
+234 RFKKDDDLSQQE
-246 VNWNESYSIEDDEAL
+246 ADWSESFDIEDDDDL
-261 NLDDAADNGSNSEKD
+261 NLNNAADNASNNEKD

-332 YMDFKSVDNAIKG
+332 YMDFKVVNSAIRG

-353 AFLKKLEDVAESNKE
+353 AFLKKLEDIAKSNKE

-377 DLRKKPDFAYKVFQV
+377 DLKKKPDFAYKLFQV
-392 YRRRTMRKQQA
+392 YRRRTIRKQQV
-403 RIDDNTVIPV
+403 RIDDNSVSPT
-413 RSNTRADKLETLR
+413 RSNNRADKLETLR

-437 LNIMIEDTK
+437 LNIMIEDTN
-446 DILESIKTKI
+446 DILGAIKTKI
-456 KDYKALQKTKGFDL
+456 DDYKTLQKTKGFDL
-470 NKEALSADIINAIA
+470 NKQALSADIINAIA

-504 LNGKVDGKAP
+504 LNGKVDDKTP

-535 ETLTNKKYLDNKFKE
+535 ETLNNKRNLDNRFKE
-550 ANKIEDKKARKEAL
+550 ANKIKDKKAKKEAL

-570 YKQGYLSTNTKTY
+570 YKQGYLSTNTKAY

-589 ALAPYS
+589 SLAPYS

-621 NFLNAIKATLTE
+621 NFLNAVKATLTE
-633 EQKDGTKVST
+633 QQKDGSKVST

-661 GILMEHRNENGA
+661 GILMEHRDENGA
-673 IINYGLFYKDK
+673 VINYGLFYKDK

-731 QYFNAEQNPNMLM
+731 QYFNAEQNPKMLM

-773 KMHAIRNAKGE
+773 KMHAIKNAKGE
-784 VIGKEV
+784 VIAKEV

-805 KNIFK
+805 RNIFK
-810 QELLDMA
+810 QELLDMV

-823 FEVKENIE
+823 FEVKENTE
-831 TLEDGTV
+831 TLKDGTV

-912 TKYGDSLLKY
+912 TKYGDDLLKY

-931 RDGFIPFTINANG
+931 RDGFIPFSTNANG
-944 EVELNLTADQEAMIT
+944 EVELNLSADQEAMIT

-969 SNNAIARMSEYKDL
+969 SNNAITRMSEYKDL

-1004 YIAFNDVFEGDTKF
+1004 YIAFNDIFEGDTKF

-1058 FLNTPEVQARLK
+1058 FLNTPEVQTRLK

-1098 VAKTYPDGRI
+1098 VAKTYPDGKV

-1120 KNAKLTLEQARDLMG
+1120 KNAKLTLDQARDLMG
-1135 GPILYKP
+1135 GPIMYDNNGKP
-1142 DGTPELNKDKSCRR
+1142 KLNADGSYRR
-1156 SGGFSNTTVNDAQS
+1156 SGGFSNTTINDAQS

-1217 NFYYDQYYDEKL
+1217 NFYYDQYYDDKL

-1255 QVYNAMKDNNIDQL
+1255 QVYEAMKANKIDQL

-1308 RDEYDYNHLY
+1308 REEYDYNHLY

-1337 MKKILDNIAR
+1337 MKKILDNIDS
-1347 NSPLYAYKEDFFN
+1347 NSPLHAYKEDFFN

-1367 DSFNNLVDELKIPID
+1367 DSFNKLVDELKISLD
-1382 KDGNIKFDESGNITG
+1382 EDGNIKFDESGNITG
-1397 LDMQVFFD
+1397 VDMQVFFD

-1431 IAPNGCPNPVMPTY
+1431 IAANGCPNPVMPTY
-1445 LSNVINKL
+1445 LSNVVNKL

-1507 IMLPK
+1507 IMLPA

-1522 GTYKDVDEVRDKDGN
+1522 GTYKKSKEE
-1537 LIGGLLKQLQDAH
+1537 LLKELQDAG

-1632 LNYIRRETGLKL
+1632 LNYVRRETGLRL
-1644 SGIDNET
+1644 SGIDNEK
-1651 FENIKTE
+1651 FENIKAD

-1672 AEIEEIKNKFDEIES
+1672 AEIAEIKNRFDEIES
-1687 EAYFNLDDNT
+1687 EAYFNLDNDT

-1703 IHEKINEAYGAKP
+1703 IHEKINEAYGPKP

-1727 EIATLSD
+1727 EISTLTG
-1734 RLEDFKDTY
+1734 RLEEFKDIY

-1754 IEAKNQI
+1754 IEAKKQI

-1796 LRLAKQVAKGS
+1796 LRLAKQIARSS

-1821 DVIGNNSRQARNNR
+1821 DVIGNNTREARNNR

-1843 LRANESLEENLSRSN
+1843 LQANESLEENLSRSN

-1872 IVKEVRESRSPYDFL
+1872 VVKEVREARSPYDFL

-1916 NTVRP
+1916 NTVHP
-1921 RIADNYVVKIAYSK
+1921 HITDKYTIKVAYSK
-1935 DKYNLKELKKRFEKV
+1935 DKYNLEELQKRFEKV

-2009 KTLVDIGSNYDTAV
+2009 KTLADIGSNYDTAV

-2031 TRIVNAYNANKSI
+2031 TKIVNAYNANKSI

-2053 EEAIASLGKEILNA
+2053 EEAIRSLGKEILNT
-2067 YHIKTDKMNLDDI
+2067 YHINTDKMNLGEI
-2080 VARVNALLG
+2080 VARVNGLLG
-2089 VKYSLDKH
+2089 TKYSLDKH
-2097 NDITLSP
+2097 NDIILSP
-2104 DELAKRLLNNDSRPV
+2104 DELAKRLLNDKNRPV
-2119 KENKYIKHNTY
+2119 K
-2130 SGLIDYNDNSVF
+2130 V
-2142 VFGSNPL
+2142 
-2149 GINGNPSK
+2149 
-2157 GTGGAALVALNQ
+2157 
-2169 GRVQQGEIMDN
+2169 
-2180 TISNN
+2180 
-2185 GRAYGL
+2185 
-2191 TTVKAPNAR
+2191 
-2200 NNKGNQL
+2200 
-2207 SIEEITNNIKKLY
+2207 SIY
-2220 QYANN
+2220 Q
-2225 NKDKTFKV
+2225 
-2233 AYTDGKLLNGH
+2233 H
-2244 SIEELVNA
+2244 
-2252 FINAGEIPN
+2252 
-2261 NVLFSDTLN
+2261 
-2270 KYFVKQTNINKE
+2270 
-2282 NINNIATDWT
+2282 DWG
-2292 VLFAYNDLAKLSNKI
+2292 VLFAYNDLAKLSDKI
-2307 GDTARVCNP
+2307 GSTARVCNP

-2356 IYAGYDPNKGL
+2356 IYAGYDPTKGL
-2367 RSYITSDAK
+2367 RSYITSNAK

-2428 YKGFTQYILNTA
+2428 YKGFTQYILNAA

-2445 AVVCNYTYDIEKK
+2445 AVVNNYTYDVEKK
-2458 QTVVNKEVDETDEA
+2458 QTVVNKEFDETDEA

-2495 QEEVDTWS
+2495 QEEVNAWS

-2550 EDAIDSETAYN
+2550 EDAVDNETAYN

-2579 DMIKYAFVAEGFKI
+2579 DMVKYAFVAEGFKI
-2593 GRGAINKCIKND
+2593 GRGAINKCIKNT

-2615 YNGSRT
+2615 FNGART
-2621 SVVAQ
+2621 SIIAQ
-2626 IKAQI
+2626 IKAQV
-2631 DNAVARTDLIEQYL
+2631 DNAVSRTDLVEQYL
-2645 RTDPG
+2645 RSDPG
-2650 VTNVPHKFMNK
+2650 VSNVPHKFMNK
-2661 KYSSMFKTVTR
+2661 KYSSMFETVTR
-2672 GMYEFSLNDKNNA
+2672 GMYEFSLDDKDNA
-2685 IEFGFARESNSK
+2685 IEFGFARESNAEF
-2697 VVPIQFND
+2697 VPIQFNN

-2716 SVTKLYKIVSPAP
+2716 SVTRLYKIVSPDLGS
-2729 GIGFAYPLNSLE
+2729 GIGFAYPLNGLE

-2759 PSYYEAVIENLMSDD
+2759 PSYYEAVIDNLMNSEVA
-2774 TDYTLEQLNEL
+2774 DYTLDELNEL
-2785 YKKHIA
+2785 YKKHVA

-2805 IMADANND
+2805 IMSDANND

-2857 VEGETISNDGESIS
+2857 VEGETISNGGEPIS

-2899 KPQMVEI
+2899 KPQLVEI

-2961 MRQLRGEGFEQST
+2961 MHQLRGEGFEQST

-3002 FNQFYRDENGNYFA
+3002 FSQFYRDENGNYFA
-3016 INSPEVIE
+3016 INSPEVINV
-3024 AIKNNPDLQRQFL
+3024 IKNNPALQRQFL
-3037 EALADANAIIDK
+3037 ETLADANAIVDK

-3061 ENPTLKFYIEEM
+3061 ENPTLKFYIDEM
-3073 QKMIKELSNT
+3073 QKMIKELSN
-3083 SVIDDAEVKFG
+3083 SSIIDDAEVKFG
-3094 IDYLQKLSNDPNIQ
+3094 LDYLQKLSNDPNIQ
-3108 NGIVS
+3108 NGLIS
-3113 IWDGFHSSGWLDA
+3113 IYDGFHSSGWLDA

-3140 VVTRKVMADIHAK
+3140 VVTRKVMADIRAK
-3153 ESQSKDFA
+3153 ESQAKDFA
-3161 VAFGKHFEDIKAR
+3161 IAFGKHFEDIKAR
-3174 AAKVGASVDLNKIF
+3174 AAKVGASVDINKIF

-3270 EYVKLRETIRQ
+3270 EYVKLREAIRQ

-3286 IDGVLSKE
+3286 IDGALSKE

-3302 RTKIDDLT
+3302 RTKINDLT
-3310 SQFIGNDYKPAY
+3310 SQFIGNEYKPDFR
-3322 EYGFPGIERAPDD
+3322 EGFPGTSKAPDE
-3335 SIIVINQE
+3335 SIIITNQE
-3343 LYDNAR
+3343 VYDNAR
-3349 KQSLN
+3349 KLSLN
-3354 DAIQLDQYLRR
+3354 DAVQLNQYLRR

-3430 WSVDDILKV
+3430 WSVDDVLKV
-3439 QIEDAYKK
+3439 RIEDAYKK

-3456 KARKL
+3456 KARAL
-3461 IKEKLTKGEQI
+3461 IKDKLAKGEQI

-3480 ASKFTNTEIAK
+3480 ASKFTNVEIAA
-3491 IKEDVER
+3491 IKEDVEK
-3498 NYGTT
+3498 NYGTSS
-3503 NTSLFSDR
+3503 TSLFSDR

-3516 AELTNEAAPSEFF
+3516 AEPTNEAAPSEFF

-3535 GRSNPEYQKIITKI
+3535 GMSNPEYQKIITDI
-3549 NDITRKYYNSAAKIV
+3549 NNITRKYYNSAAKIV

-3569 SIEDLKTLA
+3569 SIEDLKALG

-3586 TKKKIKTKYG
+3586 TKKKKGKGSY
-3596 YDVYEAY
+3596 YAY
-3603 SEYAKE
+3603 QTYSKYAKE
-3609 NVNEKAY
+3609 NVNKQAY
-3616 YDEEGEAK
+3616 YSEEDEAK

-3635 KRVNIRYEVLRDEK
+3635 KRVNARYEVLRDKK

-3683 AYWKDLNKRDPKE
+3683 AYWEDLNKDNPKE

-3738 DYYKEWYDNNHVYN
+3738 AYYKEWYDNNHVYN

-3795 PNYIESYTDNENYK
+3795 PNYIEGYTDNENYK

-3842 QDTLMQFAK
+3842 QDTLMSFAK

-3861 GMAPHRVKKAEHDAK
+3861 GMAPHRAKKAEHDAK

-3936 KRETYTSDEAYEKD
+3936 KRETYASDEAYEKD
-3950 LEAYQKRMDEAT
+3950 LEAYQKRIDEAT

-4006 MLSKMKAYDTNLGWN
+4006 MLGKMKAYDTNLGWN

-4068 TRNASMLQSFTSAK
+4068 TRTASMLQSFTSAK
-4082 FMMLNFT
+4082 FMMLNIT
-4089 GAIGNITI
+4089 GGIGNITV

-4122 MWRQAV
+4122 MWRHAI

-4162 PTVHLDADTI
+4162 PTVHLDADTV

-4227 KNKFHEYAMKNIIGG
+4227 KNKFHEYAMRNIIGG

-4247 NKYETFKKNI
+4247 NKYETFKKDI
-4257 LADDNKKKEYIW
+4257 LADDNKKKEYVW

-4289 QFIAER
+4289 QFITER

-4315 LDLKDGRLAFK
+4315 VDLKDGRLAFK

-4333 LQAKSQDKEVG
+4333 LQAKSKDKEVG

-4405 FNEERGTKEVG
+4405 FNEERGTKEIG

-4429 RQLRYE
+4429 RKLRYE

-4440 GQVEALESLQVLLK
+4440 GQVEVLESLQVLLK

-4478 ERAAGDVVGALGGV
+4478 ERAAGDVVGALGGI

-4519 ADDLTTQSMM
+4519 ADELTTQSMM

-4553 KDIMSACNNIAAYVM
+4553 KDIMAACNNIAAYVM

-4583 QNKILVKL
+4583 QNKIIVKL

>member
-1 MANNCSLKFNE
+1 
-12 TKVYTNLK
+12 
-20 AEVGNDDVLFNSLMS
+20 
-35 AVIDGSRPSGFN
+35 
-47 KEFETY
+47 
-53 YVNNYGSIPNTND
+53 
-66 ESKEVA
+66 
-72 TAIQNFYK
+72 
-80 NRNFN
+80 
-85 VNEHTTDSAFISD
+85 
-98 VKSKGYTSTAA
+98 
-109 KTCGIRTT
+109 
-117 GNLML
+117 
-122 AFYHNDLIKGRLEE
+122 
-136 HAEDRKDNLA
+136 
-146 NRVIN
+146 
-151 RMFGAVAKNILET
+151 
-164 RKIEATKEE
+164 
-173 IAKVRKQLM
+173 
-182 NTKSNDFIKIEEE
+182 
-195 VSKYTPQLRNQFAT
+195 
-209 LKDMLSDKVK
+209 
-219 YFTEVFQGDDRLGEI
+219 
-234 RFKKDDEISQQE
+234 
-246 VNWNESYSIEDDEAL
+246 
-261 NLDDAADNGSNSEKD
+261 
-276 TTTARWEDNGT
+276 
-287 KSDFMKDFSFAVRS
+287 
-301 YLSTIPKLSS
+301 
-311 TEVSADGKYQYD
+311 
-323 KSNPLGMVD
+323 
-332 YMDFKSVDNAIKG
+332 
-345 DIETTNID
+345 
-353 AFLKKLEDVAESNKE
+353 
-368 YAGLAYLAN
+368 
-377 DLRKKPDFAYKVFQV
+377 
-392 YRRRTMRKQQA
+392 
-403 RIDDNTVIPV
+403 
-413 RSNTRADKLETLR
+413 
-426 INYLNDIKSTA
+426 
-437 LNIMIEDTK
+437 
-446 DILESIKTKI
+446 
-456 KDYKALQKTKGFDL
+456 
-470 NKEALSADIINAIA
+470 
-484 SRLKQYYPSLDKAA
+484 
-498 IERFAR
+498 
-504 LNGKVDGKAP
+504 
-514 NIANNLTQ
+514 
-522 LYGYLENTAKYAN
+522 
-535 ETLTNKKYLDNKFKE
+535 
-550 ANKIEDKKARKEAL
+550 
-564 DSVREA
+564 
-570 YKQGYLSTNTKTY
+570 
-583 ALELAK
+583 
-589 ALAPYS
+589 
-595 VVNIDSNSTNALGN
+595 
-609 QSADQI
+609 
-615 NDSMIT
+615 
-621 NFLNAIKATLTE
+621 
-633 EQKDGTKVST
+633 
-643 ELINYGKY
+643 
-651 KFQGVQYNLS
+651 
-661 GILMEHRNENGA
+661 
-673 IINYGLFYKDK
+673 
-684 DGNIQITNYARD
+684 
-696 MVNISLFD
+696 
-704 GAGNPNTKDNVL
+704 
-716 YSGMS
+716 
-721 KGDYVYTGFA
+721 
-731 QYFNAEQNPNMLM
+731 
-744 GDYFMRI
+744 
-751 PSDAPKNFVVHAP
+751 
-764 RYKVDGLFS
+764 
-773 KMHAIRNAKGE
+773 
-784 VIGKEV
+784 
-790 SVDDINEN
+790 
-798 HPIVQQF
+798 
-805 KNIFK
+805 
-810 QELLDMA
+810 
-817 NFINIV
+817 
-823 FEVKENIE
+823 
-831 TLEDGTV
+831 
-838 VDQRG
+838 
-843 RIVFNNDNTPMF
+843 
-855 KKGWGLDAESARRVF
+855 
-870 ANYHIGKGHKHFIEK
+870 
-885 KGDGWAFNGLLFKDD
+885 
-900 RFVLTDYKTGTT
+900 
-912 TKYGDSLLKY
+912 
-922 LFPSLYGGA
+922 
-931 RDGFIPFTINANG
+931 
-944 EVELNLTADQEAMIT
+944 
-959 RMVKGFVTDY
+959 
-969 SNNAIARMSEYKDL
+969 
-983 DINNLINE
+983 
-991 KNSIDFAL
+991 
-999 NHRLM
+999 
-1004 YIAFNDVFEGDTKF
+1004 
-1018 YKDTQ
+1018 
-1023 TFLKRSKESQASGV
+1023 
-1037 PYGFVD
+1037 
-1043 TSLDLR
+1043 
-1049 ENSTIVQGA
+1049 
-1058 FLNTPEVQARLK
+1058 
-1070 AIGLDVQQKTKF
+1070 
-1082 NGITIKNTV
+1082 
-1091 RTSEECK
+1091 
-1098 VAKTYPDGRI
+1098 
-1108 EGEDGILVKDLV
+1108 
-1120 KNAKLTLEQARDLMG
+1120 
-1135 GPILYKP
+1135 
-1142 DGTPELNKDKSCRR
+1142 
-1156 SGGFSNTTVNDAQS
+1156 
-1170 YITFEEWIRRI
+1170 
-1181 AGRGQL
+1181 
-1187 NDYLPLIEAI
+1187 
-1197 QDESKEIPADL
+1197 
-1208 LKKFVQVQK
+1208 
-1217 NFYYDQYYDEKL
+1217 
-1229 NTIAPR
+1229 
-1235 QIKNAE
+1235 
-1241 FVLVPRFIRGTQLE
+1241 
-1255 QVYNAMKDNNIDQL
+1255 
-1269 NTEETSKAG
+1269 
-1278 KARVLTIFD
+1278 
-1287 EKTGEVTEEHLKD
+1287 
-1300 FNNKAEDY
+1300 
-1308 RDEYDYNHLY
+1308 
-1318 TQQETPQHMNAKNK
+1318 
-1332 AGIQI
+1332 
-1337 MKKILDNIAR
+1337 
-1347 NSPLYAYKEDFFN
+1347 
-1360 MYVANIK
+1360 
-1367 DSFNNLVDELKIPID
+1367 
-1382 KDGNIKFDESGNITG
+1382 
-1397 LDMQVFFD
+1397 
-1405 KLKDECMRLGLDSNM
+1405 
-1420 MDFVTLNASMP
+1420 
-1431 IAPNGCPNPVMPTY
+1431 
-1445 LSNVINKL
+1445 
-1453 ESISQAMF
+1453 
-1461 NSAITRQELPGFHA
+1461 
-1475 AQITNVGFKATKD
+1475 
-1488 QVSYS
+1488 
-1493 KELKYHPNGERYIE
+1493 
-1507 IMLPK
+1507 
-1512 SNFGFAKNAD
+1512 
-1522 GTYKDVDEVRDKDGN
+1522 
-1537 LIGGLLKQLQDAH
+1537 
-1550 LDTLIGYRIP
+1550 
-1560 TEGKQSVCVMK
+1560 MK

-1606 QYNTYIGRD
+1606 QYNTTINAD
-1615 GNIKRATWK
+1615 GNIQKILY
-1624 DTVTENDW
+1624 NDLAGKSYDEYVKSQ
-1632 LNYIRRETGLKL
+1632 LN
-1644 SGIDNET
+1644 
-1651 FENIKTE
+1651 TE
-1658 AKASTKAE
+1658 AK
-1666 ARDARK
+1666 D
-1672 AEIEEIKNKFDEIES
+1672 
-1687 EAYFNLDDNT
+1687 
-1697 KEVIKL
+1697 KL
-1703 IHEKINEAYGAKP
+1703 KK
-1716 SKAKYQEQLEV
+1716 
-1727 EIATLSD
+1727 
-1734 RLEDFKDTY
+1734 
-1743 IEEELDAIKDY
+1743 AIKEGVNETTALSNVAAEYGLQSREEFSKD
-1754 IEAKNQI
+1754 KN
-1761 LNNVINGF
+1761 L
-1769 ELSDD
+1769 
-1774 FDYNAIKS
+1774 A
-1782 EKIKSAI
+1782 
-1789 KAYKDEQ
+1789 DENT
-1796 LRLAKQVAKGS
+1796 R
-1807 RLLQFEAYKKKFDS
+1807 E
-1821 DVIGNNSRQARNNR
+1821 ARNNR
-1835 LLDDMIHI
+1835 LLDDMINI
-1843 LRANESLEENLSRSN
+1843 LQANESLEENLSRSN
-1858 FESIIAARD
+1858 FESIIAARN

-1872 IVKEVRESRSPYDFL
+1872 IVKQVREARSPYDFL

-1916 NTVRP
+1916 NTVQP
-1921 RIADNYVVKIAYSK
+1921 HIADNYVVKVAYSK
-1935 DKYNLKELKKRFEKV
+1935 DKYNLKELQERFEKV

-2009 KTLVDIGSNYDTAV
+2009 KTLADIGSNYDTAV

-2053 EEAIASLGKEILNA
+2053 EEAIKSLGKEILET
-2067 YHIKTDKMNLDDI
+2067 YHIKTDKMNLKDI
-2080 VARVNALLG
+2080 IDKVNALLG
-2089 VKYSLDKH
+2089 TKYSLDKH

-2104 DELAKRLLNNDSRPV
+2104 DELAKRLLNDENRPV
-2119 KENKYIKHNTY
+2119 K
-2130 SGLIDYNDNSVF
+2130 GSV
-2142 VFGSNPL
+2142 
-2149 GINGNPSK
+2149 
-2157 GTGGAALVALNQ
+2157 
-2169 GRVQQGEIMDN
+2169 
-2180 TISNN
+2180 
-2185 GRAYGL
+2185 
-2191 TTVKAPNAR
+2191 
-2200 NNKGNQL
+2200 
-2207 SIEEITNNIKKLY
+2207 Y
-2220 QYANN
+2220 Q
-2225 NKDKTFKV
+2225 
-2233 AYTDGKLLNGH
+2233 H
-2244 SIEELVNA
+2244 
-2252 FINAGEIPN
+2252 
-2261 NVLFSDTLN
+2261 
-2270 KYFVKQTNINKE
+2270 
-2282 NINNIATDWT
+2282 DWA
-2292 VLFAYNDLAKLSNKI
+2292 VLFAYNDLAKLSDKI
-2307 GDTARVCNP
+2307 GATARVCNP

-2333 DIADLIEDENPA
+2333 DIANLIEDEHPA

-2367 RSYITSDAK
+2367 RSYITSDAT

-2390 APSILVNRML
+2390 APSILINRML

-2415 EVINGSNNVTEKD
+2415 EVINDANNVTEKD

-2445 AVVCNYTYDIEKK
+2445 AVVNSYSYDVEKK
-2458 QTVVNKEVDETDEA
+2458 QTVVNKEVEEEDEA

-2495 QEEVDTWS
+2495 QEEVDAWS

-2508 QKISWLKANSVDAGI
+2508 QKISWFKANSVDAGI

-2550 EDAIDSETAYN
+2550 EDAIDNETAYN
-2561 LFDTAFSSDNPL
+2561 LFETAFNSDNPL

-2579 DMIKYAFVAEGFKI
+2579 DMIKYAFVAEGFKM
-2593 GRGAINKCIKND
+2593 GRGAINKCIKNTT
-2605 ALRDENTFVQ
+2605 LRDENTFVQ
-2615 YNGSRT
+2615 YNGART
-2621 SVVAQ
+2621 SVVDQ

-2631 DNAVARTDLIEQYL
+2631 NNAVARTDLVEQYL

-2650 VTNVPHKFMNK
+2650 VTNVPHKFMSK

-2672 GMYEFSLNDKNNA
+2672 GMYELGLSDDSNLVD
-2685 IEFGFARESNSK
+2685 FGFARKSNSK
-2697 VVPIQFND
+2697 LFPIQFND

-2716 SVTKLYKIVSPAP
+2716 NVTRLYKIYSPAP
-2729 GIGFAYPLNSLE
+2729 SIAFAYPLNSLE

-2759 PSYYEAVIENLMSDD
+2759 PSYYETVIDNLMSDEA
-2774 TDYTLEQLNEL
+2774 DYTLDQMNEL

-2791 TTKVNKVKAVTHFD
+2791 TTKVNKVKAATHFD
-2805 IMADANND
+2805 IMNDAKND

-2857 VEGETISNDGESIS
+2857 VEGETTSSTGEPIS
-2871 INGNFLFRRATKVSI
+2871 INGNFLFRRANKISI
-2886 ESHNIRTGEHIEE
+2886 ESHNVRTGEHIEE

-2912 ASSREEV
+2912 ASSREEI
-2919 TLGSASSKLEQ
+2919 TLGSASSRLEQ

-2946 LNRRSGLGDIEAGKL
+2946 LNRRSGLGDMEAGKL
-2961 MRQLRGEGFEQST
+2961 MRQLHGEGFEQST

-3002 FNQFYRDENGNYFA
+3002 FSQFYRDENGNYFV
-3016 INSPEVIE
+3016 INSPEVIN
-3024 AIKNNPDLQRQFL
+3024 AIKNNPALQRQFL

-3061 ENPTLKFYIEEM
+3061 ENPTLKFYIDEM
-3073 QKMIKELSNT
+3073 QKMIKELSNS

-3108 NGIVS
+3108 NGLVS
-3113 IWDGFHSSGWLDA
+3113 IFDGFHSSGWFDA
-3126 WFGDLQEQGNSLVQ
+3126 WVGDLQEQGNSLVQ
-3140 VVTRKVMADIHAK
+3140 VVTRKVMADIRAK
-3153 ESQSKDFA
+3153 ESQAKDFA
-3161 VAFGKHFEDIKAR
+3161 VIFGKHFEDIKAR

-3188 DKNGNIVRNYT
+3188 DKNGNIIRAYT
-3199 DKFVEDIKEL
+3199 DNFVEDIKEL

-3242 NREYVDSYYQKLYN
+3242 NREYVDSYYQKLYD

-3264 HPQIYS
+3264 YPQIYS
-3270 EYVKLRETIRQ
+3270 EYVKLREGIRQ

-3294 FEDKLVEL
+3294 FEDKLTEL
-3302 RTKIDDLT
+3302 RTKINNLT
-3310 SQFIGNDYKPAY
+3310 SQFIGDDYKPAY
-3322 EYGFPGIERAPDD
+3322 EYGFPGTEQAPDG
-3335 SIIVINQE
+3335 SIIVTNQE
-3343 LYDNAR
+3343 VYDNAR

-3354 DAIQLDQYLRR
+3354 DAVQLDQYLKR

-3374 AKEEKEGFRDM
+3374 AKEEKDGFRDM
-3385 LDKMLNIIDNA
+3385 LEKMLNIIDNA

-3403 KVTTPASQLDTNKEY
+3403 KVTTPASQLENNKEY
-3418 KKAKEWIANNAH
+3418 QKAKEWIANNAH
-3430 WSVDDILKV
+3430 WSVDDTIKV
-3439 QIEDAYKK
+3439 QIDDAYKK
-3447 LGITSGKAS
+3447 LGISGGKGSVA
-3456 KARKL
+3456 KRI
-3461 IKEKLTKGEQI
+3461 IKEKLAKGEQL

-3480 ASKFTNTEIAK
+3480 ASKFTNSEIAA
-3491 IKEDVER
+3491 IKADVEK
-3498 NYGTT
+3498 NYGTS

-3516 AELTNEAAPSEFF
+3516 AEPTNEAAPSEFF

-3535 GRSNPEYQKIITKI
+3535 GMTNPEYQKIVTKI

-3569 SIEDLKTLA
+3569 SIEDLKALA

-3586 TKKKIKTKYG
+3586 TKKKVRAKYG
-3596 YDVYEAY
+3596 YDAYKAY
-3603 SEYAKE
+3603 SKYAKE
-3609 NVNEKAY
+3609 NVNTKAY

-3624 KRTEPEFYTLW
+3624 KRTEPEFYELW
-3635 KRVNIRYEVLRDEK
+3635 KRVNNRYEVLRDK
-3649 GKIVID
+3649 DGKIVID
-3655 ETTGKAVYDLTKAP
+3655 EATGKPVYDVTKAA
-3669 KPNHWLYTT
+3669 KPNPWLYTS

-3683 AYWKDLNKRDPKE
+3683 VYWEDLNKRDPKE
-3696 AARQKKEVEDKTKAQ
+3696 AARQKQEVENKTKAQ

-3727 KAKNAALAKGI
+3727 AARDAAAKQGEAA
-3738 DYYKEWYDNNHVYN
+3738 YKEWYDNNHVYN

-3795 PNYIESYTDNENYK
+3795 PNYIEGYTDNENYK

-3842 QDTLMQFAK
+3842 QDTLMSFAK

-3861 GMAPHRVKKAEHDAK
+3861 GMAPHRAKKAEHDAK

-3886 GFSDMLP
+3886 GFSDMIP
-3893 SGKDSWYEKIDYSE
+3893 SGKDTWYEKIDYSE

-3950 LEAYQKRMDEAT
+3950 LEAYQKRIDEAT
-3962 KKNEEIHQKLLDRD
+3962 KKNEEIHQKLLDGD

-4006 MLSKMKAYDTNLGWN
+4006 MLGKMKTYDTNLGWN
-4021 NLRKDSQTSTSDE
+4021 DLRKDSQTSTSDE

-4068 TRNASMLQSFTSAK
+4068 TKTASMIQSFTSAK
-4082 FMMLNFT
+4082 FMMLNIT
-4089 GAIGNITI
+4089 GGIGNVTV

-4122 MWRQAV
+4122 MWRQAI

-4162 PTVHLDADTI
+4162 PTVHLDADTV

-4242 NEELL
+4242 NDELL
-4247 NKYETFKKNI
+4247 NKYEEFKKNI

-4302 KVKFEELPTVMDQ
+4302 KAKFEELPTIMDQ
-4315 LDLKDGRLAFK
+4315 VDLKDGRLAFK

-4356 VISVNK
+4356 IISVNK

-4416 CAPAL
+4416 CALAL

-4440 GQVEALESLQVLLK
+4440 SQVEALESLQVLLK

-4478 ERAAGDVVGALGGV
+4478 ERAAGDVVGALGGI

-4511 WGNLMLYE
+4511 WANLMLYE

-4553 KDIMSACNNIAAYVM
+4553 KDIIAACNNIAAYVM

-4591 GRQIPIYRSLNNL
+4591 GRQVPIYRSINNL

-4618 NLLTLINVKDWA
+4618 NLLTLINVKDLA
-4630 NDIRGTSSLER
+4630 NEIKGTSSLER

>member
-53 YVNNYGSIPNTND
+53 YANNYGSIPNTND

-136 HAEDRKDNLA
+136 HDDDRKDNLA

-151 RMFGAVAKNILET
+151 RMLGAVAKNILEA
-164 RKIEATKEE
+164 RKVEATKEE

-182 NTKSNDFIKIEEE
+182 NTKSNDFVKLENE

-209 LKDMLSDKVK
+209 LNDMLSDKVK
-219 YFTEVFQGDDRLGEI
+219 YFTQVIQTDDRLGEI
-234 RFKKDDEISQQE
+234 RFKKDDDLSQQE
-246 VNWNESYSIEDDEAL
+246 ADWSESFDIEDDDDL
-261 NLDDAADNGSNSEKD
+261 NLNNAADNASNNEKD

-332 YMDFKSVDNAIKG
+332 YMDFKVVNSAIRG

-353 AFLKKLEDVAESNKE
+353 AFLKKLEDIAESNKE

-377 DLRKKPDFAYKVFQV
+377 DLKKKPDFAYKLFQV
-392 YRRRTMRKQQA
+392 YRRRTIRKQQV
-403 RIDDNTVIPV
+403 RIDDTAVSPT
-413 RSNTRADKLETLR
+413 RSNNRADKLETLR

-437 LNIMIEDTK
+437 LNIMIEDTN
-446 DILESIKTKI
+446 DILGAIKTKI
-456 KDYKALQKTKGFDL
+456 ADYKTLQKTKGFDL
-470 NKEALSADIINAIA
+470 NKEALSGEIINDIA
-484 SRLKQYYPSLDKAA
+484 TRLKQYYPSLDKAA

-522 LYGYLENTAKYAN
+522 LYSYLENTAKHAN
-535 ETLTNKKYLDNKFKE
+535 ITLNNKRNLDNRFKE
-550 ANKIEDKKARKEAL
+550 ANKIKDKKARKEAL

-570 YKQGYLSTNTKTY
+570 YKQGYLSINTKGY

-621 NFLNAIKATLTE
+621 NFLNAVKATLTE
-633 EQKDGTKVST
+633 QQKDGTKVST

-673 IINYGLFYKDK
+673 IVNYGLFYKDK

-731 QYFNAEQNPNMLM
+731 QYFNAEQNPKMLM

-773 KMHAIRNAKGE
+773 KIHAIRNPKGE

-790 SVDDINEN
+790 NVDDINEN

-823 FEVKENIE
+823 FEVKEKTE

-843 RIVFNNDNTPMF
+843 RIVFNNDNIPMF

-900 RFVLTDYKTGTT
+900 RFVLTDYKTGKT
-912 TKYGDSLLKY
+912 TKYGDELLKY
-922 LFPSLYGGA
+922 LFPFLYGGA
-931 RDGFIPFTINANG
+931 RDGFIPFTTNANG
-944 EVELNLTADQEAMIT
+944 EVELNLSADQEAMIT
-959 RMVKGFVTDY
+959 RMIKGFVTDY
-969 SNNAIARMSEYKDL
+969 SNNAITRMSEYKDL

-1049 ENSTIVQGA
+1049 ENSIIVQGA

-1098 VAKTYPDGRI
+1098 VDTEDTTGKLTDK
-1108 EGEDGILVKDLV
+1108 DGILVRDLV
-1120 KNAKLTLEQARDLMG
+1120 KNAKLTVKQARKLM
-1135 GPILYKP
+1135 K
-1142 DGTPELNKDKSCRR
+1142 
-1156 SGGFSNTTVNDAQS
+1156 GFSGTTVNDAQS

-1255 QVYNAMKDNNIDQL
+1255 QVYEAMKANNIDQL

-1308 RDEYDYNHLY
+1308 REEYDYNHLY

-1337 MKKILDNIAR
+1337 MKKILDNIDS
-1347 NSPLYAYKEDFFN
+1347 NSPLHDYKEDFFN

-1367 DSFNNLVDELKIPID
+1367 DSFNKLVDELKIPLD
-1382 KDGNIKFDESGNITG
+1382 KDGNIKFDEAGNITG
-1397 LDMQVFFD
+1397 VDMQVFFD

-1431 IAPNGCPNPVMPTY
+1431 IAANGCPNPVMPTY
-1445 LSNVINKL
+1445 LSNVVNKL

-1475 AQITNVGFKATKD
+1475 AQITNVGFNSKKYTKENPFNLDGIDKTKFDVEVYDREKTPGYKSKALRIYIKGKKKGWFELVKDKEDNNYSVHFKTTTEKIGKVEQDGKVVNPSTKEERDELYTALRNAIPNGANVSTWGSISDGGVYALNKLGKGWKKVGERTIKHKKDDKDIVIPVYQKNGLTTSKTLRYHPATK
-1488 QVSYS
+1488 
-1493 KELKYHPNGERYIE
+1493 EHPEGERYIE
-1507 IMLPK
+1507 IMLPA

-1522 GTYKDVDEVRDKDGN
+1522 GTYKKSKEE
-1537 LIGGLLKQLQDAH
+1537 LLKELQAAG

-1606 QYNTYIGRD
+1606 QYNTYID
-1615 GNIKRATWK
+1615 KHGNIRKQDYSEKLDIYDYANYVNRHLEKADKIKDKSVKEAFEKLNKEIDEQFEKSRKELSNEEEKAFNALSEDTQDLVRAAHKAFEPQAVRNPETNKLTK
-1624 DTVTENDW
+1624 DSYLKQLQFVAD
-1632 LNYIRRETGLKL
+1632 YIRT
-1644 SGIDNET
+1644 N
-1651 FENIKTE
+1651 KT
-1658 AKASTKAE
+1658 T
-1666 ARDARK
+1666 
-1672 AEIEEIKNKFDEIES
+1672 
-1687 EAYFNLDDNT
+1687 LDDADKNFIS
-1697 KEVIKL
+1697 V
-1703 IHEKINEAYGAKP
+1703 HEDMVDSISNEYIDKKTFK
-1716 SKAKYQEQLEV
+1716 SDKAKEILQARIDKFNKAAKKLGIMSYKQYLAQSV
-1727 EIATLSD
+1727 E
-1734 RLEDFKDTY
+1734 
-1743 IEEELDAIKDY
+1743 DANTR
-1754 IEAKNQI
+1754 E
-1761 LNNVINGF
+1761 
-1769 ELSDD
+1769 
-1774 FDYNAIKS
+1774 
-1782 EKIKSAI
+1782 
-1789 KAYKDEQ
+1789 
-1796 LRLAKQVAKGS
+1796 
-1807 RLLQFEAYKKKFDS
+1807 
-1821 DVIGNNSRQARNNR
+1821 ARNNR

-1843 LRANESLEENLSRSN
+1843 LKANESLEENLSRSN

-1872 IVKEVRESRSPYDFL
+1872 IVKEVREARSPYDFL

-1916 NTVRP
+1916 NTVHP
-1921 RIADNYVVKIAYSK
+1921 HITDKYTIKVAYSK
-1935 DKYNLKELKKRFEKV
+1935 DKYNLEELQKRFEKV

-2009 KTLVDIGSNYDTAV
+2009 KTLADIGSNYDTAV

-2031 TRIVNAYNANKSI
+2031 TTIVNAYNANKSI

-2053 EEAIASLGKEILNA
+2053 EEAIKSTGRAILET
-2067 YHIKTDKMNLDDI
+2067 YHINTDKMNLGEI
-2080 VARVNALLG
+2080 VDRVNGLLG
-2089 VKYSLDKH
+2089 TKYSLDKH

-2104 DELAKRLLNNDSRPV
+2104 DELAKRLLNDKNRPV
-2119 KENKYIKHNTY
+2119 K
-2130 SGLIDYNDNSVF
+2130 GSV
-2142 VFGSNPL
+2142 
-2149 GINGNPSK
+2149 
-2157 GTGGAALVALNQ
+2157 
-2169 GRVQQGEIMDN
+2169 
-2180 TISNN
+2180 
-2185 GRAYGL
+2185 
-2191 TTVKAPNAR
+2191 
-2200 NNKGNQL
+2200 
-2207 SIEEITNNIKKLY
+2207 Y
-2220 QYANN
+2220 Q
-2225 NKDKTFKV
+2225 
-2233 AYTDGKLLNGH
+2233 H
-2244 SIEELVNA
+2244 
-2252 FINAGEIPN
+2252 
-2261 NVLFSDTLN
+2261 
-2270 KYFVKQTNINKE
+2270 
-2282 NINNIATDWT
+2282 DWA
-2292 VLFAYNDLAKLSNKI
+2292 VLFAYKDIAKLADKI
-2307 GDTARVCNP
+2307 GSTARVCNP

-2356 IYAGYDPNKGL
+2356 IYAGYDPTKGL

-2445 AVVCNYTYDIEKK
+2445 AIINNYTYDVKKK

-2483 FTFNVKDVTNPT
+2483 FTFDVKDVTNPT
-2495 QEEVDTWS
+2495 QEEVDAWS

-2523 FNYINT
+2523 FDYINT

-2550 EDAIDSETAYN
+2550 EDAIDNETAYN
-2561 LFDTAFSSDNPL
+2561 LFDTAFNSDNPL

-2579 DMIKYAFVAEGFKI
+2579 DMVKYAFVAEGFKI
-2593 GRGAINKCIKND
+2593 GRGAINKCIKNT

-2615 YNGSRT
+2615 YNGART
-2621 SVVAQ
+2621 SIIAQ
-2626 IKAQI
+2626 IKAQV
-2631 DNAVARTDLIEQYL
+2631 DNAVARTDLVEQYL
-2645 RTDPG
+2645 RSDPG
-2650 VTNVPHKFMNK
+2650 VSSVPHKFMSK

-2672 GMYEFSLNDKNNA
+2672 GMYEFSLDDKDNA

-2697 VVPIQFND
+2697 FIPIQFNN

-2716 SVTKLYKIVSPAP
+2716 SVTRLYKIVSPDLGS

-2741 AGEDREVSINNA
+2741 AGEDRELSINNA

-2759 PSYYEAVIENLMSDD
+2759 PSYYETVIDNLMNSEVA
-2774 TDYTLEQLNEL
+2774 DYTLDELNEL
-2785 YKKHIA
+2785 YKKNVA

-2805 IMADANND
+2805 IMSDANND

-2820 INKIIKTF
+2820 IDKIIKTF

-2846 TKYDSFTPPIH
+2846 TKYDLFTPPIH
-2857 VEGETISNDGESIS
+2857 VEGETISNDGEPIS

-2899 KPQMVEI
+2899 KPQLVEI

-3002 FNQFYRDENGNYFA
+3002 FSQFYKDDNGNGNYFA
-3016 INSPEVIE
+3016 INSPEVID
-3024 AIKNNPDLQRQFL
+3024 AIKTNPALQRQFL
-3037 EALADANAIIDK
+3037 ETLADADAIVDK

-3061 ENPTLKFYIEEM
+3061 ENPTLKFYIDEM
-3073 QKMIKELSNT
+3073 QKMIKELSNS

-3108 NGIVS
+3108 NGLVS
-3113 IWDGFHSSGWLDA
+3113 IFDGFHSSGWFDA
-3126 WFGDLQEQGNSLVQ
+3126 WVGDLQEQGNSLVQ
-3140 VVTRKVMADIHAK
+3140 VVTRKVMADIRAK
-3153 ESQSKDFA
+3153 ESQAKDFA

-3188 DKNGNIVRNYT
+3188 DKNGNIVRDYT

-3209 KRNVAKARVNVQEN
+3209 KRNVAKARINVQEN

-3270 EYVKLRETIRQ
+3270 EYVKLREAIRQ

-3286 IDGVLSKE
+3286 SDGVLSKE

-3302 RTKIDDLT
+3302 RTKINDLT
-3310 SQFIGNDYKPAY
+3310 SQFIGDDYKPAY
-3322 EYGFPGIERAPDD
+3322 EYGFPGTERAPDD
-3335 SIIVINQE
+3335 SIIVTNQE
-3343 LYDNAR
+3343 VYDNAR

-3354 DAIQLDQYLRR
+3354 DAVQLDQYLRR

-3403 KVTTPASQLDTNKEY
+3403 KVTTPASQLETNKEY

-3430 WSVDDILKV
+3430 WSVDDVLKV
-3439 QIEDAYKK
+3439 RIEDAYKK

-3456 KARKL
+3456 KARAL
-3461 IKEKLTKGEQI
+3461 IKDKLAKGEQI

-3480 ASKFTNTEIAK
+3480 ASKFTNTEIAA

-3498 NYGTT
+3498 NYGTS

-3516 AELTNEAAPSEFF
+3516 AEPTNEAAPSEFF

-3535 GRSNPEYQKIITKI
+3535 GMTNPEYQEIITKI
-3549 NDITRKYYNSAAKIV
+3549 NNITRKYYDSAAKIV

-3569 SIEDLKTLA
+3569 SIKDLKTLG

-3586 TKKKIKTKYG
+3586 TKKKKGKGSY
-3596 YDVYEAY
+3596 YAY
-3603 SEYAKE
+3603 QTYSKYAKE

-3616 YDEEGEAK
+3616 YSEEDEAK

-3635 KRVNIRYEVLRDEK
+3635 KRVNARYEVLRDKK

-3669 KPNHWLYTT
+3669 TPNHWLYTT

-3683 AYWKDLNKRDPKE
+3683 AYWEDLNKRDPKE

-3727 KAKNAALAKGI
+3727 KAKNDALAKGI
-3738 DYYKEWYDNNHVYN
+3738 AYYKEWYDNNHVYN

-3779 PNWTQTTLT
+3779 PNWTQTTLA
-3788 PKAHYKN
+3788 PKARNYRN
-3795 PNYIESYTDNENYK
+3795 PNYIEGYSDNENYK
-3809 TVETDDKNG
+3809 TVETDNNNG
-3818 TTHVPGYDNNLG
+3818 TTHVPGYDNDLE
-3830 LNEYEQEAKQYI
+3830 LNEYEQEAKKYI
-3842 QDTLMQFAK
+3842 QDILMSFAK

-3861 GMAPHRVKKAEHDAK
+3861 GMVPHRVKKAEHDAK

-3893 SGKDSWYEKIDYSE
+3893 SGKDTWYEKIDYSE

-3912 MPMLMTQLKNKE
+3912 MPMLMNQLKNKE
-3924 SVDLDNIRSTKP
+3924 SIDLDNIRSTKP
-3936 KRETYTSDEAYEKD
+3936 KRETYASDEAYEKD
-3950 LEAYQKRMDEAT
+3950 LEAYQKRIDEAT

-3999 LLFYTHR
+3999 LLLYTHR
-4006 MLSKMKAYDTNLGWN
+4006 MLGKMKAYDTNLGWN

-4055 LVYDQYKIPQNKL
+4055 LLYDQYKIPQNKL
-4068 TRNASMLQSFTSAK
+4068 TRTASMLQSFTSAK
-4082 FMMLNFT
+4082 FMMLNIT
-4089 GAIGNITI
+4089 GGIGNITI

-4122 MWRQAV
+4122 MWRQAI

-4162 PTVHLDADTI
+4162 PTIHLDADTV

-4227 KNKFHEYAMKNIIGG
+4227 KNKFHEYAMRNIIGG

-4247 NKYETFKKNI
+4247 NKYEEFKKNI

-4289 QFIAER
+4289 QFITER

-4315 LDLKDGRLAFK
+4315 VDLKDGRLAFK

-4333 LQAKSQDKEVG
+4333 LQAKSKDKEVG

-4421 FDFLTTPI
+4421 FDFLTTPV
-4429 RQLRYE
+4429 RKLRYE

-4467 QLMPKW
+4467 HLMPKW

-4478 ERAAGDVVGALGGV
+4478 ERAAGDVVGALGGI

-4553 KDIMSACNNIAAYVM
+4553 KDIMAACNNIAAYVM

-4583 QNKILVKL
+4583 QNKIIVKL
-4591 GRQIPIYRSLNNL
+4591 GRQIPIYRSINNL

>member
-53 YVNNYGSIPNTND
+53 YANNYGSIPNTND

-151 RMFGAVAKNILET
+151 RMLGAVATNILEA
-164 RKIEATKEE
+164 RKVEATKEE

-182 NTKSNDFIKIEEE
+182 NTKSNDFIKLEDE
-195 VSKYTPQLRNQFAT
+195 VSKTTPQLRNQFAT

-219 YFTEVFQGDDRLGEI
+219 YFTQVIQTDDRLGEI
-234 RFKKDDEISQQE
+234 RFKKDDDLSQQE
-246 VNWNESYSIEDDEAL
+246 TDWSESFDIEDDDDL
-261 NLDDAADNGSNSEKD
+261 NLNNAADNASNNEKD

-332 YMDFKSVDNAIKG
+332 YMDFKVVNSAIRG

-353 AFLKKLEDVAESNKE
+353 AFLKKLEDIAESNKE

-377 DLRKKPDFAYKVFQV
+377 DLKKKPDFAYKLFQV
-392 YRRRTMRKQQA
+392 YRRRTIRKQQV
-403 RIDDNTVIPV
+403 RIDDNSVSPT
-413 RSNTRADKLETLR
+413 RSNNRADKLETLR

-437 LNIMIEDTK
+437 LNIMIEDTN
-446 DILESIKTKI
+446 DILGAIKTKI
-456 KDYKALQKTKGFDL
+456 DDYKTLQKTKGFDL
-470 NKEALSADIINAIA
+470 NKQALSADIINAIA

-535 ETLTNKKYLDNKFKE
+535 ETLNNKRNLDNRFKE
-550 ANKIEDKKARKEAL
+550 ANKIKDKKAKKEAL

-570 YKQGYLSTNTKTY
+570 YKQGYLSTNTKAY

-589 ALAPYS
+589 SLAPYS

-621 NFLNAIKATLTE
+621 NFLNAVKATLTE
-633 EQKDGTKVST
+633 QQKDGTKVST

-661 GILMEHRNENGA
+661 GILMEHRDENGA
-673 IINYGLFYKDK
+673 VINYGLFYKDK

-731 QYFNAEQNPNMLM
+731 QYFNAEQNPKMLM

-773 KMHAIRNAKGE
+773 KMHAIKNAKGE
-784 VIGKEV
+784 VIAKEV

-805 KNIFK
+805 RNIFK
-810 QELLDMA
+810 QELLDMV

-823 FEVKENIE
+823 FEVKENTE
-831 TLEDGTV
+831 TLKDGTV

-912 TKYGDSLLKY
+912 TKYGDDLLKY

-931 RDGFIPFTINANG
+931 RDGFIPFTTNANG

-969 SNNAIARMSEYKDL
+969 SNNAITRMSEYKDL

-1004 YIAFNDVFEGDTKF
+1004 YIAFNDIFEGDTKF

-1049 ENSTIVQGA
+1049 ENSTIIQGA
-1058 FLNTPEVQARLK
+1058 FLNTPEVQSRLK

-1098 VAKTYPDGRI
+1098 VAKTYPDGKV

-1120 KNAKLTLEQARDLMG
+1120 KNAKLTLDQARDLMG
-1135 GPILYKP
+1135 GPIMYDNNGKP
-1142 DGTPELNKDKSCRR
+1142 KLNADGSYRR
-1156 SGGFSNTTVNDAQS
+1156 SGGFSNTTINDAQS

-1197 QDESKEIPADL
+1197 QDKSKEIPADL

-1217 NFYYDQYYDEKL
+1217 NFYYDQYYDKDL

-1241 FVLVPRFIRGTQLE
+1241 FVLVPRFIKGTQLE
-1255 QVYNAMKDNNIDQL
+1255 QVYKAMKANKIDQL

-1308 RDEYDYNHLY
+1308 REEYDYNHLY

-1337 MKKILDNIAR
+1337 MKKILDNIDS
-1347 NSPLYAYKEDFFN
+1347 NSPLHAYKEDFFN

-1367 DSFNNLVDELKIPID
+1367 DSFNKLVDELKIPLD
-1382 KDGNIKFDESGNITG
+1382 EDGNIEFDEAGNITG
-1397 LDMQVFFD
+1397 VDMQVFFD

-1431 IAPNGCPNPVMPTY
+1431 IAANGCPNPIMPTY
-1445 LSNVINKL
+1445 LSNVVNKL

-1507 IMLPK
+1507 IMLPA

-1522 GTYKDVDEVRDKDGN
+1522 GTYKKSKEE
-1537 LIGGLLKQLQDAH
+1537 LLKELQDAG

-1632 LNYIRRETGLKL
+1632 LNYVRRETGLRL
-1644 SGIDNET
+1644 SGIDNEK
-1651 FENIKTE
+1651 FENIKAD

-1666 ARDARK
+1666 AKDARK
-1672 AEIEEIKNKFDEIES
+1672 AEIAEIKNRFDEIES
-1687 EAYFNLDDNT
+1687 EAYFNLDDDT

-1703 IHEKINEAYGAKP
+1703 IHEKINEAYGPKP

-1727 EIATLSD
+1727 EISTLTG
-1734 RLEDFKDTY
+1734 RLEEFKDIY

-1754 IEAKNQI
+1754 IEAKKQI

-1796 LRLAKQVAKGS
+1796 LRLAKQIARSS

-1821 DVIGNNSRQARNNR
+1821 DVIGNNTREARNNR

-1843 LRANESLEENLSRSN
+1843 LQANESLEENLSRSN

-1872 IVKEVRESRSPYDFL
+1872 VVKEVREARSPYDFL

-1916 NTVRP
+1916 NTVHP
-1921 RIADNYVVKIAYSK
+1921 HITDKYTIKVAYSK
-1935 DKYNLKELKKRFEKV
+1935 DKYNLEELQKRFEKV

-2009 KTLVDIGSNYDTAV
+2009 KTLADIGSNYDTAV

-2031 TRIVNAYNANKSI
+2031 TKIVNAYNANKSI

-2053 EEAIASLGKEILNA
+2053 EEAIRSLGKEILNT
-2067 YHIKTDKMNLDDI
+2067 YHINTDKMNLGEI
-2080 VARVNALLG
+2080 VARVNGLLG
-2089 VKYSLDKH
+2089 TKYSLDKH
-2097 NDITLSP
+2097 NDIILSP
-2104 DELAKRLLNNDSRPV
+2104 DELAKRLLNDKNRPV
-2119 KENKYIKHNTY
+2119 K
-2130 SGLIDYNDNSVF
+2130 V
-2142 VFGSNPL
+2142 
-2149 GINGNPSK
+2149 
-2157 GTGGAALVALNQ
+2157 
-2169 GRVQQGEIMDN
+2169 
-2180 TISNN
+2180 
-2185 GRAYGL
+2185 
-2191 TTVKAPNAR
+2191 
-2200 NNKGNQL
+2200 
-2207 SIEEITNNIKKLY
+2207 SIY
-2220 QYANN
+2220 Q
-2225 NKDKTFKV
+2225 
-2233 AYTDGKLLNGH
+2233 H
-2244 SIEELVNA
+2244 
-2252 FINAGEIPN
+2252 
-2261 NVLFSDTLN
+2261 
-2270 KYFVKQTNINKE
+2270 
-2282 NINNIATDWT
+2282 DWG
-2292 VLFAYNDLAKLSNKI
+2292 VLFAYNDLAKLSDKI
-2307 GDTARVCNP
+2307 GSTARVCNP

-2356 IYAGYDPNKGL
+2356 IYAGYDPTKGL
-2367 RSYITSDAK
+2367 RSYITSNAK

-2428 YKGFTQYILNTA
+2428 YKGFTQYILNAA

-2445 AVVCNYTYDIEKK
+2445 AVVNNYTYDVEKK
-2458 QTVVNKEVDETDEA
+2458 QTIVNKEFDETDEA

-2495 QEEVDTWS
+2495 QEEVNAWS

-2508 QKISWLKANSVDAGI
+2508 QKISWLKSNSVDAGI

-2550 EDAIDSETAYN
+2550 EDAVDNETAYN

-2579 DMIKYAFVAEGFKI
+2579 DMVKYAFVAEGFKI
-2593 GRGAINKCIKND
+2593 GRGAINKCIKNT

-2615 YNGSRT
+2615 FNGART
-2621 SVVAQ
+2621 SIIAQ
-2626 IKAQI
+2626 IKAQV
-2631 DNAVARTDLIEQYL
+2631 DNAVSRTDLVEQYL
-2645 RTDPG
+2645 RSDPG
-2650 VTNVPHKFMNK
+2650 VSNVPHKFMNK
-2661 KYSSMFKTVTR
+2661 KYSSMFETVTR
-2672 GMYEFSLNDKNNA
+2672 GMYEFSLDDKDNA
-2685 IEFGFARESNSK
+2685 IEFGFARESNAEF
-2697 VVPIQFND
+2697 VPIQFNN

-2716 SVTKLYKIVSPAP
+2716 SVTRLYKIVSPDLGS
-2729 GIGFAYPLNSLE
+2729 GIGFAYPLNGLE

-2759 PSYYEAVIENLMSDD
+2759 PSYYEAVIDNLMNSEVA
-2774 TDYTLEQLNEL
+2774 DYTLDELNEL
-2785 YKKHIA
+2785 YKKHVA

-2805 IMADANND
+2805 IMSDANND

-2857 VEGETISNDGESIS
+2857 VEGETISNGGEPIS

-2899 KPQMVEI
+2899 KPQLVEI

-3002 FNQFYRDENGNYFA
+3002 FSQFYRDENGNYFA
-3016 INSPEVIE
+3016 INSPEVINV
-3024 AIKNNPDLQRQFL
+3024 IKNNPALQRQFL
-3037 EALADANAIIDK
+3037 ETLADANAIVDK

-3061 ENPTLKFYIEEM
+3061 ENPTLKFYIDEM
-3073 QKMIKELSNT
+3073 QKMIKELSN
-3083 SVIDDAEVKFG
+3083 SSIIDDAEVKFG
-3094 IDYLQKLSNDPNIQ
+3094 LDYLQKLSNDPNIQ
-3108 NGIVS
+3108 NGLIS
-3113 IWDGFHSSGWLDA
+3113 IYDGFHSSGWLDA

-3140 VVTRKVMADIHAK
+3140 VVTRKVMADIRAK
-3153 ESQSKDFA
+3153 ESQAKDFA
-3161 VAFGKHFEDIKAR
+3161 IAFGKNFEDIKAR
-3174 AAKVGASVDLNKIF
+3174 AAKFGASVDLNKIF

-3242 NREYVDSYYQKLYN
+3242 NREYVDSYYQKLYD

-3270 EYVKLRETIRQ
+3270 EYVKLREAIRQ

-3302 RTKIDDLT
+3302 RTKINDLT
-3310 SQFIGNDYKPAY
+3310 SQFIGNEYKPDFR
-3322 EYGFPGIERAPDD
+3322 EGFPGTSKAPDE
-3335 SIIVINQE
+3335 SIIITNQE
-3343 LYDNAR
+3343 VYDNAR
-3349 KQSLN
+3349 KLSLN
-3354 DAIQLDQYLRR
+3354 DAVQLDQYLRR

-3430 WSVDDILKV
+3430 WSVDDVLKV
-3439 QIEDAYKK
+3439 RIEDAYKK
-3447 LGITSGKAS
+3447 LGITNFKAS
-3456 KARKL
+3456 KARAFIKDKL
-3461 IKEKLTKGEQI
+3461 AKGEQI

-3480 ASKFTNTEIAK
+3480 ASKFTNTEIAA

-3516 AELTNEAAPSEFF
+3516 AEPTNEAAPSEFF

-3535 GRSNPEYQKIITKI
+3535 GMTNPEYQEIITKI
-3549 NDITRKYYNSAAKIV
+3549 NNITRKYYNSAAKIV

-3569 SIEDLKTLA
+3569 SIEDLKALG

-3586 TKKKIKTKYG
+3586 TKKHKGKG
-3596 YDVYEAY
+3596 SYDAYQAY
-3603 SEYAKE
+3603 SKYAKE
-3609 NVNEKAY
+3609 NVNEQAY
-3616 YDEEGEAK
+3616 YSEEDEAK

-3635 KRVNIRYEVLRDEK
+3635 KRVNSRYEVLRDKK

-3683 AYWKDLNKRDPKE
+3683 AYWEDLNKRDPKE
-3696 AARQKKEVEDKTKAQ
+3696 AAKQKKEVEDKTKAQ

-3738 DYYKEWYDNNHVYN
+3738 AYYKEWYNNNHVYN

-3795 PNYIESYTDNENYK
+3795 PNYIEGYTDNENYK

-3842 QDTLMQFAK
+3842 QDTLMSFAK

-3861 GMAPHRVKKAEHDAK
+3861 GMAPHRAKKAEHDAK

-3936 KRETYTSDEAYEKD
+3936 KRETYSSDEAYEKD
-3950 LEAYQKRMDEAT
+3950 LEAYQKRIDEAT

-4006 MLSKMKAYDTNLGWN
+4006 MLGKMKAYDTNLGWN

-4034 TSYIEKAD
+4034 TSYIEKVD

-4068 TRNASMLQSFTSAK
+4068 TRTASMLQSFTSAK
-4082 FMMLNFT
+4082 FMMLNIT
-4089 GAIGNITI
+4089 GGIGNITV
-4097 GESAIAG
+4097 GESAISG

-4122 MWRQAV
+4122 MWRHAI

-4162 PTVHLDADTI
+4162 PTVHLDADTV

-4189 FMQNGAMFSMFFDNR
+4189 FMQNGTMFSMFFDNR

-4210 AESNGRLGY
+4210 SESNGRLGY

-4227 KNKFHEYAMKNIIGG
+4227 KNKFHEYAMRNIIGG

-4247 NKYETFKKNI
+4247 NKYETFKKDI
-4257 LADDNKKKEYIW
+4257 LADDNKKKEYVW

-4289 QFIAER
+4289 QFITER
-4295 KKLEKEA
+4295 KKLEKKA

-4315 LDLKDGRLAFK
+4315 VDLKDGRLAFK

-4333 LQAKSQDKEVG
+4333 LQAKSKDKEVG

-4405 FNEERGTKEVG
+4405 FNEERGTKEIG

-4429 RQLRYE
+4429 RKLRYE

-4440 GQVEALESLQVLLK
+4440 GQVEVLESLQVLLK

-4478 ERAAGDVVGALGGV
+4478 ERAAGDVVGALGGI

-4519 ADDLTTQSMM
+4519 ADELTTQSMM

-4553 KDIMSACNNIAAYVM
+4553 KDIMAACNNIAAYVM

-4583 QNKILVKL
+4583 QNKIIVKL

-4618 NLLTLINVKDWA
+4618 NLLTLINIKDWA

>member
-53 YVNNYGSIPNTND
+53 YANNYGSIPNTND
-66 ESKEVA
+66 ENKEVVN
-72 TAIQNFYK
+72 AIQNFYK

-122 AFYHNDLIKGRLEE
+122 AFYHNDLIKGRLDE
-136 HAEDRKDNLA
+136 HTEDRKDNLA

-151 RMFGAVAKNILET
+151 RMLGAVAKNILEA
-164 RKIEATKEE
+164 RKVEATKEE

-182 NTKSNDFIKIEEE
+182 NTKSNDFIKLENE

-219 YFTEVFQGDDRLGEI
+219 YFTQVIQTDDRLGEI
-234 RFKKDDEISQQE
+234 RFKKDDDLSQQE
-246 VNWNESYSIEDDEAL
+246 ADWSESFDIEDDDDL
-261 NLDDAADNGSNSEKD
+261 NLNNAADNASNNEKD

-332 YMDFKSVDNAIKG
+332 YMDFKVVNSAIRG

-353 AFLKKLEDVAESNKE
+353 AFLKKLEDIAESNKE

-377 DLRKKPDFAYKVFQV
+377 DLKKKPDFAYKLFQV
-392 YRRRTMRKQQA
+392 YRRRTIRKQQV
-403 RIDDNTVIPV
+403 RIDDNSVSPT
-413 RSNTRADKLETLR
+413 RSNNRADKLETLR

-437 LNIMIEDTK
+437 LNIMIEDTN
-446 DILESIKTKI
+446 DILGAIKTKI
-456 KDYKALQKTKGFDL
+456 DDYKKLQKTKGFDL
-470 NKEALSADIINAIA
+470 NKQALSADIINAIA

-535 ETLTNKKYLDNKFKE
+535 ETLRNKQYLDNRFKE
-550 ANKIEDKKARKEAL
+550 ANKIKDKKARKEAL

-570 YKQGYLSTNTKTY
+570 YKQGYLSTNTKAY

-589 ALAPYS
+589 SLASYS

-621 NFLNAIKATLTE
+621 NFLNAVKATLTE
-633 EQKDGTKVST
+633 QQKDGSKVST

-673 IINYGLFYKDK
+673 VINYGLFYKDK

-773 KMHAIRNAKGE
+773 KMHAIKNAKGE

-790 SVDDINEN
+790 SVDNINEN
-798 HPIVQQF
+798 HPIIQQF

-823 FEVKENIE
+823 FETNSLGQIKYND
-831 TLEDGTV
+831 DGS
-838 VDQRG
+838 
-843 RIVFNNDNTPMF
+843 PMF

-912 TKYGDSLLKY
+912 TKYGDKLLNY
-922 LFPSLYGGA
+922 LFHSLYGGA
-931 RDGFIPFTINANG
+931 RDGFIPFTTNTNG
-944 EVELNLTADQEAMIT
+944 EVELNLSAEQEAMIT
-959 RMVKGFVTDY
+959 RMVKGFITDY
-969 SNNAIARMSEYKDL
+969 SNNAITRMSEYKDL

-1004 YIAFNDVFEGDTKF
+1004 YIAFNDIFEGDTKF

-1049 ENSTIVQGA
+1049 ENSAIVQGA

-1098 VAKTYPDGRI
+1098 VDTEDTTGKLTDK
-1108 EGEDGILVKDLV
+1108 DGILVKDLV
-1120 KNAKLTLEQARDLMG
+1120 KNAKLTVEQARKLM
-1135 GPILYKP
+1135 K
-1142 DGTPELNKDKSCRR
+1142 
-1156 SGGFSNTTVNDAQS
+1156 GFSGTTVNDAQS

-1217 NFYYDQYYDEKL
+1217 NFYYDQYYDKDL

-1241 FVLVPRFIRGTQLE
+1241 FVLVPRFIKGTQLE
-1255 QVYNAMKDNNIDQL
+1255 QVYEAMKANNIDQL

-1308 RDEYDYNHLY
+1308 REEYDYNHLY

-1337 MKKILDNIAR
+1337 MKKILDNIDS
-1347 NSPLYAYKEDFFN
+1347 NSPLHAYKEDFFN

-1367 DSFNNLVDELKIPID
+1367 DSFNKLVDELKIPLD
-1382 KDGNIKFDESGNITG
+1382 KDGNIKFDEVGNIEG
-1397 LDMQVFFD
+1397 IDMQVFFD

-1431 IAPNGCPNPVMPTY
+1431 IAANGCPNPVMPTY

-1512 SNFGFAKNAD
+1512 SNFGFAKNED
-1522 GTYKDVDEVRDKDGN
+1522 GTYKKSDED
-1537 LIGGLLKQLQDAH
+1537 LLKELQAAK

-1606 QYNTYIGRD
+1606 QYSTTINADGDIQKIIYNDLAGKSYDDYI
-1615 GNIKRATWK
+1615 KSQ
-1624 DTVTENDW
+1624 
-1632 LNYIRRETGLKL
+1632 LN
-1644 SGIDNET
+1644 
-1651 FENIKTE
+1651 TE
-1658 AKASTKAE
+1658 AKA
-1666 ARDARK
+1666 
-1672 AEIEEIKNKFDEIES
+1672 
-1687 EAYFNLDDNT
+1687 
-1697 KEVIKL
+1697 KL
-1703 IHEKINEAYGAKP
+1703 KK
-1716 SKAKYQEQLEV
+1716 
-1727 EIATLSD
+1727 
-1734 RLEDFKDTY
+1734 
-1743 IEEELDAIKDY
+1743 AIKEGVNETTALSNLATEY
-1754 IEAKNQI
+1754 GLQSREEFSKGKN
-1761 LNNVINGF
+1761 L
-1769 ELSDD
+1769 
-1774 FDYNAIKS
+1774 A
-1782 EKIKSAI
+1782 
-1789 KAYKDEQ
+1789 DENT
-1796 LRLAKQVAKGS
+1796 R
-1807 RLLQFEAYKKKFDS
+1807 E
-1821 DVIGNNSRQARNNR
+1821 ARNNR

-1843 LRANESLEENLSRSN
+1843 LQANESLEENLSRSN

-1872 IVKEVRESRSPYDFL
+1872 VVKEVREARSPYDFL

-1921 RIADNYVVKIAYSK
+1921 HIADNYVVKVAYSK
-1935 DKYNLKELKKRFEKV
+1935 DKYNLAELQKRFEKV

-2009 KTLVDIGSNYDTAV
+2009 KTLADIGSNYDTAV

-2053 EEAIASLGKEILNA
+2053 EEAIKSLGKEILET
-2067 YHIKTDKMNLDDI
+2067 YHIKTDKMNLGEI
-2080 VARVNALLG
+2080 VVRVNGLLG
-2089 VKYSLDKH
+2089 TKYDLDKH
-2097 NDITLSP
+2097 NDIILSP
-2104 DELAKRLLNNDSRPV
+2104 DELAKRLLNDKNRPV
-2119 KENKYIKHNTY
+2119 K
-2130 SGLIDYNDNSVF
+2130 
-2142 VFGSNPL
+2142 GS
-2149 GINGNPSK
+2149 I
-2157 GTGGAALVALNQ
+2157 
-2169 GRVQQGEIMDN
+2169 
-2180 TISNN
+2180 
-2185 GRAYGL
+2185 
-2191 TTVKAPNAR
+2191 
-2200 NNKGNQL
+2200 
-2207 SIEEITNNIKKLY
+2207 Y
-2220 QYANN
+2220 Q
-2225 NKDKTFKV
+2225 
-2233 AYTDGKLLNGH
+2233 H
-2244 SIEELVNA
+2244 
-2252 FINAGEIPN
+2252 
-2261 NVLFSDTLN
+2261 
-2270 KYFVKQTNINKE
+2270 
-2282 NINNIATDWT
+2282 DWA
-2292 VLFAYNDLAKLSNKI
+2292 VLFAYNDLAKLSDNI
-2307 GDTARVCNP
+2307 GATARVCNP

-2333 DIADLIEDENPA
+2333 DIADLIEDEHPA
-2345 LVVGTSSIVNS
+2345 LVVGTSSIVSS
-2356 IYAGYDPNKGL
+2356 IYAGYDPIKGL

-2415 EVINGSNNVTEKD
+2415 EFINSSNNVTEKD

-2445 AVVCNYTYDIEKK
+2445 AVVNNYTYDVEKK
-2458 QTVVNKEVDETDEA
+2458 ETKLNKEVNETDEA

-2495 QEEVDTWS
+2495 QEEVDAWS

-2550 EDAIDSETAYN
+2550 EDAVDNETAYN
-2561 LFDTAFSSDNPL
+2561 LFDTAFNSDNPL

-2593 GRGAINKCIKND
+2593 GRGAINKCIKNTT
-2605 ALRDENTFVQ
+2605 LRDENTFVQ

-2621 SVVAQ
+2621 SIIAQ
-2626 IKAQI
+2626 IKAQV
-2631 DNAVARTDLIEQYL
+2631 DNAVARTDLVEQYL
-2645 RTDPG
+2645 RSDPG

-2672 GMYEFSLNDKNNA
+2672 GMYEFSLDDKDNA

-2697 VVPIQFND
+2697 FIPIQFNN

-2716 SVTKLYKIVSPAP
+2716 NVTRLYKIVSPDLGS

-2741 AGEDREVSINNA
+2741 SGEDREVSINNA
-2753 NNSVPL
+2753 NNTVPL
-2759 PSYYEAVIENLMSDD
+2759 PSYYEAVIDNLMNSEVA
-2774 TDYTLEQLNEL
+2774 DYTLDELNEL
-2785 YKKHIA
+2785 YKNHIA

-2820 INKIIKTF
+2820 IDKIIKTF
-2828 NNYEGNRIFIQ
+2828 NDYEGNRIFIQ

-2857 VEGETISNDGESIS
+2857 VEGETISDGGEPIS
-2871 INGNFLFRRATKVSI
+2871 VNGNFLFRRATKVSI

-2899 KPQMVEI
+2899 KPQLVEI
-2906 VRETPM
+2906 VKEAPM

-3002 FNQFYRDENGNYFA
+3002 FSQFYRDENGNYYA

-3024 AIKNNPDLQRQFL
+3024 AIKNNPALQRQFL
-3037 EALADANAIIDK
+3037 ESLADANAIIDK

-3073 QKMIKELSNT
+3073 QKMIKELSNS

-3108 NGIVS
+3108 NGLVS
-3113 IWDGFHSSGWLDA
+3113 IFDGFHSSGWFDA
-3126 WFGDLQEQGNSLVQ
+3126 WVGDLQEQGNSLVQ
-3140 VVTRKVMADIHAK
+3140 VVTRKVMADIRAK
-3153 ESQSKDFA
+3153 ESQAKDFA
-3161 VAFGKHFEDIKAR
+3161 VSFGKHFEDIKAR

-3270 EYVKLRETIRQ
+3270 EYVKLREAIRQ

-3302 RTKIDDLT
+3302 RTKINDLT

-3322 EYGFPGIERAPDD
+3322 EYGFPGTEQAPDG
-3335 SIIVINQE
+3335 SIIVTNQE
-3343 LYDNAR
+3343 VYDNAR

-3354 DAIQLDQYLRR
+3354 DAVQLDQYLRR

-3374 AKEEKEGFRDM
+3374 TKEEKEGFRDM

-3430 WSVDDILKV
+3430 WSVDDVLKV
-3439 QIEDAYKK
+3439 RIEDAYKK

-3456 KARKL
+3456 KARAL
-3461 IKEKLTKGEQI
+3461 IKDKLAKGEQI

-3480 ASKFTNTEIAK
+3480 ASKFTNVEIAA

-3498 NYGTT
+3498 NYGTS

-3516 AELTNEAAPSEFF
+3516 AEPTNEAAPSEFF

-3535 GRSNPEYQKIITKI
+3535 GMTNPEYQKIITNI
-3549 NDITRKYYNSAAKIV
+3549 NNITRKYYNSATKIV

-3569 SIEDLKTLA
+3569 SIEDLKALG

-3586 TKKKIKTKYG
+3586 TKKKKGKGSY
-3596 YDVYEAY
+3596 YAY
-3603 SEYAKE
+3603 QTYSKYAKE

-3635 KRVNIRYEVLRDEK
+3635 KRVNARYEVLRDKK

-3655 ETTGKAVYDLTKAP
+3655 EATGKAVYDLTKAP

-3683 AYWKDLNKRDPKE
+3683 AYWEDLNKRDPKE
-3696 AARQKKEVEDKTKAQ
+3696 AARQKKEVEDKTNAQ

-3727 KAKNAALAKGI
+3727 KAKNAALAKGNA
-3738 DYYKEWYDNNHVYN
+3738 YYKEWYDNNHVYN

-3795 PNYIESYTDNENYK
+3795 PNYIEGYTNNENYK

-3818 TTHVPGYDNNLG
+3818 TTHVPGYDNDLG

-3842 QDTLMQFAK
+3842 QDTLMSFAK
-3851 TETAKRAIAS
+3851 TETVKRAIAS
-3861 GMAPHRVKKAEHDAK
+3861 GMAPHRAKKAEHDAK

-3893 SGKDSWYEKIDYSE
+3893 SGKDTWYEKIDYSE

-3924 SVDLDNIRSTKP
+3924 SIDLDNIRSTKP
-3936 KRETYTSDEAYEKD
+3936 KRETYASDEAYEKD
-3950 LEAYQKRMDEAT
+3950 LEAYQKRIDEAT

-3976 YIGAIQDFISAAGH
+3976 YIGAIQDFISAAGY

-4006 MLSKMKAYDTNLGWN
+4006 MLGKMKAYDTNLGWN

-4082 FMMLNFT
+4082 FMMLNIT
-4089 GAIGNITI
+4089 GGIGNITV

-4122 MWRQAV
+4122 MWRQAI

-4162 PTVHLDADTI
+4162 PTVHLDADTV

-4242 NEELL
+4242 NDELL
-4247 NKYETFKKNI
+4247 NKYEEFKKNI

-4302 KVKFEELPTVMDQ
+4302 KAKFEELPTIMDQ
-4315 LDLKDGRLAFK
+4315 VDLKDGRLAFK

-4478 ERAAGDVVGALGGV
+4478 ERAAGDVVGALGGI

-4519 ADDLTTQSMM
+4519 ADELTTQSMM

-4553 KDIMSACNNIAAYVM
+4553 KDIMAACNNIAAYVM

-4591 GRQIPIYRSLNNL
+4591 GRQIPIYRSINNL

-4618 NLLTLINVKDWA
+4618 NLLTLINIKDWA

>member
-20 AEVGNDDVLFNSLMS
+20 AEVGNNDVLFNSLMS

-53 YVNNYGSIPNTND
+53 YANNYGSIPNTND

-151 RMFGAVAKNILET
+151 RMLGAVATNILEA
-164 RKIEATKEE
+164 RKVEATKEE

-182 NTKSNDFIKIEEE
+182 NTKSNDFVKLENE

-209 LKDMLSDKVK
+209 LNDMLSDKVK
-219 YFTEVFQGDDRLGEI
+219 YFTQVIQTDDRLGEI
-234 RFKKDDEISQQE
+234 RFKKDDDLSQQE
-246 VNWNESYSIEDDEAL
+246 ADWSESFDIEDDDDL
-261 NLDDAADNGSNSEKD
+261 NLNNAADNASNNEKD

-332 YMDFKSVDNAIKG
+332 YMDFKVVNSAIRG

-353 AFLKKLEDVAESNKE
+353 AFLKKLEDIAESNKE

-377 DLRKKPDFAYKVFQV
+377 DLKKKPDFAYKLFQV
-392 YRRRTMRKQQA
+392 YRRRTIRKQQV
-403 RIDDNTVIPV
+403 RIDDNSVSPT
-413 RSNTRADKLETLR
+413 RSNNRADKLETLR

-437 LNIMIEDTK
+437 LNIMIEDTN
-446 DILESIKTKI
+446 DILGAIKTKI
-456 KDYKALQKTKGFDL
+456 DDYKTLQKTKGFDL
-470 NKEALSADIINAIA
+470 NKEVLSADIINAIA

-535 ETLTNKKYLDNKFKE
+535 ETLNNKRNLDNRFKE
-550 ANKIEDKKARKEAL
+550 ANKIKDKKAKKEAL

-570 YKQGYLSTNTKTY
+570 YKQGYLSTNTKAY

-589 ALAPYS
+589 SLAPYS

-621 NFLNAIKATLTE
+621 NFLNAVKATLTE
-633 EQKDGTKVST
+633 QQKDGSKVST

-661 GILMEHRNENGA
+661 GILMEHRDENGA
-673 IINYGLFYKDK
+673 VINYGLFYKDK

-731 QYFNAEQNPNMLM
+731 QYFNAEQNPKMLM

-751 PSDAPKNFVVHAP
+751 PSDAPKNFVIHAP

-773 KMHAIRNAKGE
+773 KMHAIKNAKGE
-784 VIGKEV
+784 VIAKEV

-805 KNIFK
+805 RNIFK
-810 QELLDMA
+810 QELLDMV

-823 FEVKENIE
+823 FEVKENTE
-831 TLEDGTV
+831 TLKDGTV

-900 RFVLTDYKTGTT
+900 RFVLTDYKTGKT
-912 TKYGDSLLKY
+912 TKYGDKLLEY

-931 RDGFIPFTINANG
+931 RDGFIPFTTNANG
-944 EVELNLTADQEAMIT
+944 EVELNLSVDQEAMIT

-969 SNNAIARMSEYKDL
+969 SNNAISRMSEYKDL

-1004 YIAFNDVFEGDTKF
+1004 YIAFNDIFEGDTKF

-1098 VAKTYPDGRI
+1098 VAKTYPDGKV

-1135 GPILYKP
+1135 GPIMYDNNGKP
-1142 DGTPELNKDKSCRR
+1142 KLNADGSYRR
-1156 SGGFSNTTVNDAQS
+1156 SGGFSNTTINDAQS

-1241 FVLVPRFIRGTQLE
+1241 FVLVPRFIKGTQLE
-1255 QVYNAMKDNNIDQL
+1255 QVYEAMKANKIDQL

-1308 RDEYDYNHLY
+1308 REEYDYNHLY

-1337 MKKILDNIAR
+1337 MKKILDNIDS
-1347 NSPLYAYKEDFFN
+1347 NSPLHAYKEDFFN

-1367 DSFNNLVDELKIPID
+1367 DSFNKLVDELKIPLD
-1382 KDGNIKFDESGNITG
+1382 EDGNIKFDEAGNITG
-1397 LDMQVFFD
+1397 VDMQVFFD

-1431 IAPNGCPNPVMPTY
+1431 IAANGCPNPVMPTY
-1445 LSNVINKL
+1445 LSNVVNKL

-1488 QVSYS
+1488 QVGYS

-1507 IMLPK
+1507 IMLPA

-1522 GTYKDVDEVRDKDGN
+1522 GTYKKSKEE
-1537 LIGGLLKQLQDAH
+1537 LLKELQDAG

-1606 QYNTYIGRD
+1606 QYNTYID
-1615 GNIKRATWK
+1615 KHGNIRKQDYSEEFDIYDYANYVNRHLEKADKIK
-1624 DTVTENDW
+1624 DKSVKEAFEK
-1632 LNYIRRETGLKL
+1632 LNKEIDEQFEKSRKELAEEETQAYDVLSDETKELVKAAHKAFESQAVKNPETGKLTKDSYLKQLQFVADYIRT
-1644 SGIDNET
+1644 N
-1651 FENIKTE
+1651 KT
-1658 AKASTKAE
+1658 
-1666 ARDARK
+1666 
-1672 AEIEEIKNKFDEIES
+1672 
-1687 EAYFNLDDNT
+1687 NLDAADDNFIS
-1697 KEVIKL
+1697 V
-1703 IHEKINEAYGAKP
+1703 HEDMVDSISNEYIDKKTFK
-1716 SKAKYQEQLEV
+1716 SDKAKEILQARIDKFNKAAKKLGIMSYKQYLAQNV
-1727 EIATLSD
+1727 E
-1734 RLEDFKDTY
+1734 
-1743 IEEELDAIKDY
+1743 DA
-1754 IEAKNQI
+1754 
-1761 LNNVINGF
+1761 
-1769 ELSDD
+1769 
-1774 FDYNAIKS
+1774 
-1782 EKIKSAI
+1782 
-1789 KAYKDEQ
+1789 
-1796 LRLAKQVAKGS
+1796 
-1807 RLLQFEAYKKKFDS
+1807 
-1821 DVIGNNSRQARNNR
+1821 NSREARNNR

-1843 LRANESLEENLSRSN
+1843 LQANESLEENLSRSN

-1872 IVKEVRESRSPYDFL
+1872 VVKEVREARSPYDFL

-1916 NTVRP
+1916 NTVHP
-1921 RIADNYVVKIAYSK
+1921 HITDKYTVKVAYSK
-1935 DKYNLKELKKRFEKV
+1935 DKYNLEELQKRFEKV

-2009 KTLVDIGSNYDTAV
+2009 KTLADIGSNYDTAV

-2031 TRIVNAYNANKSI
+2031 TKIVNAYNANKSI

-2053 EEAIASLGKEILNA
+2053 EEAIKSTGKEILNT
-2067 YHIKTDKMNLDDI
+2067 YHINTDKMNLGEI
-2080 VARVNALLG
+2080 VARVNGLLG
-2089 VKYSLDKH
+2089 TKYSLDKH

-2104 DELAKRLLNNDSRPV
+2104 DELAKRLLNDKNRPV
-2119 KENKYIKHNTY
+2119 K
-2130 SGLIDYNDNSVF
+2130 
-2142 VFGSNPL
+2142 GS
-2149 GINGNPSK
+2149 I
-2157 GTGGAALVALNQ
+2157 
-2169 GRVQQGEIMDN
+2169 
-2180 TISNN
+2180 
-2185 GRAYGL
+2185 
-2191 TTVKAPNAR
+2191 
-2200 NNKGNQL
+2200 
-2207 SIEEITNNIKKLY
+2207 Y
-2220 QYANN
+2220 Q
-2225 NKDKTFKV
+2225 
-2233 AYTDGKLLNGH
+2233 H
-2244 SIEELVNA
+2244 
-2252 FINAGEIPN
+2252 
-2261 NVLFSDTLN
+2261 
-2270 KYFVKQTNINKE
+2270 
-2282 NINNIATDWT
+2282 DWA
-2292 VLFAYNDLAKLSNKI
+2292 VLFAYNDLAKLSDKI
-2307 GDTARVCNP
+2307 GATARVCNP

-2356 IYAGYDPNKGL
+2356 IYAGYDPTKGL
-2367 RSYITSDAK
+2367 RSYITSNAK
-2376 SAYPSLNAF
+2376 SVYPSLNAF

-2445 AVVCNYTYDIEKK
+2445 AVVNNYTYDVEKK
-2458 QTVVNKEVDETDEA
+2458 QTVVNKEFDETDEA

-2483 FTFNVKDVTNPT
+2483 FIFNVKDVTNPT
-2495 QEEVDTWS
+2495 QEEVNAWS

-2550 EDAIDSETAYN
+2550 EDAVDNETAYN

-2579 DMIKYAFVAEGFKI
+2579 DMVKYAFVAEGFKI
-2593 GRGAINKCIKND
+2593 GRGAINKCIKNTS
-2605 ALRDENTFVQ
+2605 LRDENTFVQ
-2615 YNGSRT
+2615 FNGART
-2621 SVVAQ
+2621 SIIAQ
-2626 IKAQI
+2626 IKAQV
-2631 DNAVARTDLIEQYL
+2631 DNAVSRTDLVEQYL
-2645 RTDPG
+2645 RSDPG
-2650 VTNVPHKFMNK
+2650 VSNVPHKFMNK
-2661 KYSSMFKTVTR
+2661 KYSSMFETVTR
-2672 GMYEFSLNDKNNA
+2672 GMYEFSLDDKDNA
-2685 IEFGFARESNSK
+2685 IEFGFARESNAEF
-2697 VVPIQFND
+2697 VPIQFNN

-2716 SVTKLYKIVSPAP
+2716 SVTRLYKIVSPDLGS
-2729 GIGFAYPLNSLE
+2729 GIGFAYPLNGLE

-2759 PSYYEAVIENLMSDD
+2759 PSYYEAVIDNLMNSEVA
-2774 TDYTLEQLNEL
+2774 DYTLDELNEL
-2785 YKKHIA
+2785 YKKHVA

-2805 IMADANND
+2805 IMSDANND

-2820 INKIIKTF
+2820 IDKIIKTF
-2828 NNYEGNRIFIQ
+2828 NDYEGNRIFIQ
-2839 NMYLYGK
+2839 NMYLYDK

-2857 VEGETISNDGESIS
+2857 VEGETISNGGEPIS

-2899 KPQMVEI
+2899 KPQLVEI

-3002 FNQFYRDENGNYFA
+3002 FSQFYRDENGNYFA
-3016 INSPEVIE
+3016 INSPEVINV
-3024 AIKNNPDLQRQFL
+3024 IKNNPALQRQFL
-3037 EALADANAIIDK
+3037 ETLADANAIVDK

-3061 ENPTLKFYIEEM
+3061 ENPTLKFYIDEM
-3073 QKMIKELSNT
+3073 QKMIKELSN
-3083 SVIDDAEVKFG
+3083 SSIIDDAEVKFG
-3094 IDYLQKLSNDPNIQ
+3094 LDYLQKLSNDPNIQ
-3108 NGIVS
+3108 NGLIS
-3113 IWDGFHSSGWLDA
+3113 IYDGFHSSGWLDA

-3140 VVTRKVMADIHAK
+3140 VVTRKVMADIRAK
-3153 ESQSKDFA
+3153 ESQAKDFA

-3242 NREYVDSYYQKLYN
+3242 NREYVDSYYQKLYD

-3270 EYVKLRETIRQ
+3270 EYVKLREAIRQ

-3302 RTKIDDLT
+3302 RTKINDLT

-3322 EYGFPGIERAPDD
+3322 EYGFPGTEQAPDG
-3335 SIIVINQE
+3335 SIIVTNQE
-3343 LYDNAR
+3343 VYDNAR

-3354 DAIQLDQYLRR
+3354 DAVQLDQYLRR

-3430 WSVDDILKV
+3430 WSVDDVLKV
-3439 QIEDAYKK
+3439 RIEDAYKK
-3447 LGITSGKAS
+3447 LGITNFKAS
-3456 KARKL
+3456 KARAFIKDKL
-3461 IKEKLTKGEQI
+3461 AKGEQI

-3480 ASKFTNTEIAK
+3480 ASKFTNTEIAA

-3516 AELTNEAAPSEFF
+3516 AEPTNEAAPSEFF

-3535 GRSNPEYQKIITKI
+3535 GMTNPEYQELITKI
-3549 NDITRKYYNSAAKIV
+3549 NNITRKYYNSAAKIV

-3569 SIEDLKTLA
+3569 SIEDLKSLG

-3586 TKKKIKTKYG
+3586 TKKHKGKG
-3596 YDVYEAY
+3596 SYDAYQAY
-3603 SEYAKE
+3603 SKYAKE
-3609 NVNEKAY
+3609 NVNEQAY
-3616 YDEEGEAK
+3616 YSEEDEAK

-3635 KRVNIRYEVLRDEK
+3635 KRVNARYEVLRDKK

-3678 IAPND
+3678 IAPNN
-3683 AYWKDLNKRDPKE
+3683 AYWEDLNKDNPKE

-3738 DYYKEWYDNNHVYN
+3738 AYYKEWYDNNHVYN

-3795 PNYIESYTDNENYK
+3795 PNYIEGYTDNENYK

-3842 QDTLMQFAK
+3842 QDTLMSFAK

-3861 GMAPHRVKKAEHDAK
+3861 GMAPHRAKKAEHDAK

-3912 MPMLMTQLKNKE
+3912 IPMLMTQLKNKE

-3936 KRETYTSDEAYEKD
+3936 KRETYASDESYEKD
-3950 LEAYQKRMDEAT
+3950 LEAYQKRIDEAT

-4006 MLSKMKAYDTNLGWN
+4006 MLGKMKAYDTNLGWN

-4034 TSYIEKAD
+4034 TSYIEKVD

-4068 TRNASMLQSFTSAK
+4068 TRTASMLQSFTSAK
-4082 FMMLNFT
+4082 FMMLNIT
-4089 GAIGNITI
+4089 GGIGNITV

-4122 MWRQAV
+4122 MWRQAI

-4162 PTVHLDADTI
+4162 PTVHLDADTV

-4210 AESNGRLGY
+4210 AENNGRLGY

-4227 KNKFHEYAMKNIIGG
+4227 KNKFHEYAMRNIIGG

-4247 NKYETFKKNI
+4247 NKYETFKKDI
-4257 LADDNKKKEYIW
+4257 LADDNKKKEYVW

-4289 QFIAER
+4289 QFITEK

-4315 LDLKDGRLAFK
+4315 VDLKDGRLAFK

-4333 LQAKSQDKEVG
+4333 LQAKSKDKEVG

-4405 FNEERGTKEVG
+4405 FNEERGTKEIG

-4429 RQLRYE
+4429 RKLRYE

-4440 GQVEALESLQVLLK
+4440 GQVEVLESLQVLLK

-4478 ERAAGDVVGALGGV
+4478 ERAAGDVVGALGGI

-4504 DDLKNSL
+4504 NDLKNSL

-4519 ADDLTTQSMM
+4519 ADELTTQSMM

-4553 KDIMSACNNIAAYVM
+4553 KDIMAACNNIAAYVM

-4583 QNKILVKL
+4583 QNKIIVKL

>member
-53 YVNNYGSIPNTND
+53 YANNYGSIPNTND

-151 RMFGAVAKNILET
+151 RMLGAVATNILEA
-164 RKIEATKEE
+164 RKVEATKEE

-182 NTKSNDFIKIEEE
+182 NTKSNDFIKLEDE
-195 VSKYTPQLRNQFAT
+195 VSKTTPQLRNQFAT

-219 YFTEVFQGDDRLGEI
+219 YFTQVIQTDDRLGEI
-234 RFKKDDEISQQE
+234 RFKKDDDLSQQE
-246 VNWNESYSIEDDEAL
+246 ADWSESFDIEDDDDL
-261 NLDDAADNGSNSEKD
+261 NLNNAADNASNNEKD

-332 YMDFKSVDNAIKG
+332 YMDFKVVNSAIRG

-353 AFLKKLEDVAESNKE
+353 AFLKKLEDIAESNKE

-377 DLRKKPDFAYKVFQV
+377 DLKKKPDFAYKLFQV
-392 YRRRTMRKQQA
+392 YRRRTIRKQQV
-403 RIDDNTVIPV
+403 RIDDNAVSPT
-413 RSNTRADKLETLR
+413 RSNNRADKLETLR

-437 LNIMIEDTK
+437 LNIMIEDTN
-446 DILESIKTKI
+446 DILGAIKTKI
-456 KDYKALQKTKGFDL
+456 DDYKTLQKTKGFDL
-470 NKEALSADIINAIA
+470 NKQALSADIINAIA

-504 LNGKVDGKAP
+504 LNGKVDGKTP

-535 ETLTNKKYLDNKFKE
+535 ETLNNKRNLDNRFKE
-550 ANKIEDKKARKEAL
+550 ANKIKDKKAKKEAL

-570 YKQGYLSTNTKTY
+570 YKQGYLSTNTKAY

-589 ALAPYS
+589 SLAPYS

-621 NFLNAIKATLTE
+621 NFLNAVKATLTE
-633 EQKDGTKVST
+633 QQKDGSKVST

-661 GILMEHRNENGA
+661 GILMEHRDENGA
-673 IINYGLFYKDK
+673 VINYGLFYKDK

-731 QYFNAEQNPNMLM
+731 QYFNTEQNPKMLM

-773 KMHAIRNAKGE
+773 KMHAIKNAKGE
-784 VIGKEV
+784 VIAKEV

-805 KNIFK
+805 RNIFK
-810 QELLDMA
+810 QELLDMV

-823 FEVKENIE
+823 FEVKENTE
-831 TLEDGTV
+831 TLKDGTV

-912 TKYGDSLLKY
+912 TKYGDDLLKY

-931 RDGFIPFTINANG
+931 RDGFIPFTTNANG

-969 SNNAIARMSEYKDL
+969 SNNAITRMSEYKDL

-1004 YIAFNDVFEGDTKF
+1004 YIAFNDIFEGDTKF

-1098 VAKTYPDGRI
+1098 VAKTYPDGKV

-1120 KNAKLTLEQARDLMG
+1120 KNAKLTLDQARDLMG
-1135 GPILYKP
+1135 GPIMYDNNGKP
-1142 DGTPELNKDKSCRR
+1142 KLNADGSYRR
-1156 SGGFSNTTVNDAQS
+1156 SGGFSNTTINDAQS

-1217 NFYYDQYYDEKL
+1217 NFYYDQYYDDKL

-1255 QVYNAMKDNNIDQL
+1255 QVYEAMKANKIDQL

-1308 RDEYDYNHLY
+1308 SEEYDYNHLY

-1337 MKKILDNIAR
+1337 MKKILDNIDS
-1347 NSPLYAYKEDFFN
+1347 NSPLHAYKEDFFN

-1367 DSFNNLVDELKIPID
+1367 DSFNKLVDELKISLD
-1382 KDGNIKFDESGNITG
+1382 EDGNIKFDESGNITG
-1397 LDMQVFFD
+1397 VDMQVFFD

-1431 IAPNGCPNPVMPTY
+1431 IAANGCPNPVMPTY
-1445 LSNVINKL
+1445 LSNVVNKL

-1488 QVSYS
+1488 QVGYS

-1507 IMLPK
+1507 IMLPA

-1522 GTYKDVDEVRDKDGN
+1522 GTYKKSKEE
-1537 LIGGLLKQLQDAH
+1537 LLKELQDAG

-1606 QYNTYIGRD
+1606 QYNTTINANGDIQKVLY
-1615 GNIKRATWK
+1615 
-1624 DTVTENDW
+1624 NDLAGKSYDNYVKSQ
-1632 LNYIRRETGLKL
+1632 LN
-1644 SGIDNET
+1644 S
-1651 FENIKTE
+1651 E
-1658 AKASTKAE
+1658 AKTKL
-1666 ARDARK
+1666 K
-1672 AEIEEIKNKFDEIES
+1672 K
-1687 EAYFNLDDNT
+1687 
-1697 KEVIKL
+1697 
-1703 IHEKINEAYGAKP
+1703 
-1716 SKAKYQEQLEV
+1716 
-1727 EIATLSD
+1727 
-1734 RLEDFKDTY
+1734 
-1743 IEEELDAIKDY
+1743 AIKDGVNETTALSNVATEY
-1754 IEAKNQI
+1754 GLQSREEFSKDKN
-1761 LNNVINGF
+1761 L
-1769 ELSDD
+1769 
-1774 FDYNAIKS
+1774 A
-1782 EKIKSAI
+1782 
-1789 KAYKDEQ
+1789 DENT
-1796 LRLAKQVAKGS
+1796 R
-1807 RLLQFEAYKKKFDS
+1807 E
-1821 DVIGNNSRQARNNR
+1821 ARNNR

-1843 LRANESLEENLSRSN
+1843 LQANESLEENLSRSN

-1872 IVKEVRESRSPYDFL
+1872 IVKEVREARSPYDFL
-1887 DQAAYQEDVMSGAKL
+1887 DQSAYQEDVMSGAKL

-1916 NTVRP
+1916 NTVHP
-1921 RIADNYVVKIAYSK
+1921 HITDKYTIKVAYSK
-1935 DKYNLKELKKRFEKV
+1935 DKYNLEELQKRFEKV

-2009 KTLVDIGSNYDTAV
+2009 KTLADIGSNYDTAV

-2031 TRIVNAYNANKSI
+2031 TKIVNAYNANKSI

-2053 EEAIASLGKEILNA
+2053 EEAIKSTGKEILNT
-2067 YHIKTDKMNLDDI
+2067 YHINTDKMNLGEI
-2080 VARVNALLG
+2080 VARVNGLLG
-2089 VKYSLDKH
+2089 TKYSLDKH

-2104 DELAKRLLNNDSRPV
+2104 DELAKRLLNDKNRPV
-2119 KENKYIKHNTY
+2119 K
-2130 SGLIDYNDNSVF
+2130 
-2142 VFGSNPL
+2142 GS
-2149 GINGNPSK
+2149 I
-2157 GTGGAALVALNQ
+2157 
-2169 GRVQQGEIMDN
+2169 
-2180 TISNN
+2180 
-2185 GRAYGL
+2185 
-2191 TTVKAPNAR
+2191 
-2200 NNKGNQL
+2200 
-2207 SIEEITNNIKKLY
+2207 Y
-2220 QYANN
+2220 Q
-2225 NKDKTFKV
+2225 
-2233 AYTDGKLLNGH
+2233 H
-2244 SIEELVNA
+2244 
-2252 FINAGEIPN
+2252 
-2261 NVLFSDTLN
+2261 
-2270 KYFVKQTNINKE
+2270 
-2282 NINNIATDWT
+2282 DWG
-2292 VLFAYNDLAKLSNKI
+2292 VLFAYNDLAKLSDKI
-2307 GDTARVCNP
+2307 GSTARVCNP

-2356 IYAGYDPNKGL
+2356 IYAGYDPTKGL
-2367 RSYITSDAK
+2367 RSYITSNAK
-2376 SAYPSLNAF
+2376 SVYPSLNAF

-2428 YKGFTQYILNTA
+2428 YKGFTQYILNAA
-2440 YKQTD
+2440 YKQID
-2445 AVVCNYTYDIEKK
+2445 AVVNNYTYDVEKK
-2458 QTVVNKEVDETDEA
+2458 QTVVNKEFDETDEA

-2495 QEEVDTWS
+2495 QEEVNAWS
-2503 KLSPA
+2503 KLSPT

-2550 EDAIDSETAYN
+2550 EDAVDNETAYN

-2579 DMIKYAFVAEGFKI
+2579 DMVKYAFVAEGFKI
-2593 GRGAINKCIKND
+2593 GRGAINKCIKNT

-2615 YNGSRT
+2615 FNGART
-2621 SVVAQ
+2621 SIIAQ
-2626 IKAQI
+2626 IKAQV
-2631 DNAVARTDLIEQYL
+2631 DNVVARTDLIEQYL
-2645 RTDPG
+2645 RSDPG
-2650 VTNVPHKFMNK
+2650 VSNVPHKFMNK
-2661 KYSSMFKTVTR
+2661 KYSSMFETVTR
-2672 GMYEFSLNDKNNA
+2672 GMYEFSLDDKDNA
-2685 IEFGFARESNSK
+2685 IEFGFARESNAEF
-2697 VVPIQFND
+2697 VPIQFNN

-2716 SVTKLYKIVSPAP
+2716 SITRLYKIVSPDLGS

-2759 PSYYEAVIENLMSDD
+2759 PSYYEAVIDNLMNSEVA
-2774 TDYTLEQLNEL
+2774 DYTLDELNEL
-2785 YKKHIA
+2785 YKKHVA
-2791 TTKVNKVKAVTHFD
+2791 TTKVNKVKVVTHFD
-2805 IMADANND
+2805 IMSDANND

-2820 INKIIKTF
+2820 IDKIIKTF
-2828 NNYEGNRIFIQ
+2828 NDYEGNRIFIQ
-2839 NMYLYGK
+2839 NMYLYDK

-2857 VEGETISNDGESIS
+2857 VEGETISNGGEPIS

-2899 KPQMVEI
+2899 KPQLVEI

-3002 FNQFYRDENGNYFA
+3002 FSQFYRDENGNYFA
-3016 INSPEVIE
+3016 INSPEVINV
-3024 AIKNNPDLQRQFL
+3024 IKNNPALQRQFL
-3037 EALADANAIIDK
+3037 ETLADANAIVDK

-3061 ENPTLKFYIEEM
+3061 ENPTLKFYIDEM
-3073 QKMIKELSNT
+3073 QKMIKELSN
-3083 SVIDDAEVKFG
+3083 SSIIDDAEVKFG
-3094 IDYLQKLSNDPNIQ
+3094 LDYLQKLSNDPNIQ
-3108 NGIVS
+3108 NGLIS
-3113 IWDGFHSSGWLDA
+3113 IYDGFHSSGWLDA

-3140 VVTRKVMADIHAK
+3140 VVTRKVMADIRAK
-3153 ESQSKDFA
+3153 ESQAKDFA
-3161 VAFGKHFEDIKAR
+3161 IAFGKNFEDIKAR
-3174 AAKVGASVDLNKIF
+3174 AAKVGASVDINKIF

-3270 EYVKLRETIRQ
+3270 EYVKLQEAIRQ

-3286 IDGVLSKE
+3286 IDGVLNKE

-3302 RTKIDDLT
+3302 RTKINDLT
-3310 SQFIGNDYKPAY
+3310 SQFIGNEYKPDFR
-3322 EYGFPGIERAPDD
+3322 EGFPGTSKAPDE
-3335 SIIVINQE
+3335 SIIITNQE
-3343 LYDNAR
+3343 VYDNAR
-3349 KQSLN
+3349 KLSLN
-3354 DAIQLDQYLRR
+3354 DAVQLNQYLRR

-3430 WSVDDILKV
+3430 WSVDDVLKV
-3439 QIEDAYKK
+3439 RIEDAYKK
-3447 LGITSGKAS
+3447 LGITNFKAS
-3456 KARKL
+3456 KARAFIKDKL
-3461 IKEKLTKGEQI
+3461 AKGEQI

-3480 ASKFTNTEIAK
+3480 ASKFTNTEIAA

-3498 NYGTT
+3498 NYGTN

-3516 AELTNEAAPSEFF
+3516 AEPTNEAAPSEFF

-3535 GRSNPEYQKIITKI
+3535 GMTNPEYQEIITKI
-3549 NDITRKYYNSAAKIV
+3549 NNITRKYYNSAAKIV

-3569 SIEDLKTLA
+3569 SIEDLKALG

-3586 TKKKIKTKYG
+3586 TKKHKGKG
-3596 YDVYEAY
+3596 SYDAYQAY
-3603 SEYAKE
+3603 SKYAKE
-3609 NVNEKAY
+3609 NVNEQAY
-3616 YDEEGEAK
+3616 YSEEDEAK

-3635 KRVNIRYEVLRDEK
+3635 KRVNARYEVLRDKK

-3669 KPNHWLYTT
+3669 TPNHWLYTT

-3683 AYWKDLNKRDPKE
+3683 AYWEDLNKDNPKE

-3738 DYYKEWYDNNHVYN
+3738 AYYKEWYDNNHVYN

-3795 PNYIESYTDNENYK
+3795 PNYIEGYTDNENYK

-3842 QDTLMQFAK
+3842 QDTLMSFAK

-3861 GMAPHRVKKAEHDAK
+3861 GMAPHRAKKAEHDAK

-3936 KRETYTSDEAYEKD
+3936 KRETYASDEAYEKD
-3950 LEAYQKRMDEAT
+3950 LEAYQKRIDEAT

-4006 MLSKMKAYDTNLGWN
+4006 MLGKMKAYDTNLGWN

-4034 TSYIEKAD
+4034 TSYIEKVD

-4068 TRNASMLQSFTSAK
+4068 TRTASMLQSFTSAK
-4082 FMMLNFT
+4082 FMMLNIT
-4089 GAIGNITI
+4089 GGIGNITV

-4112 TPTGWLKGKN
+4112 TSTGWLKGKN
-4122 MWRQAV
+4122 MWRHAI

-4162 PTVHLDADTI
+4162 PTVHLDADTV

-4227 KNKFHEYAMKNIIGG
+4227 KNKFHEYAMRNIIGG

-4247 NKYETFKKNI
+4247 NKYETFKKDI
-4257 LADDNKKKEYIW
+4257 LADDNKKKEYVW

-4289 QFIAER
+4289 QFITER

-4315 LDLKDGRLAFK
+4315 VDLKDGRLAFK

-4333 LQAKSQDKEVG
+4333 LQAKSKDKEVG

-4405 FNEERGTKEVG
+4405 FNEERGTKEIG

-4429 RQLRYE
+4429 RKLRYE

-4440 GQVEALESLQVLLK
+4440 GQVEVLESLQVLLK

-4478 ERAAGDVVGALGGV
+4478 ERAAGDVVGALGGI

-4519 ADDLTTQSMM
+4519 ADELTTQSMM

-4553 KDIMSACNNIAAYVM
+4553 KDIMAACNNIAAYVM

-4583 QNKILVKL
+4583 QNKIIVKL

-4618 NLLTLINVKDWA
+4618 NLLTLINIKDWA

>member
-1 MANNCSLKFNE
+1 MANNCSLNFNE
-12 TKVYTNLK
+12 TKVGTNLK
-20 AEVGNDDVLFNSLMS
+20 AEVGNNDVLFNSLMS
-35 AVIDGSRPSGFN
+35 TVIDGSRPSGFN

-53 YVNNYGSIPNTND
+53 YSNNYGSIPNVND

-72 TAIQNFYK
+72 TAIQNFYA
-80 NRNFN
+80 NTNFD
-85 VNEHTTDSAFISD
+85 VNAHTTDSAFISD
-98 VKSKGYTSTAA
+98 VKAKGYTSTAA
-109 KTCGIRTT
+109 KSCGIRMA
-117 GNLML
+117 GNQMLM
-122 AFYHNDLIKGRLEE
+122 FYHDDLIKGRLDE
-136 HAEDRKDNLA
+136 HADDRKNNLA
-146 NRVIN
+146 DRVIN
-151 RMFGAVAKNILET
+151 RMLSGVAVGVLINRKTKPTPAEIDNI
-164 RKIEATKEE
+164 
-173 IAKVRKQLM
+173 RKQLM
-182 NTKSNDFIKIEEE
+182 NINGNDFIKIEEE
-195 VSKYTPQLRNQFAT
+195 VAKATPQLRNQFAT

-219 YFTEVFQGDDRLGEI
+219 YFTQVLQTDPRLGEI
-234 RFKKDDEISQQE
+234 RFKKDDELNQQD
-246 VNWNESYSIEDDEAL
+246 VDWNESYSIEDDEDS
-261 NLDDAADNGSNSEKD
+261 NIDDAADNGSNNEKD

-287 KSDFMKDFSFAVRS
+287 KSDFTKDFSFAVRS

-332 YMDFKSVDNAIKG
+332 YMDFKAVNSAIQG
-345 DIETTNID
+345 DRDVTNID
-353 AFLKKLEDVAESNKE
+353 SFLKKLEDIAKSNKE

-377 DLRKKPDFAYKVFQV
+377 DLRKKPDFAYKVFQI
-392 YRRRTMRKQQA
+392 YQRSTIRKQQV
-403 RIDDNTVIPV
+403 RIDDNNVAPT
-413 RSNTRADKLETLR
+413 RSNSRADKLETLR
-426 INYLNDIKSTA
+426 LNYLNDIKSTA
-437 LNIMIEDTK
+437 LNIMNEDTNE
-446 DILESIKTKI
+446 ILRAINEKI
-456 KDYKALQKTKGFDL
+456 KAYKKIPADSRFDL
-470 NKEALSADIINAIA
+470 NRQALSADIINAIA

-504 LNGKVDGKAP
+504 LNGKIDGNAV
-514 NIANNLTQ
+514 NIGNNLTQ
-522 LYGYLENTAKYAN
+522 LYGYLSNTAKYAN
-535 ETLTNKKYLDNKFKE
+535 ETLINKQTLDNRFKE
-550 ANKIEDKKARKEAL
+550 ANKIEDKKAKKEAL
-564 DSVREA
+564 DNVREA
-570 YKQGYLSTNTKTY
+570 YKQGYLSTNTKAY
-583 ALELAK
+583 ALELARD
-589 ALAPYS
+589 LAPYS
-595 VVNIDSNSTNALGN
+595 VVNIDCNSTNALGN

-621 NFLNAIKATLTE
+621 NFLNAVKGTLME
-633 EQKDGTKVST
+633 QQKDGSKVST
-643 ELINYGKY
+643 ELVNYGKY

-673 IINYGLFYKDK
+673 ITNYGLFYKDK
-684 DGNIQITNYARD
+684 DGNIQITSYARD
-696 MVNISLFD
+696 MINISLFD
-704 GAGNPNTKDNVL
+704 GAGNPNTKNNVL

-731 QYFNAEQNPNMLM
+731 QYFNAEQNPKMLM

-790 SVDDINEN
+790 NVEDINEN

-805 KNIFK
+805 RNIFK

-823 FEVKENIE
+823 FDTNSSGQIKYND
-831 TLEDGTV
+831 DG
-838 VDQRG
+838 
-843 RIVFNNDNTPMF
+843 TPMF

-870 ANYHIGKGHKHFIEK
+870 ANYHIGKGHDHFIEK
-885 KGDGWAFNGLLFKDD
+885 KGNGWAFNGLLFKDD
-900 RFVLTDYKTGTT
+900 RFVLTDYKTGKT
-912 TKYGDSLLKY
+912 TKYGNKLLEY
-922 LFPSLYGGA
+922 LFPSLYGG
-931 RDGFIPFTINANG
+931 DIKTFIPFTSNANG
-944 EVELNLTADQEAMIT
+944 EVELNLTADQEDMIT
-959 RMVKGFVTDY
+959 RMVKGFITDY
-969 SNNAIARMSEYKDL
+969 SNDSITRMSEYKDL
-983 DINNLINE
+983 DVNNLINE

-1049 ENSTIVQGA
+1049 ENSVIVQGA
-1058 FLNTPEVQARLK
+1058 FLNTPEVQSRLK

-1091 RTSEECK
+1091 RTSDECK
-1098 VAKTYPDGRI
+1098 VDTEDTTGKLTDK
-1108 EGEDGILVKDLV
+1108 DGILVKDLV
-1120 KNAKLTLEQARDLMG
+1120 KNAKLTVKQARNLM
-1135 GPILYKP
+1135 K
-1142 DGTPELNKDKSCRR
+1142 
-1156 SGGFSNTTVNDAQS
+1156 GFSGTTVNDAQS

-1197 QDESKEIPADL
+1197 QDESKEIPTDL
-1208 LKKFVQVQK
+1208 MKKFVQVQK
-1217 NFYYDQYYDEKL
+1217 NFYYDQYYDKDL

-1241 FVLVPRFIRGTQLE
+1241 FVLVPRFIKGTQLE
-1255 QVYNAMKDNNIDQL
+1255 QVYNAMKANGIDQL

-1278 KARVLTIFD
+1278 KARVLTLFD
-1287 EKTGEVTEEHLKD
+1287 TKTGEVTEEHLKD
-1300 FNNKAEDY
+1300 FNNKAEAY
-1308 RDEYDYNHLY
+1308 REEYDYNHLY

-1337 MKKILDNIAR
+1337 MKKILDNIDSK
-1347 NSPLYAYKEDFFN
+1347 SPLYKYKEDFFN

-1367 DSFNNLVDELKIPID
+1367 DSFNQLVKELKIPLD
-1382 KDGNIKFDESGNITG
+1382 KDGNIKFDGAGNIEG
-1397 LDMQVFFD
+1397 VDMQVFFD
-1405 KLKDECMRLGLDSNM
+1405 KLKDEAMRLGLDSNM
-1420 MDFVTLNASMP
+1420 MDFVTLNDSMP
-1431 IAPNGCPNPVMPTY
+1431 IAANGCPNPVMPTY

-1493 KELKYHPNGERYIE
+1493 KELRYHPKTKEHPEGERYIE
-1507 IMLPK
+1507 IMLPA

-1522 GTYKDVDEVRDKDGN
+1522 GTYKKSKEE
-1537 LIGGLLKQLQDAH
+1537 LLKELQDAG

-1606 QYNTYIGRD
+1606 QYNTTINAD
-1615 GNIKRATWK
+1615 GNIQK
-1624 DTVTENDW
+1624 VLYNDLAGKSYDDYVKSQ
-1632 LNYIRRETGLKL
+1632 LNSEAKVKLKKAIKE
-1644 SGIDNET
+1644 GVNET
-1651 FENIKTE
+1651 TALSNVATEYGLQSREEFSKDKNLADENTR
-1658 AKASTKAE
+1658 A
-1666 ARDARK
+1666 
-1672 AEIEEIKNKFDEIES
+1672 
-1687 EAYFNLDDNT
+1687 
-1697 KEVIKL
+1697 
-1703 IHEKINEAYGAKP
+1703 
-1716 SKAKYQEQLEV
+1716 
-1727 EIATLSD
+1727 
-1734 RLEDFKDTY
+1734 
-1743 IEEELDAIKDY
+1743 
-1754 IEAKNQI
+1754 
-1761 LNNVINGF
+1761 
-1769 ELSDD
+1769 
-1774 FDYNAIKS
+1774 
-1782 EKIKSAI
+1782 
-1789 KAYKDEQ
+1789 
-1796 LRLAKQVAKGS
+1796 
-1807 RLLQFEAYKKKFDS
+1807 
-1821 DVIGNNSRQARNNR
+1821 ARNNR
-1835 LLDDMIHI
+1835 LLDDMINI
-1843 LRANESLEENLSRSN
+1843 LQANQSLEENLSRSN

-1872 IVKEVRESRSPYDFL
+1872 IVKEVREARSPYDFL

-1916 NTVRP
+1916 NTVQP
-1921 RIADNYVVKIAYSK
+1921 HIADNYVVKVAYSK
-1935 DKYNLKELKKRFEKV
+1935 DKYNLEDLQKRFEKV
-1950 EETDEGYVVTHNTLG
+1950 EEVGDSYVVTHNTLG
-1965 WTNDNKNVDGYI
+1965 WTKDNKNVDDYI

-2009 KTLVDIGSNYDTAV
+2009 KTLADIGSNYDTAV

-2053 EEAIASLGKEILNA
+2053 EEAIMSLGKEILNA
-2067 YHIKTDKMNLDDI
+2067 YHINTDKMNLGEII
-2080 VARVNALLG
+2080 VRTNALLG

-2104 DELAKRLLNNDSRPV
+2104 DELAKRLLNDKNRPV
-2119 KENKYIKHNTY
+2119 K
-2130 SGLIDYNDNSVF
+2130 
-2142 VFGSNPL
+2142 GS
-2149 GINGNPSK
+2149 I
-2157 GTGGAALVALNQ
+2157 
-2169 GRVQQGEIMDN
+2169 
-2180 TISNN
+2180 
-2185 GRAYGL
+2185 
-2191 TTVKAPNAR
+2191 
-2200 NNKGNQL
+2200 
-2207 SIEEITNNIKKLY
+2207 Y
-2220 QYANN
+2220 Q
-2225 NKDKTFKV
+2225 
-2233 AYTDGKLLNGH
+2233 H
-2244 SIEELVNA
+2244 
-2252 FINAGEIPN
+2252 
-2261 NVLFSDTLN
+2261 
-2270 KYFVKQTNINKE
+2270 
-2282 NINNIATDWT
+2282 DWA
-2292 VLFAYNDLAKLSNKI
+2292 VLFAYKDLAKLSDKI
-2307 GDTARVCNP
+2307 GATARVCNP

-2333 DIADLIEDENPA
+2333 DIADLLIEEHPA
-2345 LVVGTSSIVNS
+2345 LVVGTSSIVSS
-2356 IYAGYDPNKGL
+2356 IYAGYQPSKGL
-2367 RSYITSDAK
+2367 RSYITSNNK
-2376 SAYPSLNAF
+2376 SSYPSLNAF

-2400 FDTEQDNFRIANRAI
+2400 FDTEQDRFRIANRAI
-2415 EVINGSNNVTEKD
+2415 EIINGANNVTEKD

-2445 AVVCNYTYDIEKK
+2445 AVINNYTYDVEKK
-2458 QTVVNKEVDETDEA
+2458 QTVVNKEVEEEDEA
-2472 LRIMGYGCTPD
+2472 LRIMGYGCTPN
-2483 FTFNVKDVTNPT
+2483 FTFDVKNVTAPT
-2495 QEEVDTWS
+2495 QKEVDAWS

-2550 EDAIDSETAYN
+2550 EDAVDSETAYN
-2561 LFDTAFSSDNPL
+2561 LFDTTFNSDNPL

-2579 DMIKYAFVAEGFKI
+2579 DMIKYAFVAEGFKM
-2593 GRGAINKCIKND
+2593 GRGAINKCIKNTT
-2605 ALRDENTFVQ
+2605 LRDENTFIQ
-2615 YNGSRT
+2615 YNGART
-2621 SVVAQ
+2621 SVVDQ

-2631 DNAVARTDLIEQYL
+2631 NNAVARTDLVEQYL

-2650 VTNVPHKFMNK
+2650 VTNVPHKFMSK
-2661 KYSSMFKTVTR
+2661 KYSSKFKTLTR
-2672 GMYEFSLNDKNNA
+2672 GMYELSLNNEDDA
-2685 IEFGFARESNSK
+2685 IEFGFARETNSK
-2697 VVPIQFND
+2697 LVPVQFND

-2716 SVTKLYKIVSPAP
+2716 NVTRLYKIYSPEYGTA
-2729 GIGFAYPLNSLE
+2729 FAYPLNGLE

-2759 PSYYEAVIENLMSDD
+2759 PSYYEAVIKNLMNPNVA
-2774 TDYTLEQLNEL
+2774 DYTIDELNEL

-2791 TTKVNKVKAVTHFD
+2791 TTKVNRVNVAAHFD
-2805 IMADANND
+2805 IMEDAKKD

-2820 INKIIKTF
+2820 INKIIKAF
-2828 NNYEGNRIFIQ
+2828 NNTTATKAFIQ
-2839 NMYLYGK
+2839 NMYLHNNSDYRR
-2846 TKYDSFTPPIH
+2846 FTAPIH
-2857 VEGETISNDGESIS
+2857 IEGESTDDSGNKIN
-2871 INGNFLFRRATKVSI
+2871 INGEFIFRKATKSNI
-2886 ESHNIRTGEHIEE
+2886 ELHNKLTNDSVEF
-2899 KPQMVEI
+2899 KPQMVE
-2906 VRETPM
+2906 VSMMPSM

-2919 TLGSASSKLEQ
+2919 TLGSASSRLEQ

-2946 LNRRSGLGDIEAGKL
+2946 LNRRSGLGDMEAGKL

-3002 FNQFYRDENGNYFA
+3002 FNQFYKDGDNYFA
-3016 INSPEVIE
+3016 INSPEVIN
-3024 AIKNNPDLQRQFL
+3024 AIKNNPALQRQFL
-3037 EALADANAIIDK
+3037 ETLADANAIIDK

-3061 ENPTLKFYIEEM
+3061 ENPTLKFYIDEM
-3073 QKMIKELSNT
+3073 QKMIKELSN
-3083 SVIDDAEVKFG
+3083 SSIIDDAEVKFG

-3108 NGIVS
+3108 NGLVS
-3113 IWDGFHSSGWLDA
+3113 IFDGFHSSGWFDA
-3126 WFGDLQEQGNSLVQ
+3126 WVGDLQEQGNSLVQ
-3140 VVTRKVMADIHAK
+3140 VVTRKVMADIRAK
-3153 ESQSKDFA
+3153 ESQAKDFS
-3161 VAFGKHFEDIKAR
+3161 VTFGKHIEDIKVR

-3188 DKNGNIVRNYT
+3188 DKNGNIVRAYT
-3199 DKFVEDIKEL
+3199 DNFVEDIKEL

-3242 NREYVDSYYQKLYN
+3242 NREYVDSYYQKLYD
-3256 EDEFIINN
+3256 EDEYIINN

-3270 EYVKLRETIRQ
+3270 EYVKLREAIRQ

-3294 FEDKLVEL
+3294 FEDKLTEL
-3302 RTKIDDLT
+3302 RTKINDLT
-3310 SQFIGNDYKPAY
+3310 SQFIGDDYKPAY
-3322 EYGFPGIERAPDD
+3322 EYGFPGTEQAPDG
-3335 SIIVINQE
+3335 SIIVTNQE
-3343 LYDNAR
+3343 VYDNAR

-3374 AKEEKEGFRDM
+3374 AKEEKDGFRDM
-3385 LDKMLNIIDNA
+3385 LEKMLNIIDNA

-3403 KVTTPASQLDTNKEY
+3403 KVTTPASQLENNKEY
-3418 KKAKEWIANNAH
+3418 QKAKEWIANNAH
-3430 WSVDDILKV
+3430 WSVDDTIKV

-3447 LGITSGKAS
+3447 LGITSNKAS
-3456 KARKL
+3456 KARAL
-3461 IKEKLTKGEQI
+3461 IKQKLAKGEQI

-3480 ASKFTNTEIAK
+3480 ASKFTNDEIAA

-3498 NYGTT
+3498 NYGTSS
-3503 NTSLFSDR
+3503 TSLFSDR

-3516 AELTNEAAPSEFF
+3516 AEPTSEAAPSEFF
-3529 KMLNSG
+3529 KMLNSDG
-3535 GRSNPEYQKIITKI
+3535 MTNPEYQEIVTKI
-3549 NDITRKYYNSAAKIV
+3549 NNITRKYYDSAAKIV

-3586 TKKKIKTKYG
+3586 TKKKKGKG
-3596 YDVYEAY
+3596 SYDAY
-3603 SEYAKE
+3603 QSYSKYAKE

-3635 KRVNIRYEVLRDEK
+3635 KRVNARYEVLRDKK
-3649 GKIVID
+3649 GKVVID

-3669 KPNHWLYTT
+3669 KPNHWLYST

-3683 AYWKDLNKRDPKE
+3683 AYWEDLNKREPKE
-3696 AARQKKEVEDKTKAQ
+3696 AARQKQEVENKTKAQ

-3727 KAKNAALAKGI
+3727 KAKQAALVKGEA
-3738 DYYKEWYDNNHVYN
+3738 YYKEWYDSNHVYN

-3757 YEALP
+3757 YESLP

-3795 PNYIESYTDNENYK
+3795 PNYIEGYTDNENYK

-3842 QDTLMQFAK
+3842 QDTLMSFAK

-3861 GMAPHRVKKAEHDAK
+3861 GITPHRAKKAEHDAK

-3912 MPMLMTQLKNKE
+3912 MPMLMSQLKNKE
-3924 SVDLDNIRSTKP
+3924 SVDLDNIRKTKP
-3936 KRETYTSDEAYEKD
+3936 KRETYASDEDYEKD
-3950 LEAYQKRMDEAT
+3950 LEAYQKRIDEAT

-3976 YIGAIQDFISAAGH
+3976 YIGAIQDFIAAAGH

-4006 MLSKMKAYDTNLGWN
+4006 MLGKMKAYDTNLGWN

-4055 LVYDQYKIPQNKL
+4055 LVYDQNKIPQNKL
-4068 TRNASMLQSFTSAK
+4068 TKTASMLQSFTSAK
-4082 FMMLNFT
+4082 FMMLNIT
-4089 GAIGNITI
+4089 GGIGNITV

-4104 EYIAKEYF
+4104 EYIAREYF

-4122 MWRQAV
+4122 MWRQGL

-4149 FMNIVDFDEVNNR
+4149 FMNVVDFDEVNNR
-4162 PTVHLDADTI
+4162 PTVHLDADGV

-4204 MVKVPD
+4204 MVKVPE
-4210 AESNGRLGY
+4210 AESDGKLGY

-4227 KNKFHEYAMKNIIGG
+4227 RNKFHEYAMKNIIGG

-4247 NKYETFKKNI
+4247 NKYEEFKNNI
-4257 LADDNKKKEYIW
+4257 FADDNKKKEYIW
-4269 NRRDINTEFANLYLT
+4269 NRRNINTEFANIYLT

-4302 KVKFEELPTVMDQ
+4302 KVKFEELPTIMDQ
-4315 LDLKDGRLAFK
+4315 VDLKDGRLSFK
-4326 EGSILAE
+4326 DGSILAE
-4333 LQAKSQDKEVG
+4333 LQAKSKDKEVG

-4429 RQLRYE
+4429 RQLQYE

-4440 GQVEALESLQVLLK
+4440 GQVETLESLQVLLK

-4478 ERAAGDVVGALGGV
+4478 ERAAGDAIGALGGI

-4553 KDIMSACNNIAAYVM
+4553 KDIMAACNNIAAYVM

-4591 GRQIPIYRSLNNL
+4591 GRQVPIYRSLNNL

-4630 NDIRGTSSLER
+4630 NNIRGTSSLER

>member
-53 YVNNYGSIPNTND
+53 YANNYGSIPNTND
-66 ESKEVA
+66 ESKEVV

-151 RMFGAVAKNILET
+151 RMLGAVATNILEA
-164 RKIEATKEE
+164 RKVEATKEE

-182 NTKSNDFIKIEEE
+182 NTKSNDFVKLEDE
-195 VSKYTPQLRNQFAT
+195 VSKTTPQLRNQFAT

-219 YFTEVFQGDDRLGEI
+219 YFTQVIQTDDRLGEI
-234 RFKKDDEISQQE
+234 RFKKDDDLSQQE
-246 VNWNESYSIEDDEAL
+246 ADWSESFDIEDDDDL
-261 NLDDAADNGSNSEKD
+261 NLNNAADNASNNEKD

-332 YMDFKSVDNAIKG
+332 YMDFKVVNSAIRG

-353 AFLKKLEDVAESNKE
+353 AFLKKLEDIAKSNKE

-377 DLRKKPDFAYKVFQV
+377 DLKKKPDFAYKLFQV
-392 YRRRTMRKQQA
+392 YRRRTIRKQQV
-403 RIDDNTVIPV
+403 RIDDNSVSPT
-413 RSNTRADKLETLR
+413 RSNNRADKLETLR

-437 LNIMIEDTK
+437 LNIMIEDTN
-446 DILESIKTKI
+446 DILGAIKTKI
-456 KDYKALQKTKGFDL
+456 DDYKTLQKTKGFDL
-470 NKEALSADIINAIA
+470 NKQALSADIINAIA

-504 LNGKVDGKAP
+504 LNGKVDGKTP

-535 ETLTNKKYLDNKFKE
+535 ETLNNKRNLDNRFKE
-550 ANKIEDKKARKEAL
+550 ANKIKDKKAKKEAL

-570 YKQGYLSTNTKTY
+570 YKQGYLSTNTKAY

-589 ALAPYS
+589 SLAPYS

-621 NFLNAIKATLTE
+621 NFLNAVKATLTE
-633 EQKDGTKVST
+633 QQKDGSKVST

-661 GILMEHRNENGA
+661 GILMEHRDENGA
-673 IINYGLFYKDK
+673 VINYGLFYKDK

-731 QYFNAEQNPNMLM
+731 QYFNAEQNPKMLM

-773 KMHAIRNAKGE
+773 KMHAIKNAKGE
-784 VIGKEV
+784 VIAKEV

-805 KNIFK
+805 RNIFK
-810 QELLDMA
+810 QELLDMV

-823 FEVKENIE
+823 FEVKENTE
-831 TLEDGTV
+831 TLKDGTV

-885 KGDGWAFNGLLFKDD
+885 KGDSWAFNGLLFKDD

-912 TKYGDSLLKY
+912 TKYGDDLLKY

-931 RDGFIPFTINANG
+931 RDGFIPFTTNANG

-969 SNNAIARMSEYKDL
+969 SNNAITRMSEYKDL

-1004 YIAFNDVFEGDTKF
+1004 YIAFNDIFEGDTKF

-1049 ENSTIVQGA
+1049 ENSTIIQGA
-1058 FLNTPEVQARLK
+1058 FLNTPEVQSRLK

-1082 NGITIKNTV
+1082 NSITIKNTV

-1098 VAKTYPDGRI
+1098 VAKTYPDGKV

-1120 KNAKLTLEQARDLMG
+1120 KNAKLTLDQARDLMG
-1135 GPILYKP
+1135 GPIMYDNNGKP
-1142 DGTPELNKDKSCRR
+1142 KLNADGSYRR
-1156 SGGFSNTTVNDAQS
+1156 SGGFSNTTINDAQS

-1217 NFYYDQYYDEKL
+1217 NFYYDQYYDDKL

-1255 QVYNAMKDNNIDQL
+1255 QVYEAMKANKIDQL

-1308 RDEYDYNHLY
+1308 REEYDYNHLY

-1337 MKKILDNIAR
+1337 MKKILDNIDS
-1347 NSPLYAYKEDFFN
+1347 NSPLHAYKEDFFN

-1367 DSFNNLVDELKIPID
+1367 DSFNKLVDELKISLD
-1382 KDGNIKFDESGNITG
+1382 EDGNIKFDESGNITG
-1397 LDMQVFFD
+1397 VDMQVFFD

-1431 IAPNGCPNPVMPTY
+1431 IAANGCPNPVMPTY
-1445 LSNVINKL
+1445 LSNVVNKL

-1507 IMLPK
+1507 IMLPA

-1522 GTYKDVDEVRDKDGN
+1522 GTYKKSKEE
-1537 LIGGLLKQLQDAH
+1537 LLKELQDAG

-1632 LNYIRRETGLKL
+1632 LNYVRRETGLRL
-1644 SGIDNET
+1644 SGIDNEK
-1651 FENIKTE
+1651 FENIKAD

-1672 AEIEEIKNKFDEIES
+1672 AEIAEIKNRFDEIES
-1687 EAYFNLDDNT
+1687 EAYFNLDDDT

-1703 IHEKINEAYGAKP
+1703 IHEKINEAYGPKP

-1727 EIATLSD
+1727 EISTLTG
-1734 RLEDFKDTY
+1734 RLEEFKDIY

-1754 IEAKNQI
+1754 IEAKKQI

-1796 LRLAKQVAKGS
+1796 LRLAKQIARSS

-1821 DVIGNNSRQARNNR
+1821 DVIGNNTREARNNR

-1843 LRANESLEENLSRSN
+1843 LQANESLEENLSRSN
-1858 FESIIAARD
+1858 FESIIVARD

-1872 IVKEVRESRSPYDFL
+1872 VVKKVREARSPYDFL

-1916 NTVRP
+1916 NTVHP
-1921 RIADNYVVKIAYSK
+1921 HITDKYTIKVAYSK
-1935 DKYNLKELKKRFEKV
+1935 DKYNLEELQKRFEKV

-2009 KTLVDIGSNYDTAV
+2009 KTLADIGSNYDTAV

-2031 TRIVNAYNANKSI
+2031 TKIVNAYNANKSI

-2053 EEAIASLGKEILNA
+2053 EEAIRSLGKEILNT
-2067 YHIKTDKMNLDDI
+2067 YHINTDKMNLGEI
-2080 VARVNALLG
+2080 VARVNGLLG
-2089 VKYSLDKH
+2089 TKYSLDKH
-2097 NDITLSP
+2097 NDIILSP
-2104 DELAKRLLNNDSRPV
+2104 DELAKRLLNDKNRPV
-2119 KENKYIKHNTY
+2119 K
-2130 SGLIDYNDNSVF
+2130 V
-2142 VFGSNPL
+2142 
-2149 GINGNPSK
+2149 
-2157 GTGGAALVALNQ
+2157 
-2169 GRVQQGEIMDN
+2169 
-2180 TISNN
+2180 
-2185 GRAYGL
+2185 
-2191 TTVKAPNAR
+2191 
-2200 NNKGNQL
+2200 
-2207 SIEEITNNIKKLY
+2207 SIY
-2220 QYANN
+2220 Q
-2225 NKDKTFKV
+2225 
-2233 AYTDGKLLNGH
+2233 H
-2244 SIEELVNA
+2244 
-2252 FINAGEIPN
+2252 
-2261 NVLFSDTLN
+2261 
-2270 KYFVKQTNINKE
+2270 
-2282 NINNIATDWT
+2282 DWG
-2292 VLFAYNDLAKLSNKI
+2292 VLFAYNDLAKLSDKI
-2307 GDTARVCNP
+2307 GSTARVCNP

-2356 IYAGYDPNKGL
+2356 IYAGYDPTKGL
-2367 RSYITSDAK
+2367 RSYITSNAK

-2400 FDTEQDNFRIANRAI
+2400 FDTEQDNFRIANRDI

-2428 YKGFTQYILNTA
+2428 YKGFTQYILNAA

-2445 AVVCNYTYDIEKK
+2445 AVVNNYTYDVEKK
-2458 QTVVNKEVDETDEA
+2458 QTVVNKEFDETDEA

-2495 QEEVDTWS
+2495 QEEVNAWS

-2550 EDAIDSETAYN
+2550 EDAVDNETAYN

-2579 DMIKYAFVAEGFKI
+2579 DMVKYAFVAEGFKI
-2593 GRGAINKCIKND
+2593 GRGAINKCIKNT

-2615 YNGSRT
+2615 FNGART
-2621 SVVAQ
+2621 SIIAQ
-2626 IKAQI
+2626 IKAQV
-2631 DNAVARTDLIEQYL
+2631 DNVVSRTDLIEQYL
-2645 RTDPG
+2645 RSDPG
-2650 VTNVPHKFMNK
+2650 VSNVPHKFMNK
-2661 KYSSMFKTVTR
+2661 KYSSMFETVTR
-2672 GMYEFSLNDKNNA
+2672 GMYEFSLDDKDNA
-2685 IEFGFARESNSK
+2685 IEFGFARESNAEF
-2697 VVPIQFND
+2697 VPIQFNN

-2716 SVTKLYKIVSPAP
+2716 NVTRLYKIVSPDLGS
-2729 GIGFAYPLNSLE
+2729 GIGFAYPLNGLE

-2759 PSYYEAVIENLMSDD
+2759 PSYYEAVIDNLMNSEVA
-2774 TDYTLEQLNEL
+2774 DYTLDELNEL
-2785 YKKHIA
+2785 YKKHVA

-2805 IMADANND
+2805 IMSDANND

-2857 VEGETISNDGESIS
+2857 VEGETISNGGEPIS
-2871 INGNFLFRRATKVSI
+2871 INGNFLFKRATKISI

-2899 KPQMVEI
+2899 KPQLVEI

-2946 LNRRSGLGDIEAGKL
+2946 LNRRSGLGYIEAGKL

-3002 FNQFYRDENGNYFA
+3002 FSQFYRDENGNYFA
-3016 INSPEVIE
+3016 INSPEVINV
-3024 AIKNNPDLQRQFL
+3024 IKNNPALQRQFL
-3037 EALADANAIIDK
+3037 ETLADANVIVDK

-3061 ENPTLKFYIEEM
+3061 ENPTLKFYIDEM
-3073 QKMIKELSNT
+3073 QKMIKELSN
-3083 SVIDDAEVKFG
+3083 SSIIDDAEVKFG
-3094 IDYLQKLSNDPNIQ
+3094 LDYLQKLSNDPNIQ
-3108 NGIVS
+3108 NGLIS
-3113 IWDGFHSSGWLDA
+3113 IYDGFHSSGWVDA

-3140 VVTRKVMADIHAK
+3140 VVTRKVMADIRAK
-3153 ESQSKDFA
+3153 ESQAKDFA
-3161 VAFGKHFEDIKAR
+3161 IAFGKHFEDIKAR
-3174 AAKVGASVDLNKIF
+3174 AAKVGASVDINKIF

-3270 EYVKLRETIRQ
+3270 EYVKLREAIRQ

-3286 IDGVLSKE
+3286 IDGVLNKE

-3302 RTKIDDLT
+3302 RTKINDLT
-3310 SQFIGNDYKPAY
+3310 SQFIGNEYKPDFR
-3322 EYGFPGIERAPDD
+3322 EGFPGTSKAPDE
-3335 SIIVINQE
+3335 SIIITNQE
-3343 LYDNAR
+3343 VYDNAR
-3349 KQSLN
+3349 KLSLN
-3354 DAIQLDQYLRR
+3354 DAVQLDQYLRR

-3430 WSVDDILKV
+3430 WSVDDVLKV
-3439 QIEDAYKK
+3439 RIEDAYKK
-3447 LGITSGKAS
+3447 LGITNFKAS
-3456 KARKL
+3456 KARAFIKDKL
-3461 IKEKLTKGEQI
+3461 AKGEQI

-3480 ASKFTNTEIAK
+3480 ASKFTNTEIAA

-3498 NYGTT
+3498 NYGTN

-3516 AELTNEAAPSEFF
+3516 AEPTNEAAPSEFF

-3535 GRSNPEYQKIITKI
+3535 GMTNPEYQEIITKI
-3549 NDITRKYYNSAAKIV
+3549 NNITRKYYNSAAKIV

-3569 SIEDLKTLA
+3569 SIEDLKALG

-3586 TKKKIKTKYG
+3586 TKKHKGKG
-3596 YDVYEAY
+3596 SYDAYQAY
-3603 SEYAKE
+3603 SKYAKE
-3609 NVNEKAY
+3609 NVNEQAY
-3616 YDEEGEAK
+3616 YSEEDEAK

-3635 KRVNIRYEVLRDEK
+3635 KRVNARYEVLRDKK

-3669 KPNHWLYTT
+3669 TPNHWLYTT

-3683 AYWKDLNKRDPKE
+3683 AYWEDLNKDNPKE
-3696 AARQKKEVEDKTKAQ
+3696 AARQKKELEDKTKAQ

-3738 DYYKEWYDNNHVYN
+3738 AYYKEWYDNNHVYN

-3795 PNYIESYTDNENYK
+3795 PNYIEGYTDNENYK

-3842 QDTLMQFAK
+3842 QDTLMSFAK

-3861 GMAPHRVKKAEHDAK
+3861 GMAPHRAKKAEHDAK
-3876 WAAKQAKEFI
+3876 WAAKQAKKFI

-3936 KRETYTSDEAYEKD
+3936 KRETYASDEAYEKD
-3950 LEAYQKRMDEAT
+3950 LEAYQKRIDEAT

-4006 MLSKMKAYDTNLGWN
+4006 MLGKMKAYDTNLGWN
-4021 NLRKDSQTSTSDE
+4021 NLRKDSQTSTNDE
-4034 TSYIEKAD
+4034 TSYIEKVD

-4068 TRNASMLQSFTSAK
+4068 TRTASMLQSFTSAK
-4082 FMMLNFT
+4082 FMMLNIT
-4089 GAIGNITI
+4089 GGIGNITV

-4122 MWRQAV
+4122 MWRHAI

-4162 PTVHLDADTI
+4162 PTVHLDADTV

-4247 NKYETFKKNI
+4247 NKYETFKKDI
-4257 LADDNKKKEYIW
+4257 LADDNKKKEYVW

-4289 QFIAER
+4289 QFITER
-4295 KKLEKEA
+4295 KKVEKEA

-4315 LDLKDGRLAFK
+4315 VDLKDGRLAFK

-4333 LQAKSQDKEVG
+4333 LQAKSKDKEVG

-4369 KLGAAQL
+4369 KLGATQL

-4405 FNEERGTKEVG
+4405 FNEERGTKEIG

-4429 RQLRYE
+4429 RKLRYE

-4440 GQVEALESLQVLLK
+4440 GQVEVLESLQVLLK

-4478 ERAAGDVVGALGGV
+4478 ERAAGDVVGALGGI

-4519 ADDLTTQSMM
+4519 ADELTTQSMM

-4553 KDIMSACNNIAAYVM
+4553 KDIMAACNNIAVYVM

-4583 QNKILVKL
+4583 QNKIIVKL

>member
-20 AEVGNDDVLFNSLMS
+20 AEVGNNDVLFNSLMS

-53 YVNNYGSIPNTND
+53 YANNYGSIPNTND

-136 HAEDRKDNLA
+136 HTEDRKDNLA

-151 RMFGAVAKNILET
+151 RMLGAVAKNILEA
-164 RKIEATKEE
+164 RKVEATKEE

-182 NTKSNDFIKIEEE
+182 NTKSNDFVKLENE

-209 LKDMLSDKVK
+209 LKDMISDKVK
-219 YFTEVFQGDDRLGEI
+219 YFTQVIQTDDRLGEI
-234 RFKKDDEISQQE
+234 RFKKDDDLSQQE
-246 VNWNESYSIEDDEAL
+246 ADWSESFDIEDDEDL
-261 NLDDAADNGSNSEKD
+261 NLNNAADNASNNEKD

-332 YMDFKSVDNAIKG
+332 YMDFKVVNSAIRG

-353 AFLKKLEDVAESNKE
+353 AFLKKLEDIAESNKE

-377 DLRKKPDFAYKVFQV
+377 DLKKKPDFAYKLFQV
-392 YRRRTMRKQQA
+392 YRRRTIRKQQV
-403 RIDDNTVIPV
+403 RIDDTAVSPT
-413 RSNTRADKLETLR
+413 RSNNRADKLETLR

-437 LNIMIEDTK
+437 LNIMIEDTN
-446 DILESIKTKI
+446 DILRAIKTKI
-456 KDYKALQKTKGFDL
+456 DDYKKLQKTKGFDL
-470 NKEALSADIINAIA
+470 NKQALSADIINAIA

-504 LNGKVDGKAP
+504 LNGKVDGKTP
-514 NIANNLTQ
+514 NVANNLTQ
-522 LYGYLENTAKYAN
+522 LYAYLENTAKYAN
-535 ETLTNKKYLDNKFKE
+535 ETLINKQTLDNRFKE
-550 ANKIEDKKARKEAL
+550 ANKIENKKAKKEAL

-570 YKQGYLSTNTKTY
+570 YKQGYLSTNTKAY

-589 ALAPYS
+589 SLAPYS

-621 NFLNAIKATLTE
+621 NFLNAVKATLTE
-633 EQKDGTKVST
+633 QQKDGTKVST

-673 IINYGLFYKDK
+673 VINYGLFYKDK
-684 DGNIQITNYARD
+684 DDNIQITNYARD

-731 QYFNAEQNPNMLM
+731 QYFNAEQNPKMLM

-773 KMHAIRNAKGE
+773 KMHAIKNAKGE
-784 VIGKEV
+784 VIAKEV

-805 KNIFK
+805 RNIFK
-810 QELLDMA
+810 QELLDMV

-823 FEVKENIE
+823 FETNSLGQIKYND
-831 TLEDGTV
+831 DGS
-838 VDQRG
+838 
-843 RIVFNNDNTPMF
+843 PMF

-870 ANYHIGKGHKHFIEK
+870 ANYHISKGHKHFIEK

-912 TKYGDSLLKY
+912 TKYGDNLLEY

-931 RDGFIPFTINANG
+931 RDGFIPFTTNANG
-944 EVELNLTADQEAMIT
+944 EVELNLSADQEAMIT

-969 SNNAIARMSEYKDL
+969 SNNAITRMSEYKDL

-1058 FLNTPEVQARLK
+1058 FLNTPEVQTRLK
-1070 AIGLDVQQKTKF
+1070 AIGLNVQQKTKF

-1098 VAKTYPDGRI
+1098 VAKTYPDGKV

-1120 KNAKLTLEQARDLMG
+1120 KNAKLTLDQARDLMG
-1135 GPILYKP
+1135 GPIVYDNNGKP
-1142 DGTPELNKDKSCRR
+1142 KLNDDGSYRR
-1156 SGGFSNTTVNDAQS
+1156 SGGFSNTTINDAQS

-1217 NFYYDQYYDEKL
+1217 NFYYDQYYDENL

-1255 QVYNAMKDNNIDQL
+1255 QVYEAMKANKIDQL

-1308 RDEYDYNHLY
+1308 REEYDYNHLY

-1337 MKKILDNIAR
+1337 MKKILDNIDS
-1347 NSPLYAYKEDFFN
+1347 NSPLHAYKEDFFN

-1367 DSFNNLVDELKIPID
+1367 DSFNKLVDELKIPLD
-1382 KDGNIKFDESGNITG
+1382 KDGNIKFDEAGNITG
-1397 LDMQVFFD
+1397 VDMQVFFD

-1431 IAPNGCPNPVMPTY
+1431 IAANGCPNPVMPTY
-1445 LSNVINKL
+1445 LSNVVNKL

-1493 KELKYHPNGERYIE
+1493 KQLKYHPNGERYIE

-1537 LIGGLLKQLQDAH
+1537 LIGGLLKQLQDTG

-1606 QYNTYIGRD
+1606 QYNTYVD
-1615 GNIKRATWK
+1615 KHGNI
-1624 DTVTENDW
+1624 
-1632 LNYIRRETGLKL
+1632 
-1644 SGIDNET
+1644 
-1651 FENIKTE
+1651 
-1658 AKASTKAE
+1658 
-1666 ARDARK
+1666 RK
-1672 AEIEEIKNKFDEIES
+1672 QS
-1687 EAYFNLDDNT
+1687 Y
-1697 KEVIKL
+1697 
-1703 IHEKINEAYGAKP
+1703 
-1716 SKAKYQEQLEV
+1716 S
-1727 EIATLSD
+1727 
-1734 RLEDFKDTY
+1734 
-1743 IEEELDAIKDY
+1743 EELDIYDYANYVNRHLEKADKIKDKSVR
-1754 IEAKNQI
+1754 EAFET
-1761 LNNVINGF
+1761 LNKEIDEQF
-1769 ELSDD
+1769 EKSRKELAEEETQAYDALSDET
-1774 FDYNAIKS
+1774 K
-1782 EKIKSAI
+1782 ELV
-1789 KAYKDEQ
+1789 KAAHKAFESQAVKNPETGKLTKDSY
-1796 LRLAKQVAKGS
+1796 LKQ
-1807 RLLQFEAYKKKFDS
+1807 LQFVADYIRTNKTTLDDADKNFISVHEDMVDSISNEYIDKKTFKSDKAKEILQARIDKFNKAAKKLGIMSYKQYLAQNVEDA
-1821 DVIGNNSRQARNNR
+1821 NTREARNNR

-1843 LRANESLEENLSRSN
+1843 LKANESLEENLSRSN

-1872 IVKEVRESRSPYDFL
+1872 IVKEVREARSPYDFL

-1916 NTVRP
+1916 NTVHP
-1921 RIADNYVVKIAYSK
+1921 HITDKYTIKVAYSK
-1935 DKYNLKELKKRFEKV
+1935 DKYNLEELQKRFEKV
-1950 EETDEGYVVTHNTLG
+1950 EETNEGYVVTHNTLG

-2009 KTLVDIGSNYDTAV
+2009 KTLADIGSNYDTAV

-2031 TRIVNAYNANKSI
+2031 TTIVNAYNANKSI

-2053 EEAIASLGKEILNA
+2053 EEAIKSLGKEILET
-2067 YHIKTDKMNLDDI
+2067 YHIKTDKMNLGEI
-2080 VARVNALLG
+2080 VFKVNGLLG
-2089 VKYSLDKH
+2089 TKYSLDNH
-2097 NDITLSP
+2097 NDITLFP
-2104 DELAKRLLNNDSRPV
+2104 DELAKRLLNDKNRPV
-2119 KENKYIKHNTY
+2119 K
-2130 SGLIDYNDNSVF
+2130 GSV
-2142 VFGSNPL
+2142 
-2149 GINGNPSK
+2149 
-2157 GTGGAALVALNQ
+2157 
-2169 GRVQQGEIMDN
+2169 
-2180 TISNN
+2180 
-2185 GRAYGL
+2185 
-2191 TTVKAPNAR
+2191 
-2200 NNKGNQL
+2200 
-2207 SIEEITNNIKKLY
+2207 Y
-2220 QYANN
+2220 Q
-2225 NKDKTFKV
+2225 
-2233 AYTDGKLLNGH
+2233 H
-2244 SIEELVNA
+2244 
-2252 FINAGEIPN
+2252 
-2261 NVLFSDTLN
+2261 
-2270 KYFVKQTNINKE
+2270 
-2282 NINNIATDWT
+2282 DWA
-2292 VLFAYNDLAKLSNKI
+2292 VLFAYKDIAKLADKI
-2307 GDTARVCNP
+2307 GSTARVCNP

-2345 LVVGTSSIVNS
+2345 LVVGTSSIVSS

-2415 EVINGSNNVTEKD
+2415 EVINDSNNVTEKD

-2440 YKQTD
+2440 YKQID
-2445 AVVCNYTYDIEKK
+2445 AVVNNYTYDVEKK
-2458 QTVVNKEVDETDEA
+2458 QTVVNKEVDDTDEA

-2483 FTFNVKDVTNPT
+2483 FTFDVKDVTNPT
-2495 QEEVDTWS
+2495 QEEVDAWS

-2550 EDAIDSETAYN
+2550 EDAVDNETAYN

-2593 GRGAINKCIKND
+2593 GRGAINKCIKNT

-2615 YNGSRT
+2615 YNGART
-2621 SVVAQ
+2621 SIIAQ
-2626 IKAQI
+2626 IKAQV
-2631 DNAVARTDLIEQYL
+2631 DNAVARTDLVEQYL
-2645 RTDPG
+2645 RSDPG
-2650 VTNVPHKFMNK
+2650 VSNVPHKFMNK
-2661 KYSSMFKTVTR
+2661 KYSSMFKTITR
-2672 GMYEFSLNDKNNA
+2672 GMYEFSLDDKDNA

-2697 VVPIQFND
+2697 FVPIQFNN
-2705 YIYITKKEGNE
+2705 YIYITNKEGNE
-2716 SVTKLYKIVSPAP
+2716 TVTRLYKIVSPDLGS
-2729 GIGFAYPLNSLE
+2729 GIGFAYPLNGLE
-2741 AGEDREVSINNA
+2741 VGEDREVSINNT
-2753 NNSVPL
+2753 NNTVPL
-2759 PSYYEAVIENLMSDD
+2759 PSYYEAVIDNLMNSEVA
-2774 TDYTLEQLNEL
+2774 DYTLDELNEL

-2791 TTKVNKVKAVTHFD
+2791 TTKVNRVKVAAHFD
-2805 IMADANND
+2805 IMEDAKKD
-2813 NGGAKDA
+2813 VGGAKDA
-2820 INKIIKTF
+2820 IDKIIKVF
-2828 NNYEGNRIFIQ
+2828 NNTTDSKAFIQ
-2839 NMYLYGK
+2839 NLYLFGNSSYK
-2846 TKYDSFTPPIH
+2846 DFTPPIH
-2857 VEGETISNDGESIS
+2857 IEGETTDDSGNKIN
-2871 INGNFLFRRATKVSI
+2871 INGDFMFKQATKYNVDKHNEHFKDNVEFKPNLVEVSRV
-2886 ESHNIRTGEHIEE
+2886 S
-2899 KPQMVEI
+2899 
-2906 VRETPM
+2906 PM

-3002 FNQFYRDENGNYFA
+3002 FSQFYKDDNGNYFA
-3016 INSPEVIE
+3016 INSPEVIN
-3024 AIKNNPDLQRQFL
+3024 AIKNNPALQRQFL
-3037 EALADANAIIDK
+3037 ETLADADAIVDK
-3049 FGIINQIKADEI
+3049 FGIINQIKADDI
-3061 ENPTLKFYIEEM
+3061 ENPTLKFYIDEM
-3073 QKMIKELSNT
+3073 QKMIKELSNS

-3113 IWDGFHSSGWLDA
+3113 IFDGFHSSGWFDA
-3126 WFGDLQEQGNSLVQ
+3126 WVGDLQEQGNSLVQ
-3140 VVTRKVMADIHAK
+3140 VVTRKVMADIRAK
-3153 ESQSKDFA
+3153 ESQAKDFA

-3188 DKNGNIVRNYT
+3188 DKNGNIVRDYT

-3270 EYVKLRETIRQ
+3270 EYVKLREAIRQ

-3302 RTKIDDLT
+3302 RTKINDLT
-3310 SQFIGNDYKPAY
+3310 NQFIGDDYKPAY
-3322 EYGFPGIERAPDD
+3322 EYGFPGTEQAPDG
-3335 SIIVINQE
+3335 SIIVTNQE
-3343 LYDNAR
+3343 VYDNAR

-3354 DAIQLDQYLRR
+3354 DAVQLDQYLRR

-3403 KVTTPASQLDTNKEY
+3403 KVTTPASQLETNKEY

-3430 WSVDDILKV
+3430 WSVDEVLKV
-3439 QIEDAYKK
+3439 RIEDAYKK

-3456 KARKL
+3456 KARAL
-3461 IKEKLTKGEQI
+3461 IKDKLAKCEQI

-3480 ASKFTNTEIAK
+3480 ASKFTNTEIAA
-3491 IKEDVER
+3491 IREDVEK
-3498 NYGTT
+3498 NYGTSS
-3503 NTSLFSDR
+3503 TSLFSDR

-3516 AELTNEAAPSEFF
+3516 AEPTNEAAPSEFF

-3535 GRSNPEYQKIITKI
+3535 GMTNPEYQKIITKI
-3549 NDITRKYYNSAAKIV
+3549 NNINRKYYNSAAKIV

-3569 SIEDLKTLA
+3569 SIEDLKA
-3578 DLYDELDK
+3578 IGDLYDELDK
-3586 TKKKIKTKYG
+3586 TKKKKGKGG
-3596 YDVYEAY
+3596 YDAYKAY

-3609 NVNEKAY
+3609 NVNEQAY
-3616 YDEEGEAK
+3616 YSEESEAK

-3635 KRVNIRYEVLRDEK
+3635 KRVNARHEVLRDKK

-3669 KPNHWLYTT
+3669 TPNHWLYTT

-3683 AYWKDLNKRDPKE
+3683 AYWEDLNKRDPKE

-3727 KAKNAALAKGI
+3727 EAKNAALAKGI
-3738 DYYKEWYDNNHVYN
+3738 AYYKEWYDNNHVYN

-3795 PNYIESYTDNENYK
+3795 PNYIEGYTDNENYK

-3830 LNEYEQEAKQYI
+3830 INEYEQEAKQYI
-3842 QDTLMQFAK
+3842 QDTLMNFAK

-3861 GMAPHRVKKAEHDAK
+3861 GMVPHRVKKAEHDAK

-3893 SGKDSWYEKIDYSE
+3893 SGKDTWYEKIDYSE

-3950 LEAYQKRMDEAT
+3950 LEAYQKRIDEAT

-3999 LLFYTHR
+3999 LLLYTHR
-4006 MLSKMKAYDTNLGWN
+4006 MLGKMKAYDTNLGWN

-4042 TRLQEQFDNWVRR
+4042 TRIQEQFDNWVRR
-4055 LVYDQYKIPQNKL
+4055 LLYDQYKIPQNKL
-4068 TRNASMLQSFTSAK
+4068 TRTASMLQSFTSAK
-4082 FMMLNFT
+4082 FMMLNIT
-4089 GAIGNITI
+4089 GGIGNITV

-4122 MWRQAV
+4122 MWRQAI

-4162 PTVHLDADTI
+4162 PTVHLDADTV

-4242 NEELL
+4242 NDELL
-4247 NKYETFKKNI
+4247 DKYETFKKDI

-4315 LDLKDGRLAFK
+4315 VDLKDGRLAFK

-4333 LQAKSQDKEVG
+4333 LQAKSKDKEVG

-4553 KDIMSACNNIAAYVM
+4553 KDIMAACNNIAAYVM

-4583 QNKILVKL
+4583 QNKIIVKL
-4591 GRQIPIYRSLNNL
+4591 GRQIPIYRSINNL

>member
-1 MANNCSLKFNE
+1 MANNCSLNFNE
-12 TKVYTNLK
+12 TKVGTNLK
-20 AEVGNDDVLFNSLMS
+20 AEVGNNDVLFNSLMS
-35 AVIDGSRPSGFN
+35 NVIDGSRPSGFN

-53 YVNNYGSIPNTND
+53 YAINYGSVPNVND
-66 ESKEVA
+66 ESKEVT
-72 TAIQNFYK
+72 TAIQNFYA
-80 NRNFN
+80 NTNFD
-85 VNEHTTDSAFISD
+85 VNAHTTDSAFISD
-98 VKSKGYTSTAA
+98 VMSKGYTSTAA
-109 KTCGIRTT
+109 KSCGIRIA
-117 GNLML
+117 GNQMLM
-122 AFYHNDLIKGRLEE
+122 FYHDDLIKGRLDE
-136 HAEDRKDNLA
+136 HADDRKNNLA
-146 NRVIN
+146 DRVIN
-151 RMFGAVAKNILET
+151 RMLSGVAVGVLIN
-164 RKIEATKEE
+164 RKTKPTPAE
-173 IAKVRKQLM
+173 IDKVRKQLM
-182 NTKSNDFIKIEEE
+182 NVNDNDFIKIEEE
-195 VSKYTPQLRNQFAT
+195 VAKAAPQLRNQFAT

-219 YFTEVFQGDDRLGEI
+219 YFTQVIQTDPRLGEI
-234 RFKKDDEISQQE
+234 RFKKDDELNQQD
-246 VNWNESYSIEDDEAL
+246 VDWNESYSIEDDEDF
-261 NLDDAADNGSNSEKD
+261 NNDDAADNGSNNEKD

-287 KSDFMKDFSFAVRS
+287 KSDFTKDFSFAVRS

-311 TEVSADGKYQYD
+311 AEISADGKYQYD

-332 YMDFKSVDNAIKG
+332 YMDFKAVNSAIQG
-345 DIETTNID
+345 DRDVTNINS
-353 AFLKKLEDVAESNKE
+353 FLKKLEDIAKSNKE

-377 DLRKKPDFAYKVFQV
+377 DLRKKPDFAYKVFQI
-392 YRRRTMRKQQA
+392 YQRSTIRKQQV
-403 RIDDNTVIPV
+403 RIDDNNVSPA
-413 RSNTRADKLETLR
+413 RSNSRADKLETLR
-426 INYLNDIKSTA
+426 LNYLNDIKSTA
-437 LNIMIEDTK
+437 LNIMNEDTNE
-446 DILESIKTKI
+446 ILRAINEKI
-456 KDYKALQKTKGFDL
+456 KAYKKIPADSRFDL
-470 NKEALSADIINAIA
+470 NRQALSADIIKAIA

-504 LNGKVDGKAP
+504 LNGKVDGKTV
-514 NIANNLTQ
+514 NIGNNLTQ
-522 LYGYLENTAKYAN
+522 LYTYLSNTSKYAN
-535 ETLTNKKYLDNKFKE
+535 ETFINKQTLDNRFKE
-550 ANKIEDKKARKEAL
+550 ANKIEDKKAKKEAL
-564 DSVREA
+564 DNVREA
-570 YKQGYLSTNTKTY
+570 YKQGYLSTNTKAY
-583 ALELAK
+583 ALELARD
-589 ALAPYS
+589 LAPYS
-595 VVNIDSNSTNALGN
+595 VVNIDCNSTNALGN

-621 NFLNAIKATLTE
+621 NFLNAVKGTLME
-633 EQKDGTKVST
+633 QQKDGSKVST
-643 ELINYGKY
+643 ELVNYGKY

-661 GILMEHRNENGA
+661 SILMEHRNENGA
-673 IINYGLFYKDK
+673 ITNYGLFYKDK
-684 DGNIQITNYARD
+684 DGNIQITSYARD
-696 MVNISLFD
+696 MINISLFD
-704 GAGNPNTKDNVL
+704 GAGNPNTKNNVL

-731 QYFNAEQNPNMLM
+731 QYFNAEQNPKMLM

-773 KMHAIRNAKGE
+773 KMHAIKNAKGE
-784 VIGKEV
+784 VIVKEV

-805 KNIFK
+805 RNIFK

-817 NFINIV
+817 NFIDIV
-823 FEVKENIE
+823 FETNSLGQIKY
-831 TLEDGTV
+831 
-838 VDQRG
+838 
-843 RIVFNNDNTPMF
+843 NNDGSPMF

-870 ANYHIGKGHKHFIEK
+870 ANYHIAKGHKHFIEK

-912 TKYGDSLLKY
+912 TKYGDKLLNY
-922 LFPSLYGGA
+922 LFPALYGEA
-931 RDGFIPFTINANG
+931 RDGFIPFATNANG
-944 EVELNLTADQEAMIT
+944 EVELNLSSEQEDMIT

-969 SNNAIARMSEYKDL
+969 SNNAITRMSEYKDL
-983 DINNLINE
+983 DVNNLINE

-1049 ENSTIVQGA
+1049 ENSAIVQGA
-1058 FLNTPEVQARLK
+1058 FLNTPEIQARLK

-1098 VAKTYPDGRI
+1098 VDTEDTTGKLTDK
-1108 EGEDGILVKDLV
+1108 DGILVKDLV
-1120 KNAKLTLEQARDLMG
+1120 KNAKLTVEQARKLM
-1135 GPILYKP
+1135 K
-1142 DGTPELNKDKSCRR
+1142 
-1156 SGGFSNTTVNDAQS
+1156 GFSGTTVNDAQS

-1208 LKKFVQVQK
+1208 MKKFVQVQK

-1241 FVLVPRFIRGTQLE
+1241 FVLVPRFIKGTQLE
-1255 QVYNAMKDNNIDQL
+1255 QVYEAMKANNIDQL

-1287 EKTGEVTEEHLKD
+1287 EKSGEVTEEHLKD

-1308 RDEYDYNHLY
+1308 REEYDYNHLY

-1337 MKKILDNIAR
+1337 MKKILDNIDSK
-1347 NSPLYAYKEDFFN
+1347 SPLYKYKEDFFN

-1367 DSFNNLVDELKIPID
+1367 DSFNQLVNELKIPLD
-1382 KDGNIKFDESGNITG
+1382 KDGNIKFDGAGNIEG
-1397 LDMQVFFD
+1397 VDMQVFFD
-1405 KLKDECMRLGLDSNM
+1405 KLKDEAMRLGLDSNM

-1431 IAPNGCPNPVMPTY
+1431 IATNGCPNPVMPTY

-1507 IMLPK
+1507 IMLPA

-1522 GTYKDVDEVRDKDGN
+1522 GTYKKSKEE
-1537 LIGGLLKQLQDAH
+1537 LLKELKDAG

-1606 QYNTYIGRD
+1606 QYNTSINAD
-1615 GNIKRATWK
+1615 GNIQKVIYNDLAGKSYDDYIKSQLNSEAK
-1624 DTVTENDW
+1624 DK
-1632 LNYIRRETGLKL
+1632 LKKAIKE
-1644 SGIDNET
+1644 GVNET
-1651 FENIKTE
+1651 TALSNVAAEYGLQSREEFSKDKNLADENTR
-1658 AKASTKAE
+1658 A
-1666 ARDARK
+1666 
-1672 AEIEEIKNKFDEIES
+1672 
-1687 EAYFNLDDNT
+1687 
-1697 KEVIKL
+1697 
-1703 IHEKINEAYGAKP
+1703 
-1716 SKAKYQEQLEV
+1716 
-1727 EIATLSD
+1727 
-1734 RLEDFKDTY
+1734 
-1743 IEEELDAIKDY
+1743 
-1754 IEAKNQI
+1754 
-1761 LNNVINGF
+1761 
-1769 ELSDD
+1769 
-1774 FDYNAIKS
+1774 
-1782 EKIKSAI
+1782 
-1789 KAYKDEQ
+1789 
-1796 LRLAKQVAKGS
+1796 
-1807 RLLQFEAYKKKFDS
+1807 
-1821 DVIGNNSRQARNNR
+1821 ARNNR

-1843 LRANESLEENLSRSN
+1843 LQDNKSLEENLSRSN

-1872 IVKEVRESRSPYDFL
+1872 IVKEVREARSPYDFL

-1916 NTVRP
+1916 NTVHP
-1921 RIADNYVVKIAYSK
+1921 HIADNYVVKIAYSK
-1935 DKYNLKELKKRFEKV
+1935 DKYNLEELQKRFEKV

-1965 WTNDNKNVDGYI
+1965 WTKDNKNVDGYI

-2000 VNDFTFAVY
+2000 VNDFTFVVY
-2009 KTLVDIGSNYDTAV
+2009 KTLADIGSNYDTAV

-2053 EEAIASLGKEILNA
+2053 EEAIRSLGKEILNT
-2067 YHIKTDKMNLDDI
+2067 YHIKTDKMNLGEI
-2080 VARVNALLG
+2080 VVRVNTLLG

-2104 DELAKRLLNNDSRPV
+2104 DELAKRLLNDSSRPV
-2119 KENKYIKHNTY
+2119 K
-2130 SGLIDYNDNSVF
+2130 
-2142 VFGSNPL
+2142 GS
-2149 GINGNPSK
+2149 I
-2157 GTGGAALVALNQ
+2157 
-2169 GRVQQGEIMDN
+2169 
-2180 TISNN
+2180 
-2185 GRAYGL
+2185 
-2191 TTVKAPNAR
+2191 
-2200 NNKGNQL
+2200 
-2207 SIEEITNNIKKLY
+2207 Y
-2220 QYANN
+2220 Q
-2225 NKDKTFKV
+2225 
-2233 AYTDGKLLNGH
+2233 H
-2244 SIEELVNA
+2244 
-2252 FINAGEIPN
+2252 
-2261 NVLFSDTLN
+2261 
-2270 KYFVKQTNINKE
+2270 
-2282 NINNIATDWT
+2282 DWA
-2292 VLFAYNDLAKLSNKI
+2292 VLFAYKDLAKLSDKI
-2307 GDTARVCNP
+2307 GSTARVCNP

-2333 DIADLIEDENPA
+2333 DIADLLIDEHPA
-2345 LVVGTSSIVNS
+2345 LVVGTSSIVSS
-2356 IYAGYDPNKGL
+2356 IYAGYQPSKGL
-2367 RSYITSDAK
+2367 RSYITSDNK
-2376 SAYPSLNAF
+2376 SSYPSLNAF

-2390 APSILVNRML
+2390 APSILINRML
-2400 FDTEQDNFRIANRAI
+2400 FDTEQDRFRIANRAI
-2415 EVINGSNNVTEKD
+2415 EVINGANNVTEKD

-2445 AVVCNYTYDIEKK
+2445 AVINNYTYNVEKK
-2458 QTVVNKEVDETDEA
+2458 QTVVNKEVEEEDEA

-2483 FTFNVKDVTNPT
+2483 FTFNVKDITNPT
-2495 QEEVDTWS
+2495 QNEVDAWS

-2550 EDAIDSETAYN
+2550 EDAVDSETAYN
-2561 LFDTAFSSDNPL
+2561 LFDTAFRSDNPL

-2579 DMIKYAFVAEGFKI
+2579 DMIKYAFVAEGFKM
-2593 GRGAINKCIKND
+2593 GRGAINKCIKNTT
-2605 ALRDENTFVQ
+2605 LRDENTFVQ
-2615 YNGSRT
+2615 YNGART

-2631 DNAVARTDLIEQYL
+2631 DNAVARTDLVEQYL

-2650 VTNVPHKFMNK
+2650 VTNVSHKFMSK
-2661 KYSSMFKTVTR
+2661 KYSSMFKTLTR
-2672 GMYEFSLNDKNNA
+2672 GMYELDSADEANA

-2697 VVPIQFND
+2697 FVPIQFND

-2716 SVTKLYKIVSPAP
+2716 NITRLYKIDSPAP
-2729 GIGFAYPLNSLE
+2729 GIAFAYPLNSLE
-2741 AGEDREVSINNA
+2741 TGEDREVSINNA
-2753 NNSVPL
+2753 NNTVPL
-2759 PSYYEAVIENLMSDD
+2759 PNYYETVIDNLMSDES
-2774 TDYTLEQLNEL
+2774 DYTLDELNKL
-2785 YKKHIA
+2785 YQENIA
-2791 TTKVNKVKAVTHFD
+2791 RTKVNRVNVSAHFD
-2805 IMADANND
+2805 IMEDAKKD

-2820 INKIIKTF
+2820 INKIVKAF
-2828 NNYEGNRIFIQ
+2828 NNTTATKAFIQ
-2839 NMYLYGK
+2839 NMYLHNNSDYRR
-2846 TKYDSFTPPIH
+2846 FTAPIH
-2857 VEGETISNDGESIS
+2857 IEGESTDDSGNKIS
-2871 INGNFLFRRATKVSI
+2871 INGDFIFRQATKSNI
-2886 ESHNIRTGEHIEE
+2886 ELHNKLTNDTVEF
-2899 KPQMVEI
+2899 KPQMVE
-2906 VRETPM
+2906 VSMMPSM
-2912 ASSREEV
+2912 ASSREEI
-2919 TLGSASSKLEQ
+2919 TLGSATSRLEQ

-2946 LNRRSGLGDIEAGKL
+2946 LNRRSGLGDMEAGKL

-3016 INSPEVIE
+3016 INSPEVINV
-3024 AIKNNPDLQRQFL
+3024 IKNNPALQRQFL
-3037 EALADANAIIDK
+3037 ETLADANAIIDK

-3061 ENPTLKFYIEEM
+3061 ENPTLKFYIDEM
-3073 QKMIKELSNT
+3073 QKMIKELSNS

-3108 NGIVS
+3108 NGLVS
-3113 IWDGFHSSGWLDA
+3113 IFDGFHSSGWFDA
-3126 WFGDLQEQGNSLVQ
+3126 WVGDLQEQGNSLVQ
-3140 VVTRKVMADIHAK
+3140 VVTRKVMADIRAK
-3153 ESQSKDFA
+3153 ESQAKDFA
-3161 VAFGKHFEDIKAR
+3161 ITFGKHIEDIKSR
-3174 AAKVGASVDLNKIF
+3174 VAKVGASVDLNKIF

-3242 NREYVDSYYQKLYN
+3242 NREYVDSYYQKLYD
-3256 EDEFIINN
+3256 EDEYIINN

-3270 EYVKLRETIRQ
+3270 EYVKLREAIRQ

-3294 FEDKLVEL
+3294 FEDKLTEL
-3302 RTKIDDLT
+3302 RTKINDLT

-3322 EYGFPGIERAPDD
+3322 EYGFPGTEQAPDG
-3335 SIIVINQE
+3335 SIIVTNQE
-3343 LYDNAR
+3343 VYDNAR

-3354 DAIQLDQYLRR
+3354 DAVQLEQYLER

-3374 AKEEKEGFRDM
+3374 SKEEKDGFRDM
-3385 LDKMLNIIDNA
+3385 LEKMLNIIDNA

-3403 KVTTPASQLDTNKEY
+3403 KVTTPASQLENNKEY
-3418 KKAKEWIANNAH
+3418 KKAKEWLANNAH
-3430 WSVDDILKV
+3430 WSVDDTIKV

-3447 LGITSGKAS
+3447 LGISGGKGSVA
-3456 KARKL
+3456 KRI
-3461 IKEKLTKGEQI
+3461 IKEKLAKGEQI

-3480 ASKFTNTEIAK
+3480 ASKFTNVEIAT
-3491 IKEDVER
+3491 IKEDIEK
-3498 NYGTT
+3498 NYGTS

-3516 AELTNEAAPSEFF
+3516 AEPTSEAAPSEFF

-3535 GRSNPEYQKIITKI
+3535 GRSNPEYQKIVTKI

-3586 TKKKIKTKYG
+3586 TKKKIGGPHG
-3596 YDVYEAY
+3596 YDAY
-3603 SEYAKE
+3603 QTYSKYAK
-3609 NVNEKAY
+3609 VNENTKAY

-3635 KRVNIRYEVLRDEK
+3635 KRVNARYEVLRDKK

-3655 ETTGKAVYDLTKAP
+3655 ETTGKAVYDLTKAS
-3669 KPNHWLYTT
+3669 KPNPWLYAS
-3678 IAPND
+3678 ISPND
-3683 AYWKDLNKRDPKE
+3683 AYWEDLNKRDPKE
-3696 AARQKKEVEDKTKAQ
+3696 AARQKKEIEDKTNAQ
-3711 EFLSNTLET
+3711 EFLNNTLET

-3727 KAKNAALAKGI
+3727 TARDAAAKQGEAA
-3738 DYYKEWYDNNHVYN
+3738 YKEWYDNNHVYN

-3795 PNYIESYTDNENYK
+3795 PNYIEGYTDNENYK

-3842 QDTLMQFAK
+3842 QDTLMSFAK

-3861 GMAPHRVKKAEHDAK
+3861 GMAPHRAKKAEHDVK

-3893 SGKDSWYEKIDYSE
+3893 SGKDTWYEKIDYSE

-3936 KRETYTSDEAYEKD
+3936 KREIYTSDEAYEKD
-3950 LEAYQKRMDEAT
+3950 LEAYQKRIDEAT
-3962 KKNEEIHQKLLDRD
+3962 KKNEEIHQKLLDKD
-3976 YIGAIQDFISAAGH
+3976 YISAIQDFISAAGH

-4006 MLSKMKAYDTNLGWN
+4006 MLGKMKAYDTNLGWN
-4021 NLRKDSQTSTSDE
+4021 NLRKDSQTSTNDE

-4042 TRLQEQFDNWVRR
+4042 TCLQEQFDNWVRR

-4068 TRNASMLQSFTSAK
+4068 TRTASMLQSFTSAK
-4082 FMMLNFT
+4082 FMMLNIT
-4089 GAIGNITI
+4089 GGIGNITV

-4122 MWRQAV
+4122 MWRQGV

-4149 FMNIVDFDEVNNR
+4149 FMNVVDFDEVNNR
-4162 PTVHLDADTI
+4162 PTVNLDADGV

-4204 MVKVPD
+4204 MVKVPE

-4219 EAMTWEQY
+4219 EAMTLEQY

-4242 NEELL
+4242 NGELL
-4247 NKYETFKKNI
+4247 NKYEEFKKNI

-4302 KVKFEELPTVMDQ
+4302 KAKFEELPTIMDQ
-4315 LDLKDGRLAFK
+4315 VDLKDGRLGFK
-4326 EGSILAE
+4326 DGSILAE

-4478 ERAAGDVVGALGGV
+4478 ERAAGDVVGALGGI

-4553 KDIMSACNNIAAYVM
+4553 KDIMAACNNIAAYVM

-4573 PNYTSGRYAG
+4573 PNYSSGRYAG

-4591 GRQIPIYRSLNNL
+4591 GRQIPIYRSINNL

-4618 NLLTLINVKDWA
+4618 NLLTLINIKDWA

>member
-53 YVNNYGSIPNTND
+53 YANNYGSIPNTND

-151 RMFGAVAKNILET
+151 RMLGAVATNILEA
-164 RKIEATKEE
+164 RKVEATKEE

-182 NTKSNDFIKIEEE
+182 NTKSNDFVKLEDE
-195 VSKYTPQLRNQFAT
+195 VSKTTPQLRNQFAT

-219 YFTEVFQGDDRLGEI
+219 YFTQVIQTDDRLGEI
-234 RFKKDDEISQQE
+234 RFKKDDDLSQQE
-246 VNWNESYSIEDDEAL
+246 ADWSESFDIEDDDDL
-261 NLDDAADNGSNSEKD
+261 NLNNAADNASNNEKD
-276 TTTARWEDNGT
+276 TTTANWEDNGT

-332 YMDFKSVDNAIKG
+332 YMDFKVVNSAIRG

-353 AFLKKLEDVAESNKE
+353 AFLKKLEDIAKSNKE

-377 DLRKKPDFAYKVFQV
+377 DLKKKPDFAYKLFQV
-392 YRRRTMRKQQA
+392 YRRRTIRKQQV
-403 RIDDNTVIPV
+403 RIDDNSVSPT
-413 RSNTRADKLETLR
+413 RSNNRADKLETLR

-437 LNIMIEDTK
+437 LNIMIEDTN
-446 DILESIKTKI
+446 DILGAIKTKI
-456 KDYKALQKTKGFDL
+456 DDYKTLQKTKGFDL
-470 NKEALSADIINAIA
+470 NKQALSADIINAIA

-504 LNGKVDGKAP
+504 LNGKVDGKTP

-535 ETLTNKKYLDNKFKE
+535 ETLNNKRNLDNRFKE
-550 ANKIEDKKARKEAL
+550 ANKIKDKKAKKEAL

-570 YKQGYLSTNTKTY
+570 YKQGYLSTNTKAY

-589 ALAPYS
+589 SLAPYS

-621 NFLNAIKATLTE
+621 NFLNAVKATLTE
-633 EQKDGTKVST
+633 QQKDGSKVST

-661 GILMEHRNENGA
+661 GILMEHRDENGA
-673 IINYGLFYKDK
+673 VINYGLFYKDK

-731 QYFNAEQNPNMLM
+731 QYFNAEQNPKMLM

-773 KMHAIRNAKGE
+773 KMHAIRNPKGE
-784 VIGKEV
+784 IIGKEV

-798 HPIVQQF
+798 HSIVQQF

-810 QELLDMA
+810 QELLDMT

-823 FEVKENIE
+823 FEVKENTE
-831 TLEDGTV
+831 TLDDGTV

-885 KGDGWAFNGLLFKDD
+885 KDDGWAFNGLLFKDD

-912 TKYGDSLLKY
+912 TKYGDDLLKY

-931 RDGFIPFTINANG
+931 RDGFIPFTTNANG
-944 EVELNLTADQEAMIT
+944 EVELNLSADQEAMIT

-969 SNNAIARMSEYKDL
+969 SNNAITRMSEYKDL

-1004 YIAFNDVFEGDTKF
+1004 YIAFNDIFEGDTKF

-1098 VAKTYPDGRI
+1098 VAKTYPDGKV

-1135 GPILYKP
+1135 GPIMYDNNGKP
-1142 DGTPELNKDKSCRR
+1142 KLNADGSYRR
-1156 SGGFSNTTVNDAQS
+1156 SGGFSNTTINDAQS

-1181 AGRGQL
+1181 AGRGQF

-1229 NTIAPR
+1229 NIIAPR

-1241 FVLVPRFIRGTQLE
+1241 FVLVPRFIKGTQLE
-1255 QVYNAMKDNNIDQL
+1255 QVYEAMKANKIDQL

-1308 RDEYDYNHLY
+1308 REEYDYNHLY

-1337 MKKILDNIAR
+1337 MKKILDNIDS
-1347 NSPLYAYKEDFFN
+1347 NSPLHAYKEDFFN

-1367 DSFNNLVDELKIPID
+1367 DSFNKLVDELKIPLD
-1382 KDGNIKFDESGNITG
+1382 EDGNIKFDEAGNITG
-1397 LDMQVFFD
+1397 VDMQVFFD

-1431 IAPNGCPNPVMPTY
+1431 IATNGCPNPVMPTY
-1445 LSNVINKL
+1445 LSNVVNKL

-1507 IMLPK
+1507 IMLPA

-1522 GTYKDVDEVRDKDGN
+1522 GTYKKSKEE
-1537 LIGGLLKQLQDAH
+1537 LLKELQDAG

-1606 QYNTYIGRD
+1606 QYNTTINVNGDIQKVLY
-1615 GNIKRATWK
+1615 
-1624 DTVTENDW
+1624 NDLAGKSYDNYVKSQ
-1632 LNYIRRETGLKL
+1632 LN
-1644 SGIDNET
+1644 S
-1651 FENIKTE
+1651 E
-1658 AKASTKAE
+1658 AKA
-1666 ARDARK
+1666 
-1672 AEIEEIKNKFDEIES
+1672 
-1687 EAYFNLDDNT
+1687 
-1697 KEVIKL
+1697 KL
-1703 IHEKINEAYGAKP
+1703 KK
-1716 SKAKYQEQLEV
+1716 
-1727 EIATLSD
+1727 
-1734 RLEDFKDTY
+1734 
-1743 IEEELDAIKDY
+1743 AIKDGVNETTALSNVATEY
-1754 IEAKNQI
+1754 GLQSREEFSKDKN
-1761 LNNVINGF
+1761 L
-1769 ELSDD
+1769 
-1774 FDYNAIKS
+1774 A
-1782 EKIKSAI
+1782 
-1789 KAYKDEQ
+1789 DENT
-1796 LRLAKQVAKGS
+1796 R
-1807 RLLQFEAYKKKFDS
+1807 E
-1821 DVIGNNSRQARNNR
+1821 ARNNR

-1843 LRANESLEENLSRSN
+1843 LQANESLEENLSRSN

-1872 IVKEVRESRSPYDFL
+1872 IVKEVREARSPYDFL

-1916 NTVRP
+1916 NTVHP
-1921 RIADNYVVKIAYSK
+1921 HITDKYTIKVAYSK
-1935 DKYNLKELKKRFEKV
+1935 DKYNLEELQKRFEKV

-2009 KTLVDIGSNYDTAV
+2009 KTLADIGSNYDTAV

-2031 TRIVNAYNANKSI
+2031 TKIVNAYNANKSI

-2053 EEAIASLGKEILNA
+2053 EEAIKSTGKEILNT
-2067 YHIKTDKMNLDDI
+2067 YHINTDKMNLGEI
-2080 VARVNALLG
+2080 IARVNGLLG
-2089 VKYSLDKH
+2089 TKYSLDKH

-2104 DELAKRLLNNDSRPV
+2104 DELAKRLLNDKNRPV
-2119 KENKYIKHNTY
+2119 K
-2130 SGLIDYNDNSVF
+2130 
-2142 VFGSNPL
+2142 GS
-2149 GINGNPSK
+2149 I
-2157 GTGGAALVALNQ
+2157 
-2169 GRVQQGEIMDN
+2169 
-2180 TISNN
+2180 
-2185 GRAYGL
+2185 
-2191 TTVKAPNAR
+2191 
-2200 NNKGNQL
+2200 
-2207 SIEEITNNIKKLY
+2207 Y
-2220 QYANN
+2220 Q
-2225 NKDKTFKV
+2225 
-2233 AYTDGKLLNGH
+2233 H
-2244 SIEELVNA
+2244 
-2252 FINAGEIPN
+2252 
-2261 NVLFSDTLN
+2261 
-2270 KYFVKQTNINKE
+2270 
-2282 NINNIATDWT
+2282 DWG
-2292 VLFAYNDLAKLSNKI
+2292 VLFAYNDLAKLSDKI
-2307 GDTARVCNP
+2307 GSTARVCNP

-2356 IYAGYDPNKGL
+2356 IYAGYDPTKGL
-2367 RSYITSDAK
+2367 RSYITSNAK

-2428 YKGFTQYILNTA
+2428 YKGFTQYILNAA

-2445 AVVCNYTYDIEKK
+2445 AVVNNYTYDVEKK
-2458 QTVVNKEVDETDEA
+2458 QTVVNKEFDETDEA

-2495 QEEVDTWS
+2495 QEEVNAWS

-2508 QKISWLKANSVDAGI
+2508 QKISWLKSNSVDAGI

-2550 EDAIDSETAYN
+2550 EDAVDNETAYN

-2579 DMIKYAFVAEGFKI
+2579 DMVKYAFVAEGFKI
-2593 GRGAINKCIKND
+2593 GRGAINKCIKNT

-2615 YNGSRT
+2615 FNGART
-2621 SVVAQ
+2621 SIIAQ
-2626 IKAQI
+2626 IKAQV
-2631 DNAVARTDLIEQYL
+2631 DNAVSRTDLIEQYL
-2645 RTDPG
+2645 RSDPG

-2661 KYSSMFKTVTR
+2661 KYSSMFETVTR
-2672 GMYEFSLNDKNNA
+2672 GMYEFSLDDKDNA
-2685 IEFGFARESNSK
+2685 IEFGFARESNAEF
-2697 VVPIQFND
+2697 VPIQFNN

-2716 SVTKLYKIVSPAP
+2716 SITRLYKIVSPDLGS

-2759 PSYYEAVIENLMSDD
+2759 PSYYEAVIDNLMNSEVA
-2774 TDYTLEQLNEL
+2774 DYTLDELNEL
-2785 YKKHIA
+2785 YKKHVA

-2805 IMADANND
+2805 IMSDANND

-2857 VEGETISNDGESIS
+2857 VEGETISNGGESIS

-2899 KPQMVEI
+2899 KPQLVEI

-3002 FNQFYRDENGNYFA
+3002 FSQFYRDENGNYFA
-3016 INSPEVIE
+3016 INSPEVINV
-3024 AIKNNPDLQRQFL
+3024 IKNNPALQRQFL
-3037 EALADANAIIDK
+3037 ETLADANAIVDK

-3061 ENPTLKFYIEEM
+3061 ENPTLKFYIDEM
-3073 QKMIKELSNT
+3073 QKMIKELSN
-3083 SVIDDAEVKFG
+3083 SSIIDDAEVKFG
-3094 IDYLQKLSNDPNIQ
+3094 LDYLQKLSNDPNIQ

-3113 IWDGFHSSGWLDA
+3113 IYDGFHSSGWLDA

-3140 VVTRKVMADIHAK
+3140 VVTRKVMADIRAK
-3153 ESQSKDFA
+3153 ESQAKDFA

-3270 EYVKLRETIRQ
+3270 EYVKLREAIRQ

-3286 IDGVLSKE
+3286 IDGILSKE

-3302 RTKIDDLT
+3302 RTKINDLT
-3310 SQFIGNDYKPAY
+3310 SQFIGNEYKPAY
-3322 EYGFPGIERAPDD
+3322 EYGFPGTEQAPDG
-3335 SIIVINQE
+3335 SIIVTNQE
-3343 LYDNAR
+3343 VYYNAR

-3354 DAIQLDQYLRR
+3354 DAVQLDQYLRR

-3396 EVRDSNG
+3396 EIRDSNG
-3403 KVTTPASQLDTNKEY
+3403 KVTTPTSQLETNKEY

-3430 WSVDDILKV
+3430 WSVDDVLKV
-3439 QIEDAYKK
+3439 RIEDAYKK

-3456 KARKL
+3456 KARAL
-3461 IKEKLTKGEQI
+3461 IKEKLAKGEQI

-3480 ASKFTNTEIAK
+3480 ASKFTNTEIAA

-3498 NYGTT
+3498 NYGTS

-3516 AELTNEAAPSEFF
+3516 AEPTNEAAPSEFF

-3535 GRSNPEYQKIITKI
+3535 GMTNPEYQEIITKI
-3549 NDITRKYYNSAAKIV
+3549 NNITRKYYNSAAKIV

-3569 SIEDLKTLA
+3569 SIEDLKALG

-3586 TKKKIKTKYG
+3586 TKKHKGKG
-3596 YDVYEAY
+3596 SYDAYQAY
-3603 SEYAKE
+3603 SKYAKE
-3609 NVNEKAY
+3609 NVNEQAY
-3616 YDEEGEAK
+3616 YSEEDEAK

-3635 KRVNIRYEVLRDEK
+3635 KRVNARYEVLRDKK

-3655 ETTGKAVYDLTKAP
+3655 ETTGKAIYDLTKAP
-3669 KPNHWLYTT
+3669 TPNHWLYTT

-3683 AYWKDLNKRDPKE
+3683 AYWEDLNKDNPKE

-3738 DYYKEWYDNNHVYN
+3738 AYYKEWYDNNHVYN

-3795 PNYIESYTDNENYK
+3795 PNYIEGYTDNENYK

-3842 QDTLMQFAK
+3842 QDTLMSFAK

-3861 GMAPHRVKKAEHDAK
+3861 GMAPHRAKKAEHDAK

-3924 SVDLDNIRSTKP
+3924 SVDLDNICSTKP
-3936 KRETYTSDEAYEKD
+3936 KRETYASDEAYEKD
-3950 LEAYQKRMDEAT
+3950 LEAYQKRIDEAI

-4006 MLSKMKAYDTNLGWN
+4006 MLGKMKSYDTNLGWN

-4068 TRNASMLQSFTSAK
+4068 TRTASMLQSFTSAK
-4082 FMMLNFT
+4082 FMMLNIT
-4089 GAIGNITI
+4089 GGIGNITV

-4112 TPTGWLKGKN
+4112 TPTSWLKGKN
-4122 MWRQAV
+4122 MWRHAI

-4162 PTVHLDADTI
+4162 PTVHLDADTV

-4247 NKYETFKKNI
+4247 NKYETFKKDI
-4257 LADDNKKKEYIW
+4257 LADDNKKKEYVW

-4289 QFIAER
+4289 QFITER

-4315 LDLKDGRLAFK
+4315 VDLKDGRLAFK

-4333 LQAKSQDKEVG
+4333 LQAKSKDKEVG

-4405 FNEERGTKEVG
+4405 FNEERGTKEIG

-4429 RQLRYE
+4429 RKLRYE

-4440 GQVEALESLQVLLK
+4440 GQVEVLESLQVLLK

-4478 ERAAGDVVGALGGV
+4478 ERAAGDVVGALGGI

-4519 ADDLTTQSMM
+4519 ADELTTQSMM

-4553 KDIMSACNNIAAYVM
+4553 KDIMAACNNIAAYVM

-4583 QNKILVKL
+4583 QNKIIVKL

-4618 NLLTLINVKDWA
+4618 NLLTLINIKDWA

>member
-20 AEVGNDDVLFNSLMS
+20 AEVGNNDVLFNSLMS

-53 YVNNYGSIPNTND
+53 YANNYGSIPNTND

-122 AFYHNDLIKGRLEE
+122 AFYHNDLIKGRLDE
-136 HAEDRKDNLA
+136 HAEYRKDNLA

-151 RMFGAVAKNILET
+151 RMLGAVAKNILEA

-182 NTKSNDFIKIEEE
+182 NTKSNDFVKLENE

-219 YFTEVFQGDDRLGEI
+219 YFTQVIQTDDRLGEI
-234 RFKKDDEISQQE
+234 RFKKDDDLSQQE
-246 VNWNESYSIEDDEAL
+246 SNWSESFDIEDDDDL
-261 NLDDAADNGSNSEKD
+261 NLNNAADNASNNEKD

-332 YMDFKSVDNAIKG
+332 YMDFKVVNSAIRG

-353 AFLKKLEDVAESNKE
+353 AFLKKLEDIAESNKE

-377 DLRKKPDFAYKVFQV
+377 DLKKKPDFAYKLFQV
-392 YRRRTMRKQQA
+392 YRRRTIRKQQV
-403 RIDDNTVIPV
+403 RIDDNSVSPT
-413 RSNTRADKLETLR
+413 RSNNRADKLETLR

-437 LNIMIEDTK
+437 LNIMIEDTN
-446 DILESIKTKI
+446 DILGAIKTKI
-456 KDYKALQKTKGFDL
+456 DDYKKLQKTKGFDL
-470 NKEALSADIINAIA
+470 NKQALSADIINAIA

-535 ETLTNKKYLDNKFKE
+535 ETLRNKQYLDNRFKE
-550 ANKIEDKKARKEAL
+550 ANKIKDKKAKKEAL

-570 YKQGYLSTNTKTY
+570 YKQGYLSTNTKAY

-589 ALAPYS
+589 SLAPYS

-621 NFLNAIKATLTE
+621 NFLNAVKATLTE
-633 EQKDGTKVST
+633 QQKDGSKVST

-731 QYFNAEQNPNMLM
+731 QYFNAEQNPKMLM

-773 KMHAIRNAKGE
+773 KMHAIKNAKGE
-784 VIGKEV
+784 VIAKEV

-798 HPIVQQF
+798 HPIIQQF

-823 FEVKENIE
+823 FETNSLGQIKYND
-831 TLEDGTV
+831 DGS
-838 VDQRG
+838 
-843 RIVFNNDNTPMF
+843 PMF

-900 RFVLTDYKTGTT
+900 RFVLTDYKTGKT
-912 TKYGDSLLKY
+912 TKYGDKLLEY

-931 RDGFIPFTINANG
+931 RDGFIPFTTNANG
-944 EVELNLTADQEAMIT
+944 EVELNLSADQEAMIT

-969 SNNAIARMSEYKDL
+969 SNDAITRMSEYKDL

-1004 YIAFNDVFEGDTKF
+1004 YIAFNDIFEGDTKF

-1049 ENSTIVQGA
+1049 ENSAIVQGA

-1098 VAKTYPDGRI
+1098 VAKTYPDGKV

-1120 KNAKLTLEQARDLMG
+1120 KNAKLTLDQARDLMG
-1135 GPILYKP
+1135 GPIVYDNNGKP
-1142 DGTPELNKDKSCRR
+1142 KLNNDGSYRR
-1156 SGGFSNTTVNDAQS
+1156 SGGFSNTTINDAQS

-1217 NFYYDQYYDEKL
+1217 NFYYDQYYDKDL

-1255 QVYNAMKDNNIDQL
+1255 QVYEAMKANKIDQL

-1308 RDEYDYNHLY
+1308 REEYDYNHLY

-1337 MKKILDNIAR
+1337 MKKILDNIDS
-1347 NSPLYAYKEDFFN
+1347 NSPLYDYKEDFFN

-1367 DSFNNLVDELKIPID
+1367 DSFNKLVDELKIPLD
-1382 KDGNIKFDESGNITG
+1382 KDGNIKFDEAGNITG
-1397 LDMQVFFD
+1397 VDMQVFFD

-1431 IAPNGCPNPVMPTY
+1431 IAANGCPNPVMPTY
-1445 LSNVINKL
+1445 LSNVVNKL

-1606 QYNTYIGRD
+1606 QYNTYID
-1615 GNIKRATWK
+1615 KHGNIRKQDYSEKLDIYDYANYVNRHLEKADNIK
-1624 DTVTENDW
+1624 DKSVKEAFEK
-1632 LNYIRRETGLKL
+1632 LNKEIDEQFEKSRKELAEEETQAYDVLTDETKELVKAAHKAFESQAVKNPETGKLTKDSYLKQLQFVADYIRT
-1644 SGIDNET
+1644 N
-1651 FENIKTE
+1651 KT
-1658 AKASTKAE
+1658 
-1666 ARDARK
+1666 
-1672 AEIEEIKNKFDEIES
+1672 
-1687 EAYFNLDDNT
+1687 NLDAADDNFIS
-1697 KEVIKL
+1697 V
-1703 IHEKINEAYGAKP
+1703 HEDMVDSISNEYIDKKTFK
-1716 SKAKYQEQLEV
+1716 SDKAKEILQARIDKFNKAAKKLGIMSYKQYLAQNV
-1727 EIATLSD
+1727 E
-1734 RLEDFKDTY
+1734 
-1743 IEEELDAIKDY
+1743 DANTR
-1754 IEAKNQI
+1754 E
-1761 LNNVINGF
+1761 
-1769 ELSDD
+1769 
-1774 FDYNAIKS
+1774 
-1782 EKIKSAI
+1782 
-1789 KAYKDEQ
+1789 
-1796 LRLAKQVAKGS
+1796 
-1807 RLLQFEAYKKKFDS
+1807 
-1821 DVIGNNSRQARNNR
+1821 ARNNR

-1843 LRANESLEENLSRSN
+1843 LQANESLEENLSRSN

-1872 IVKEVRESRSPYDFL
+1872 IVKEVREARSPYDFL

-1916 NTVRP
+1916 NTVHP
-1921 RIADNYVVKIAYSK
+1921 HITDKYTIKVAYSK
-1935 DKYNLKELKKRFEKV
+1935 DKYNLEELQKRFEKV

-2009 KTLVDIGSNYDTAV
+2009 KTLADIGSNYDTAV

-2031 TRIVNAYNANKSI
+2031 TTIVNAYNANKSI

-2053 EEAIASLGKEILNA
+2053 EEAIKSTGRAILET
-2067 YHIKTDKMNLDDI
+2067 YHINTDKMNLGEI
-2080 VARVNALLG
+2080 VDRVNGLLG
-2089 VKYSLDKH
+2089 TKYSLDKH

-2104 DELAKRLLNNDSRPV
+2104 DELAKRLLNDKNRPV
-2119 KENKYIKHNTY
+2119 K
-2130 SGLIDYNDNSVF
+2130 GSV
-2142 VFGSNPL
+2142 
-2149 GINGNPSK
+2149 
-2157 GTGGAALVALNQ
+2157 
-2169 GRVQQGEIMDN
+2169 
-2180 TISNN
+2180 
-2185 GRAYGL
+2185 
-2191 TTVKAPNAR
+2191 
-2200 NNKGNQL
+2200 
-2207 SIEEITNNIKKLY
+2207 Y
-2220 QYANN
+2220 Q
-2225 NKDKTFKV
+2225 
-2233 AYTDGKLLNGH
+2233 H
-2244 SIEELVNA
+2244 
-2252 FINAGEIPN
+2252 
-2261 NVLFSDTLN
+2261 
-2270 KYFVKQTNINKE
+2270 
-2282 NINNIATDWT
+2282 DWA
-2292 VLFAYNDLAKLSNKI
+2292 VLFAYKDIAKLADKI
-2307 GDTARVCNP
+2307 GSTARVCNP

-2345 LVVGTSSIVNS
+2345 LVVGTSSIVSS
-2356 IYAGYDPNKGL
+2356 IYAGYDPTKGL
-2367 RSYITSDAK
+2367 RSYITSNVK
-2376 SAYPSLNAF
+2376 SVYPSLNAF

-2445 AVVCNYTYDIEKK
+2445 AVVNNYTYDVEKK
-2458 QTVVNKEVDETDEA
+2458 ETKVNKEVDETDEA

-2550 EDAIDSETAYN
+2550 EDAVDNETAYN
-2561 LFDTAFSSDNPL
+2561 LFNTAFNSDNPL

-2579 DMIKYAFVAEGFKI
+2579 DMVKYAFVAEGFKI
-2593 GRGAINKCIKND
+2593 GRGAINKCIKNT

-2615 YNGSRT
+2615 YNGART
-2621 SVVAQ
+2621 SIIAQ

-2631 DNAVARTDLIEQYL
+2631 DDVVARTELVEQYL
-2645 RTDPG
+2645 RSDPG

-2661 KYSSMFKTVTR
+2661 KYSSMFETVTR
-2672 GMYEFSLNDKNNA
+2672 GMYEFSLDDKDNA
-2685 IEFGFARESNSK
+2685 IEFGFARESNAEF
-2697 VVPIQFND
+2697 VPIQFNN
-2705 YIYITKKEGNE
+2705 YIYITNKEGNE
-2716 SVTKLYKIVSPAP
+2716 TVTRLYKIVSPDLGS

-2741 AGEDREVSINNA
+2741 SGEDRELSINNA
-2753 NNSVPL
+2753 NNTVPL
-2759 PSYYEAVIENLMSDD
+2759 PSYYEAVIDNLMNSEVA
-2774 TDYTLEQLNEL
+2774 DYTLDELNEL
-2785 YKKHIA
+2785 YKNHIA

-2805 IMADANND
+2805 IMSDANND

-2820 INKIIKTF
+2820 IDKIIKTF
-2828 NNYEGNRIFIQ
+2828 NDYEGNRIFIQ

-2857 VEGETISNDGESIS
+2857 VEGETISDGGEPIS
-2871 INGNFLFRRATKVSI
+2871 VNGNFLFRRATKVSI

-2899 KPQMVEI
+2899 KPQLVEI

-2985 YSGYAY
+2985 YSCYAY

-3002 FNQFYRDENGNYFA
+3002 FSQFYRDENGNYYA

-3024 AIKNNPDLQRQFL
+3024 AIKNNPALQRQFL
-3037 EALADANAIIDK
+3037 ESLADANAIIDK

-3073 QKMIKELSNT
+3073 QKMIKELSNS

-3108 NGIVS
+3108 NGLVS
-3113 IWDGFHSSGWLDA
+3113 IFDGFHSSGWFDA
-3126 WFGDLQEQGNSLVQ
+3126 WVGDLQEQGNSLVQ
-3140 VVTRKVMADIHAK
+3140 VVTRKVMADIRAK
-3153 ESQSKDFA
+3153 ESQAKDFA

-3270 EYVKLRETIRQ
+3270 EYVKLREAIRQ

-3302 RTKIDDLT
+3302 RTKINDLT

-3322 EYGFPGIERAPDD
+3322 EYGFPGTEQDPYGN
-3335 SIIVINQE
+3335 IIVTNQE
-3343 LYDNAR
+3343 VYDNAR

-3354 DAIQLDQYLRR
+3354 DAVQLDQYLRR

-3430 WSVDDILKV
+3430 WSVDDVLKV
-3439 QIEDAYKK
+3439 RIEDAYKK

-3456 KARKL
+3456 KARAL
-3461 IKEKLTKGEQI
+3461 IKDKLAKGEQI

-3480 ASKFTNTEIAK
+3480 ASKFTNVEIAA

-3498 NYGTT
+3498 NYGTS

-3516 AELTNEAAPSEFF
+3516 AEPTNEAAPSEFF

-3535 GRSNPEYQKIITKI
+3535 GMTNPEYQKIITNI
-3549 NDITRKYYNSAAKIV
+3549 NNITRKYYNSATKIV

-3569 SIEDLKTLA
+3569 SIEDLKALG

-3586 TKKKIKTKYG
+3586 TKKKKGKGSY
-3596 YDVYEAY
+3596 YAY
-3603 SEYAKE
+3603 QTYSKYAKE

-3635 KRVNIRYEVLRDEK
+3635 KRVNARYEVLRDKK

-3655 ETTGKAVYDLTKAP
+3655 EATGKAVYDLTKAP

-3683 AYWKDLNKRDPKE
+3683 AYWEDLNKRDPKE
-3696 AARQKKEVEDKTKAQ
+3696 AARQKKEVEDKTNAQ

-3727 KAKNAALAKGI
+3727 KAKNAALAKGNA
-3738 DYYKEWYDNNHVYN
+3738 YYKEWYDNNHVYN

-3795 PNYIESYTDNENYK
+3795 PNYIEGYTDNENYK

-3818 TTHVPGYDNNLG
+3818 TTHVTGYDNDLG

-3842 QDTLMQFAK
+3842 QDTLMSFAK

-3861 GMAPHRVKKAEHDAK
+3861 GIAPHRVKKAEHDAK

-3893 SGKDSWYEKIDYSE
+3893 SGKDTWYEKIDYSE

-3924 SVDLDNIRSTKP
+3924 SIDLDNIRSTKP
-3936 KRETYTSDEAYEKD
+3936 KRETYASDEAYEKD
-3950 LEAYQKRMDEAT
+3950 LETYQKRIDEAT

-4006 MLSKMKAYDTNLGWN
+4006 MLGKMKAYDTNLGWN

-4082 FMMLNFT
+4082 FMMLNIT
-4089 GAIGNITI
+4089 GGIGNITV

-4122 MWRQAV
+4122 MWRQAI

-4136 NEDSTTLADALVK
+4136 NEDSTTLADAIVK

-4162 PTVHLDADTI
+4162 PTVHLDADTV

-4189 FMQNGAMFSMFFDNR
+4189 FMQNAAMFSMFFDNR

-4242 NEELL
+4242 NNELL
-4247 NKYETFKKNI
+4247 NKYEEFKKNI

-4289 QFIAER
+4289 QFIVER

-4302 KVKFEELPTVMDQ
+4302 KAKFEELPTIMDQ
-4315 LDLKDGRLAFK
+4315 VDLKDGRLAFK

-4416 CAPAL
+4416 CASAL

-4440 GQVEALESLQVLLK
+4440 GQVGALESLQVLLR

-4478 ERAAGDVVGALGGV
+4478 ERAAGDVVGALGGI

-4519 ADDLTTQSMM
+4519 ADELTTQSMM

-4553 KDIMSACNNIAAYVM
+4553 KDIMAACNNIAAYIM

>member
-20 AEVGNDDVLFNSLMS
+20 AEVGNNDVLFNSLMS

-53 YVNNYGSIPNTND
+53 YANNYGSIPNTND

-122 AFYHNDLIKGRLEE
+122 AFYHNDLIKGRLDE

-151 RMFGAVAKNILET
+151 RMLGAVAKNILEA

-182 NTKSNDFIKIEEE
+182 NTKSNDFVKLENE

-219 YFTEVFQGDDRLGEI
+219 YFTQVIQTDDRLGEI
-234 RFKKDDEISQQE
+234 RFKKDDDLSQQE
-246 VNWNESYSIEDDEAL
+246 ADWSESFDIEDDDDL
-261 NLDDAADNGSNSEKD
+261 NLNNAADNASNNEKD

-332 YMDFKSVDNAIKG
+332 YMDFKVVNSAIRG

-353 AFLKKLEDVAESNKE
+353 AFLKKLEDIAESNKE

-377 DLRKKPDFAYKVFQV
+377 DLKKKPDFAYKLFQV
-392 YRRRTMRKQQA
+392 YRRRTIRKQQV
-403 RIDDNTVIPV
+403 RIDDNSVSPT
-413 RSNTRADKLETLR
+413 RSNNRADKLETLR

-437 LNIMIEDTK
+437 LNIMIEDTN
-446 DILESIKTKI
+446 DILGAIKTKI
-456 KDYKALQKTKGFDL
+456 DDYKKLQKTKGFDL
-470 NKEALSADIINAIA
+470 NKQALSADIINAIA
-484 SRLKQYYPSLDKAA
+484 SRLKQYYPSLDKDA

-535 ETLTNKKYLDNKFKE
+535 ETLRNKQYLDNRFKE
-550 ANKIEDKKARKEAL
+550 ANKIKDKKAKKEAL

-570 YKQGYLSTNTKTY
+570 YKQGYLSTNTKAY

-589 ALAPYS
+589 SLALYS

-621 NFLNAIKATLTE
+621 NFLNAVKATLTE
-633 EQKDGTKVST
+633 QQKDGSKVST

-673 IINYGLFYKDK
+673 VINYGLFYKDK

-773 KMHAIRNAKGE
+773 KMHAIKNAKGE
-784 VIGKEV
+784 VIAKEV

-798 HPIVQQF
+798 HPIIQQF

-823 FEVKENIE
+823 FETNSLGQIKYND
-831 TLEDGTV
+831 DGS
-838 VDQRG
+838 
-843 RIVFNNDNTPMF
+843 PMF

-912 TKYGDSLLKY
+912 TKYGDKLLNH

-931 RDGFIPFTINANG
+931 RDGFIPFTTNANG

-969 SNNAIARMSEYKDL
+969 SNNSISRMSEYKDL

-1004 YIAFNDVFEGDTKF
+1004 YIVFNDIFEGDTKF

-1058 FLNTPEVQARLK
+1058 FLNTPEIQARLK

-1098 VAKTYPDGRI
+1098 VDTEDTTGKLTDK
-1108 EGEDGILVKDLV
+1108 DGILVRDLV
-1120 KNAKLTLEQARDLMG
+1120 KNAKLTVKQARNIM
-1135 GPILYKP
+1135 K
-1142 DGTPELNKDKSCRR
+1142 
-1156 SGGFSNTTVNDAQS
+1156 GFSGTTVNDAQS

-1217 NFYYDQYYDEKL
+1217 NFYYDQYYDKDL

-1255 QVYNAMKDNNIDQL
+1255 QVYEAMKANNIDQL

-1308 RDEYDYNHLY
+1308 REEYDYNHLY

-1337 MKKILDNIAR
+1337 MKKILDNIDS
-1347 NSPLYAYKEDFFN
+1347 NSPLHAYKEDFFN

-1367 DSFNNLVDELKIPID
+1367 DSFNKLVDELQIPLD
-1382 KDGNIKFDESGNITG
+1382 KDGNIKFDEVGNIEG
-1397 LDMQVFFD
+1397 IDMQVFFD

-1431 IAPNGCPNPVMPTY
+1431 IAANGCPNPVMPTY

-1507 IMLPK
+1507 IMLPAR
-1512 SNFGFAKNAD
+1512 NFGFAKNAD
-1522 GTYKDVDEVRDKDGN
+1522 GTYKKSKEE
-1537 LIGGLLKQLQDAH
+1537 LLKELQDAG

-1606 QYNTYIGRD
+1606 QYNTTINAD
-1615 GNIKRATWK
+1615 GNIQKVLYNDLAGKSYDDYVKSQLNSEAK
-1624 DTVTENDW
+1624 DK
-1632 LNYIRRETGLKL
+1632 LKKAIKE
-1644 SGIDNET
+1644 GVNET
-1651 FENIKTE
+1651 TALSNVATE
-1658 AKASTKAE
+1658 YGLQSREEFSKGKNLA
-1666 ARDARK
+1666 DA
-1672 AEIEEIKNKFDEIES
+1672 
-1687 EAYFNLDDNT
+1687 NT
-1697 KEVIKL
+1697 
-1703 IHEKINEAYGAKP
+1703 
-1716 SKAKYQEQLEV
+1716 
-1727 EIATLSD
+1727 
-1734 RLEDFKDTY
+1734 
-1743 IEEELDAIKDY
+1743 
-1754 IEAKNQI
+1754 
-1761 LNNVINGF
+1761 
-1769 ELSDD
+1769 
-1774 FDYNAIKS
+1774 
-1782 EKIKSAI
+1782 
-1789 KAYKDEQ
+1789 
-1796 LRLAKQVAKGS
+1796 
-1807 RLLQFEAYKKKFDS
+1807 
-1821 DVIGNNSRQARNNR
+1821 RQARNNR

-1843 LRANESLEENLSRSN
+1843 LQANESLEENLSRSN

-1867 KVMNP
+1867 KVINP
-1872 IVKEVRESRSPYDFL
+1872 VVKEVREARSPYDFL

-1921 RIADNYVVKIAYSK
+1921 HIADNYVVKVAYSK
-1935 DKYNLKELKKRFEKV
+1935 DKYNLEELQKRFEKV

-1992 VKEGAIPN
+1992 VKKGAIPN

-2009 KTLVDIGSNYDTAV
+2009 KTLADIGSNYDTAV

-2053 EEAIASLGKEILNA
+2053 EEAIKSTGKEILNT
-2067 YHIKTDKMNLDDI
+2067 YHINTDKMNLGEI
-2080 VARVNALLG
+2080 VARVNGLLG
-2089 VKYSLDKH
+2089 TNYSLDKH

-2104 DELAKRLLNNDSRPV
+2104 DELAKRLLNDKNRPV
-2119 KENKYIKHNTY
+2119 K
-2130 SGLIDYNDNSVF
+2130 
-2142 VFGSNPL
+2142 GS
-2149 GINGNPSK
+2149 I
-2157 GTGGAALVALNQ
+2157 
-2169 GRVQQGEIMDN
+2169 
-2180 TISNN
+2180 
-2185 GRAYGL
+2185 
-2191 TTVKAPNAR
+2191 
-2200 NNKGNQL
+2200 
-2207 SIEEITNNIKKLY
+2207 Y
-2220 QYANN
+2220 Q
-2225 NKDKTFKV
+2225 
-2233 AYTDGKLLNGH
+2233 H
-2244 SIEELVNA
+2244 
-2252 FINAGEIPN
+2252 
-2261 NVLFSDTLN
+2261 
-2270 KYFVKQTNINKE
+2270 
-2282 NINNIATDWT
+2282 DWA
-2292 VLFAYNDLAKLSNKI
+2292 VLFAYNDLAKLSDNI
-2307 GDTARVCNP
+2307 GATARVCNP

-2345 LVVGTSSIVNS
+2345 LVVGTSSIVSS
-2356 IYAGYDPNKGL
+2356 IYAGYDPTKGL

-2445 AVVCNYTYDIEKK
+2445 AVVNNYTYDVEKK
-2458 QTVVNKEVDETDEA
+2458 ETKVNKEVDETDEA

-2550 EDAIDSETAYN
+2550 EDAVDNETAYN
-2561 LFDTAFSSDNPL
+2561 LFDTAFNSDNPL
-2573 VKLAAM
+2573 VKLTAM
-2579 DMIKYAFVAEGFKI
+2579 DMVKYAFVAEGFKI
-2593 GRGAINKCIKND
+2593 GRGAINKCIKNT

-2615 YNGSRT
+2615 YNGART
-2621 SVVAQ
+2621 SIIAQ

-2631 DNAVARTDLIEQYL
+2631 DDVVARTELVEQYL
-2645 RTDPG
+2645 RSDPG

-2661 KYSSMFKTVTR
+2661 KYSSMFETVTR
-2672 GMYEFSLNDKNNA
+2672 GMYEFSLDDKDNA
-2685 IEFGFARESNSK
+2685 IEFGFARESNAEF
-2697 VVPIQFND
+2697 VPIQFNN
-2705 YIYITKKEGNE
+2705 YIYITNKEGNE
-2716 SVTKLYKIVSPAP
+2716 TVTRLYKIVSPDLGS
-2729 GIGFAYPLNSLE
+2729 GIGFAYPLNGLE
-2741 AGEDREVSINNA
+2741 AGEDRELSINNA
-2753 NNSVPL
+2753 NNTVPL
-2759 PSYYEAVIENLMSDD
+2759 PSYYEAVIDNLMNSEVA
-2774 TDYTLEQLNEL
+2774 DYTLDELNEL

-2820 INKIIKTF
+2820 IDKIIKTF
-2828 NNYEGNRIFIQ
+2828 NDYEGNRIFIQ

-2857 VEGETISNDGESIS
+2857 VEGETISDGGEPINV
-2871 INGNFLFRRATKVSI
+2871 NGNFLFRRATKVSI

-2899 KPQMVEI
+2899 KPQLVEI

-3002 FNQFYRDENGNYFA
+3002 FSQFYRDENGNYYA

-3024 AIKNNPDLQRQFL
+3024 AIKNNPALQRQFL
-3037 EALADANAIIDK
+3037 ESLADANAIIDK

-3073 QKMIKELSNT
+3073 QKMIKELSNS

-3108 NGIVS
+3108 NGLVS
-3113 IWDGFHSSGWLDA
+3113 IFDGFHSSGWFDA
-3126 WFGDLQEQGNSLVQ
+3126 WVGDLQEQGNSLVQ
-3140 VVTRKVMADIHAK
+3140 VVTRKVMADIRAK
-3153 ESQSKDFA
+3153 ESQAKDFA
-3161 VAFGKHFEDIKAR
+3161 VSFGKHFEDIKAR

-3270 EYVKLRETIRQ
+3270 EYIKLREGIRQ

-3302 RTKIDDLT
+3302 RNKINDLT

-3322 EYGFPGIERAPDD
+3322 EYGFPGTERAPDD
-3335 SIIVINQE
+3335 SIIVTNQE
-3343 LYDNAR
+3343 VYDNAR

-3354 DAIQLDQYLRR
+3354 DAVQLDQYLRR

-3403 KVTTPASQLDTNKEY
+3403 KVTTPASQLETNKEY

-3430 WSVDDILKV
+3430 WSVDDVLKV
-3439 QIEDAYKK
+3439 RIEDAYKK

-3456 KARKL
+3456 KARAL
-3461 IKEKLTKGEQI
+3461 IKDKLAKGEQI

-3480 ASKFTNTEIAK
+3480 ASKFTNVEIAA
-3491 IKEDVER
+3491 IREDVER
-3498 NYGTT
+3498 NYGTSS
-3503 NTSLFSDR
+3503 TSLFSDR

-3516 AELTNEAAPSEFF
+3516 AEPTNEAAPSEFF

-3535 GRSNPEYQKIITKI
+3535 GMTNPEYQKIITNI
-3549 NDITRKYYNSAAKIV
+3549 NNITRKYYNSATKIV

-3569 SIEDLKTLA
+3569 SIEDLKALG

-3586 TKKKIKTKYG
+3586 TKKKKGKG
-3596 YDVYEAY
+3596 SYDAY
-3603 SEYAKE
+3603 QTYSKYAKE

-3635 KRVNIRYEVLRDEK
+3635 KRVNARYEVLRDKK

-3655 ETTGKAVYDLTKAP
+3655 EATGKAVYDLTKAP

-3683 AYWKDLNKRDPKE
+3683 AYWEDLNKRDPKE
-3696 AARQKKEVEDKTKAQ
+3696 AARQKKEVEDKTNAQ

-3727 KAKNAALAKGI
+3727 KAKNAALAKGKA
-3738 DYYKEWYDNNHVYN
+3738 YYKEWYDNNHVYN

-3795 PNYIESYTDNENYK
+3795 PNYIEGYTDNENYK

-3818 TTHVPGYDNNLG
+3818 TTHVPGYDNDLV

-3842 QDTLMQFAK
+3842 QDTLMSFAK

-3861 GMAPHRVKKAEHDAK
+3861 GMAPHRAKKAEHDAK

-3893 SGKDSWYEKIDYSE
+3893 SGKDTWYEKIDYSE

-3912 MPMLMTQLKNKE
+3912 MSMLMTQLKNKE

-3936 KRETYTSDEAYEKD
+3936 KRETYASDEAYEKD
-3950 LEAYQKRMDEAT
+3950 LEAYQKRIDEAT

-4006 MLSKMKAYDTNLGWN
+4006 MLGKMKAYDTNLGWN

-4082 FMMLNFT
+4082 FMMLNIT
-4089 GAIGNITI
+4089 GGIGNITV

-4112 TPTGWLKGKN
+4112 TSTGWLKGKN
-4122 MWRQAV
+4122 MWRQAI

-4162 PTVHLDADTI
+4162 PTVHLDADTV

-4242 NEELL
+4242 NDELL
-4247 NKYETFKKNI
+4247 NKYEEFKKNI

-4302 KVKFEELPTVMDQ
+4302 KAKFEELPTIMDQ
-4315 LDLKDGRLAFK
+4315 VDLKDGRLAFK

-4333 LQAKSQDKEVG
+4333 LQAKSKDKEVG

-4478 ERAAGDVVGALGGV
+4478 ERAAGDVVGALGGI

-4553 KDIMSACNNIAAYVM
+4553 KDIMAACNNIAAYVM

-4583 QNKILVKL
+4583 QNKIIVKL

-4618 NLLTLINVKDWA
+4618 NLLTLINVKDWV
-4630 NDIRGTSSLER
+4630 NDIKGTSSLER

>member
-53 YVNNYGSIPNTND
+53 YANNYGSIPNTND

-151 RMFGAVAKNILET
+151 RMLGAVATNILES
-164 RKIEATKEE
+164 RKVEATKEE

-182 NTKSNDFIKIEEE
+182 NTKSNDFVKLEDE
-195 VSKYTPQLRNQFAT
+195 VSKTTPQLRNQFAT

-219 YFTEVFQGDDRLGEI
+219 YFTQVIQTDDRLGEI
-234 RFKKDDEISQQE
+234 RFKKDDDLSQQE
-246 VNWNESYSIEDDEAL
+246 ADWSESFDIEDDDDL
-261 NLDDAADNGSNSEKD
+261 NLNNAADNASNNEKD

-332 YMDFKSVDNAIKG
+332 YMDFKVVNSAIRG

-353 AFLKKLEDVAESNKE
+353 AFLKKLEDIAKSNKE

-377 DLRKKPDFAYKVFQV
+377 DLKKKPDFAYKLFQV
-392 YRRRTMRKQQA
+392 YRRRTIRKQQV
-403 RIDDNTVIPV
+403 RIDDNSVSPT
-413 RSNTRADKLETLR
+413 RSNNRADKLETLR

-437 LNIMIEDTK
+437 LNIMIEDTN
-446 DILESIKTKI
+446 DILGAIKTKI
-456 KDYKALQKTKGFDL
+456 DDYKTLQKTKGFDL
-470 NKEALSADIINAIA
+470 NKQALSADIINAIA

-504 LNGKVDGKAP
+504 LNGKVDGKTP

-535 ETLTNKKYLDNKFKE
+535 ETLNNKRNLDNRFKE
-550 ANKIEDKKARKEAL
+550 ANKIKDKKAKKEAL

-570 YKQGYLSTNTKTY
+570 YKQGYLSTNTKAY

-589 ALAPYS
+589 SLAPYS

-621 NFLNAIKATLTE
+621 NFLNAVKATLTE
-633 EQKDGTKVST
+633 QQKDGSKVST

-661 GILMEHRNENGA
+661 GILMEHRDENGA
-673 IINYGLFYKDK
+673 VINYGLFYKDK

-731 QYFNAEQNPNMLM
+731 QYFNTEQNPKMLM

-773 KMHAIRNAKGE
+773 KMHAIKNAKGE
-784 VIGKEV
+784 VIAKEV

-805 KNIFK
+805 RNIFK
-810 QELLDMA
+810 QELLDMV

-823 FEVKENIE
+823 FEVKENTE
-831 TLEDGTV
+831 TLKDGTV

-912 TKYGDSLLKY
+912 TKYGDDLLKY

-931 RDGFIPFTINANG
+931 RDGFISFTTNANG
-944 EVELNLTADQEAMIT
+944 EVELNLSADQEAMIT

-969 SNNAIARMSEYKDL
+969 SNNAITRMSEYKDL

-1004 YIAFNDVFEGDTKF
+1004 YIAFNDIFEGDTKF

-1058 FLNTPEVQARLK
+1058 FLNTPEVQTRLK

-1098 VAKTYPDGRI
+1098 VAKTYPDGKV
-1108 EGEDGILVKDLV
+1108 EGEDGILVKDLA

-1135 GPILYKP
+1135 GPIMYDNNGKP
-1142 DGTPELNKDKSCRR
+1142 KLNNDGSYRR
-1156 SGGFSNTTVNDAQS
+1156 SGGFSNTTINDAQS

-1241 FVLVPRFIRGTQLE
+1241 FVLVPRFIKGTQLE
-1255 QVYNAMKDNNIDQL
+1255 QVYEAMKANKIDQL

-1308 RDEYDYNHLY
+1308 REEYDYNHLY

-1337 MKKILDNIAR
+1337 MKKILDNIDS
-1347 NSPLYAYKEDFFN
+1347 NSPLHAYKEDFFN

-1367 DSFNNLVDELKIPID
+1367 DSFNKLVDELKIPLD
-1382 KDGNIKFDESGNITG
+1382 EDGNIKFDEAGNITG
-1397 LDMQVFFD
+1397 VDMQVFFD

-1431 IAPNGCPNPVMPTY
+1431 IAANGCPNPVMPTY
-1445 LSNVINKL
+1445 LSNVVNKL

-1537 LIGGLLKQLQDAH
+1537 LIGGLLKQLQDAG

-1606 QYNTYIGRD
+1606 QYNTTINANGDIQKVLY
-1615 GNIKRATWK
+1615 
-1624 DTVTENDW
+1624 NDLAGKSYDDYVKSQ
-1632 LNYIRRETGLKL
+1632 LN
-1644 SGIDNET
+1644 S
-1651 FENIKTE
+1651 E
-1658 AKASTKAE
+1658 AKA
-1666 ARDARK
+1666 
-1672 AEIEEIKNKFDEIES
+1672 
-1687 EAYFNLDDNT
+1687 
-1697 KEVIKL
+1697 KL
-1703 IHEKINEAYGAKP
+1703 KK
-1716 SKAKYQEQLEV
+1716 
-1727 EIATLSD
+1727 
-1734 RLEDFKDTY
+1734 
-1743 IEEELDAIKDY
+1743 AIKDGVNETTALSNVATEY
-1754 IEAKNQI
+1754 NLQSREEFSKDKN
-1761 LNNVINGF
+1761 L
-1769 ELSDD
+1769 
-1774 FDYNAIKS
+1774 A
-1782 EKIKSAI
+1782 
-1789 KAYKDEQ
+1789 DENT
-1796 LRLAKQVAKGS
+1796 R
-1807 RLLQFEAYKKKFDS
+1807 E
-1821 DVIGNNSRQARNNR
+1821 ARNNR

-1843 LRANESLEENLSRSN
+1843 LQANESLEENLSRSN

-1872 IVKEVRESRSPYDFL
+1872 IVKEVREARSPYDFL

-1916 NTVRP
+1916 NTVHP
-1921 RIADNYVVKIAYSK
+1921 HITDKYTIKVAYSK
-1935 DKYNLKELKKRFEKV
+1935 DKYNLEELQKRFEKV

-2009 KTLVDIGSNYDTAV
+2009 KTLADIGSNYDTAI

-2053 EEAIASLGKEILNA
+2053 EEAIRSLGKEILNT
-2067 YHIKTDKMNLDDI
+2067 YHINTDKMNLGEI
-2080 VARVNALLG
+2080 IARVNGLLG
-2089 VKYSLDKH
+2089 TKYSLDKH

-2104 DELAKRLLNNDSRPV
+2104 DELAKRLLNDKNRPV
-2119 KENKYIKHNTY
+2119 K
-2130 SGLIDYNDNSVF
+2130 
-2142 VFGSNPL
+2142 GS
-2149 GINGNPSK
+2149 I
-2157 GTGGAALVALNQ
+2157 
-2169 GRVQQGEIMDN
+2169 
-2180 TISNN
+2180 
-2185 GRAYGL
+2185 
-2191 TTVKAPNAR
+2191 
-2200 NNKGNQL
+2200 
-2207 SIEEITNNIKKLY
+2207 Y
-2220 QYANN
+2220 Q
-2225 NKDKTFKV
+2225 
-2233 AYTDGKLLNGH
+2233 H
-2244 SIEELVNA
+2244 
-2252 FINAGEIPN
+2252 
-2261 NVLFSDTLN
+2261 
-2270 KYFVKQTNINKE
+2270 
-2282 NINNIATDWT
+2282 DWG
-2292 VLFAYNDLAKLSNKI
+2292 VLFAYNDLAKLSDKI
-2307 GDTARVCNP
+2307 GSTARVCNP

-2356 IYAGYDPNKGL
+2356 IYAGYDPTKGL
-2367 RSYITSDAK
+2367 RSYITSNAK

-2428 YKGFTQYILNTA
+2428 YKGFTQYILNAA

-2445 AVVCNYTYDIEKK
+2445 AVVNNYTYDVEKK
-2458 QTVVNKEVDETDEA
+2458 QTIVNKEFDETDEA

-2495 QEEVDTWS
+2495 QEEVNAWS

-2550 EDAIDSETAYN
+2550 EDAVDNETAYN

-2579 DMIKYAFVAEGFKI
+2579 DMVKYAFVAEGFKI
-2593 GRGAINKCIKND
+2593 GRGAINKCIKNT

-2615 YNGSRT
+2615 FNGART
-2621 SVVAQ
+2621 SIIAQ
-2626 IKAQI
+2626 IKAQV
-2631 DNAVARTDLIEQYL
+2631 DNVVARTDLIEQYL
-2645 RTDPG
+2645 RSDPG
-2650 VTNVPHKFMNK
+2650 VSNVPHKFMNK
-2661 KYSSMFKTVTR
+2661 KYSSMFETVTR
-2672 GMYEFSLNDKNNA
+2672 GMYEFSLDDKDNA
-2685 IEFGFARESNSK
+2685 IEFGFARESNAEF
-2697 VVPIQFND
+2697 VPIQFNN

-2716 SVTKLYKIVSPAP
+2716 SVTRLYKIVSPDLGS
-2729 GIGFAYPLNSLE
+2729 GIGFAYPLNGLE

-2759 PSYYEAVIENLMSDD
+2759 PSYYEAVIDNLMNSEVA
-2774 TDYTLEQLNEL
+2774 DYTLDELNEL
-2785 YKKHIA
+2785 YKKHVA

-2805 IMADANND
+2805 IMSDANND

-2857 VEGETISNDGESIS
+2857 VEGETISNGGEPIS

-2899 KPQMVEI
+2899 KPQLVEI

-3002 FNQFYRDENGNYFA
+3002 FSQFYRDENGNYFA
-3016 INSPEVIE
+3016 INSPEVINV
-3024 AIKNNPDLQRQFL
+3024 IKNNPALQRQFL
-3037 EALADANAIIDK
+3037 ETLADANAIVDK

-3061 ENPTLKFYIEEM
+3061 ENPTLKFYIDEM
-3073 QKMIKELSNT
+3073 QKMIKELSN
-3083 SVIDDAEVKFG
+3083 SSIIDDAEVKFG
-3094 IDYLQKLSNDPNIQ
+3094 LDYLQKLSNDPNIQ
-3108 NGIVS
+3108 NGLIS
-3113 IWDGFHSSGWLDA
+3113 IYDGFHSSGWLDA

-3140 VVTRKVMADIHAK
+3140 VVTRKVMADIRAK
-3153 ESQSKDFA
+3153 ESQAKDFA

-3174 AAKVGASVDLNKIF
+3174 AAKVGASVDINKIF

-3242 NREYVDSYYQKLYN
+3242 NREYVDSYYQKLYD

-3270 EYVKLRETIRQ
+3270 EYVKLREAIRQ

-3302 RTKIDDLT
+3302 RTKINDLT

-3322 EYGFPGIERAPDD
+3322 EYGFPGTEQAPDG
-3335 SIIVINQE
+3335 SIIVTNQE
-3343 LYDNAR
+3343 VYDNAR

-3354 DAIQLDQYLRR
+3354 DAVQLDQYLRR

-3430 WSVDDILKV
+3430 WSVDDVLKV
-3439 QIEDAYKK
+3439 RIEDAYKK
-3447 LGITSGKAS
+3447 LGITNFKAS
-3456 KARKL
+3456 KARAFIKDKL
-3461 IKEKLTKGEQI
+3461 AKGEQI

-3480 ASKFTNTEIAK
+3480 ASKFTNTEIAA

-3516 AELTNEAAPSEFF
+3516 AEPTNEAAPSEFF

-3535 GRSNPEYQKIITKI
+3535 GMTNPEYQEIITKI
-3549 NDITRKYYNSAAKIV
+3549 NNITRKYYNSAAKIV

-3569 SIEDLKTLA
+3569 SIEDLKSLG

-3586 TKKKIKTKYG
+3586 TKKHKGKG
-3596 YDVYEAY
+3596 SYDAYQAY
-3603 SEYAKE
+3603 SKYAKE
-3609 NVNEKAY
+3609 NVNEQAY
-3616 YDEEGEAK
+3616 YSEEDEAK

-3635 KRVNIRYEVLRDEK
+3635 KRVNARYEVLRDKK

-3669 KPNHWLYTT
+3669 TPNHWLYTT

-3683 AYWKDLNKRDPKE
+3683 AYWEDLNKRDPKE

-3738 DYYKEWYDNNHVYN
+3738 AYYKEWYDNNHVYN

-3795 PNYIESYTDNENYK
+3795 PNYIEGYTDNENYK

-3842 QDTLMQFAK
+3842 QDTLMSFAK

-3861 GMAPHRVKKAEHDAK
+3861 GMAPHRAKKAEHDAK

-3936 KRETYTSDEAYEKD
+3936 KRETYASDEAYEKD
-3950 LEAYQKRMDEAT
+3950 LEAYRKRIDEAT

-4006 MLSKMKAYDTNLGWN
+4006 MLGKMKAYDTNLGWN

-4068 TRNASMLQSFTSAK
+4068 TRTASMLQSFTSAK
-4082 FMMLNFT
+4082 FMMLNIT
-4089 GAIGNITI
+4089 GGIGNITV

-4112 TPTGWLKGKN
+4112 TSTGWLKGKN
-4122 MWRQAV
+4122 MWRHAI

-4162 PTVHLDADTI
+4162 PTVHLDADTV

-4189 FMQNGAMFSMFFDNR
+4189 FMQNGTMFSMFFDNR

-4247 NKYETFKKNI
+4247 NKYETFKKDI
-4257 LADDNKKKEYIW
+4257 LADDNKKKEYVW

-4289 QFIAER
+4289 QFITER

-4315 LDLKDGRLAFK
+4315 VDLKDGRLAFK

-4333 LQAKSQDKEVG
+4333 LQAKSKDKEVG

-4405 FNEERGTKEVG
+4405 FNEERGTKEIG

-4429 RQLRYE
+4429 RKLRYE

-4440 GQVEALESLQVLLK
+4440 GQVEVLESLQVLLK

-4478 ERAAGDVVGALGGV
+4478 ERAAGDVVGALGGI

-4519 ADDLTTQSMM
+4519 ADELTTQSMM

-4553 KDIMSACNNIAAYVM
+4553 KDIMAACNNIAAYVM

-4583 QNKILVKL
+4583 QNKIIVKL